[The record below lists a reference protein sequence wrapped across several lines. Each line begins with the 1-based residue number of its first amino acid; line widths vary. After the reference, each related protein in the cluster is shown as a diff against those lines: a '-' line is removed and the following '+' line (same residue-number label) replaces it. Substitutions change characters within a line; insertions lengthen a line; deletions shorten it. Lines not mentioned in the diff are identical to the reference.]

1 MAQNQY
7 EVEIKLGLD
16 KSSQLLDREIEK
28 IDKTLTDKMSKFNK
42 QFEESIKGQNLT
54 AQERFARRSDF
65 LQKNSG
71 STQSLQ
77 SQKETL
83 LSKKAQISK
92 MLGEISNI
100 GSVNSQFD
108 TIGKYLAERVDFIKQ
123 LDSWIGQY
131 TKQITEFKPVI
142 IAAEQ
147 QKAYQQKIKKERE
160 KAAKTGKVD
169 YKAETMAKRNLT
181 EEQYD
186 KEIDAMSKYYE
197 ANAKISQAEEDKIT
211 RQKEARFAE
220 EMRKITTQQKKSKMS
235 DAEFEKRRPQ
245 IEKDV
250 RAYVDKTHAGGVRS
264 LAGSD
269 KWGRKLEVRGF
280 QEGFEK
286 DSNGHYVDA
295 KGRVIKGTDTSVLR
309 TTAFA
314 PFINKEGEYVSA
326 TNSEGQLKKSIRIY
340 DPRLANVGNVGRV
353 GDLRNQTYTGI
364 ENAYNSLLNQLKN
377 LEGSGKQG
385 TEDYQKISQLVS
397 LIPEVVKDAYSNT
410 SSKEIKTAFEEAL
423 TGMKSGITALES
435 EESSIGGALYKN
447 SELSGIL
454 REQLKLK
461 GKVSKIQRWEVG
473 ELPEAPTQNKTDRTD
488 EKQIKREQIS
498 DKQKEV
504 IDQKHKDELWQSIK
518 NAKESTYNDKG
529 ELQQLGIKDF
539 LAGLSDDKQQ
549 LHEAVLSLIEQIVQT
564 TGVDIDAKQQMN
576 EVISQQSINVPIK
589 YKGEERSS
597 TLESAITG
605 TSSVKY
611 QAVLEEQRSKMAGGL
626 SEGFQRIQSA
636 LAFQQT
642 GTAGDEA
649 VKQAVERINW
659 LADIV
664 SEIGGNSELEEG
676 LRKIA
681 EGNPRFTGMDAN
693 TIANSISKIYAFSE
707 GMDASL
713 SHNLNNLNQ
722 ARQAQGLKPIK
733 EEKYREKFFKE
744 NPEIAQKYE
753 ESKAARERYDSVES
767 DKVSDKLQAFFSVVG
782 QTEEGV
788 NKFITVLAK
797 AYENLNGTISKV
809 VKADEGDRR
818 ATAPA
823 KNWVEDTVEY
833 RVSSSGNVF
842 NPNAGVNAPYYEKEG
857 IKGQEVNWEEV
868 VDGKP
873 SPALTTNLQFKAGL
887 TGNIY
892 GGNSPQEN
900 AEIAKSILEKKK
912 KELARVKALVA
923 NPKSEASKNKNLKRI
938 QEIQAEIDF
947 HYKNWDEL
955 VMAQTPVVRKG
966 KKNTGKDDFDAPVA
980 TPTNP
985 EDERIKNLKES
996 VKQSG
1001 FSQGSSFTAKNSVRR
1016 TFGGTITGIKGEGAR
1031 QVIEALLEDGKTVK
1045 YTFDSLL
1052 KQLITYSEQTATT
1065 VGDTS
1070 EQIKTNVIQDSQ
1082 QIEQA
1087 IESTPTMANETS
1099 QTEKALHQEEA
1110 AITDVNTA
1118 LDKHETEVLS
1128 AADAEQQKILV
1139 SQDLVKQLAKEENAL
1154 DKVSESAKEAEIQKG
1169 VTYTYK
1175 DLQSYDDATHT
1186 YTDTN
1191 GNKLRSIT
1199 QLGGALKGFT
1209 PSATA
1214 IADEKAFMAAIANT
1228 PKGEQLTA
1236 EKIGMTAQDFAKKK
1250 NAIISRE
1257 KGNLEHEVFDLLSK
1271 TGFSGV
1277 EGFAG
1282 KDVEVKWNGATEVV
1296 DAQEQFTRVLKEKA
1310 DLLSKLGIDNAE
1322 QLLLQAVESYTKA
1335 INNAHIQLTPFSE
1348 TPMAASFSGP
1358 KGTFDYSFTPDQI
1371 ARSSDGSPQNFI
1383 LDTKTGKTY
1392 GTESFQLAGQLY
1404 GVLANAQNP
1413 AFQKL
1418 YQESGIDTDK
1428 DFSLFIADVKDGFTQ
1443 LIQHMALTEEEF
1455 YDLLVRANDIIDG
1468 NAEPLTKDEQ
1478 ATLMNREM
1486 TTGRVF
1492 GRSETPTSEK
1502 PANNNFISY
1511 APDENGNIDKREQ
1524 SVISSYLAEYQ
1535 KLVNY
1540 QTQLNNLKK
1549 QQEELAKNGVGYT
1562 SEESQKLE
1570 QQISTMQSTVNLQK
1584 KIMAEKNLDYK
1595 VLNAPREASKIAIG
1609 DILLSD
1615 KGSELAELQWAKINA
1630 LSSNKQRKN
1639 DTSITTTQNTEA
1651 TKDLDL
1657 LLSQYKEL
1665 LSLQNQLKESN
1676 IKAES
1681 LTGDKQTAQQTESA
1695 NLQKRIEE
1703 LQQISNLTGE
1713 ITDEKR
1719 IEDEITKATY
1729 LTESERVKKLN
1740 TLRTTV
1746 GEANQKSLN
1755 IDTKYAQAAR
1765 NNNPTLQN
1773 TLTGYYRNL
1782 EEQGRIEREIVRA
1795 QNKGMSLTGNAA
1807 IENKSFIHSLQSQ
1820 KNNLANQY
1828 KYDEQKKTLNGIE
1841 LTEEQINKLEQERT
1855 RILNNNQIEM
1865 DRVGDSVNQTKGF
1878 LTQLKDNFK
1887 DSFSQIGMAIMQIF
1901 SFQQIQEVF
1910 NDFIS
1915 ATERLDQKMVD
1926 LQIAS
1931 GYTKSNIHDMMLEFN
1946 DLAKEIGKTTE
1957 EIAEAA
1963 NDWLR
1968 AGYEG
1973 QEASQLTEASMQLST
1988 LGMINSA
1995 DATSYLISVLKGWKL
2010 EATEIQGVVDRLS
2023 AVDMAAAISAGDLAE
2038 AMSRASNSAQ
2048 MAGTSLDRY
2057 IAYLTTI
2064 TDVTQK
2070 SAASVGESMKTVYA
2084 RYQNIAAG
2092 KFVAAESDIESEN
2105 YNADEWANL
2114 NDVEKALG
2122 ALGIN
2127 IRDSVSSFRDF
2138 DDIMDEIASKWNTYT
2153 DVQKSG
2159 IATSLAGVR
2168 QRENLLTLFENWD
2181 AVEKFEEIS
2190 TNAYGTAI
2198 EKMKSYTD
2206 SVEAAKN
2213 RVTVALEK
2221 WVLALNQSD
2230 TLIWFY
2236 NAVAEVS
2243 DNLVAWAGAILLA
2256 TAAMNSVGFGS
2267 TMQNAWSKFVS
2278 SCINVSMK
2286 LDKMNI
2292 STQGYFAQG
2301 GRQSLGE
2308 SLKANYTESFNV
2320 ALKENYAKSL
2330 TNTINSLDNLT
2341 DNTKKILVDGYV
2353 PMQNSMLNYT
2363 NEIKKSIASILKNTE
2378 LTDEQAALQLQK
2390 NLVGQNNAWVDAM
2403 LSTIDQEELR
2413 LRTEQITQGQ
2423 RSLTNEEKLQIATE
2437 ELARRRNDAAVRTVA
2452 DDLEGASN
2460 TSPNRA
2466 ALKGGAAIVGS
2477 GLGALAG
2484 MTIGENLLGG
2494 GWATSLGTMIGM
2506 GIGGKAT
2513 STIALAFADSMS
2525 AGGSIFTA
2533 MGASAMA
2540 LGPVLG
2546 IEIAALAI
2554 GAGYALYK
2562 KHQQKMI
2569 EEAKTAFTDA
2579 AEELTNAKSLQ
2590 ATAQK
2595 YDELSKGVDS
2605 LGRNVSLTDE
2615 EYEKFLDYSN
2625 QLVEAFP
2632 ELRVRTDE
2640 NGNAIA
2646 DMGNEMETTSDK
2658 VKRLIDSLQTLADQ
2672 RMVMG
2677 SDGERVLQDTLDTAA
2692 QEYKDALSDLNNARA
2707 DRANNYTDVTALQQQ
2722 RDQAQEELDKARE
2735 DYNDAE
2741 IKQLQDEL
2749 INAQNKLAGYQQRQA
2764 NGEKNLGSVI
2774 VLAQDNV
2781 DRAKRAYENKVGHQ
2795 DINTLE
2801 NQVADLDVKIKE
2813 AQAENKAGDAA
2824 VDAAQNAYDRA
2835 IISAKETLS
2844 ESGKAYARL
2853 IGAYEDVD
2861 DVTSNLFDNAIGSID
2876 AVDKTGNA
2884 LSPEMYKQKVRDMI
2898 NSVNGLVSDETVKTL
2913 IKATDEKINTDMTV
2927 ADANKARTQLKKYLE
2942 DTFPNIED
2950 DENLMKIVV
2959 GIGFEVVDGEI
2970 VDKQN
2975 IAQQFKDKY
2984 GFSKQPRGITE
2995 DYFNSLTVSQGQ
3007 KLFNWM
3013 GTDGYFSNGVNTNQ
3027 SIVNSMFYADRET
3040 PTKLTG
3046 ENGLINKYLEDM
3058 NAMNDLEAK
3067 IDEVFNGDKYDLKNS
3082 NLNELFAEFPET
3094 VRNSLSQ
3101 VQEALNNGDIDKN
3114 GLADQLRATYDNAYS
3129 TVLDEGKKI
3138 AETMSS
3144 EYFSDL
3150 ELPDGYIKSWSELKE
3165 AFSDV
3170 SNIFDQ
3176 LADAREEMATSGRLS
3191 IETTL
3196 ELLSTNAD
3204 YINALEIE
3212 GENIVLKT
3220 DAEEIMN
3227 KVRLQTIAVS
3237 LQAQI
3242 QEDNLRVAQLKNQL
3256 QTLMLSGTYIETSD
3270 ALVESTKAKV
3280 YAYDSEG
3287 EALANLANQYLT
3299 AANAA
3304 SLLNRAQN
3312 GETVDVGSVKAVKT
3326 IKYTPTDKSALE
3338 SKTIDLSG
3346 NSEAL
3351 QKQIEATKSEL
3362 KSLVGSFDEVV
3373 TTDKTGKVTGY
3384 DVKFKTHTDK
3394 DGNIHY
3400 DEGNIAMREH
3410 LLYSVQDMLESGNLA
3425 KAFKKGYTKP
3435 IKNAGKAAK
3444 DTKDKVLDL
3453 LKAYDSLIDKEWEAM
3468 KVFDENTL
3476 TPTGYTKYFEKKR
3489 ASLEKLAAYYEGM
3502 MQNTNLTEE
3511 ERLDAEKN
3519 YIENQKAINNLDDE
3533 EVEDKYKILELY
3545 GASINSLIL
3554 MKQQLVKTSDTYEE
3568 LLENQKDLNSL
3579 LQDEIDLRKEVS
3591 EWQQKL
3597 SDRELDYVKGSAWSN
3612 SSAYD
3617 AAMNASLAEI
3627 EKQIEATKASI
3638 QFNFSQAVY
3647 GYMTEGMS
3655 EMEAR
3660 AHVALGN
3667 SDYSKAYREAQQEYL
3682 DLIDSKTEYVVNR
3695 TSAQIEELS
3704 NKLQLLEDSKPQEWI
3719 RISDIESYYASR
3731 STLLQNQVSV
3741 YQKALEDVSD
3751 LTDEQ
3756 IKDLVDGLNEATV
3769 ALHEAKINALEDKT
3783 ELQEKQYDA
3792 IVYRINL
3799 YKDELQDAIDAIEQ
3813 AYEDE
3818 IKPLED
3824 ANKERERA
3832 IELENLLLA
3841 KKNANKEKE
3850 RVYRQGLGWVFE
3862 SNPTK
3867 LKEAQKDLDDFYKQD
3882 RLDDLNN
3889 TKDAEQQILQDRI
3902 DAWDKY
3908 LEQLEW
3914 DYKEYERL
3922 ENERILKELMNAN
3935 SEEEIRARITA
3946 DMQKFNS
3953 NVQQNYKNYT
3963 TIFQDNLLTP
3973 YRQANEQLA
3982 ELRRQRLEL
3991 LDTSDFY
3998 NKNNNQNGYIEEDDL
4013 NTYDF
4018 SDLNMKTDYHAKMM
4032 AARDKTEFD
4041 KWAAY
4046 RTEKARRDG
4055 TDISGNAIGYDAA
4068 GNPYRIKS
4076 NAEIYQEWLAQQGK
4090 NNSSNST
4097 PNRVTSTSSNFSS
4110 SNRNNSG
4117 SSSNRNNSV
4126 SSSSSSSNNKK
4137 NTPYGTNWSAN
4148 IDYGKLM
4155 LVAKDDNDFWR
4166 LAKYR
4171 TDKAYAMGITLGSA
4185 GVPSNQELY
4194 ERWKKSKGYTSSAK
4208 PSGGKNQNNVARYA
4222 TGIEEGPVTY
4232 TGLAMLHGT
4241 PSKPEYVLNS
4251 DQAYNLLRNM
4261 ATTRLPEMERTG
4273 TDNNCGTQYIVQGDV
4288 VLEGVNDPAKFWSG
4302 VTTAMGSR
4310 WNVTRKTRG

>member
-16 KSSQLLDREIEK
+16 KSTQLLDREIEK
-28 IDKTLTDKMSKFNK
+28 IDKTLTDKMSKLNK

-65 LQKNSG
+65 LQKNNS

-92 MLGEISNI
+92 MSGEISNI

-142 IAAEQ
+142 VAAEQ

-181 EEQYD
+181 EEQYN

-197 ANAKISQAEEDKIT
+197 ANAKTNQAEEDKIT

-220 EMRKITTQQKKSKMS
+220 EMKRIATQQKKSKMS
-235 DAEFEKRRPQ
+235 DTEFEKRRPQ

-250 RAYVDKTHAGGVRS
+250 RAYVDKTHAGGTRT

-269 KWGRKLEVRGF
+269 KWGRKIEVRGF
-280 QEGFEK
+280 QEGFVK
-286 DSNGHYVDA
+286 DSNDHYVDA
-295 KGRVIKGTDTSVLR
+295 KGRVVKGTDTSVLR

-326 TNSEGQLKKSIRIY
+326 TNSEGRLKKSIRVY
-340 DPRLANVGNVGRV
+340 DPRLRNIGNVGRV

-364 ENAYNSLLNQLKN
+364 ENAYNSLLNQLKI
-377 LEGSGKQG
+377 LENGGKQG
-385 TEDYQKISQLVS
+385 TEEYQKISQLAS
-397 LIPEVVKDAYSNT
+397 LIPEVIKDAYANT
-410 SSKEIKTAFEEAL
+410 SSKEIKAAFEEAL

-549 LHEAVLSLIEQIVQT
+549 LHEAVLLLIEQIVQT

-605 TSSVKY
+605 TSSAKY

-753 ESKAARERYDSVES
+753 ESKAAKERYDSVES

-782 QTEEGV
+782 QTEEGF

-809 VKADEGDRR
+809 VKTDEGDRR
-818 ATAPA
+818 VTAPA

-833 RVSSSGNVF
+833 RVSSSGNTL
-842 NPNAGVNAPYYEKEG
+842 NPNKGVNAPYYQREG
-857 IKGQEVNWEEV
+857 IRGQDVNWEEITSN
-868 VDGKP
+868 P
-873 SPALTTNLQFKAGL
+873 SPALTTNLQNKAGL

-900 AEIAKSILEKKK
+900 AEIAKSILEQKK
-912 KELARVKALVA
+912 KELARVQALVA

-955 VMAQTPVVRKG
+955 VMAQTPVIRKG

-980 TPTNP
+980 IPTNP
-985 EDERIKNLKES
+985 EAERIKNLKES

-1052 KQLITYSEQTATT
+1052 KQLITYSEQAATT

-1139 SQDLVKQLAKEENAL
+1139 SQDLVKQLAKEEGAL

-1271 TGFSGV
+1271 TGFSGI

-1296 DAQEQFTRVLKEKA
+1296 DAQEQFARVLKEKA

-1335 INNAHIQLTPFSE
+1335 INNAHIQLTSFSE

-1413 AFQKL
+1413 EFQKL

-1468 NAEPLTKDEQ
+1468 KAEPLTKDEQ

-1486 TTGRVF
+1486 TTGRIF
-1492 GRSETPTSEK
+1492 GRAEPHVFEK
-1502 PANNNFISY
+1502 AANNNFVSY
-1511 APDENGNIDKREQ
+1511 APDENGSIDKREQ
-1524 SVISSYLAEYQ
+1524 AIINAYVGEYQ
-1535 KLVNY
+1535 KLITL
-1540 QTQLNNLKK
+1540 QTELNNLQEQKNTLAQDGVNFTEDESNALNK
-1549 QQEELAKNGVGYT
+1549 QIEKQKEAIQAQIDLMSERELTLSNVDDNSAIGKTILSAKGNEDLQAKLKRIETKGEVKEAKNISSVTTAVNT
-1562 SEESQKLE
+1562 SQ
-1570 QQISTMQSTVNLQK
+1570 
-1584 KIMAEKNLDYK
+1584 
-1595 VLNAPREASKIAIG
+1595 
-1609 DILLSD
+1609 
-1615 KGSELAELQWAKINA
+1615 
-1630 LSSNKQRKN
+1630 
-1639 DTSITTTQNTEA
+1639 
-1651 TKDLDL
+1651 TKDL
-1657 LLSQYKEL
+1657 SQMLKQYTEL
-1665 LSLQNQLKESN
+1665 LDLRNKLKDSDL
-1676 IKAES
+1676 KAEG
-1681 LTGDKQTAQQTESA
+1681 LTGDKQTAQQKLSQTLREQIE
-1695 NLQKRIEE
+1695 NLEQILTINGQIVDSKTLEE
-1703 LQQISNLTGE
+1703 
-1713 ITDEKR
+1713 
-1719 IEDEITKATY
+1719 EITKATY
-1729 LTESERVKKLN
+1729 LTESERKEKLDD
-1740 TLRTTV
+1740 LRKAANEAARTSATTDV
-1746 GEANQKSLN
+1746 
-1755 IDTKYAQAAR
+1755 KYAQAAR

-1773 TLTGYYRNL
+1773 ILTGYYRNL
-1782 EEQGRIEREIVRA
+1782 EEQGRIEREIARA
-1795 QNKGMSLTGNAA
+1795 ENKGMSLTGNAA

-1820 KNNLANQY
+1820 KNNLANKY

-1841 LTEEQINKLEQERT
+1841 LTEEQINKLEQEIT

-1865 DRVGDSVNQTKGF
+1865 DRVGNSVNQTNGF
-1878 LTQLKDNFK
+1878 LTQLEDNFK

-1901 SFQQIQEVF
+1901 SFQRIQKVF

-1931 GYTKSNIHDMMLEFN
+1931 GYTKNNIHDMMLEFN

-1973 QEASQLTEASMQLST
+1973 QEVSQLTEASMQLSA
-1988 LGMINSA
+1988 LGMISSA

-2213 RVTVALEK
+2213 RITVALEK

-2267 TMQNAWSKFVS
+2267 AMQNAWSKFVS

-2286 LDKMNI
+2286 LDKMDI
-2292 STQGYFAQG
+2292 STQGYFTQG

-2341 DNTKKILVDGYV
+2341 DSTKKILVDGYV
-2353 PMQNSMLNYT
+2353 PMQNSMLNY
-2363 NEIKKSIASILKNTE
+2363 NDKIKANIASILKNTE
-2378 LTDEQAALQLQK
+2378 VTDAQAALQLQE
-2390 NLVGQNNAWVDAM
+2390 NLADQNNAWVDAM

-2437 ELARRRNDAAVRTVA
+2437 ELARRRNDAAVRTIA
-2452 DDLEGASN
+2452 DDLEGASM
-2460 TSPNRA
+2460 TSPQRA
-2466 ALKGGAAIVGS
+2466 ALKGGATMVGS

-2484 MTIGENLLGG
+2484 AAIGENLLGG

-2513 STIALAFADSMS
+2513 STIALTFVDSMK

-2533 MGASAMA
+2533 MKALPATLGPA
-2540 LGPVLG
+2540 LGIG
-2546 IEIAALAI
+2546 IAALAI
-2554 GAGYALYK
+2554 GAAYALHK

-2569 EEAKTAFTDA
+2569 EEAKTAFIDA

-2658 VKRLIDSLQTLADQ
+2658 VKGLIDSLQTLADQ
-2672 RMVMG
+2672 RGVMG
-2677 SDGERVLQDTLDTAA
+2677 SDGEKVLQDTLDTAA

-2735 DYNDAE
+2735 EYDDTE
-2741 IKQLQDEL
+2741 IKQLQDDL
-2749 INAQNKLAGYQQRQA
+2749 TNAQKKLAGYQQRKA
-2764 NGEKNLGSVI
+2764 NGEKNLNDVI
-2774 VLAQDNV
+2774 VIAQDNV
-2781 DRAKRAYENKVGHQ
+2781 DKAKEAYENKVGHQ

-2813 AQAENKAGDAA
+2813 AQAENNAGEAA

-2835 IISAKETLS
+2835 ITSAKETLS

-2853 IGAYEDVD
+2853 IGAYDDVD
-2861 DVTSNLFDNAIGSID
+2861 NVTSNLFDNAIGSID
-2876 AVDKTGNA
+2876 AVDAAGNA
-2884 LSPEMYKQKVRDMI
+2884 LSPELYKQKVRDMI
-2898 NSVNGLVSDETVKTL
+2898 NSVNSLVSDETAKTL
-2913 IKATDEKINTDMTV
+2913 IEATDEKINTDMTV

-2942 DTFPNIED
+2942 DAFPNIKD

-3046 ENGLINKYLEDM
+3046 DNGLINKYLEDM
-3058 NAMNDLEAK
+3058 NAMNDLETK
-3067 IDEVFNGDKYDLKNS
+3067 IDEVFNGNKYDLKNS

-3101 VQEALNNGDIDKN
+3101 VQKALNNGDIDEN
-3114 GLADQLRATYDNAYS
+3114 GLADELRATYDNAYS
-3129 TVLDEGKKI
+3129 AVLDEGKKI

-3176 LADAREEMATSGRLS
+3176 LADAREEMASSGRLS

-3256 QTLMLSGTYIETSD
+3256 QTLMMSGTYVEASD

-3312 GETVDVGSVKAVKT
+3312 GETVDVGSVKAVNT
-3326 IKYTPTDKSALE
+3326 IKYKPTDKTSLE

-3351 QKQIEATKSEL
+3351 QKQIEAVKSEL
-3362 KSLVGSFDEVV
+3362 QSLVGSFDEVV

-3425 KAFKKGYTKP
+3425 KAFKKGYTNP

-3468 KVFDENTL
+3468 RVFDEDTL

-3597 SDRELDYVKGSAWSN
+3597 SDRELNYVKGSAWSN

-3627 EKQIEATKASI
+3627 DKQIEAIKASI

-3660 AHVALGN
+3660 AYVALGN

-3818 IKPLED
+3818 IAPLQK
-3824 ANKERERA
+3824 ANEERSRA

-3850 RVYRQGLGWVFE
+3850 RV
-3862 SNPTK
+3862 
-3867 LKEAQKDLDDFYKQD
+3867 
-3882 RLDDLNN
+3882 
-3889 TKDAEQQILQDRI
+3889 
-3902 DAWDKY
+3902 
-3908 LEQLEW
+3908 
-3914 DYKEYERL
+3914 
-3922 ENERILKELMNAN
+3922 
-3935 SEEEIRARITA
+3935 
-3946 DMQKFNS
+3946 
-3953 NVQQNYKNYT
+3953 
-3963 TIFQDNLLTP
+3963 
-3973 YRQANEQLA
+3973 
-3982 ELRRQRLEL
+3982 
-3991 LDTSDFY
+3991 
-3998 NKNNNQNGYIEEDDL
+3998 NQNMLSI
-4013 NTYDF
+4013 
-4018 SDLNMKTDYHAKMM
+4018 KM
-4032 AARDKTEFD
+4032 
-4041 KWAAY
+4041 
-4046 RTEKARRDG
+4046 
-4055 TDISGNAIGYDAA
+4055 AI
-4068 GNPYRIKS
+4068 
-4076 NAEIYQEWLAQQGK
+4076 
-4090 NNSSNST
+4090 
-4097 PNRVTSTSSNFSS
+4097 
-4110 SNRNNSG
+4110 
-4117 SSSNRNNSV
+4117 
-4126 SSSSSSSNNKK
+4126 
-4137 NTPYGTNWSAN
+4137 
-4148 IDYGKLM
+4148 
-4155 LVAKDDNDFWR
+4155 
-4166 LAKYR
+4166 
-4171 TDKAYAMGITLGSA
+4171 
-4185 GVPSNQELY
+4185 
-4194 ERWKKSKGYTSSAK
+4194 
-4208 PSGGKNQNNVARYA
+4208 
-4222 TGIEEGPVTY
+4222 
-4232 TGLAMLHGT
+4232 
-4241 PSKPEYVLNS
+4241 
-4251 DQAYNLLRNM
+4251 
-4261 ATTRLPEMERTG
+4261 
-4273 TDNNCGTQYIVQGDV
+4273 
-4288 VLEGVNDPAKFWSG
+4288 
-4302 VTTAMGSR
+4302 
-4310 WNVTRKTRG
+4310 

>member
-16 KSSQLLDREIEK
+16 KSTQLLDREIEK
-28 IDKTLTDKMSKFNK
+28 IDKTLIDKMSKLNK

-54 AQERFARRSDF
+54 AQERFARKSDF
-65 LQKNSG
+65 LQKNNS

-92 MLGEISNI
+92 MSGEISNI

-142 IAAEQ
+142 VAAEQ

-186 KEIDAMSKYYE
+186 KEINAMSKYYE
-197 ANAKISQAEEDKIT
+197 AKAKTNQAEEDKIT

-220 EMRKITTQQKKSKMS
+220 EMKRIATQQKKSKMS
-235 DAEFEKRRPQ
+235 DVEFEKRRPQ

-250 RAYVDKTHAGGVRS
+250 RAYVDKTHAGGIRT

-269 KWGRKLEVRGF
+269 KWGRKIEVRGF
-280 QEGFEK
+280 QEGFVK
-286 DSNGHYVDA
+286 DSDDHYVDA
-295 KGRVIKGTDTSVLR
+295 KGRVVKGTDTSVLR

-326 TNSEGQLKKSIRIY
+326 TNSEGRLKKSIRVY

-364 ENAYNSLLNQLKN
+364 ENAYNSLLNQLKD
-377 LEGSGKQG
+377 LEGNGKQG
-385 TEDYQKISQLVS
+385 TEEYQKISQLIS
-397 LIPEVVKDAYSNT
+397 LIPEVIKDAYSNT
-410 SSKEIKTAFEEAL
+410 SSKEIKTAFEESL
-423 TGMKSGITALES
+423 TAMKGYTTNLEAELS
-435 EESSIGGALYKN
+435 PIGGTLYKN

-461 GKVSKIQRWEVG
+461 GKVSQIQRWEAG
-473 ELPEAPTQNKTDRTD
+473 ELPEAPTSANTDRTD
-488 EKQIKREQIS
+488 EKQIKKDQIS
-498 DKQKEV
+498 AKQQKV

-539 LAGLSDDKQQ
+539 LAGLSDDKKQ

-564 TGVDIDAKQQMN
+564 AGVDIDAKQQMS

-589 YKGEERSS
+589 YRDEERDS

-605 TSSVKY
+605 TSSAKY

-649 VKQAVERINW
+649 VKQAIERINW

-664 SEIGGNSELEEG
+664 NEIGGNSELEEG

-782 QTEEGV
+782 QTEEGF

-809 VKADEGDRR
+809 VKTDEGDRR

-833 RVSSSGNVF
+833 RVSSSGNTL
-842 NPNAGVNAPYYEKEG
+842 NPNKGVNAPYYQREG
-857 IKGQEVNWEEV
+857 IRGQDVNWEEITSN
-868 VDGKP
+868 P
-873 SPALTTNLQFKAGL
+873 SPALTTNLQNKAGL

-912 KELARVKALVA
+912 KELARVQALVA

-966 KKNTGKDDFDAPVA
+966 KKNTEKEDFDAPVA
-980 TPTNP
+980 ISTNP
-985 EDERIKNLKES
+985 ETERIKNLKES

-1052 KQLITYSEQTATT
+1052 KQLITYSEQAATT

-1087 IESTPTMANETS
+1087 TESTPTMANETS
-1099 QTEKALHQEEA
+1099 QTEKALQQEET
-1110 AITDVNTA
+1110 AITDVNAA

-1139 SQDLVKQLAKEENAL
+1139 SQDLVKQLAKEEGAL

-1282 KDVEVKWNGATEVV
+1282 KNVEVKWNGATEVV
-1296 DAQEQFTRVLKEKA
+1296 DAQEQFARVLKEKA

-1322 QLLLQAVESYTKA
+1322 QLLLQAVESYTKT

-1383 LDTKTGKTY
+1383 IDTKTGKTY

-1413 AFQKL
+1413 EFQKL

-1468 NAEPLTKDEQ
+1468 KAEPLTKDEQ

-1492 GRSETPTSEK
+1492 GRSEPLASEK
-1502 PANNNFISY
+1502 VANNNFISY
-1511 APDENGNIDKREQ
+1511 APDENGSIDKREQ
-1524 SVISSYLAEYQ
+1524 AIIGSYLTEYQ
-1535 KLVNY
+1535 KLINY

-1549 QQEELAKNGVGYT
+1549 QQEELAQNGVGYT

-1595 VLNAPREASKIAIG
+1595 VLNTPREADKVAIG
-1609 DILLSD
+1609 NVLLSD
-1615 KGSELAELQWAKINA
+1615 KGSRLATLQWAKINA
-1630 LSSNKQRKN
+1630 LSSNKQKKN
-1639 DTSITTTQNTEA
+1639 DTSVTTQQNTEA

-1782 EEQGRIEREIVRA
+1782 EEQGRIEREIARA

-1901 SFQQIQEVF
+1901 SFQQIQKVF

-1931 GYTKSNIHDMMLEFN
+1931 GYTKNSIHDMMLEFN

-1988 LGMINSA
+1988 LGMISSA

-2190 TNAYGTAI
+2190 TNAYGTAV

-2213 RVTVALEK
+2213 RITVALEK

-2267 TMQNAWSKFVS
+2267 AMQNAWSKFVS

-2286 LDKMNI
+2286 LDKMDI
-2292 STQGYFAQG
+2292 STQGYFTQG

-2341 DNTKKILVDGYV
+2341 DSTKKILVDGYV
-2353 PMQNSMLNYT
+2353 PMQNSMLNY
-2363 NEIKKSIASILKNTE
+2363 NDKIKANIASILKNTE
-2378 LTDEQAALQLQK
+2378 VTDAQAALQLQE
-2390 NLVGQNNAWVDAM
+2390 NLADQNNAWVDAM

-2437 ELARRRNDAAVRTVA
+2437 ELARRRNDAAVRTIA
-2452 DDLEGASN
+2452 DDLEGASR
-2460 TSPNRA
+2460 TSPQRA
-2466 ALKGGAAIVGS
+2466 ALKGGATMVGS

-2484 MTIGENLLGG
+2484 AAIGENFLGG

-2513 STIALAFADSMS
+2513 STIALTFVDSMK

-2533 MGASAMA
+2533 MKALPATLGPA
-2540 LGPVLG
+2540 LGIG
-2546 IEIAALAI
+2546 IAALAI
-2554 GAGYALYK
+2554 GAAYALYK

-2658 VKRLIDSLQTLADQ
+2658 VKGLIDSLQTLADQ

-2677 SDGERVLQDTLDTAA
+2677 SDGEKVLQDTLDTAA
-2692 QEYKDALSDLNNARA
+2692 QEQKDALSDLNNAKA
-2707 DRANNYTDVTALQQQ
+2707 DRANNYIDVTALQQQ

-2795 DINTLE
+2795 DITTLE

-2813 AQAENKAGDAA
+2813 AQAENNAGEAA

-2835 IISAKETLS
+2835 IISSKETLS

-2861 DVTSNLFDNAIGSID
+2861 DVTSNLLDNAIGSID
-2876 AVDKTGNA
+2876 AVDKAGNA

-2898 NSVNGLVSDETVKTL
+2898 NSVNVLVSDETVKTL
-2913 IKATDEKINTDMTV
+2913 IEATDEKINPDMTV

-3067 IDEVFNGDKYDLKNS
+3067 INEVFNGDKYDLKNF
-3082 NLNELFAEFPET
+3082 NINELFAEFPET

-3144 EYFSDL
+3144 QYFSDL

-3170 SNIFDQ
+3170 SSIFDQ
-3176 LADAREEMATSGRLS
+3176 LADAREEMASSGRLS

-3299 AANAA
+3299 TANAA

-3312 GETVDVGSVKAVKT
+3312 GETVDIGSVKAVKT

-3346 NSEAL
+3346 NTEAL

-3435 IKNAGKAAK
+3435 IKSAGKAAK

-3476 TPTGYTKYFEKKR
+3476 TPTGYTQYFEKKR

-3660 AHVALGN
+3660 AHVAFGN

-3756 IKDLVDGLNEATV
+3756 IKDLVDGLNEATI

-3841 KKNANKEKE
+3841 KKNQEREKE
-3850 RVYRQGLGWVFE
+3850 RVYRKRIGWVKCT
-3862 SNPTK
+3862 PMM
-3867 LKEAQKDLDDFYKQD
+3867 
-3882 RLDDLNN
+3882 
-3889 TKDAEQQILQDRI
+3889 
-3902 DAWDKY
+3902 
-3908 LEQLEW
+3908 
-3914 DYKEYERL
+3914 DY
-3922 ENERILKELMNAN
+3922 
-3935 SEEEIRARITA
+3935 
-3946 DMQKFNS
+3946 
-3953 NVQQNYKNYT
+3953 
-3963 TIFQDNLLTP
+3963 
-3973 YRQANEQLA
+3973 
-3982 ELRRQRLEL
+3982 
-3991 LDTSDFY
+3991 
-3998 NKNNNQNGYIEEDDL
+3998 
-4013 NTYDF
+4013 
-4018 SDLNMKTDYHAKMM
+4018 
-4032 AARDKTEFD
+4032 
-4041 KWAAY
+4041 
-4046 RTEKARRDG
+4046 
-4055 TDISGNAIGYDAA
+4055 IG
-4068 GNPYRIKS
+4068 
-4076 NAEIYQEWLAQQGK
+4076 
-4090 NNSSNST
+4090 
-4097 PNRVTSTSSNFSS
+4097 
-4110 SNRNNSG
+4110 
-4117 SSSNRNNSV
+4117 
-4126 SSSSSSSNNKK
+4126 
-4137 NTPYGTNWSAN
+4137 
-4148 IDYGKLM
+4148 
-4155 LVAKDDNDFWR
+4155 
-4166 LAKYR
+4166 
-4171 TDKAYAMGITLGSA
+4171 
-4185 GVPSNQELY
+4185 
-4194 ERWKKSKGYTSSAK
+4194 
-4208 PSGGKNQNNVARYA
+4208 
-4222 TGIEEGPVTY
+4222 
-4232 TGLAMLHGT
+4232 
-4241 PSKPEYVLNS
+4241 
-4251 DQAYNLLRNM
+4251 
-4261 ATTRLPEMERTG
+4261 
-4273 TDNNCGTQYIVQGDV
+4273 
-4288 VLEGVNDPAKFWSG
+4288 
-4302 VTTAMGSR
+4302 
-4310 WNVTRKTRG
+4310 

>member
-16 KSSQLLDREIEK
+16 KSTQLLDREIEK
-28 IDKTLTDKMSKFNK
+28 IDKTLTDKMSKLNK

-54 AQERFARRSDF
+54 TQERFARRSDF
-65 LQKNSG
+65 LQKNNS
-71 STQSLQ
+71 SIQSLQ

-92 MLGEISNI
+92 MSGEISNI

-142 IAAEQ
+142 VAAEQ

-186 KEIDAMSKYYE
+186 KEINAMSKYYE
-197 ANAKISQAEEDKIT
+197 ANAKTNQAEEDKIT

-220 EMRKITTQQKKSKMS
+220 EMKRIATQQKKSKMS
-235 DAEFEKRRPQ
+235 DVEFKKRRPQ

-250 RAYVDKTHAGGVRS
+250 RAYVDKTHAGGIRT

-269 KWGRKLEVRGF
+269 KWGRKIEVRGF
-280 QEGFEK
+280 QEGFVK
-286 DSNGHYVDA
+286 DSDDHYVDA
-295 KGRVIKGTDTSVLR
+295 KGRVVKGTDTSVLR

-326 TNSEGQLKKSIRIY
+326 TNSEGRLKKSIRVY

-364 ENAYNSLLNQLKN
+364 ENAYNSLLNQLKD
-377 LEGSGKQG
+377 LEGNGKQG
-385 TEDYQKISQLVS
+385 TEEYQKISQLIS
-397 LIPEVVKDAYSNT
+397 LIPEVIKDAYSNT
-410 SSKEIKTAFEEAL
+410 SSKEIKTAFEESL
-423 TGMKSGITALES
+423 TAMKGYTTNLEAELS
-435 EESSIGGALYKN
+435 PIGGTLYKN

-461 GKVSKIQRWEVG
+461 GKVSQIQRWEAD
-473 ELPEAPTQNKTDRTD
+473 ELPEAPTSANTDRTD
-488 EKQIKREQIS
+488 EKQIKKDQIS
-498 DKQKEV
+498 AKQQKV

-539 LAGLSDDKQQ
+539 LAGLSDDKKQ
-549 LHEAVLSLIEQIVQT
+549 LHEAVLLLIEQIVQT
-564 TGVDIDAKQQMN
+564 AGVDIDAKQQMS

-589 YKGEERSS
+589 YRDEERDS

-605 TSSVKY
+605 TSSAKY

-649 VKQAVERINW
+649 VKQAIERINW

-664 SEIGGNSELEEG
+664 NEIGGNSELEEG

-782 QTEEGV
+782 QTEEGF

-809 VKADEGDRR
+809 VKTDEGDRR
-818 ATAPA
+818 VTAPA

-833 RVSSSGNVF
+833 RVSSSGNTL
-842 NPNAGVNAPYYEKEG
+842 NPNKGVNAPYYQREG
-857 IKGQEVNWEEV
+857 IRGQDVNWEEITSNS
-868 VDGKP
+868 
-873 SPALTTNLQFKAGL
+873 SPALITNLQNKAGL

-912 KELARVKALVA
+912 KELARVQALVA

-947 HYKNWDEL
+947 HYKNLDEL

-966 KKNTGKDDFDAPVA
+966 KKNTGKEDFDAPVA
-980 TPTNP
+980 ISTNP
-985 EDERIKNLKES
+985 ETERIKNLKES

-1052 KQLITYSEQTATT
+1052 KQLITYSEQAATT

-1087 IESTPTMANETS
+1087 TESTPTMANETS
-1099 QTEKALHQEEA
+1099 QTEKALQQEET
-1110 AITDVNTA
+1110 AITDVNAA

-1128 AADAEQQKILV
+1128 AAEAEQQKILV
-1139 SQDLVKQLAKEENAL
+1139 SQDLVKQLAKEESAL

-1214 IADEKAFMAAIANT
+1214 IADEKAFMAAVANT

-1271 TGFSGV
+1271 TGFSGI

-1296 DAQEQFTRVLKEKA
+1296 DAQEQFARVLKEKA

-1413 AFQKL
+1413 EFQKL

-1468 NAEPLTKDEQ
+1468 KAEPLTKDEQ

-1492 GRSETPTSEK
+1492 GRSEPLASEK
-1502 PANNNFISY
+1502 AANNNFISY
-1511 APDENGNIDKREQ
+1511 APDENGSIDKREQ
-1524 SVISSYLAEYQ
+1524 AIIGSYLTEYQ
-1535 KLVNY
+1535 KLINY

-1549 QQEELAKNGVGYT
+1549 QQEELAQNGVGYT

-1595 VLNAPREASKIAIG
+1595 VLNTPREADKVAIG
-1609 DILLSD
+1609 NVLLSD
-1615 KGSELAELQWAKINA
+1615 KGSRLATLQLAKINA
-1630 LSSNKQRKN
+1630 LSSNKQKKN
-1639 DTSITTTQNTEA
+1639 DTSVTTQQNTEA

-1746 GEANQKSLN
+1746 GEANQNSLN

-1782 EEQGRIEREIVRA
+1782 EEQGRIEREIARA

-1901 SFQQIQEVF
+1901 SFQQIQKVF

-1931 GYTKSNIHDMMLEFN
+1931 GYTKNSIHDMMLEFN

-1973 QEASQLTEASMQLST
+1973 QEVSQLTEASMQLST
-1988 LGMINSA
+1988 LGMISSA

-2190 TNAYGTAI
+2190 TNAYGTAV

-2213 RVTVALEK
+2213 RITVALEK

-2267 TMQNAWSKFVS
+2267 AMQNAWSKFVS

-2286 LDKMNI
+2286 LDKMDI
-2292 STQGYFAQG
+2292 STQGYFTQG

-2353 PMQNSMLNYT
+2353 PMQNSMLNY
-2363 NEIKKSIASILKNTE
+2363 NDKIKANIASILKNTE
-2378 LTDEQAALQLQK
+2378 VTNAQAALQLQE
-2390 NLVGQNNAWVDAM
+2390 NLADQNNAWVDAM

-2437 ELARRRNDAAVRTVA
+2437 ELARRRNDAAVRTIA
-2452 DDLEGASN
+2452 DDLEGASR
-2460 TSPNRA
+2460 TSPQRA
-2466 ALKGGAAIVGS
+2466 ALKGGATMVGS

-2484 MTIGENLLGG
+2484 AAIGENLLGG

-2513 STIALAFADSMS
+2513 STIALTFVDSMK

-2533 MGASAMA
+2533 MKALPATLGPA
-2540 LGPVLG
+2540 LGIG
-2546 IEIAALAI
+2546 IAALAI
-2554 GAGYALYK
+2554 GAAYALYK

-2569 EEAKTAFTDA
+2569 EEAKIAFTDA

-2692 QEYKDALSDLNNARA
+2692 QEYKDALSDLNNAKA
-2707 DRANNYTDVTALQQQ
+2707 DKANNYTDVTALQQQ

-2735 DYNDAE
+2735 EYNDPE
-2741 IKQLQDEL
+2741 IKQLQDDL
-2749 INAQNKLAGYQQRQA
+2749 TNAQKKLAGYQQRKA
-2764 NGEKNLGSVI
+2764 NGEKNLNDVI
-2774 VLAQDNV
+2774 VIAQDNV
-2781 DRAKRAYENKVGHQ
+2781 DKAKKAYENKVGHQ

-2861 DVTSNLFDNAIGSID
+2861 DVTSNLLDNAIGSID
-2876 AVDKTGNA
+2876 AVDAAGNA
-2884 LSPEMYKQKVRDMI
+2884 LSPEAYKQKVRDMV
-2898 NSVNGLVSDETVKTL
+2898 NSVNKLVSDETFKTL
-2913 IKATDEKINTDMTV
+2913 LEATDEKINTDMTV
-2927 ADANKARTQLKKYLE
+2927 ADANKARTQLKEYLE
-2942 DTFPNIED
+2942 KTFPNIED
-2950 DENLMKIVV
+2950 DENLMQIVI

-2970 VDKQN
+2970 IDKQD

-3007 KLFNWM
+3007 ELFNWM

-3082 NLNELFAEFPET
+3082 NFNELFAEFPET

-3138 AETMSS
+3138 AEIMSS
-3144 EYFSDL
+3144 QYFSDL

-3170 SNIFDQ
+3170 SSIFDQ
-3176 LADAREEMATSGRLS
+3176 LADAREEMASSGRLS

-3312 GETVDVGSVKAVKT
+3312 GEIVDIGSVKAVKT

-3338 SKTIDLSG
+3338 SKTIDLSS

-3468 KVFDENTL
+3468 KVFDEKTL
-3476 TPTGYTKYFEKKR
+3476 TPTGYTQYFEKKR

-3627 EKQIEATKASI
+3627 EKQIEAIKASI

-3660 AHVALGN
+3660 AYVAFGN

-3783 ELQEKQYDA
+3783 DLQEKQYDA

-3799 YKDELQDAIDAIEQ
+3799 YKDELQDAIDAIEK

-3841 KKNANKEKE
+3841 KKNQEREKE
-3850 RVYRQGLGWVFE
+3850 RVYRKRIGWVKCT
-3862 SNPTK
+3862 PMM
-3867 LKEAQKDLDDFYKQD
+3867 
-3882 RLDDLNN
+3882 
-3889 TKDAEQQILQDRI
+3889 
-3902 DAWDKY
+3902 
-3908 LEQLEW
+3908 
-3914 DYKEYERL
+3914 DY
-3922 ENERILKELMNAN
+3922 
-3935 SEEEIRARITA
+3935 
-3946 DMQKFNS
+3946 
-3953 NVQQNYKNYT
+3953 
-3963 TIFQDNLLTP
+3963 
-3973 YRQANEQLA
+3973 
-3982 ELRRQRLEL
+3982 
-3991 LDTSDFY
+3991 
-3998 NKNNNQNGYIEEDDL
+3998 
-4013 NTYDF
+4013 
-4018 SDLNMKTDYHAKMM
+4018 
-4032 AARDKTEFD
+4032 
-4041 KWAAY
+4041 
-4046 RTEKARRDG
+4046 
-4055 TDISGNAIGYDAA
+4055 IG
-4068 GNPYRIKS
+4068 
-4076 NAEIYQEWLAQQGK
+4076 
-4090 NNSSNST
+4090 
-4097 PNRVTSTSSNFSS
+4097 
-4110 SNRNNSG
+4110 
-4117 SSSNRNNSV
+4117 
-4126 SSSSSSSNNKK
+4126 
-4137 NTPYGTNWSAN
+4137 
-4148 IDYGKLM
+4148 
-4155 LVAKDDNDFWR
+4155 
-4166 LAKYR
+4166 
-4171 TDKAYAMGITLGSA
+4171 
-4185 GVPSNQELY
+4185 
-4194 ERWKKSKGYTSSAK
+4194 
-4208 PSGGKNQNNVARYA
+4208 
-4222 TGIEEGPVTY
+4222 
-4232 TGLAMLHGT
+4232 
-4241 PSKPEYVLNS
+4241 
-4251 DQAYNLLRNM
+4251 
-4261 ATTRLPEMERTG
+4261 
-4273 TDNNCGTQYIVQGDV
+4273 
-4288 VLEGVNDPAKFWSG
+4288 
-4302 VTTAMGSR
+4302 
-4310 WNVTRKTRG
+4310 

>member
-1 MAQNQY
+1 MNEY
-7 EVEIKLGLD
+7 EVQIKLGLD
-16 KSSQLLDREIEK
+16 KSVEVLDKQIGEIEQKLQQRMENVNKSFEKSTKGKNLSPQEKFNAKYDYANNNYNNSKYVQNLEKKK
-28 IDKTLTDKMSKFNK
+28 ISLTQQRQNAVQMSKDIDSIRQGN
-42 QFEESIKGQNLT
+42 ESLPKIEDYIKS
-54 AQERFARRSDF
+54 R
-65 LQKNSG
+65 
-71 STQSLQ
+71 
-77 SQKETL
+77 
-83 LSKKAQISK
+83 I
-92 MLGEISNI
+92 
-100 GSVNSQFD
+100 
-108 TIGKYLAERVDFIKQ
+108 DFIKG
-123 LDSWIGQY
+123 LDSLVKKYGEEIESFKAIVDKGAMQDFVEAAG
-131 TKQITEFKPVI
+131 TKGKTRASTKVTSQEPAPKSTT
-142 IAAEQ
+142 
-147 QKAYQQKIKKERE
+147 QKVRELSSKADKMQGEKQARVDTYYKKIKEQ
-160 KAAKTGKVD
+160 AKSSGMSDTDFNKIKDKILSDLMIQVENEFQSGRKTVSGGKSGRTVYGYQSGGKVD
-169 YKAETMAKRNLT
+169 QTKGQLA
-181 EEQYD
+181 
-186 KEIDAMSKYYE
+186 SKYFGSF
-197 ANAKISQAEEDKIT
+197 ITEDGK
-211 RQKEARFAE
+211 
-220 EMRKITTQQKKSKMS
+220 
-235 DAEFEKRRPQ
+235 
-245 IEKDV
+245 
-250 RAYVDKTHAGGVRS
+250 
-264 LAGSD
+264 
-269 KWGRKLEVRGF
+269 
-280 QEGFEK
+280 
-286 DSNGHYVDA
+286 
-295 KGRVIKGTDTSVLR
+295 
-309 TTAFA
+309 
-314 PFINKEGEYVSA
+314 YVSGID
-326 TNSEGQLKKSIRIY
+326 SEGKSRKTVIV
-340 DPRLANVGNVGRV
+340 DDARLANPKNIGGV
-353 GDLRNQTYTGI
+353 GDLRNSSLTGLEKAFDSLMKKAVSLEESGKGDSKEYGLIKSFLSDIFSSIKDSYENTSSDEIKELLKNSLISTKSMKEIEAVRSEKGYIPNRDSALSNLLRTGLKLEGEVTKMQPNEYGWSDETANNKTDQTSEKEI
-364 ENAYNSLLNQLKN
+364 QKAAEREADSKIAERKEQDEAWNAIKNSREDIKNSLLEFN
-377 LEGSGKQG
+377 
-385 TEDYQKISQLVS
+385 
-397 LIPEVVKDAYSNT
+397 
-410 SSKEIKTAFEEAL
+410 
-423 TGMKSGITALES
+423 
-435 EESSIGGALYKN
+435 GA
-447 SELSGIL
+447 S
-454 REQLKLK
+454 
-461 GKVSKIQRWEVG
+461 
-473 ELPEAPTQNKTDRTD
+473 
-488 EKQIKREQIS
+488 
-498 DKQKEV
+498 
-504 IDQKHKDELWQSIK
+504 DEL
-518 NAKESTYNDKG
+518 T
-529 ELQQLGIKDF
+529 
-539 LAGLSDDKQQ
+539 
-549 LHEAVLSLIEQIVQT
+549 
-564 TGVDIDAKQQMN
+564 
-576 EVISQQSINVPIK
+576 
-589 YKGEERSS
+589 
-597 TLESAITG
+597 
-605 TSSVKY
+605 
-611 QAVLEEQRSKMAGGL
+611 QAVLALAEGILNTTGLDIDREKGMSEVVPKGSLDRSVSEGSKTTFGDLVNAEDYAEPVITNYNAEWEARRRRMAGGL
-626 SEGFQRIQSA
+626 GPEFQKIQGAIS
-636 LAFQQT
+636 AFQGSKNELATDDSVPQVT
-642 GTAGDEA
+642 
-649 VKQAVERINW
+649 ERLNW

-664 SEIGGNSELEEG
+664 EEINQPELAIA
-676 LRKIA
+676 LKKIA
-681 EGNPRFTGMDAN
+681 QGYPTWAGMDSD
-693 TIANSISKIYAFSE
+693 TVGNSISKIISYPE
-707 GMDASL
+707 TLKASL
-713 SHNLNNLNQ
+713 KAGHQRFNEARVKNGLEPVDYSNYENN
-722 ARQAQGLKPIK
+722 
-733 EEKYREKFFKE
+733 FFAN
-744 NPEIAQKYE
+744 NPEIKAKYE
-753 ESKAARERYDSVES
+753 TSLAAKNRFDNAEGDIS
-767 DKVSDKLQAFFSVVG
+767 DKIQAFFQIESSVEDG
-782 QTEEGV
+782 INQTIV
-788 NKFITVLAK
+788 NLNK
-797 AYENLNGTISKV
+797 AYDNLDLEISRVATIQETITDKSGKEQTV
-809 VKADEGDRR
+809 DSIKTVKKTGKEWVNSIVDYRTDTTGFKIDPNRGINR
-818 ATAPA
+818 A
-823 KNWVEDTVEY
+823 
-833 RVSSSGNVF
+833 
-842 NPNAGVNAPYYEKEG
+842 YYESTGAAPE
-857 IKGQEVNWEEV
+857 EVNWGELELN
-868 VDGKP
+868 P
-873 SPALTTNLQFKAGL
+873 TPALKTALSYKGGL
-887 TGNIY
+887 TGSLY
-892 GGNSPQEN
+892 GGKNNSEN
-900 AEIAKSILEKKK
+900 IDILKSLLESKQVELEQIKSLAENTDKEEDKKSLLNQIAEVQS
-912 KELARVKALVA
+912 
-923 NPKSEASKNKNLKRI
+923 
-938 QEIQAEIDF
+938 EIDF
-947 HYKNWDEL
+947 YTEDLNKLILLETNPITYKN
-955 VMAQTPVVRKG
+955 RG
-966 KKNTGKDDFDAPVA
+966 KKKTA
-980 TPTNP
+980 TTAIAEKKEDPT
-985 EDERIKNLKES
+985 KQLKEKIRS
-996 VKQSG
+996 SG
-1001 FSQGSSFTAKNSVRR
+1001 LSAGSSFSAKNSKRGE
-1016 TFGGTITGIKGEGAR
+1016 FSGTIQNINGQGQN
-1031 QVIEALLEDGKTVK
+1031 QVIEALLDSGETVR
-1045 YTFDSLL
+1045 YTFEGLL
-1052 KQLITYSEQTATT
+1052 NQLVSYSDKASQEVVA
-1065 VGDTS
+1065 
-1070 EQIKTNVIQDSQ
+1070 NVEEVQK
-1082 QIEQA
+1082 A
-1087 IESTPTMANETS
+1087 
-1099 QTEKALHQEEA
+1099 TEKVGNDTGVIKPEETA
-1110 AITDVNTA
+1110 SLENNTTNWQ
-1118 LDKHETEVLS
+1118 KHSTAVDEATE
-1128 AADAEQQKILV
+1128 AEQKKYIV
-1139 SQDLVKQLAKEENAL
+1139 SEKLASQLKEEQNATEDL
-1154 DKVSESAKEAEIQKG
+1154 NSALKDHSKLTERGSVS
-1169 VTYTYK
+1169 YTYK

-1209 PSATA
+1209 PFATA

-1277 EGFAG
+1277 EGFTG

-1296 DAQEQFTRVLKEKA
+1296 DAQEQFARVLKEKA
-1310 DLLSKLGIDNAE
+1310 ELLSKLGIDNAE

-1455 YDLLVRANDIIDG
+1455 YDLLARANDIIDG

-1486 TTGRVF
+1486 TTGRIF
-1492 GRSETPTSEK
+1492 GRSESPVSEK
-1502 PANNNFISY
+1502 AVNNNFVSY
-1511 APDENGNIDKREQ
+1511 APDENGSIDKREQ
-1524 SVISSYLAEYQ
+1524 AIINAYVGEYQ
-1535 KLVNY
+1535 RLITL
-1540 QTQLNNLKK
+1540 QTELNNLQEQKNTLAQDGVNFTEDESNALNK
-1549 QQEELAKNGVGYT
+1549 QIEKQKEAIQAQIELMSERELTLSNVNDNSAIGKTILSTKGNEDLQAKLKRIETKGEVKEAKNISSVTTAVNT
-1562 SEESQKLE
+1562 SQ
-1570 QQISTMQSTVNLQK
+1570 
-1584 KIMAEKNLDYK
+1584 
-1595 VLNAPREASKIAIG
+1595 
-1609 DILLSD
+1609 
-1615 KGSELAELQWAKINA
+1615 
-1630 LSSNKQRKN
+1630 
-1639 DTSITTTQNTEA
+1639 
-1651 TKDLDL
+1651 TKDL
-1657 LLSQYKEL
+1657 SQMLKQYTEL
-1665 LSLQNQLKESN
+1665 LDLRNKLKDSDL
-1676 IKAES
+1676 KAEG
-1681 LTGDKQTAQQTESA
+1681 LTGDKQTAQQKLSQTLREQIESLEQILTI
-1695 NLQKRIEE
+1695 NGQIVDSKTLEE
-1703 LQQISNLTGE
+1703 
-1713 ITDEKR
+1713 
-1719 IEDEITKATY
+1719 EITKATY
-1729 LTESERVKKLN
+1729 LTESERKEKLDA
-1740 TLRTTV
+1740 LRKATNEAARTSATTDV
-1746 GEANQKSLN
+1746 
-1755 IDTKYAQAAR
+1755 KYAQAAR

-1782 EEQGRIEREIVRA
+1782 EEQGRIEREIARA
-1795 QNKGMSLTGNAA
+1795 ENKGMSLTGNAA

-1865 DRVGDSVNQTKGF
+1865 DRVGNSVNQTKGF

-1901 SFQQIQEVF
+1901 SFQQIQKVF

-1931 GYTKSNIHDMMLEFN
+1931 GYTKNNIHDMMLEFN

-1988 LGMINSA
+1988 LGMISSA

-2010 EATEIQGVVDRLS
+2010 EASEIQGVVDRLS

-2048 MAGTSLDRY
+2048 MAGTTLDRY

-2092 KFVAAESDIESEN
+2092 KFVAAEADIESEN

-2213 RVTVALEK
+2213 RITVALEK

-2267 TMQNAWSKFVS
+2267 AMQNAWSKFVS

-2286 LDKMNI
+2286 LDKMDI
-2292 STQGYFAQG
+2292 STQGYFTQG

-2341 DNTKKILVDGYV
+2341 DSTKKILVDGYV
-2353 PMQNSMLNYT
+2353 PMQNSMLNY
-2363 NEIKKSIASILKNTE
+2363 NDKIKANIASILKNTE
-2378 LTDEQAALQLQK
+2378 VTDAQAALQLQE
-2390 NLVGQNNAWVDAM
+2390 NLADQNNAWVDAM

-2437 ELARRRNDAAVRTVA
+2437 ELARRRNDAAVRTIA
-2452 DDLEGASN
+2452 DDLEGASR
-2460 TSPNRA
+2460 TSPQRA
-2466 ALKGGAAIVGS
+2466 ALKGGATMVGS

-2484 MTIGENLLGG
+2484 AAIGENLLGG

-2513 STIALAFADSMS
+2513 STIALTFVDSMK

-2533 MGASAMA
+2533 MKALPATLGPA
-2540 LGPVLG
+2540 LGIG
-2546 IEIAALAI
+2546 IAALAI
-2554 GAGYALYK
+2554 GAAYALYK

-2658 VKRLIDSLQTLADQ
+2658 VKGLIDSLQTLADQ

-2677 SDGERVLQDTLDTAA
+2677 SDGEKVLQDTLDTAA

-2813 AQAENKAGDAA
+2813 AQAENNAGEAA

-2876 AVDKTGNA
+2876 AVDKAGNA

-2913 IKATDEKINTDMTV
+2913 IEATDEKINTDMTV

-3144 EYFSDL
+3144 QYFSDL

-3170 SNIFDQ
+3170 SSIFDQ
-3176 LADAREEMATSGRLS
+3176 LADAREEMASSGRLS

-3312 GETVDVGSVKAVKT
+3312 GETVDIGSVKAVKT

-3346 NSEAL
+3346 NTEAL
-3351 QKQIEATKSEL
+3351 QKQIEVTKSEL

-3468 KVFDENTL
+3468 KVFDEKTL
-3476 TPTGYTKYFEKKR
+3476 TPTGYTQYFEKKR

-3660 AHVALGN
+3660 AHVAFGN

-3756 IKDLVDGLNEATV
+3756 IKDLVDGLNEATI

-3841 KKNANKEKE
+3841 KKNQEREKE
-3850 RVYRQGLGWVFE
+3850 RVYRKRIGWVKCT
-3862 SNPTK
+3862 PMM
-3867 LKEAQKDLDDFYKQD
+3867 
-3882 RLDDLNN
+3882 
-3889 TKDAEQQILQDRI
+3889 
-3902 DAWDKY
+3902 
-3908 LEQLEW
+3908 
-3914 DYKEYERL
+3914 DY
-3922 ENERILKELMNAN
+3922 
-3935 SEEEIRARITA
+3935 
-3946 DMQKFNS
+3946 
-3953 NVQQNYKNYT
+3953 
-3963 TIFQDNLLTP
+3963 
-3973 YRQANEQLA
+3973 
-3982 ELRRQRLEL
+3982 
-3991 LDTSDFY
+3991 
-3998 NKNNNQNGYIEEDDL
+3998 
-4013 NTYDF
+4013 
-4018 SDLNMKTDYHAKMM
+4018 
-4032 AARDKTEFD
+4032 
-4041 KWAAY
+4041 
-4046 RTEKARRDG
+4046 
-4055 TDISGNAIGYDAA
+4055 IG
-4068 GNPYRIKS
+4068 
-4076 NAEIYQEWLAQQGK
+4076 
-4090 NNSSNST
+4090 
-4097 PNRVTSTSSNFSS
+4097 
-4110 SNRNNSG
+4110 
-4117 SSSNRNNSV
+4117 
-4126 SSSSSSSNNKK
+4126 
-4137 NTPYGTNWSAN
+4137 
-4148 IDYGKLM
+4148 
-4155 LVAKDDNDFWR
+4155 
-4166 LAKYR
+4166 
-4171 TDKAYAMGITLGSA
+4171 
-4185 GVPSNQELY
+4185 
-4194 ERWKKSKGYTSSAK
+4194 
-4208 PSGGKNQNNVARYA
+4208 
-4222 TGIEEGPVTY
+4222 
-4232 TGLAMLHGT
+4232 
-4241 PSKPEYVLNS
+4241 
-4251 DQAYNLLRNM
+4251 
-4261 ATTRLPEMERTG
+4261 
-4273 TDNNCGTQYIVQGDV
+4273 
-4288 VLEGVNDPAKFWSG
+4288 
-4302 VTTAMGSR
+4302 
-4310 WNVTRKTRG
+4310 

>member
-1 MAQNQY
+1 MNEY
-7 EVEIKLGLD
+7 EVQIKLGLD
-16 KSSQLLDREIEK
+16 KSVEVLDKQIGEIEQK
-28 IDKTLTDKMSKFNK
+28 LQQRMENVNK
-42 QFEESIKGQNLT
+42 SFEKSIKGKNLSSQEKFNAKYDYANNNYNNSKYVQNLEKKKISLT
-54 AQERFARRSDF
+54 QQRQNAVQMSKDIDSIG
-65 LQKNSG
+65 QG
-71 STQSLQ
+71 SESLPKIEDYIK
-77 SQKETL
+77 SR
-83 LSKKAQISK
+83 I
-92 MLGEISNI
+92 
-100 GSVNSQFD
+100 
-108 TIGKYLAERVDFIKQ
+108 DFIKG
-123 LDSWIGQY
+123 LDSLVKKYGEEIESFKAIVDKGAMQDFVEAAG
-131 TKQITEFKPVI
+131 TKGKTRASTKVTSQEPAPKSTT
-142 IAAEQ
+142 
-147 QKAYQQKIKKERE
+147 QKVRELSSKADKMQGEKQARVDTYYKKIKEQ
-160 KAAKTGKVD
+160 AKSSGMSDTDFNKIKDKILSDLMIQVENEFQSGRKTVSGGKSGRTVYGYQSGGKVD
-169 YKAETMAKRNLT
+169 QTKGQLA
-181 EEQYD
+181 
-186 KEIDAMSKYYE
+186 SKYFGSF
-197 ANAKISQAEEDKIT
+197 ITEDGK
-211 RQKEARFAE
+211 
-220 EMRKITTQQKKSKMS
+220 
-235 DAEFEKRRPQ
+235 
-245 IEKDV
+245 
-250 RAYVDKTHAGGVRS
+250 
-264 LAGSD
+264 
-269 KWGRKLEVRGF
+269 
-280 QEGFEK
+280 
-286 DSNGHYVDA
+286 
-295 KGRVIKGTDTSVLR
+295 
-309 TTAFA
+309 
-314 PFINKEGEYVSA
+314 YVSGID
-326 TNSEGQLKKSIRIY
+326 SEGKSRKTVIV
-340 DPRLANVGNVGRV
+340 DDARLANPKNIGGV
-353 GDLRNQTYTGI
+353 GDLRNSSLTGLEKAFDSLMKKAVSLEESGKGDSKEYGLIKSFLSDIFSSIKDSYENTSSDEIKELLKNSLISTKSMKEIEAVRSEKGYIPNRDSALSNLLRTGLKLEGEVTKMQPNEYGWSDETANNKTDQTSEKEI
-364 ENAYNSLLNQLKN
+364 QKAAEREADSKIAERKEQDEAWNAIKNSREDIKNSLLEFN
-377 LEGSGKQG
+377 
-385 TEDYQKISQLVS
+385 
-397 LIPEVVKDAYSNT
+397 
-410 SSKEIKTAFEEAL
+410 
-423 TGMKSGITALES
+423 
-435 EESSIGGALYKN
+435 GA
-447 SELSGIL
+447 S
-454 REQLKLK
+454 
-461 GKVSKIQRWEVG
+461 
-473 ELPEAPTQNKTDRTD
+473 
-488 EKQIKREQIS
+488 
-498 DKQKEV
+498 
-504 IDQKHKDELWQSIK
+504 DEL
-518 NAKESTYNDKG
+518 T
-529 ELQQLGIKDF
+529 
-539 LAGLSDDKQQ
+539 
-549 LHEAVLSLIEQIVQT
+549 
-564 TGVDIDAKQQMN
+564 
-576 EVISQQSINVPIK
+576 
-589 YKGEERSS
+589 
-597 TLESAITG
+597 
-605 TSSVKY
+605 
-611 QAVLEEQRSKMAGGL
+611 QAVLALAEGILNATGLDIDREKGMSEVVPKGSLDRSVSEGSKTTFGDLVNAEDYAEPVITNYNAEWEARRRRMAGGL
-626 SEGFQRIQSA
+626 GPEFQKIQGAIS
-636 LAFQQT
+636 AFQGSKNELATDDSVPQVT
-642 GTAGDEA
+642 
-649 VKQAVERINW
+649 ERLNW

-664 SEIGGNSELEEG
+664 EEINQPELAIA
-676 LRKIA
+676 LKKIA
-681 EGNPRFTGMDAN
+681 QGYPTWAGMDSD
-693 TIANSISKIYAFSE
+693 TVGNSISKIISYPE
-707 GMDASL
+707 TLKASL
-713 SHNLNNLNQ
+713 KAGHQRFNEARVKNGLEPVDYSNYENN
-722 ARQAQGLKPIK
+722 
-733 EEKYREKFFKE
+733 FFAN
-744 NPEIAQKYE
+744 NPEIKAKYE
-753 ESKAARERYDSVES
+753 TSLAAKNRFDNAEGDIS
-767 DKVSDKLQAFFSVVG
+767 DKIQAFFQIESSVEDG
-782 QTEEGV
+782 INQTIV
-788 NKFITVLAK
+788 NLNK
-797 AYENLNGTISKV
+797 AYDNLDLEISRVATIQETITDKSGKEQTV
-809 VKADEGDRR
+809 DSIKTVKKTGKEWVNSIVDYRTDTTGFKIDPNKGINR
-818 ATAPA
+818 A
-823 KNWVEDTVEY
+823 
-833 RVSSSGNVF
+833 
-842 NPNAGVNAPYYEKEG
+842 YYESTGAAPE
-857 IKGQEVNWEEV
+857 EVNWGELELN
-868 VDGKP
+868 P
-873 SPALTTNLQFKAGL
+873 TPALKTALSYKGGL
-887 TGNIY
+887 TGSLY
-892 GGNSPQEN
+892 GGKNNSEN
-900 AEIAKSILEKKK
+900 IDILKSLLESKQVELEQIKSLAENTDKEEDKKSLLNQIAEVQS
-912 KELARVKALVA
+912 
-923 NPKSEASKNKNLKRI
+923 
-938 QEIQAEIDF
+938 EIDF
-947 HYKNWDEL
+947 YTEDLNKLILLETNPITYKN
-955 VMAQTPVVRKG
+955 RG
-966 KKNTGKDDFDAPVA
+966 KKKTA
-980 TPTNP
+980 TTAIAEKKEDPT
-985 EDERIKNLKES
+985 KQLKEKIRS
-996 VKQSG
+996 SG
-1001 FSQGSSFTAKNSVRR
+1001 LSAGSSFSAKNSKRGE
-1016 TFGGTITGIKGEGAR
+1016 FSGTIQNINGQGQN
-1031 QVIEALLEDGKTVK
+1031 QVIEALLDSGETVR
-1045 YTFDSLL
+1045 YTFEGLL
-1052 KQLITYSEQTATT
+1052 NQLVSYSDKASQEVVA
-1065 VGDTS
+1065 
-1070 EQIKTNVIQDSQ
+1070 NVEEVQK
-1082 QIEQA
+1082 A
-1087 IESTPTMANETS
+1087 
-1099 QTEKALHQEEA
+1099 TEKVGNDTGVIKPEETA
-1110 AITDVNTA
+1110 SLENNTTNWQ
-1118 LDKHETEVLS
+1118 KHSTAVDEATE
-1128 AADAEQQKILV
+1128 AEQKKYIV
-1139 SQDLVKQLAKEENAL
+1139 SEKLASQLKEEQNATEDL
-1154 DKVSESAKEAEIQKG
+1154 NSALKDHSKLTERGSVS
-1169 VTYTYK
+1169 YTYK

-1277 EGFAG
+1277 EGFTG

-1296 DAQEQFTRVLKEKA
+1296 DAQEQFARVLKEKA
-1310 DLLSKLGIDNAE
+1310 ELLSKLGIDNAE

-1478 ATLMNREM
+1478 ATLMSREM

-1492 GRSETPTSEK
+1492 GRSEPPTSEK

-1524 SVISSYLAEYQ
+1524 AIIGSYLTEYQ
-1535 KLVNY
+1535 KLINY

-1549 QQEELAKNGVGYT
+1549 QQEELAQNGVGYT

-1595 VLNAPREASKIAIG
+1595 VLNTPREADKVAIG
-1609 DILLSD
+1609 NVLLSD
-1615 KGSELAELQWAKINA
+1615 KGSRLAMLQWAKTNA
-1630 LSSNKQRKN
+1630 LSSNKQKKN
-1639 DTSITTTQNTEA
+1639 DTSVTTQQNTEA

-1681 LTGDKQTAQQTESA
+1681 LTGDKQVAQQTASV
-1695 NLQKRIEE
+1695 NLQERIDKLRE
-1703 LQQISNLTGE
+1703 ISTLTGE

-1719 IEDEITKATY
+1719 IEEEITKATY
-1729 LTESERVKKLN
+1729 LTESERAKKLN

-1746 GEANQKSLN
+1746 GEANQKNLD

-1782 EEQGRIEREIVRA
+1782 EEQGRIEREIARA
-1795 QNKGMSLTGNAA
+1795 ENKGMSLTGNAA

-1865 DRVGDSVNQTKGF
+1865 DRVGNSVNQTKGF

-1901 SFQQIQEVF
+1901 SFQQIQKVF

-1931 GYTKSNIHDMMLEFN
+1931 GYTKNNIHDMMLEFN

-1988 LGMINSA
+1988 LGMISSA

-2092 KFVAAESDIESEN
+2092 KFVAAEADIESEN

-2292 STQGYFAQG
+2292 STQGYFTQG

-2341 DNTKKILVDGYV
+2341 DSTKKILVDGYV
-2353 PMQNSMLNYT
+2353 PMQNSMLNY
-2363 NEIKKSIASILKNTE
+2363 NDKIKANIASILKNTE
-2378 LTDEQAALQLQK
+2378 VTDAQAALQLQE
-2390 NLVGQNNAWVDAM
+2390 NLADQNNAWVDAM

-2437 ELARRRNDAAVRTVA
+2437 ELARRRNDAAVRTIA
-2452 DDLEGASN
+2452 DDLEGASR
-2460 TSPNRA
+2460 TSPQRA
-2466 ALKGGAAIVGS
+2466 ALKGGATMVGS

-2484 MTIGENLLGG
+2484 AAIGENLLGG

-2513 STIALAFADSMS
+2513 STMALAFADAMA
-2525 AGGSIFTA
+2525 AGGSIFTGMKA
-2533 MGASAMA
+2533 GAMA

-2546 IEIAALAI
+2546 IGVAALAI

-2605 LGRNVSLTDE
+2605 LGKNVSLTDE

-2632 ELRVRTDE
+2632 ELRIRTDE

-2707 DRANNYTDVTALQQQ
+2707 DKANNHTDVTALQQQ
-2722 RDQAQEELDKARE
+2722 RDQVQKELDKARE
-2735 DYNDAE
+2735 EYDDTE
-2741 IKQLQDEL
+2741 IKQLQDDL
-2749 INAQNKLAGYQQRQA
+2749 TNAQKKLAGYQQRKA
-2764 NGEKNLGSVI
+2764 NGEKNLNDVI
-2774 VLAQDNV
+2774 VIAQDNV
-2781 DRAKRAYENKVGHQ
+2781 DKAKKAYENKVGHQ

-2876 AVDKTGNA
+2876 AVDAAGNA
-2884 LSPEMYKQKVRDMI
+2884 LSPEAYKQRVRDMV
-2898 NSVNGLVSDETVKTL
+2898 NSVNKLVSDETFKTL
-2913 IKATDEKINTDMTV
+2913 VEATDEKINTDMTV
-2927 ADANKARTQLKKYLE
+2927 ADANKARTQLKEYLE
-2942 DTFPNIED
+2942 KTFPNIED
-2950 DENLMKIVV
+2950 DENLMKIVI

-2970 VDKQN
+2970 IDKQN
-2975 IAQQFKDKY
+2975 ITQQFKDKY

-3058 NAMNDLEAK
+3058 NAMNDLETK
-3067 IDEVFNGDKYDLKNS
+3067 INEVFNSDKYDLKNS

-3094 VRNSLSQ
+3094 VRNSLNQ
-3101 VQEALNNGDIDKN
+3101 VQDALNNGDLDEN
-3114 GLADQLRATYDNAYS
+3114 GLAEQLRATYDNAYS

-3176 LADAREEMATSGRLS
+3176 LADAREEMASSGRLS

-3256 QTLMLSGTYIETSD
+3256 QTLMMSGTYVEASD

-3312 GETVDVGSVKAVKT
+3312 GETVDVGSVKAVNT
-3326 IKYTPTDKSALE
+3326 IKYKPTDKTSLE

-3351 QKQIEATKSEL
+3351 QKQIEAVKSEL
-3362 KSLVGSFDEVV
+3362 QSLVGSFDEVV

-3384 DVKFKTHTDK
+3384 DIKFKTHTDK

-3425 KAFKKGYTKP
+3425 KAFKKGYTNP

-3468 KVFDENTL
+3468 KVFDEDTL

-3627 EKQIEATKASI
+3627 DKQIEAIKASI

-3799 YKDELQDAIDAIEQ
+3799 YKDELQDAIDAIEK

-3841 KKNANKEKE
+3841 KKNQEREKE
-3850 RVYRQGLGWVFE
+3850 RVYRKRIGWVKCT
-3862 SNPTK
+3862 PMM
-3867 LKEAQKDLDDFYKQD
+3867 
-3882 RLDDLNN
+3882 
-3889 TKDAEQQILQDRI
+3889 
-3902 DAWDKY
+3902 
-3908 LEQLEW
+3908 
-3914 DYKEYERL
+3914 DY
-3922 ENERILKELMNAN
+3922 
-3935 SEEEIRARITA
+3935 
-3946 DMQKFNS
+3946 
-3953 NVQQNYKNYT
+3953 
-3963 TIFQDNLLTP
+3963 
-3973 YRQANEQLA
+3973 
-3982 ELRRQRLEL
+3982 
-3991 LDTSDFY
+3991 
-3998 NKNNNQNGYIEEDDL
+3998 
-4013 NTYDF
+4013 
-4018 SDLNMKTDYHAKMM
+4018 
-4032 AARDKTEFD
+4032 
-4041 KWAAY
+4041 
-4046 RTEKARRDG
+4046 
-4055 TDISGNAIGYDAA
+4055 IG
-4068 GNPYRIKS
+4068 
-4076 NAEIYQEWLAQQGK
+4076 
-4090 NNSSNST
+4090 
-4097 PNRVTSTSSNFSS
+4097 
-4110 SNRNNSG
+4110 
-4117 SSSNRNNSV
+4117 
-4126 SSSSSSSNNKK
+4126 
-4137 NTPYGTNWSAN
+4137 
-4148 IDYGKLM
+4148 
-4155 LVAKDDNDFWR
+4155 
-4166 LAKYR
+4166 
-4171 TDKAYAMGITLGSA
+4171 
-4185 GVPSNQELY
+4185 
-4194 ERWKKSKGYTSSAK
+4194 
-4208 PSGGKNQNNVARYA
+4208 
-4222 TGIEEGPVTY
+4222 
-4232 TGLAMLHGT
+4232 
-4241 PSKPEYVLNS
+4241 
-4251 DQAYNLLRNM
+4251 
-4261 ATTRLPEMERTG
+4261 
-4273 TDNNCGTQYIVQGDV
+4273 
-4288 VLEGVNDPAKFWSG
+4288 
-4302 VTTAMGSR
+4302 
-4310 WNVTRKTRG
+4310 

>member
-1 MAQNQY
+1 MNEY
-7 EVEIKLGLD
+7 EVQIKLGLD
-16 KSSQLLDREIEK
+16 KSVEVLDKQIGEIEQK
-28 IDKTLTDKMSKFNK
+28 LQQRMENVNK
-42 QFEESIKGQNLT
+42 SFEKSIKGKNLSSQEKFNAKYDYANNNYNNSKYVQNL
-54 AQERFARRSDF
+54 EKKKIS
-65 LQKNSG
+65 L
-71 STQSLQ
+71 TQQRQNAVQMSKDIDSIGQGKESLPKIEDYIK
-77 SQKETL
+77 SR
-83 LSKKAQISK
+83 I
-92 MLGEISNI
+92 
-100 GSVNSQFD
+100 
-108 TIGKYLAERVDFIKQ
+108 DFIKG
-123 LDSWIGQY
+123 LDSLVKKYGEEIESFKAIVDKGAMQDFVEAAG
-131 TKQITEFKPVI
+131 TKGKTRASTKVTSQEPAPKSTT
-142 IAAEQ
+142 
-147 QKAYQQKIKKERE
+147 QKVRELSSKADKMQGEKQARVDTYYKKIKEQ
-160 KAAKTGKVD
+160 AKSSGMSDTDFNKIKDKILSDLMIQVENEFQSGRKTVSGGKSGRTVYGYQSGGKVD
-169 YKAETMAKRNLT
+169 QTKGQLA
-181 EEQYD
+181 
-186 KEIDAMSKYYE
+186 SKYFGSF
-197 ANAKISQAEEDKIT
+197 ITEDGK
-211 RQKEARFAE
+211 
-220 EMRKITTQQKKSKMS
+220 
-235 DAEFEKRRPQ
+235 
-245 IEKDV
+245 
-250 RAYVDKTHAGGVRS
+250 
-264 LAGSD
+264 
-269 KWGRKLEVRGF
+269 
-280 QEGFEK
+280 
-286 DSNGHYVDA
+286 
-295 KGRVIKGTDTSVLR
+295 
-309 TTAFA
+309 
-314 PFINKEGEYVSA
+314 YVSGID
-326 TNSEGQLKKSIRIY
+326 SEGKSRKTVIV
-340 DPRLANVGNVGRV
+340 DDARLANPKNIGGV
-353 GDLRNQTYTGI
+353 GDLRNSSLTGLEKAFDSLMKKAVSLEESGKGDSKEYGLIKSFLSDIFSSIKDSYENTSSDEIKELLKNSLISTKSMKEIEAVRSEKGYIPNRDSALSNLLRTGLKLEGEVTKMQPNEYGWSDETANNKTDQTSEKEI
-364 ENAYNSLLNQLKN
+364 QKAAEREADSKIAERKEQDEAWNAIKNSREDIKNSLLEFN
-377 LEGSGKQG
+377 
-385 TEDYQKISQLVS
+385 
-397 LIPEVVKDAYSNT
+397 
-410 SSKEIKTAFEEAL
+410 
-423 TGMKSGITALES
+423 
-435 EESSIGGALYKN
+435 GA
-447 SELSGIL
+447 S
-454 REQLKLK
+454 
-461 GKVSKIQRWEVG
+461 
-473 ELPEAPTQNKTDRTD
+473 
-488 EKQIKREQIS
+488 
-498 DKQKEV
+498 
-504 IDQKHKDELWQSIK
+504 DEL
-518 NAKESTYNDKG
+518 T
-529 ELQQLGIKDF
+529 
-539 LAGLSDDKQQ
+539 
-549 LHEAVLSLIEQIVQT
+549 
-564 TGVDIDAKQQMN
+564 
-576 EVISQQSINVPIK
+576 
-589 YKGEERSS
+589 
-597 TLESAITG
+597 
-605 TSSVKY
+605 
-611 QAVLEEQRSKMAGGL
+611 QAVLALAEGILNATGLDIDREKGMSEVVPKGSLDRSVSEGSKTTFGDLVNAEDYAEPVITNYNAEWEARRRRMAGGL
-626 SEGFQRIQSA
+626 GPEFQKIQGAIS
-636 LAFQQT
+636 AFQGSKNELATDDSVPQVT
-642 GTAGDEA
+642 
-649 VKQAVERINW
+649 ERLNW

-664 SEIGGNSELEEG
+664 EEINQPELATA
-676 LRKIA
+676 LKKIA
-681 EGNPRFTGMDAN
+681 QGYPTWAGMDSD
-693 TIANSISKIYAFSE
+693 TVGNSISKIVSYPE
-707 GMDASL
+707 TLKASL
-713 SHNLNNLNQ
+713 KAGHQRFNEARVKNGLEPVDYSNYENN
-722 ARQAQGLKPIK
+722 
-733 EEKYREKFFKE
+733 FFAN
-744 NPEIAQKYE
+744 NPEIKAKYE
-753 ESKAARERYDSVES
+753 TSLAAKNRFDNAEGDIS
-767 DKVSDKLQAFFSVVG
+767 DKIQAFFQIESSVEDG
-782 QTEEGV
+782 INQTIV
-788 NKFITVLAK
+788 NLNK
-797 AYENLNGTISKV
+797 AYDNLDLEISRVATIQETITDKV
-809 VKADEGDRR
+809 GNEQVVDSVKTIKKTGKEWVDSIVDYRTDTTGFKIDPNKGINR
-818 ATAPA
+818 A
-823 KNWVEDTVEY
+823 
-833 RVSSSGNVF
+833 
-842 NPNAGVNAPYYEKEG
+842 YYEATGAAPED
-857 IKGQEVNWEEV
+857 VNWGELELN
-868 VDGKP
+868 P
-873 SPALTTNLQFKAGL
+873 TPALKTALSYKGGL
-887 TGNIY
+887 TGSLY
-892 GGNSPQEN
+892 GGKNTSENIDILKNLLGNKKAELEQIKSLSEN
-900 AEIAKSILEKKK
+900 ADNEEDKKSLLNQ
-912 KELARVKALVA
+912 LAEVQ
-923 NPKSEASKNKNLKRI
+923 S
-938 QEIQAEIDF
+938 EIDF
-947 HYKNWDEL
+947 YTEDLNKLILLETNPVTYKN
-955 VMAQTPVVRKG
+955 KG
-966 KKNTGKDDFDAPVA
+966 KKKNTTTNTTEKKED
-980 TPTNP
+980 PT
-985 EDERIKNLKES
+985 KQLKEKVRASGLS
-996 VKQSG
+996 V
-1001 FSQGSSFTAKNSVRR
+1001 GSSFSAKNSKRGE
-1016 TFGGTITGIKGEGAR
+1016 FSGTIQNISGQGQN
-1031 QVIEALLEDGKTVK
+1031 QVVEALLNSGETVR
-1045 YTFDSLL
+1045 YTFEGLL
-1052 KQLITYSEQTATT
+1052 NQLVSYSDKA
-1065 VGDTS
+1065 
-1070 EQIKTNVIQDSQ
+1070 SQ
-1082 QIEQA
+1082 EVVSSVEEAQKA
-1087 IESTPTMANETS
+1087 
-1099 QTEKALHQEEA
+1099 TEKVDNSTEVIKPEETA
-1110 AITDVNTA
+1110 SLKSNTA
-1118 LDKHETEVLS
+1118 DWQNHSSAVEDATE
-1128 AADAEQQKILV
+1128 AEQKKYIISEKLA
-1139 SQDLVKQLAKEENAL
+1139 SQLKDEENATEDL
-1154 DKVSESAKEAEIQKG
+1154 NSALEDHSKLTERGSVS
-1169 VTYTYK
+1169 YTYK

-1186 YTDTN
+1186 YTDIS

-1199 QLGGALKGFT
+1199 QLGGALKGFV

-1250 NAIISRE
+1250 NAVVSRE

-1271 TGFSGV
+1271 TGFSGI

-1296 DAQEQFTRVLKEKA
+1296 DAQEQFARVLKEKA
-1310 DLLSKLGIDNAE
+1310 ELLSKLGIDNAE

-1348 TPMAASFSGP
+1348 TPMATSFSGP

-1478 ATLMNREM
+1478 ATLMSREM

-1492 GRSETPTSEK
+1492 GRSEPPTSEK

-1524 SVISSYLAEYQ
+1524 SVIGSYLAEYQ

-1562 SEESQKLE
+1562 SEEAQKLE
-1570 QQISTMQSTVNLQK
+1570 QQISTMQATVNLQK
-1584 KIMAEKNLDYK
+1584 KIMTEKNLDYK
-1595 VLNAPREASKIAIG
+1595 VLNAPRESSKIAIG

-1615 KGSELAELQWAKINA
+1615 KGSELASLQHGKINA
-1630 LSSNKQRKN
+1630 LGNSRQRKN

-1782 EEQGRIEREIVRA
+1782 EEQGRIEREIARA

-1901 SFQQIQEVF
+1901 SFQQIQKVF

-1931 GYTKSNIHDMMLEFN
+1931 GYTKNSIHDMMLEFN

-1988 LGMINSA
+1988 LGMISSA

-2010 EATEIQGVVDRLS
+2010 EASEIQGVVDRLS

-2048 MAGTSLDRY
+2048 MAGTTLDRY

-2092 KFVAAESDIESEN
+2092 KFVAAEADIESEN

-2127 IRDSVSSFRDF
+2127 IRDSVSSFRNF
-2138 DDIMDEIASKWNTYT
+2138 DDIMDEIDSKWNTYT

-2190 TNAYGTAI
+2190 TNAYGTAV

-2213 RVTVALEK
+2213 RITVALEK

-2236 NAVAEVS
+2236 NAVADVS

-2256 TAAMNSVGFGS
+2256 TTAMNSVGFGS

-2292 STQGYFAQG
+2292 STQGYFTQG

-2341 DNTKKILVDGYV
+2341 DSTKKILVDGYV
-2353 PMQNSMLNYT
+2353 PMQNSMLNYNT
-2363 NEIKKSIASILKNTE
+2363 KIKENIASILKNTA
-2378 LTDEQAALQLQK
+2378 LTDEQAALQLQE
-2390 NLVGQNNAWVDAM
+2390 NLADQNNAWVDAM

-2423 RSLTNEEKLQIATE
+2423 RSLTDEEKLQIATE
-2437 ELARRRNDAAVRTVA
+2437 ELARRRNDAAIRTVA
-2452 DDLEGASN
+2452 DDLEGASR
-2460 TSPNRA
+2460 TSPQRA
-2466 ALKGGAAIVGS
+2466 ALRGGATMIGS
-2477 GLGALAG
+2477 SLGALAG
-2484 MTIGENLLGG
+2484 MAIGENLLGG

-2506 GIGGKAT
+2506 GIGGEAI
-2513 STIALAFADSMS
+2513 STMALAFTDSMA

-2546 IEIAALAI
+2546 LGVAALAI

-2692 QEYKDALSDLNNARA
+2692 QEYKDAQTELNKVRN
-2707 DRANNYTDVTALQQQ
+2707 DKGNQTDVESLKKQ
-2722 RDQAQEELDKARE
+2722 RDEAQENLDKARANNNSDKE
-2735 DYNDAE
+2735 LQ
-2741 IKQLQDEL
+2741 QLQKDITKARKKEASYKQMYENGVEGSGDL
-2749 INAQNKLAGYQQRQA
+2749 YAIAADQRQKL
-2764 NGEKNLGSVI
+2764 EKEYNLKTGTSDVT
-2774 VLAQDNV
+2774 
-2781 DRAKRAYENKVGHQ
+2781 
-2795 DINTLE
+2795 TLE
-2801 NQVADLDVKIKE
+2801 NQVADLDIKIKE
-2813 AQAENKAGDAA
+2813 AEAANAAGASAIDAA
-2824 VDAAQNAYDRA
+2824 EGTFDRA
-2835 IISAKETLS
+2835 VENAKQTLG

-2853 IGAYEDVD
+2853 MGAYDDVD
-2861 DVTSNLFDNAIGSID
+2861 DVTSNLLDSAIASID
-2876 AVDKTGNA
+2876 VVDSEGNA
-2884 LSPEMYKQKVRDMI
+2884 LSPDAYKQRVRSMI
-2898 NSVNGLVSDETVKTL
+2898 NTVNEFVDNKTFTAL
-2913 IKATDEKINTDMTV
+2913 LDATNEKTTDEMTV
-2927 ADANKARTQLKKYLE
+2927 GDAVNAREKLRKYLE
-2942 DTFPNIED
+2942 DAFPNVED
-2950 DENLMKIVV
+2950 IDENSMKII
-2959 GIGFEVVDGEI
+2959 IGLGFKVVDGEI
-2970 VDKQN
+2970 VDDDN
-2975 IAQQFKDKY
+2975 ILQKFKED
-2984 GFSKQPRGITE
+2984 FGI
-2995 DYFNSLTVSQGQ
+2995 
-3007 KLFNWM
+3007 
-3013 GTDGYFSNGVNTNQ
+3013 
-3027 SIVNSMFYADRET
+3027 
-3040 PTKLTG
+3040 
-3046 ENGLINKYLEDM
+3046 
-3058 NAMNDLEAK
+3058 NDQ
-3067 IDEVFNGDKYDLKNS
+3067 NGDKISLQNLTQIEVKDARQIYEWLKDGTLEITDDMMTAVKLLQSARSMPTGNWEAMDNYMVNQTS
-3082 NLNELFAEFPET
+3082 NYSELEDKARSFFTSGDYKTKRSALEFSDYAPE
-3094 VRNSLSQ
+3094 VRAAIDNITQ
-3101 VQEALNNGDIDKN
+3101 ALNDGIYDINSDAFN
-3114 GLADQLRATYDNAYS
+3114 EAINSMMSSGLASLMSWGSEYAEAWKNLYYPEDMDVEGHINTFKELQTALKETAQCYEDLADAQKEQATNGKLSLS
-3129 TVLDEGKKI
+3129 TVLDLLTTNSNYINLLDFEKEKLVDAAGNEYEHVKAIKLKKN
-3138 AETMSS
+3138 A
-3144 EYFSDL
+3144 
-3150 ELPDGYIKSWSELKE
+3150 
-3165 AFSDV
+3165 A
-3170 SNIFDQ
+3170 
-3176 LADAREEMATSGRLS
+3176 EEMAASQLLAAQASAMLTIQELTESKATMMARAEAVQKTLADREGTTAAYGNAAGEYANAQAKNDVAQETVQTSQVMAKYAGILGGILNILDSVASGEFKGVAAAYRQGKAEVEQA
-3191 IETTL
+3191 IGNI
-3196 ELLSTNAD
+3196 STKVTD
-3204 YINALEIE
+3204 YASKITQN
-3212 GENIVLKT
+3212 KT
-3220 DAEEIMN
+3220 DAEAWM
-3227 KVRLQTIAVS
+3227 KVYSNFTNEELQT
-3237 LQAQI
+3237 
-3242 QEDNLRVAQLKNQL
+3242 
-3256 QTLMLSGTYIETSD
+3256 
-3270 ALVESTKAKV
+3270 
-3280 YAYDSEG
+3280 
-3287 EALANLANQYLT
+3287 
-3299 AANAA
+3299 
-3304 SLLNRAQN
+3304 
-3312 GETVDVGSVKAVKT
+3312 
-3326 IKYTPTDKSALE
+3326 
-3338 SKTIDLSG
+3338 
-3346 NSEAL
+3346 
-3351 QKQIEATKSEL
+3351 EL
-3362 KSLVGSFDEVV
+3362 KSLNGQLGPDGQWISGQIDN
-3373 TTDKTGKVTGY
+3373 TQKQI
-3384 DVKFKTHTDK
+3384 DVWKYFYQNLDVSDFKGAGDWLKQEKFID
-3394 DGNIHY
+3394 N
-3400 DEGNIAMREH
+3400 A
-3410 LLYSVQDMLESGNLA
+3410 
-3425 KAFKKGYTKP
+3425 
-3435 IKNAGKAAK
+3435 KNAGKAAK

-3476 TPTGYTKYFEKKR
+3476 TPTGYTQYFEKKR

-3660 AHVALGN
+3660 AHVAFGN

-3756 IKDLVDGLNEATV
+3756 IKDLVDGLNEATI

-3850 RVYRQGLGWVFE
+3850 RVYRQGIGWVYE

-3998 NKNNNQNGYIEEDDL
+3998 NKNNNQNGYIKEDDL

-4018 SDLNMKTDYHAKMM
+4018 SDLDMNTDYAAKML
-4032 AARDKTEFD
+4032 AARNEGEF
-4041 KWAAY
+4041 KRWAAY
-4046 RTEKARRDG
+4046 RDEKARRMGITIDG
-4055 TDISGNAIGYDAA
+4055 SGYGYDKA
-4068 GNPYRIKS
+4068 GNKFRYQS
-4076 NAEIYQEWLAQQGK
+4076 NDELYQQWLSGQGR

-4097 PNRVTSTSSNFSS
+4097 PNRVTSSSSNSSGS
-4110 SNRNNSG
+4110 SNRNNSSN
-4117 SSSNRNNSV
+4117 SSSGSKKNTSTIVKPSQGGSV
-4126 SSSSSSSNNKK
+4126 SSSS
-4137 NTPYGTNWSAN
+4137 YGGSD
-4148 IDYGKLM
+4148 IGKAM
-4155 LVAKDDNDFWR
+4155 LNAKTSEEFWR
-4166 LAKYR
+4166 LADQR
-4171 TDKAYAMGITLGSA
+4171 TAKIKQAKANKIDTSGWPT
-4185 GVPSNQELY
+4185 NQQLY
-4194 ERWKKSKGYTSSAK
+4194 DQWLKLHPNTNKSGFTVT
-4208 PSGGKNQNNVARYA
+4208 PYA

-4273 TDNNCGTQYIVQGDV
+4273 TDNNCGTQYIVQGDI

>member
-1 MAQNQY
+1 MNEY
-7 EVEIKLGLD
+7 EVQIKLGLD
-16 KSSQLLDREIEK
+16 KSVEVLDKQIGEIEQK
-28 IDKTLTDKMSKFNK
+28 LQQRMENVNK
-42 QFEESIKGQNLT
+42 SFEKSIKGKNLSSQEKFNAKYDYANNNYNNSKYVQNL
-54 AQERFARRSDF
+54 EKKKIS
-65 LQKNSG
+65 L
-71 STQSLQ
+71 TQQRQNAVQMSKDIDSIRQGNESLPKIEDYIK
-77 SQKETL
+77 SR
-83 LSKKAQISK
+83 I
-92 MLGEISNI
+92 
-100 GSVNSQFD
+100 
-108 TIGKYLAERVDFIKQ
+108 DFIKG
-123 LDSWIGQY
+123 LDSLVKKYGEEIESFKAIVDKGAMQDFVAAAG
-131 TKQITEFKPVI
+131 TKGKTRASTKVTSQEPAPKSTT
-142 IAAEQ
+142 
-147 QKAYQQKIKKERE
+147 QKVRELSSKADKMQGEKQARVDTYYKKIKEQ
-160 KAAKTGKVD
+160 AKSSGMSDTDFTKIKDKILSDLMIQVENEFQSGRKTVSGGKSGRTVYGYQSGGKVD
-169 YKAETMAKRNLT
+169 QTKGQLA
-181 EEQYD
+181 
-186 KEIDAMSKYYE
+186 SKYFGSF
-197 ANAKISQAEEDKIT
+197 ITEDGK
-211 RQKEARFAE
+211 
-220 EMRKITTQQKKSKMS
+220 
-235 DAEFEKRRPQ
+235 
-245 IEKDV
+245 
-250 RAYVDKTHAGGVRS
+250 
-264 LAGSD
+264 
-269 KWGRKLEVRGF
+269 
-280 QEGFEK
+280 
-286 DSNGHYVDA
+286 
-295 KGRVIKGTDTSVLR
+295 
-309 TTAFA
+309 
-314 PFINKEGEYVSA
+314 YVSGID
-326 TNSEGQLKKSIRIY
+326 SEGKSRKTVIV
-340 DPRLANVGNVGRV
+340 DDARLANPKNIGGV
-353 GDLRNQTYTGI
+353 GDLRNSSLTGL
-364 ENAYNSLLNQLKN
+364 EKAFDSLMKQAVS
-377 LEGSGKQG
+377 LEESGKG
-385 TEDYQKISQLVS
+385 DSKEYG
-397 LIPEVVKDAYSNT
+397 LIKSFLSDIFSSIKDSYENT
-410 SSKEIKTAFEEAL
+410 SSDEIKELLKNSLISTKSMKEIEAVRSEKGYIPNRDSAL
-423 TGMKSGITALES
+423 SNLLRTG
-435 EESSIGGALYKN
+435 
-447 SELSGIL
+447 
-454 REQLKLK
+454 LKLE
-461 GKVSKIQRWEVG
+461 GEVTKMQPNEYG
-473 ELPEAPTQNKTDRTD
+473 WSDETSNNKTDQTSEKEIQKAAEREADSKIAERKEQD
-488 EKQIKREQIS
+488 EAWNAIKNSREDIKDS
-498 DKQKEV
+498 LLEFNGAS
-504 IDQKHKDELWQSIK
+504 DEL
-518 NAKESTYNDKG
+518 T
-529 ELQQLGIKDF
+529 
-539 LAGLSDDKQQ
+539 
-549 LHEAVLSLIEQIVQT
+549 
-564 TGVDIDAKQQMN
+564 
-576 EVISQQSINVPIK
+576 
-589 YKGEERSS
+589 
-597 TLESAITG
+597 
-605 TSSVKY
+605 
-611 QAVLEEQRSKMAGGL
+611 QAVLALAEGILNATGLDIDREKGMSEVVPKGSLDRSVSEGSKTTFGDLVNADDYAEPVITNYNAEWEARRRRMAGGL
-626 SEGFQRIQSA
+626 GPEFQKIQGAIS
-636 LAFQQT
+636 AFQGSKNELATDDSVPQVT
-642 GTAGDEA
+642 
-649 VKQAVERINW
+649 ERLNW

-664 SEIGGNSELEEG
+664 EEINQPELATA
-676 LRKIA
+676 LKKIA
-681 EGNPRFTGMDAN
+681 QGYPTWAGMDSD
-693 TIANSISKIYAFSE
+693 TVGNSISKIVSYPE
-707 GMDASL
+707 TLKASL
-713 SHNLNNLNQ
+713 KAGHQRFNEARVKNGLEPVDYSNYENN
-722 ARQAQGLKPIK
+722 
-733 EEKYREKFFKE
+733 FFAN
-744 NPEIAQKYE
+744 NPEIKAKYDT
-753 ESKAARERYDSVES
+753 SLAAKNRFDNAEGDIS
-767 DKVSDKLQAFFSVVG
+767 DKIQAFFQIESGVEDG
-782 QTEEGV
+782 INQTIV
-788 NKFITVLAK
+788 NLNK
-797 AYENLNGTISKV
+797 AYDNLDLEISRMATIQETITDKSGKEQTV
-809 VKADEGDRR
+809 DSIKTVKKTGKEWVNSIVDYRTDTTGFKIDPNKGINR
-818 ATAPA
+818 A
-823 KNWVEDTVEY
+823 
-833 RVSSSGNVF
+833 
-842 NPNAGVNAPYYEKEG
+842 YYESTGAAPE
-857 IKGQEVNWEEV
+857 EVNWGELELN
-868 VDGKP
+868 P
-873 SPALTTNLQFKAGL
+873 TPALKTALSYKGGL
-887 TGNIY
+887 TGSLY
-892 GGNSPQEN
+892 GGKNNSEN
-900 AEIAKSILEKKK
+900 IDILKNLLKSKQAELEKIKSLAENVDNEGDKK
-912 KELARVKALVA
+912 SLLNQIAEVQ
-923 NPKSEASKNKNLKRI
+923 S
-938 QEIQAEIDF
+938 EIDF
-947 HYKNWDEL
+947 YTEDLNKLILLETNPVTYKN
-955 VMAQTPVVRKG
+955 RG
-966 KKNTGKDDFDAPVA
+966 KKKTTTTAIAEKKED
-980 TPTNP
+980 PT
-985 EDERIKNLKES
+985 KQLKE
-996 VKQSG
+996 KIRFSG
-1001 FSQGSSFTAKNSVRR
+1001 LSAGSSFSAKNSKRGE
-1016 TFGGTITGIKGEGAR
+1016 FSGTIQNINGQGQN
-1031 QVIEALLEDGKTVK
+1031 QVIEALLDSGETVR
-1045 YTFDSLL
+1045 YTFEGLL
-1052 KQLITYSEQTATT
+1052 NQLVSYSDKASQEVVA
-1065 VGDTS
+1065 
-1070 EQIKTNVIQDSQ
+1070 NVEEVQK
-1082 QIEQA
+1082 A
-1087 IESTPTMANETS
+1087 
-1099 QTEKALHQEEA
+1099 TEKVGNDTGVIKPEETA
-1110 AITDVNTA
+1110 SLENNTTNWQ
-1118 LDKHETEVLS
+1118 KHSTAVDEATE
-1128 AADAEQQKILV
+1128 AEQKKYIV
-1139 SQDLVKQLAKEENAL
+1139 SEKLASQLKEEQNATEDL
-1154 DKVSESAKEAEIQKG
+1154 NSALEDHSKLTERGSVS
-1169 VTYTYK
+1169 YTYK

-1250 NAIISRE
+1250 NTIISRE

-1271 TGFSGV
+1271 TGFSGI
-1277 EGFAG
+1277 EGFVG

-1296 DAQEQFTRVLKEKA
+1296 DAQEQFARVLKEKA

-1322 QLLLQAVESYTKA
+1322 QLLLRAVESYTKA
-1335 INNAHIQLTPFSE
+1335 INNAHIQLTSFSE

-1413 AFQKL
+1413 EFQKL

-1468 NAEPLTKDEQ
+1468 KAEPLTKDEQ

-1492 GRSETPTSEK
+1492 GRSEPLASEK
-1502 PANNNFISY
+1502 AANNNFISY
-1511 APDENGNIDKREQ
+1511 APDENGSIDKREQ
-1524 SVISSYLAEYQ
+1524 AIIGSYLTEYQ
-1535 KLVNY
+1535 KLINY

-1549 QQEELAKNGVGYT
+1549 QQEELAQNGVGYT

-1595 VLNAPREASKIAIG
+1595 VLNTPREADKVAIG
-1609 DILLSD
+1609 NVLLSD
-1615 KGSELAELQWAKINA
+1615 KGSRLATLQWAKINA
-1630 LSSNKQRKN
+1630 LSSNKQKKN
-1639 DTSITTTQNTEA
+1639 DTSVTTQQNTEA

-1782 EEQGRIEREIVRA
+1782 EEQGRIEREIARA

-1901 SFQQIQEVF
+1901 SFQQIQKVF

-1931 GYTKSNIHDMMLEFN
+1931 GYTKNSIHDMMLEFN

-1988 LGMINSA
+1988 LGMISSA

-2190 TNAYGTAI
+2190 TNAYGTAV

-2213 RVTVALEK
+2213 RITVALEK

-2267 TMQNAWSKFVS
+2267 AMQNAWSKFVS

-2286 LDKMNI
+2286 LDKMDI
-2292 STQGYFAQG
+2292 STQGYFTQG

-2341 DNTKKILVDGYV
+2341 DSTKKILVDGYV
-2353 PMQNSMLNYT
+2353 PMQNSMLNY
-2363 NEIKKSIASILKNTE
+2363 NDKIKANIASILKNTE
-2378 LTDEQAALQLQK
+2378 VTDAQAALQLQE
-2390 NLVGQNNAWVDAM
+2390 NLADQNNAWVDAM

-2437 ELARRRNDAAVRTVA
+2437 ELARRRNDAAVRTIA
-2452 DDLEGASN
+2452 DDLEGASR
-2460 TSPNRA
+2460 TSPQRA
-2466 ALKGGAAIVGS
+2466 ALKGGATMVGS

-2484 MTIGENLLGG
+2484 AAIGENLLGG

-2513 STIALAFADSMS
+2513 STIALTFVDSMK

-2533 MGASAMA
+2533 MKALPATLGPA
-2540 LGPVLG
+2540 LGIG
-2546 IEIAALAI
+2546 IAALAI
-2554 GAGYALYK
+2554 GAAYALYK

-2658 VKRLIDSLQTLADQ
+2658 VKGLIDSLQTLADQ

-2677 SDGERVLQDTLDTAA
+2677 SDGEKVLQDTLDTAA

-2813 AQAENKAGDAA
+2813 AQAENNAGEAA

-2876 AVDKTGNA
+2876 AVDKAGNA

-2913 IKATDEKINTDMTV
+2913 IEATDEKINTDMTV

-3144 EYFSDL
+3144 QYFSDL

-3170 SNIFDQ
+3170 SSIFDQ
-3176 LADAREEMATSGRLS
+3176 LADAREEMASSGRLS

-3312 GETVDVGSVKAVKT
+3312 GETVDIGSVKAVKT

-3346 NSEAL
+3346 NTEAL

-3435 IKNAGKAAK
+3435 IKSAGKAAK

-3476 TPTGYTKYFEKKR
+3476 TPTGYTQYFEKKR

-3627 EKQIEATKASI
+3627 DKQIEAVKASI

-3660 AHVALGN
+3660 AYVALGN

-3751 LTDEQ
+3751 LTDDQ

-3818 IKPLED
+3818 IAPLER
-3824 ANKERERA
+3824 ANQERERA
-3832 IELENLLLA
+3832 LELENLLLA

-3850 RVYRQGLGWVFE
+3850 RV
-3862 SNPTK
+3862 
-3867 LKEAQKDLDDFYKQD
+3867 
-3882 RLDDLNN
+3882 
-3889 TKDAEQQILQDRI
+3889 
-3902 DAWDKY
+3902 
-3908 LEQLEW
+3908 
-3914 DYKEYERL
+3914 
-3922 ENERILKELMNAN
+3922 
-3935 SEEEIRARITA
+3935 
-3946 DMQKFNS
+3946 
-3953 NVQQNYKNYT
+3953 
-3963 TIFQDNLLTP
+3963 
-3973 YRQANEQLA
+3973 
-3982 ELRRQRLEL
+3982 
-3991 LDTSDFY
+3991 
-3998 NKNNNQNGYIEEDDL
+3998 NQNMLSI
-4013 NTYDF
+4013 
-4018 SDLNMKTDYHAKMM
+4018 KM
-4032 AARDKTEFD
+4032 
-4041 KWAAY
+4041 
-4046 RTEKARRDG
+4046 
-4055 TDISGNAIGYDAA
+4055 AI
-4068 GNPYRIKS
+4068 
-4076 NAEIYQEWLAQQGK
+4076 
-4090 NNSSNST
+4090 
-4097 PNRVTSTSSNFSS
+4097 
-4110 SNRNNSG
+4110 
-4117 SSSNRNNSV
+4117 
-4126 SSSSSSSNNKK
+4126 
-4137 NTPYGTNWSAN
+4137 
-4148 IDYGKLM
+4148 
-4155 LVAKDDNDFWR
+4155 
-4166 LAKYR
+4166 
-4171 TDKAYAMGITLGSA
+4171 
-4185 GVPSNQELY
+4185 
-4194 ERWKKSKGYTSSAK
+4194 
-4208 PSGGKNQNNVARYA
+4208 
-4222 TGIEEGPVTY
+4222 
-4232 TGLAMLHGT
+4232 
-4241 PSKPEYVLNS
+4241 
-4251 DQAYNLLRNM
+4251 
-4261 ATTRLPEMERTG
+4261 
-4273 TDNNCGTQYIVQGDV
+4273 
-4288 VLEGVNDPAKFWSG
+4288 
-4302 VTTAMGSR
+4302 
-4310 WNVTRKTRG
+4310 

>member
-16 KSSQLLDREIEK
+16 KSTQLLDREIEK
-28 IDKTLTDKMSKFNK
+28 IDKTLTDKMSKLNK

-65 LQKNSG
+65 LQKNNS

-92 MLGEISNI
+92 MSGEISNI

-181 EEQYD
+181 EEQYN

-197 ANAKISQAEEDKIT
+197 ANAKTNQAEEDKIT

-220 EMRKITTQQKKSKMS
+220 EMKRIVTQQKKSKMS
-235 DAEFEKRRPQ
+235 DTEFEKRRPQ

-250 RAYVDKTHAGGVRS
+250 RAYVDKTHAGGTRT

-269 KWGRKLEVRGF
+269 KWGRKIEVRGF
-280 QEGFEK
+280 QEGFVK
-286 DSNGHYVDA
+286 DSDDRYVDA
-295 KGRVIKGTDTSVLR
+295 KGRVVKGTDTSVLR

-326 TNSEGQLKKSIRIY
+326 TNSEGRLKKSIRVY
-340 DPRLANVGNVGRV
+340 DPRLANIGNVGRV

-364 ENAYNSLLNQLKN
+364 ENAYNSLLNQLKD
-377 LEGSGKQG
+377 LKAGGKQG
-385 TEDYQKISQLVS
+385 TEEYQKISQLAS
-397 LIPEVVKDAYSNT
+397 LIPEVVKDAYTNT
-410 SSKEIKTAFEEAL
+410 SSKEIKAAFEEAL

-447 SELSGIL
+447 SELSSIL

-488 EKQIKREQIS
+488 ERQIKRDQIS
-498 DKQKEV
+498 AKQQEI
-504 IDQKHKDELWQSIK
+504 IDQKHKDELWHSIEG
-518 NAKESTYNDKG
+518 AKESTYDDKG
-529 ELQQLGIKDF
+529 ELLEKGIKDF
-539 LAGLSDDKQQ
+539 LAGLSGDKEQ
-549 LHEAVLSLIEQIVQT
+549 LHQAVLALVEQIVQT
-564 TGVDIDAKQQMN
+564 AGVDIDAKQQMN

-589 YKGEERSS
+589 YKGEERDS

-605 TSSVKY
+605 TSSAKY

-649 VKQAVERINW
+649 VKQAIERINW

-681 EGNPRFTGMDAN
+681 EGNPRFTRMDAN

-809 VKADEGDRR
+809 VKTDEGDRR
-818 ATAPA
+818 VSASAQR
-823 KNWVEDTVEY
+823 WVEDTVEY
-833 RVSSSGNVF
+833 RVSSSGNAL
-842 NPNAGVNAPYYEKEG
+842 NPNKGVNAPYYQREG
-857 IKGQEVNWEEV
+857 IRGQDVNWEEITSN
-868 VDGKP
+868 P
-873 SPALTTNLQFKAGL
+873 SPALTTNLQNKAGL

-912 KELARVKALVA
+912 KELARVQALVA

-966 KKNTGKDDFDAPVA
+966 KKNTEKNDFEVPVV
-980 TPTNP
+980 TPVNP
-985 EDERIKNLKES
+985 EAERIKNLKES

-1001 FSQGSSFTAKNSVRR
+1001 FSQGASFTAKNSVRR

-1031 QVIEALLEDGKTVK
+1031 QVVEALLEDGKTVK

-1052 KQLITYSEQTATT
+1052 KQLVTYSEQAATT

-1070 EQIKTNVIQDSQ
+1070 EQIKADVVQDVQ

-1087 IESTPTMANETS
+1087 TDSTIESKNPEPATVVTKEAT
-1099 QTEKALHQEEA
+1099 QTGNALQQEEA
-1110 AITDVNTA
+1110 AITDVNAA

-1139 SQDLVKQLAKEENAL
+1139 SQDLVKQLAKEEGAL
-1154 DKVSESAKEAEIQKG
+1154 DKVRESAKEAEIQKG

-1282 KDVEVKWNGATEVV
+1282 KDVEVKWNGVTEVV
-1296 DAQEQFTRVLKEKA
+1296 DAQEQFARVLKEKA

-1413 AFQKL
+1413 EFQKL

-1486 TTGRVF
+1486 TTGRIF
-1492 GRSETPTSEK
+1492 GRAETSVSEK
-1502 PANNNFISY
+1502 AANNNFISY
-1511 APDENGNIDKREQ
+1511 APDENGSIDKREQ
-1524 SVISSYLAEYQ
+1524 AIINAYVGEYQ
-1535 KLVNY
+1535 RLITL
-1540 QTQLNNLKK
+1540 QTELNNLQEQKNTLAQDGVNFTEDESNALNK
-1549 QQEELAKNGVGYT
+1549 QIEKQKEAIQAQIDLMSERELTLSNVNDNSAIGKTILSAKGNEDLQAKLKRIETKGEVKEAKNISSVTTAVNT
-1562 SEESQKLE
+1562 SQ
-1570 QQISTMQSTVNLQK
+1570 
-1584 KIMAEKNLDYK
+1584 
-1595 VLNAPREASKIAIG
+1595 
-1609 DILLSD
+1609 
-1615 KGSELAELQWAKINA
+1615 
-1630 LSSNKQRKN
+1630 
-1639 DTSITTTQNTEA
+1639 
-1651 TKDLDL
+1651 TKDL
-1657 LLSQYKEL
+1657 SQMLKQYTEL
-1665 LSLQNQLKESN
+1665 LNLRNKLKDSDL
-1676 IKAES
+1676 KAEG
-1681 LTGDKQTAQQTESA
+1681 LTGDKQTAQQKLSQTLREQIESLEQILTI
-1695 NLQKRIEE
+1695 NGQIVDSKILEE
-1703 LQQISNLTGE
+1703 
-1713 ITDEKR
+1713 
-1719 IEDEITKATY
+1719 EITKATY
-1729 LTESERVKKLN
+1729 LTESERKEKLDA
-1740 TLRTTV
+1740 LRKATNEAARTSATTDV
-1746 GEANQKSLN
+1746 
-1755 IDTKYAQAAR
+1755 KYAQAAR

-1782 EEQGRIEREIVRA
+1782 EEQGRIEREIARA
-1795 QNKGMSLTGNAA
+1795 ENKGMSLTGNAA

-1865 DRVGDSVNQTKGF
+1865 DRVGNSVNQTKGF

-1901 SFQQIQEVF
+1901 SFQQIQKVF

-1931 GYTKSNIHDMMLEFN
+1931 GYTKNNIHDMMLEFN

-1988 LGMINSA
+1988 LGMISSA

-2213 RVTVALEK
+2213 RITVALEK

-2267 TMQNAWSKFVS
+2267 AMQNAWSKFVS

-2286 LDKMNI
+2286 LDKMDI
-2292 STQGYFAQG
+2292 STQGYFTQG

-2341 DNTKKILVDGYV
+2341 DSTKKILVDGYV
-2353 PMQNSMLNYT
+2353 PMQNSMLNYDDK
-2363 NEIKKSIASILKNTE
+2363 IKANIASILKNTE
-2378 LTDEQAALQLQK
+2378 VTDAQAALQLQE
-2390 NLVGQNNAWVDAM
+2390 NLADQNNAWVDAM

-2437 ELARRRNDAAVRTVA
+2437 ELARRRNDAAVRTIA
-2452 DDLEGASN
+2452 DDLEGASR
-2460 TSPNRA
+2460 TSPQRA
-2466 ALKGGAAIVGS
+2466 ALKGGATMVGS

-2484 MTIGENLLGG
+2484 AAIGENLLGG

-2513 STIALAFADSMS
+2513 STIALTFVDSMK

-2533 MGASAMA
+2533 MKALPATLGPA
-2540 LGPVLG
+2540 LGIG
-2546 IEIAALAI
+2546 IAALAI
-2554 GAGYALYK
+2554 GAAYALYK

-2658 VKRLIDSLQTLADQ
+2658 VKGLIDSLQTLADQ

-2677 SDGERVLQDTLDTAA
+2677 SDGEKVLQDTLDTAA

-2707 DRANNYTDVTALQQQ
+2707 DRTNNYTDVTALQQQ

-2813 AQAENKAGDAA
+2813 AQAENNAGEAA

-2876 AVDKTGNA
+2876 AVDKAGNA

-2913 IKATDEKINTDMTV
+2913 IEATDEKINTDMTV

-3067 IDEVFNGDKYDLKNS
+3067 IDKVFNGDKYDLKNS

-3144 EYFSDL
+3144 QYFSDL

-3170 SNIFDQ
+3170 SSIFDQ
-3176 LADAREEMATSGRLS
+3176 LADAREEMASSGRLS

-3312 GETVDVGSVKAVKT
+3312 GETVDIGSVKAVKT

-3346 NSEAL
+3346 NTEAL
-3351 QKQIEATKSEL
+3351 QKQIEVTKSEL

-3435 IKNAGKAAK
+3435 IKSAGKAAK

-3476 TPTGYTKYFEKKR
+3476 TPTGYTQYFEKKR

-3660 AHVALGN
+3660 AHVAFGN

-3731 STLLQNQVSV
+3731 SALLQNQVNV

-3756 IKDLVDGLNEATV
+3756 IKDLVDGLNEATI

-3850 RVYRQGLGWVFE
+3850 RVYRQGIGWVYE

-3953 NVQQNYKNYT
+3953 NIQQNYKNYT

-4076 NAEIYQEWLAQQGK
+4076 NAEIYQEWLAQQGR

-4097 PNRVTSTSSNFSS
+4097 PNRVTSTSSSS
-4110 SNRNNSG
+4110 NRGSNRNNS
-4117 SSSNRNNSV
+4117 
-4126 SSSSSSSNNKK
+4126 SSSSSGSTK
-4137 NTPYGTNWSAN
+4137 NTSTIVKPSQGGSASSSSYGGSD
-4148 IDYGKLM
+4148 IGKAM
-4155 LVAKDDNDFWR
+4155 LNAKTSEEFWR
-4166 LAKYR
+4166 LADQR
-4171 TDKAYAMGITLGSA
+4171 TAKINQAKAKKIDTSGWPTNQQLYDQWLKLHPNTNKSGFTVTPYAS
-4185 GVPSNQELY
+4185 
-4194 ERWKKSKGYTSSAK
+4194 
-4208 PSGGKNQNNVARYA
+4208 
-4222 TGIEEGPVTY
+4222 GIEEGPVTY

>member
-1 MAQNQY
+1 MNEY
-7 EVEIKLGLD
+7 EVQIKLGLD
-16 KSSQLLDREIEK
+16 KSVEVLDKQIGEIEQK
-28 IDKTLTDKMSKFNK
+28 LQQRMENVNK
-42 QFEESIKGQNLT
+42 SFEKSIKGKNLSSQEKFNAKYDYANNNYNNSKYVQNL
-54 AQERFARRSDF
+54 EKKKIS
-65 LQKNSG
+65 L
-71 STQSLQ
+71 TQQRQNAVQMSKDIDSIGQGKESLPKIEDYIK
-77 SQKETL
+77 SR
-83 LSKKAQISK
+83 I
-92 MLGEISNI
+92 
-100 GSVNSQFD
+100 
-108 TIGKYLAERVDFIKQ
+108 DFIKG
-123 LDSWIGQY
+123 LDSLVKKYGEEIESFKAIVDKGAMQDFVEAAG
-131 TKQITEFKPVI
+131 TKGKTRASTKVTSQEPAPKSTT
-142 IAAEQ
+142 
-147 QKAYQQKIKKERE
+147 QKVRELSSKADKMQGEKQARVDTYYKKIKEQ
-160 KAAKTGKVD
+160 AKSSGMSDTDFNKIKDKILSDLMIQVENEFQSGRKTVSGGKSGRTVYGYQSGGKVD
-169 YKAETMAKRNLT
+169 QTKGQLA
-181 EEQYD
+181 
-186 KEIDAMSKYYE
+186 SKYFGSF
-197 ANAKISQAEEDKIT
+197 ITEDGK
-211 RQKEARFAE
+211 
-220 EMRKITTQQKKSKMS
+220 
-235 DAEFEKRRPQ
+235 
-245 IEKDV
+245 
-250 RAYVDKTHAGGVRS
+250 
-264 LAGSD
+264 
-269 KWGRKLEVRGF
+269 
-280 QEGFEK
+280 
-286 DSNGHYVDA
+286 
-295 KGRVIKGTDTSVLR
+295 
-309 TTAFA
+309 
-314 PFINKEGEYVSA
+314 YVSGID
-326 TNSEGQLKKSIRIY
+326 SEGKSRKTVIV
-340 DPRLANVGNVGRV
+340 DDARLANPKNIGGV
-353 GDLRNQTYTGI
+353 GDLRNSSLTGLEKAFDSLMKKAVSLEESGKGDSKEYGLIKSFLSDIFSSIKDSYENTSSDEIKELLKNSLISTKSMKEIEAVRSEKGYIPNRDSALSNLLRTGLKLEGEVTKMQPNEYGWSDETANNKTDQTSEKEI
-364 ENAYNSLLNQLKN
+364 QKAAEREADSKIAERKEQDEAWNAIKNSREDIKNSLLEFN
-377 LEGSGKQG
+377 
-385 TEDYQKISQLVS
+385 
-397 LIPEVVKDAYSNT
+397 
-410 SSKEIKTAFEEAL
+410 
-423 TGMKSGITALES
+423 
-435 EESSIGGALYKN
+435 GA
-447 SELSGIL
+447 S
-454 REQLKLK
+454 
-461 GKVSKIQRWEVG
+461 
-473 ELPEAPTQNKTDRTD
+473 
-488 EKQIKREQIS
+488 
-498 DKQKEV
+498 
-504 IDQKHKDELWQSIK
+504 DEL
-518 NAKESTYNDKG
+518 T
-529 ELQQLGIKDF
+529 
-539 LAGLSDDKQQ
+539 
-549 LHEAVLSLIEQIVQT
+549 
-564 TGVDIDAKQQMN
+564 
-576 EVISQQSINVPIK
+576 
-589 YKGEERSS
+589 
-597 TLESAITG
+597 
-605 TSSVKY
+605 
-611 QAVLEEQRSKMAGGL
+611 QAVLALAEGILNATGLDIDREKGMSEVVPKGSLDRSVSEGSKTTFGDLVNAEDYAEPVITNYNAEWEARRRRMAGGL
-626 SEGFQRIQSA
+626 GPEFQKIQGAIS
-636 LAFQQT
+636 AFQGSKNELATDDSVPQVT
-642 GTAGDEA
+642 
-649 VKQAVERINW
+649 ERLNW

-664 SEIGGNSELEEG
+664 EEINQPELATA
-676 LRKIA
+676 LKKIA
-681 EGNPRFTGMDAN
+681 QGYPTWAGMDSD
-693 TIANSISKIYAFSE
+693 TVGNSISKIVSYPE
-707 GMDASL
+707 TLKASL
-713 SHNLNNLNQ
+713 KAGHQRFNEARVKNGLEPVDYSNYENN
-722 ARQAQGLKPIK
+722 
-733 EEKYREKFFKE
+733 FFAN
-744 NPEIAQKYE
+744 NPEIKAKYE
-753 ESKAARERYDSVES
+753 TSLAAKNRFDNAEGDIS
-767 DKVSDKLQAFFSVVG
+767 DKIQAFFQIESSVEDG
-782 QTEEGV
+782 INQTIV
-788 NKFITVLAK
+788 NLNK
-797 AYENLNGTISKV
+797 AYDNLDLGISRVATIQETITDKV
-809 VKADEGDRR
+809 GNEQVVDSVKTIKKTGKEWVDSIVDYRTDTTGFKIDPNKGINR
-818 ATAPA
+818 A
-823 KNWVEDTVEY
+823 
-833 RVSSSGNVF
+833 
-842 NPNAGVNAPYYEKEG
+842 YYEATGAAPED
-857 IKGQEVNWEEV
+857 VNWGELELN
-868 VDGKP
+868 P
-873 SPALTTNLQFKAGL
+873 TPALKTALSYKGGL
-887 TGNIY
+887 TGSLY
-892 GGNSPQEN
+892 GGKNTSENIDILKNLLGNKKAELEQIKSLSEN
-900 AEIAKSILEKKK
+900 ADNEEDKKSLLNQ
-912 KELARVKALVA
+912 LAEVQ
-923 NPKSEASKNKNLKRI
+923 S
-938 QEIQAEIDF
+938 EIDF
-947 HYKNWDEL
+947 YTEDLNKLILLETNPVTYKN
-955 VMAQTPVVRKG
+955 KG
-966 KKNTGKDDFDAPVA
+966 KKKNTTTNTTEKKED
-980 TPTNP
+980 PT
-985 EDERIKNLKES
+985 KQLKEKVRASGLS
-996 VKQSG
+996 V
-1001 FSQGSSFTAKNSVRR
+1001 GSSFSAKNSKRGE
-1016 TFGGTITGIKGEGAR
+1016 FSGTIQNISGQGQN
-1031 QVIEALLEDGKTVK
+1031 QVVEALLNSGETVR
-1045 YTFDSLL
+1045 YTFEGLL
-1052 KQLITYSEQTATT
+1052 NQLVSYSDKA
-1065 VGDTS
+1065 
-1070 EQIKTNVIQDSQ
+1070 SQ
-1082 QIEQA
+1082 EVVSSVEEAQKA
-1087 IESTPTMANETS
+1087 
-1099 QTEKALHQEEA
+1099 TEKVDNSTEVIKPEETA
-1110 AITDVNTA
+1110 SLKSNTA
-1118 LDKHETEVLS
+1118 DWQNHSSAVEDATE
-1128 AADAEQQKILV
+1128 AEQKKYIISEKLA
-1139 SQDLVKQLAKEENAL
+1139 SQLKDEENATEDL
-1154 DKVSESAKEAEIQKG
+1154 NSALEDHSKLTERGSVS
-1169 VTYTYK
+1169 YTYK

-1186 YTDTN
+1186 YTDIS

-1199 QLGGALKGFT
+1199 QLGGALKGFV

-1250 NAIISRE
+1250 NAVVSRE

-1271 TGFSGV
+1271 TGFSGI

-1296 DAQEQFTRVLKEKA
+1296 DAQEQFARVLKEKA
-1310 DLLSKLGIDNAE
+1310 ELLSKLGIDNAE

-1478 ATLMNREM
+1478 ATLMSREM

-1492 GRSETPTSEK
+1492 GRSELPTSEK

-1524 SVISSYLAEYQ
+1524 SVIGSYLAEYQ

-1570 QQISTMQSTVNLQK
+1570 QQISTMQATVNLQK
-1584 KIMAEKNLDYK
+1584 KIMTEKNLDYK

-1615 KGSELAELQWAKINA
+1615 KGSELASLQHGKINA
-1630 LSSNKQRKN
+1630 LGNSRQRKN

-1703 LQQISNLTGE
+1703 LQQISNLAGE

-1782 EEQGRIEREIVRA
+1782 EEQGRIEREIARA

-1901 SFQQIQEVF
+1901 SFQQIQKVF

-1931 GYTKSNIHDMMLEFN
+1931 GYTKNSIHDMMLEFN

-1988 LGMINSA
+1988 LGMISSA

-2010 EATEIQGVVDRLS
+2010 EASEIQGVVDRLS

-2048 MAGTSLDRY
+2048 MAGTTLDRY

-2092 KFVAAESDIESEN
+2092 KFVAAEADIESEN

-2190 TNAYGTAI
+2190 TNAYGTAV

-2213 RVTVALEK
+2213 RITVALEK

-2236 NAVAEVS
+2236 NAVADVS

-2256 TAAMNSVGFGS
+2256 TTAMNSVGFGS

-2292 STQGYFAQG
+2292 STQGYFTQG

-2341 DNTKKILVDGYV
+2341 DSTKKILVDGYV
-2353 PMQNSMLNYT
+2353 PMQNSMLNYNT
-2363 NEIKKSIASILKNTE
+2363 KIKENIASILKNTT
-2378 LTDEQAALQLQK
+2378 LTDEQAALQLQE
-2390 NLVGQNNAWVDAM
+2390 NLADQNNAWVDAM

-2452 DDLEGASN
+2452 DDLEGASR
-2460 TSPNRA
+2460 TSPRRA
-2466 ALKGGAAIVGS
+2466 ALRGGATMVGS

-2513 STIALAFADSMS
+2513 STMALAFADSMA

-2533 MGASAMA
+2533 MGASAAA

-2546 IEIAALAI
+2546 LGVAALAI

-2579 AEELTNAKSLQ
+2579 ADELTNAKSLQ

-2677 SDGERVLQDTLDTAA
+2677 SDGEKVLQDTLDTAA

-2707 DRANNYTDVTALQQQ
+2707 DKANNYTDVTALQQQ
-2722 RDQAQEELDKARE
+2722 RDQVQEELDKARE
-2735 DYNDAE
+2735 EYDDTE

-2749 INAQNKLAGYQQRQA
+2749 TNAQNKLAGYQQRQA
-2764 NGEKNLGSVI
+2764 HGEENLNDVI

-2813 AQAENKAGDAA
+2813 AQAENNAGEAA

-2876 AVDKTGNA
+2876 AVDKAGNA

-2913 IKATDEKINTDMTV
+2913 IEATDEKINTDMTV

-3094 VRNSLSQ
+3094 VRNSLNQ

-3144 EYFSDL
+3144 QYFSDL

-3170 SNIFDQ
+3170 SSIFDQ
-3176 LADAREEMATSGRLS
+3176 LADAREEMASSGRLS

-3312 GETVDVGSVKAVKT
+3312 GETVDIGSVKAVKT

-3346 NSEAL
+3346 NTEAL
-3351 QKQIEATKSEL
+3351 QKQIEVTKSEL

-3410 LLYSVQDMLESGNLA
+3410 LLYSVQDMLESGNLD

-3435 IKNAGKAAK
+3435 IKSAGKAAK

-3476 TPTGYTKYFEKKR
+3476 TPTGYTQYFEKKR

-3660 AHVALGN
+3660 AHVAFGN

-3850 RVYRQGLGWVFE
+3850 RVYRQGIGWVYE

-3998 NKNNNQNGYIEEDDL
+3998 NKNNNQNGYIKEDDL

-4018 SDLNMKTDYHAKMM
+4018 SDLDMNTDYAAKML
-4032 AARDKTEFD
+4032 AARNEGEF
-4041 KWAAY
+4041 KRWAAY
-4046 RTEKARRDG
+4046 RDEKARRMGITIDG
-4055 TDISGNAIGYDAA
+4055 SGYGYDKA
-4068 GNPYRIKS
+4068 GNKFRYQS
-4076 NAEIYQEWLAQQGK
+4076 NDELYQQWLSGQGR

-4097 PNRVTSTSSNFSS
+4097 PNRITSSSNSPTSSNSGSNSS
-4110 SNRNNSG
+4110 KNNSG
-4117 SSSNRNNSV
+4117 SSS
-4126 SSSSSSSNNKK
+4126 SSSNNNKK

>member
-1 MAQNQY
+1 MNEY
-7 EVEIKLGLD
+7 EVQIKLGLD
-16 KSSQLLDREIEK
+16 KSVEVLDKQIGEIEQK
-28 IDKTLTDKMSKFNK
+28 LQQRMENVNK
-42 QFEESIKGQNLT
+42 SFEKSIKGKNLSSQEKFNAKYDYANNNYNNSKYVQNL
-54 AQERFARRSDF
+54 EKKKIS
-65 LQKNSG
+65 L
-71 STQSLQ
+71 TQQRQNAVQMSKDIDSIGQGKESLPKIEDYIK
-77 SQKETL
+77 SR
-83 LSKKAQISK
+83 I
-92 MLGEISNI
+92 
-100 GSVNSQFD
+100 
-108 TIGKYLAERVDFIKQ
+108 DFIKG
-123 LDSWIGQY
+123 LDSLVKKYGEEIESFKAIVDKGAMQDFVEAAG
-131 TKQITEFKPVI
+131 TKGKTRASTKVTSQEPAPKSTT
-142 IAAEQ
+142 
-147 QKAYQQKIKKERE
+147 QKVRELSSKADKMQGEKQARVDTYYKKIKEQ
-160 KAAKTGKVD
+160 AKSSGMSDTDFNKIKDKILSDLMIQVENEFQSGRKTVSGGKSGRTVYGYQSGGKVD
-169 YKAETMAKRNLT
+169 QTKGQLA
-181 EEQYD
+181 
-186 KEIDAMSKYYE
+186 SKYFGSF
-197 ANAKISQAEEDKIT
+197 ITEDGK
-211 RQKEARFAE
+211 
-220 EMRKITTQQKKSKMS
+220 
-235 DAEFEKRRPQ
+235 
-245 IEKDV
+245 
-250 RAYVDKTHAGGVRS
+250 
-264 LAGSD
+264 
-269 KWGRKLEVRGF
+269 
-280 QEGFEK
+280 
-286 DSNGHYVDA
+286 
-295 KGRVIKGTDTSVLR
+295 
-309 TTAFA
+309 
-314 PFINKEGEYVSA
+314 YVSGID
-326 TNSEGQLKKSIRIY
+326 SEGKSRKTVIV
-340 DPRLANVGNVGRV
+340 DDARLANPKNIGGV
-353 GDLRNQTYTGI
+353 GDLRNSSLTGLEKAFDSLMKKAVSLEESGKGDSKEYGLIKSFLSDIFSSIKDSYENTSSDEIKELLKNSLISTKSMKEIEAVRSEKGYIPNRDSALSNLLRTGLKLEGEVTKMQPNEYGWSDETANNKTDQTSEKEI
-364 ENAYNSLLNQLKN
+364 QKAAEREADSKIAERKEQDEAWNAIKNSREDIKNSLLEFN
-377 LEGSGKQG
+377 
-385 TEDYQKISQLVS
+385 
-397 LIPEVVKDAYSNT
+397 
-410 SSKEIKTAFEEAL
+410 
-423 TGMKSGITALES
+423 
-435 EESSIGGALYKN
+435 GA
-447 SELSGIL
+447 S
-454 REQLKLK
+454 
-461 GKVSKIQRWEVG
+461 
-473 ELPEAPTQNKTDRTD
+473 
-488 EKQIKREQIS
+488 
-498 DKQKEV
+498 
-504 IDQKHKDELWQSIK
+504 DEL
-518 NAKESTYNDKG
+518 T
-529 ELQQLGIKDF
+529 
-539 LAGLSDDKQQ
+539 
-549 LHEAVLSLIEQIVQT
+549 
-564 TGVDIDAKQQMN
+564 
-576 EVISQQSINVPIK
+576 
-589 YKGEERSS
+589 
-597 TLESAITG
+597 
-605 TSSVKY
+605 
-611 QAVLEEQRSKMAGGL
+611 QAVLALAEGILNATGLDIDREKGMSEVVPKGSLDRSVSEGSKTTFGDLVNADDYAEPVITNYNAEWEARRRRMAGGL
-626 SEGFQRIQSA
+626 GPEFQKIQGAIS
-636 LAFQQT
+636 AFQGSKNELATDDSVPQVT
-642 GTAGDEA
+642 
-649 VKQAVERINW
+649 ERLNW

-664 SEIGGNSELEEG
+664 EEINQPELATA

-681 EGNPRFTGMDAN
+681 QGYPTWAGMDAD
-693 TIANSISKIYAFSE
+693 TVGNSISKIISYPE
-707 GMDASL
+707 TLKASL
-713 SHNLNNLNQ
+713 KAGHQRFNEVRAKN
-722 ARQAQGLKPIK
+722 GLEAIDYNDY
-733 EEKYREKFFKE
+733 ENKFFVN
-744 NPEIAQKYE
+744 NPEIKAKYDT
-753 ESKAARERYDSVES
+753 SLAAKNRFDNTEGDIS
-767 DKVSDKLQAFFSVVG
+767 DKIQAFFQIESNVEDG
-782 QTEEGV
+782 INQTIV
-788 NKFITVLAK
+788 NLNK
-797 AYENLNGTISKV
+797 AYDNLDLEISRVATIQETITDKAGNEQV
-809 VKADEGDRR
+809 VDSVKTIKKTGKEWVDSIVDYRTDTTGFKIDPNKGINR
-818 ATAPA
+818 A
-823 KNWVEDTVEY
+823 
-833 RVSSSGNVF
+833 
-842 NPNAGVNAPYYEKEG
+842 YYEATGAAPED
-857 IKGQEVNWEEV
+857 VNWGELELN
-868 VDGKP
+868 P
-873 SPALTTNLQFKAGL
+873 TPALKTALSYKGGL
-887 TGNIY
+887 TGSLY
-892 GGNSPQEN
+892 GGKNTSENIDILKNLLENKKAELEQIKSLSEN
-900 AEIAKSILEKKK
+900 ADNEEDKKSLLNQ
-912 KELARVKALVA
+912 LAEVQ
-923 NPKSEASKNKNLKRI
+923 S
-938 QEIQAEIDF
+938 EIDF
-947 HYKNWDEL
+947 YTEDLNKLILLETNPVTYKN
-955 VMAQTPVVRKG
+955 KG
-966 KKNTGKDDFDAPVA
+966 KKKNTTTNTTEKKED
-980 TPTNP
+980 PT
-985 EDERIKNLKES
+985 KQLKEKVRASGLS
-996 VKQSG
+996 V
-1001 FSQGSSFTAKNSVRR
+1001 GSSFSAKNSKRGE
-1016 TFGGTITGIKGEGAR
+1016 FSGTIQNISGQGQN
-1031 QVIEALLEDGKTVK
+1031 QVVEALLNSGETVR
-1045 YTFDSLL
+1045 YTFEGLL
-1052 KQLITYSEQTATT
+1052 NQLVSYSDKA
-1065 VGDTS
+1065 
-1070 EQIKTNVIQDSQ
+1070 SQ
-1082 QIEQA
+1082 EVVSSVEEAQKA
-1087 IESTPTMANETS
+1087 
-1099 QTEKALHQEEA
+1099 TEKVDNSTEVIKPEETA
-1110 AITDVNTA
+1110 SLKSNTA
-1118 LDKHETEVLS
+1118 DWQNHSSAVEDATE
-1128 AADAEQQKILV
+1128 AEQKKYIISEKLA
-1139 SQDLVKQLAKEENAL
+1139 SQLKDEENATEDL
-1154 DKVSESAKEAEIQKG
+1154 NSALEDHSKLTERGSVS
-1169 VTYTYK
+1169 YTYK

-1186 YTDTN
+1186 YTDIS

-1282 KDVEVKWNGATEVV
+1282 KDVEVKWNGVTEVV
-1296 DAQEQFTRVLKEKA
+1296 DAQEQFARVLKEKA

-1413 AFQKL
+1413 EFQKL

-1486 TTGRVF
+1486 TTGRIF
-1492 GRSETPTSEK
+1492 GRAETSVSEK
-1502 PANNNFISY
+1502 AANNNFISY
-1511 APDENGNIDKREQ
+1511 APDENGSIDKREQ
-1524 SVISSYLAEYQ
+1524 SVIGSYLAEYQ

-1570 QQISTMQSTVNLQK
+1570 QQISTMQATVNLQK
-1584 KIMAEKNLDYK
+1584 KIMTEKNLDYK

-1615 KGSELAELQWAKINA
+1615 KGSELASLQHGKINA
-1630 LSSNKQRKN
+1630 LGNSRQRKN

-1782 EEQGRIEREIVRA
+1782 EEQGRIEREIARA

-1901 SFQQIQEVF
+1901 SFQQIQKVF

-1931 GYTKSNIHDMMLEFN
+1931 GYTKNSIHDMMLEFN

-1988 LGMINSA
+1988 LGMISSA

-2010 EATEIQGVVDRLS
+2010 EASEIQGVVDRLS

-2048 MAGTSLDRY
+2048 MAGTTLDRY

-2213 RVTVALEK
+2213 RITVALEK

-2267 TMQNAWSKFVS
+2267 AMQNAWSKFVS

-2286 LDKMNI
+2286 LDKMDI
-2292 STQGYFAQG
+2292 STQGYFTQG

-2341 DNTKKILVDGYV
+2341 DSTKKILVDGYV
-2353 PMQNSMLNYT
+2353 PMQNSMLNY
-2363 NEIKKSIASILKNTE
+2363 NDKIKANIASILKNTE
-2378 LTDEQAALQLQK
+2378 VTDAQAALQLQE
-2390 NLVGQNNAWVDAM
+2390 NLADQNNAWVDAM

-2437 ELARRRNDAAVRTVA
+2437 ELARRRNDAAVRTIA
-2452 DDLEGASN
+2452 DDLEGASR
-2460 TSPNRA
+2460 TSPQRA
-2466 ALKGGAAIVGS
+2466 ALKGGATMVGS

-2484 MTIGENLLGG
+2484 AAIGENLLGG

-2513 STIALAFADSMS
+2513 STIALTFVDSMK

-2533 MGASAMA
+2533 MKALPATLGPA
-2540 LGPVLG
+2540 LGIG
-2546 IEIAALAI
+2546 IAALAI
-2554 GAGYALYK
+2554 GAVYALYK

-2658 VKRLIDSLQTLADQ
+2658 VKGLIDSLQTLADQ

-2677 SDGERVLQDTLDTAA
+2677 SDGEKVLQDTLDTAA

-2813 AQAENKAGDAA
+2813 AQAENNAGEAA

-2876 AVDKTGNA
+2876 AVDKAGNA

-2913 IKATDEKINTDMTV
+2913 IEATDEKINTDMTV

-3027 SIVNSMFYADRET
+3027 NIVNSMFYADRET

-3046 ENGLINKYLEDM
+3046 KNGLINKYLEDM

-3067 IDEVFNGDKYDLKNS
+3067 INEVFNNDKYDLQNS

-3101 VQEALNNGDIDKN
+3101 VQEALNNGDLDED
-3114 GLADQLRATYDNAYS
+3114 GLAEQLRATYDNAYS

-3176 LADAREEMATSGRLS
+3176 LADAREEMAASGRLS

-3227 KVRLQTIAVS
+3227 KVKLQTIAVS

-3256 QTLMLSGTYIETSD
+3256 QTLMMSGTYVEASD

-3312 GETVDVGSVKAVKT
+3312 GETVDVGSVKAVNT
-3326 IKYTPTDKSALE
+3326 IKYKPTDKTSLE

-3351 QKQIEATKSEL
+3351 QKQIEAAKSEL
-3362 KSLVGSFDEVV
+3362 QSLVGSFDEVV

-3384 DVKFKTHTDK
+3384 DVKFKTHTDE

-3400 DEGNIAMREH
+3400 DEGNTAMREH

-3435 IKNAGKAAK
+3435 IKSAGKAAK

-3476 TPTGYTKYFEKKR
+3476 TPTGYTQYFEKKR
-3489 ASLEKLAAYYEGM
+3489 ASLEKLAAYYEGLM
-3502 MQNTNLTEE
+3502 ENQNLTEE

-3533 EVEDKYKILELY
+3533 EVEDNYKLLELY
-3545 GASINSLIL
+3545 GASIQALIE
-3554 MKQQLVKTSDTYEE
+3554 MKKAHLRTADTYEE
-3568 LLENQKDLNSL
+3568 KLERQKELNSL
-3579 LQDEIDLRKEVS
+3579 IQDEIDLRKKVA
-3591 EWQQKL
+3591 EWQL
-3597 SDRELDYVKGSAWSN
+3597 ELNDIQMQYVKGTAYTNESLYDSVLN
-3612 SSAYD
+3612 SSVEA
-3617 AAMNASLAEI
+3617 I
-3627 EKQIEATKASI
+3627 EKQIEATKESI
-3638 QFNFSQAVY
+3638 EYNFKKAVEAYMKDGMSLTEAQAFVPQGNNDYSQA
-3647 GYMTEGMS
+3647 
-3655 EMEAR
+3655 
-3660 AHVALGN
+3660 
-3667 SDYSKAYREAQQEYL
+3667 YRDGISSL
-3682 DLIDSKTEYVVNR
+3682 FSLIQKKEELIFEKFK
-3695 TSAQIEELS
+3695 AQIEELE
-3704 NKLQLLEDSKPQEWI
+3704 NKLSNLEKSAPKEWVRANDINSFYESKM
-3719 RISDIESYYASR
+3719 D
-3731 STLLQNQVSV
+3731 LLQKQVAV
-3741 YQKALEDVSD
+3741 YENALKDVSRF
-3751 LTDEQ
+3751 TDDQ
-3756 IKDLVDGLNEATV
+3756 IKELVDGLNDAIV
-3769 ALHEAKINALEDKT
+3769 SIQEAKIAKQEDLI

-3792 IVYRINL
+3792 IVYRVNL
-3799 YKDELQDAIDAIEQ
+3799 YKDELQKDIDAIEE
-3813 AYEDE
+3813 AYEKE
-3818 IKPLED
+3818 VKPLED
-3824 ANKERERA
+3824 IND
-3832 IELENLLLA
+3832 ELERQIQLEDLLAA
-3841 KKNANKEKE
+3841 KKNAAKEKE
-3850 RVYRQGLGWVFE
+3850 RVYREGEHQCPRKRQL
-3862 SNPTK
+3862 
-3867 LKEAQKDLDDFYKQD
+3867 Y
-3882 RLDDLNN
+3882 RLI
-3889 TKDAEQQILQDRI
+3889 A
-3902 DAWDKY
+3902 
-3908 LEQLEW
+3908 
-3914 DYKEYERL
+3914 
-3922 ENERILKELMNAN
+3922 
-3935 SEEEIRARITA
+3935 
-3946 DMQKFNS
+3946 
-3953 NVQQNYKNYT
+3953 
-3963 TIFQDNLLTP
+3963 
-3973 YRQANEQLA
+3973 
-3982 ELRRQRLEL
+3982 
-3991 LDTSDFY
+3991 
-3998 NKNNNQNGYIEEDDL
+3998 
-4013 NTYDF
+4013 
-4018 SDLNMKTDYHAKMM
+4018 
-4032 AARDKTEFD
+4032 
-4041 KWAAY
+4041 
-4046 RTEKARRDG
+4046 
-4055 TDISGNAIGYDAA
+4055 
-4068 GNPYRIKS
+4068 
-4076 NAEIYQEWLAQQGK
+4076 
-4090 NNSSNST
+4090 
-4097 PNRVTSTSSNFSS
+4097 
-4110 SNRNNSG
+4110 
-4117 SSSNRNNSV
+4117 
-4126 SSSSSSSNNKK
+4126 
-4137 NTPYGTNWSAN
+4137 
-4148 IDYGKLM
+4148 
-4155 LVAKDDNDFWR
+4155 
-4166 LAKYR
+4166 
-4171 TDKAYAMGITLGSA
+4171 
-4185 GVPSNQELY
+4185 
-4194 ERWKKSKGYTSSAK
+4194 
-4208 PSGGKNQNNVARYA
+4208 
-4222 TGIEEGPVTY
+4222 
-4232 TGLAMLHGT
+4232 
-4241 PSKPEYVLNS
+4241 
-4251 DQAYNLLRNM
+4251 
-4261 ATTRLPEMERTG
+4261 
-4273 TDNNCGTQYIVQGDV
+4273 
-4288 VLEGVNDPAKFWSG
+4288 
-4302 VTTAMGSR
+4302 
-4310 WNVTRKTRG
+4310 

>member
-1 MAQNQY
+1 MNEY
-7 EVEIKLGLD
+7 EVQIKLGLD
-16 KSSQLLDREIEK
+16 KSVEVLDKQIGEIEQK
-28 IDKTLTDKMSKFNK
+28 LQQRMENVNK
-42 QFEESIKGQNLT
+42 SFEKSIKGKNLSSQEKFNAKYDYANNNYNNSKYVQNL
-54 AQERFARRSDF
+54 EKKKIS
-65 LQKNSG
+65 L
-71 STQSLQ
+71 TQQRQNAVQMSKDIDSIGQGKESLPKIEDYIK
-77 SQKETL
+77 SR
-83 LSKKAQISK
+83 I
-92 MLGEISNI
+92 
-100 GSVNSQFD
+100 
-108 TIGKYLAERVDFIKQ
+108 DFIKG
-123 LDSWIGQY
+123 LDSLVKKYGEEIESFKAIVDKGAMQDFVEAAG
-131 TKQITEFKPVI
+131 TKGKTRASTKVTSQEPAPKSTT
-142 IAAEQ
+142 
-147 QKAYQQKIKKERE
+147 QKVRELSSKADKMQGEKQARVDTYYKKIKEQ
-160 KAAKTGKVD
+160 AKSSGMSDTDFNKIKDKILSDLMIQVENEFQSGRKIVSGGKSGRTVYGYQSGGKVD
-169 YKAETMAKRNLT
+169 QTKGQLA
-181 EEQYD
+181 
-186 KEIDAMSKYYE
+186 SKYFGSF
-197 ANAKISQAEEDKIT
+197 ITEDGK
-211 RQKEARFAE
+211 
-220 EMRKITTQQKKSKMS
+220 
-235 DAEFEKRRPQ
+235 
-245 IEKDV
+245 
-250 RAYVDKTHAGGVRS
+250 
-264 LAGSD
+264 
-269 KWGRKLEVRGF
+269 
-280 QEGFEK
+280 
-286 DSNGHYVDA
+286 
-295 KGRVIKGTDTSVLR
+295 
-309 TTAFA
+309 
-314 PFINKEGEYVSA
+314 YVSGVD
-326 TNSEGQLKKSIRIY
+326 SEGKSRKTVIV
-340 DPRLANVGNVGRV
+340 DDVRLANPKNIGGV
-353 GDLRNQTYTGI
+353 GDLRNSSLTGLEKAFDSLMKKAVSLEESGKGDSKEYGLIKSFLSDIFSSIKDSYENTSSDEIKELLKNSLISTKSMKEIEAVRSEKGYIPNRDSALSNLLRTGLKLEGEVTKMQPNEYGWSDETANNKTDQTSEKEI
-364 ENAYNSLLNQLKN
+364 QKAAEREADSKIAERKEQDEAWNAIKNSREDIKNSLLEFN
-377 LEGSGKQG
+377 
-385 TEDYQKISQLVS
+385 
-397 LIPEVVKDAYSNT
+397 
-410 SSKEIKTAFEEAL
+410 
-423 TGMKSGITALES
+423 
-435 EESSIGGALYKN
+435 GA
-447 SELSGIL
+447 S
-454 REQLKLK
+454 
-461 GKVSKIQRWEVG
+461 
-473 ELPEAPTQNKTDRTD
+473 
-488 EKQIKREQIS
+488 
-498 DKQKEV
+498 
-504 IDQKHKDELWQSIK
+504 DEL
-518 NAKESTYNDKG
+518 T
-529 ELQQLGIKDF
+529 
-539 LAGLSDDKQQ
+539 
-549 LHEAVLSLIEQIVQT
+549 
-564 TGVDIDAKQQMN
+564 
-576 EVISQQSINVPIK
+576 
-589 YKGEERSS
+589 
-597 TLESAITG
+597 
-605 TSSVKY
+605 
-611 QAVLEEQRSKMAGGL
+611 QAVLALAEGILNATGLDIDREKGMSEVVPKGSLDRSVSEGSKTTFGDLVNAEDYAEPVITNYNAEWEARRRRMAGGFGP
-626 SEGFQRIQSA
+626 EFQKIQGAIS
-636 LAFQQT
+636 AFQGSKNELATDDSVPQVT
-642 GTAGDEA
+642 
-649 VKQAVERINW
+649 ERLNW

-664 SEIGGNSELEEG
+664 EEINQPELATA
-676 LRKIA
+676 LKKIA
-681 EGNPRFTGMDAN
+681 QGYPTWAGMDSD
-693 TIANSISKIYAFSE
+693 TVGNSISKIVSYPE
-707 GMDASL
+707 TLKASL
-713 SHNLNNLNQ
+713 KAGHQRFNE
-722 ARQAQGLKPIK
+722 ARVKNGLEAIDYNDY
-733 EEKYREKFFKE
+733 ENKFFAS
-744 NPEIAQKYE
+744 NPEIKAKYDT
-753 ESKAARERYDSVES
+753 SLAAKNRFDNTEGDIS
-767 DKVSDKLQAFFSVVG
+767 DKIQAFFQIESNVEDG
-782 QTEEGV
+782 INQTIV
-788 NKFITVLAK
+788 NLNK
-797 AYENLNGTISKV
+797 AYDNLDLEISRVATIQETITDKAGNEQV
-809 VKADEGDRR
+809 VDSVKTIKKTGKEWVDSIVDYRTDTTGFKIDPNKGINR
-818 ATAPA
+818 A
-823 KNWVEDTVEY
+823 
-833 RVSSSGNVF
+833 
-842 NPNAGVNAPYYEKEG
+842 YYESTGAAPED
-857 IKGQEVNWEEV
+857 VNWGELELN
-868 VDGKP
+868 P
-873 SPALTTNLQFKAGL
+873 TPALKTALSYKGGL
-887 TGNIY
+887 TGSLY
-892 GGNSPQEN
+892 GGKNTSENIDILKNLLENKKAELEQIKSLSEN
-900 AEIAKSILEKKK
+900 ADNEEDKKSLLNQIAETQS
-912 KELARVKALVA
+912 
-923 NPKSEASKNKNLKRI
+923 
-938 QEIQAEIDF
+938 EIDF
-947 HYKNWDEL
+947 YTEDLNKLILLETNPVTYKNKSKRKTTAVTTTEKKEDPTKQL
-955 VMAQTPVVRKG
+955 KDKVRSSG
-966 KKNTGKDDFDAPVA
+966 
-980 TPTNP
+980 
-985 EDERIKNLKES
+985 LS
-996 VKQSG
+996 V
-1001 FSQGSSFTAKNSVRR
+1001 GSSFSAKNSKRGE
-1016 TFGGTITGIKGEGAR
+1016 FSGTIQNISGQGKNQI
-1031 QVIEALLEDGKTVK
+1031 VEALLDSGETVR
-1045 YTFDSLL
+1045 YTFEGLL
-1052 KQLITYSEQTATT
+1052 NQLVSYSDKA
-1065 VGDTS
+1065 
-1070 EQIKTNVIQDSQ
+1070 SQ
-1082 QIEQA
+1082 EVVSSVEEAQKA
-1087 IESTPTMANETS
+1087 
-1099 QTEKALHQEEA
+1099 TEKVDNSTEVIKPEETASLKSNTADWQKHSSAVDEA
-1110 AITDVNTA
+1110 A
-1118 LDKHETEVLS
+1118 E
-1128 AADAEQQKILV
+1128 AEQKKYIISEKLA
-1139 SQDLVKQLAKEENAL
+1139 SQLKDEENATEDL
-1154 DKVSESAKEAEIQKG
+1154 NSALEDHSKLTERGSVS
-1169 VTYTYK
+1169 YTYK

-1186 YTDTN
+1186 YTDTS

-1199 QLGGALKGFT
+1199 QLGGALKGFM

-1214 IADEKAFMAAIANT
+1214 IADEKAFMAAIAST
-1228 PKGEQLTA
+1228 PRGEQLTA
-1236 EKIGMTAQDFAKKK
+1236 EKIGMTAQDFAKKR
-1250 NAIISRE
+1250 NAVVSRE

-1271 TGFSGV
+1271 TGFSGI

-1296 DAQEQFTRVLKEKA
+1296 DAQEQFARVLKEKA
-1310 DLLSKLGIDNAE
+1310 ELLSKLGIDNAE

-1413 AFQKL
+1413 EFQKL

-1468 NAEPLTKDEQ
+1468 KAEPLTKDEQ

-1486 TTGRVF
+1486 ATGRVF
-1492 GRSETPTSEK
+1492 GRSEPPVSEK
-1502 PANNNFISY
+1502 AVNNNFISY

-1524 SVISSYLAEYQ
+1524 SVIGSYLAEYQ

-1570 QQISTMQSTVNLQK
+1570 QQISTMQATVNLQK
-1584 KIMAEKNLDYK
+1584 KIMTEKNLDYK

-1615 KGSELAELQWAKINA
+1615 KGSELASLQHGKINA
-1630 LSSNKQRKN
+1630 LGNSRQRKN

-1782 EEQGRIEREIVRA
+1782 EEQGRIEREIARA

-1901 SFQQIQEVF
+1901 SFQQIQKVF

-1931 GYTKSNIHDMMLEFN
+1931 GYTKNSIHDMMLEFN

-1988 LGMINSA
+1988 LGMISSA

-2010 EATEIQGVVDRLS
+2010 EASEIQGVVDRLS

-2048 MAGTSLDRY
+2048 MAGTTLDRY

-2092 KFVAAESDIESEN
+2092 KFVAAEADIESEN

-2213 RVTVALEK
+2213 RITVALEK

-2267 TMQNAWSKFVS
+2267 AMQNAWSKFVS

-2286 LDKMNI
+2286 LDKMDI
-2292 STQGYFAQG
+2292 STQGYFTQG

-2341 DNTKKILVDGYV
+2341 DSTKKILVDGYV
-2353 PMQNSMLNYT
+2353 PMQNSMLNY
-2363 NEIKKSIASILKNTE
+2363 NDKIKANIASILKNTE
-2378 LTDEQAALQLQK
+2378 VTDAQAALQLQE
-2390 NLVGQNNAWVDAM
+2390 NLADQNNAWVDAM

-2437 ELARRRNDAAVRTVA
+2437 ELARRRNDAAVRTIA
-2452 DDLEGASN
+2452 DDLEGASR
-2460 TSPNRA
+2460 TSPQRA
-2466 ALKGGAAIVGS
+2466 ALKGGATMVGS

-2513 STIALAFADSMS
+2513 STMALAFADSMA

-2533 MGASAMA
+2533 MGASAAA

-2546 IEIAALAI
+2546 LGVAALAI

-2579 AEELTNAKSLQ
+2579 ADELTNAKSLQ

-2677 SDGERVLQDTLDTAA
+2677 SDGEKVLQDTLDTAA
-2692 QEYKDALSDLNNARA
+2692 QEYKDAQTELNKVRN
-2707 DRANNYTDVTALQQQ
+2707 DKGNQTDVESLKKQ
-2722 RDQAQEELDKARE
+2722 RDEAQENLDKARANNNSDKE
-2735 DYNDAE
+2735 LQQLQKDITEARKKEASYKQMYENGVEGSGDLYAIAADQRQKLEKDYNLKTGTSD
-2741 IKQLQDEL
+2741 
-2749 INAQNKLAGYQQRQA
+2749 
-2764 NGEKNLGSVI
+2764 VT
-2774 VLAQDNV
+2774 
-2781 DRAKRAYENKVGHQ
+2781 
-2795 DINTLE
+2795 TLE
-2801 NQVADLDVKIKE
+2801 NQVADLDIKIKE
-2813 AQAENKAGDAA
+2813 AEAANAAGASAIDAA
-2824 VDAAQNAYDRA
+2824 EGTFDRA
-2835 IISAKETLS
+2835 VENAKQTLG

-2853 IGAYEDVD
+2853 MGAYDDVD
-2861 DVTSNLFDNAIGSID
+2861 DVTSNLLDSAIASID
-2876 AVDKTGNA
+2876 VVDSEGNA
-2884 LSPEMYKQKVRDMI
+2884 LSPDAYKQRVRSMI
-2898 NSVNGLVSDETVKTL
+2898 NTVNEFVNDKTFTAL
-2913 IKATDEKINTDMTV
+2913 LDATNEKTTDEMTV
-2927 ADANKARTQLKKYLE
+2927 GDAANAREKLRKYLE
-2942 DTFPNIED
+2942 DAFPNVED
-2950 DENLMKIVV
+2950 IDENSMKII
-2959 GIGFEVVDGEI
+2959 IGLGFKVVDGEI
-2970 VDKQN
+2970 VDDDN
-2975 IAQQFKDKY
+2975 ILQKFKED
-2984 GFSKQPRGITE
+2984 FGIS
-2995 DYFNSLTVSQGQ
+2995 DQ
-3007 KLFNWM
+3007 
-3013 GTDGYFSNGVNTNQ
+3013 
-3027 SIVNSMFYADRET
+3027 
-3040 PTKLTG
+3040 
-3046 ENGLINKYLEDM
+3046 
-3058 NAMNDLEAK
+3058 
-3067 IDEVFNGDKYDLKNS
+3067 NGDKISLQNLTQIEVKDARQIYEWLKDGTLEITDDMMTAVKLLQSARSMPTGNWEAMDDYMVNQTS
-3082 NLNELFAEFPET
+3082 NYSKLEDKARSFFTSGDYKTKRSALEFSDYAPE
-3094 VRNSLSQ
+3094 VRAAIDNITQ
-3101 VQEALNNGDIDKN
+3101 ALNDGIYDINSDAFN
-3114 GLADQLRATYDNAYS
+3114 EAINSMMSSGLASLMSWGSEYAEAWKNLYYPEDMDVEGHINTFKELQTALKETAQCYEDLADAQKEQATNGKLSLS
-3129 TVLDEGKKI
+3129 TVLDLLTTNSNYINLLDFEKEKLVDAAGNEYEHVKAIKLKKN
-3138 AETMSS
+3138 A
-3144 EYFSDL
+3144 
-3150 ELPDGYIKSWSELKE
+3150 
-3165 AFSDV
+3165 A
-3170 SNIFDQ
+3170 
-3176 LADAREEMATSGRLS
+3176 EEMAASQLLAAQASAMLTIQELTESKATMMARAEAVQKTLADREGTTAAYGNAAGEYANAQAKNDVAQ
-3191 IETTL
+3191 ETTQASQVMAKYAGIL
-3196 ELLSTNAD
+3196 GGILNILDSVASGEFKGVAAA
-3204 YINALEIE
+3204 YRQGKAEIE
-3212 GENIVLKT
+3212 QAIGDISTKVTDYASKITQNKT
-3220 DAEEIMN
+3220 DAEAWM
-3227 KVRLQTIAVS
+3227 KVYSNFTNEELQT
-3237 LQAQI
+3237 
-3242 QEDNLRVAQLKNQL
+3242 
-3256 QTLMLSGTYIETSD
+3256 
-3270 ALVESTKAKV
+3270 
-3280 YAYDSEG
+3280 
-3287 EALANLANQYLT
+3287 
-3299 AANAA
+3299 
-3304 SLLNRAQN
+3304 
-3312 GETVDVGSVKAVKT
+3312 
-3326 IKYTPTDKSALE
+3326 
-3338 SKTIDLSG
+3338 
-3346 NSEAL
+3346 
-3351 QKQIEATKSEL
+3351 EL
-3362 KSLVGSFDEVV
+3362 KSLNGQLGPDGQWISGQIDN
-3373 TTDKTGKVTGY
+3373 TQKQI
-3384 DVKFKTHTDK
+3384 DVWKYFYQNLDVSDFKGAGDWLKQEKFID
-3394 DGNIHY
+3394 N
-3400 DEGNIAMREH
+3400 A
-3410 LLYSVQDMLESGNLA
+3410 
-3425 KAFKKGYTKP
+3425 
-3435 IKNAGKAAK
+3435 KNAGKAAK

-3468 KVFDENTL
+3468 KVFDEDTL

-3627 EKQIEATKASI
+3627 DKQIEAVKASI

-3655 EMEAR
+3655 EMDAR
-3660 AHVALGN
+3660 AYVAFGN

-3751 LTDEQ
+3751 LTDDQ

-3799 YKDELQDAIDAIEQ
+3799 YKDELQDAIDAIEK

-3818 IKPLED
+3818 IAPLER
-3824 ANKERERA
+3824 ANQERERA

-3841 KKNANKEKE
+3841 KKNQEREKE
-3850 RVYRQGLGWVFE
+3850 RVYRKRIGWVKCT
-3862 SNPTK
+3862 PMV
-3867 LKEAQKDLDDFYKQD
+3867 
-3882 RLDDLNN
+3882 
-3889 TKDAEQQILQDRI
+3889 
-3902 DAWDKY
+3902 
-3908 LEQLEW
+3908 
-3914 DYKEYERL
+3914 DY
-3922 ENERILKELMNAN
+3922 
-3935 SEEEIRARITA
+3935 
-3946 DMQKFNS
+3946 
-3953 NVQQNYKNYT
+3953 
-3963 TIFQDNLLTP
+3963 
-3973 YRQANEQLA
+3973 
-3982 ELRRQRLEL
+3982 
-3991 LDTSDFY
+3991 
-3998 NKNNNQNGYIEEDDL
+3998 
-4013 NTYDF
+4013 
-4018 SDLNMKTDYHAKMM
+4018 
-4032 AARDKTEFD
+4032 
-4041 KWAAY
+4041 
-4046 RTEKARRDG
+4046 
-4055 TDISGNAIGYDAA
+4055 IG
-4068 GNPYRIKS
+4068 
-4076 NAEIYQEWLAQQGK
+4076 
-4090 NNSSNST
+4090 
-4097 PNRVTSTSSNFSS
+4097 
-4110 SNRNNSG
+4110 
-4117 SSSNRNNSV
+4117 
-4126 SSSSSSSNNKK
+4126 
-4137 NTPYGTNWSAN
+4137 
-4148 IDYGKLM
+4148 
-4155 LVAKDDNDFWR
+4155 
-4166 LAKYR
+4166 
-4171 TDKAYAMGITLGSA
+4171 
-4185 GVPSNQELY
+4185 
-4194 ERWKKSKGYTSSAK
+4194 
-4208 PSGGKNQNNVARYA
+4208 
-4222 TGIEEGPVTY
+4222 
-4232 TGLAMLHGT
+4232 
-4241 PSKPEYVLNS
+4241 
-4251 DQAYNLLRNM
+4251 
-4261 ATTRLPEMERTG
+4261 
-4273 TDNNCGTQYIVQGDV
+4273 
-4288 VLEGVNDPAKFWSG
+4288 
-4302 VTTAMGSR
+4302 
-4310 WNVTRKTRG
+4310 

>member
-1 MAQNQY
+1 MNEY
-7 EVEIKLGLD
+7 EVQIKLGLD
-16 KSSQLLDREIEK
+16 KSVEVLDKQIGEIEQK
-28 IDKTLTDKMSKFNK
+28 LQQRMENVNK
-42 QFEESIKGQNLT
+42 SFEKSIKGKNLSSQEKFNAKYDYANNNYNNSKYVQNL
-54 AQERFARRSDF
+54 EKKKIS
-65 LQKNSG
+65 L
-71 STQSLQ
+71 TQQRQNAVQMSKDIDSIGQGKESLPKIEDYIK
-77 SQKETL
+77 SR
-83 LSKKAQISK
+83 I
-92 MLGEISNI
+92 
-100 GSVNSQFD
+100 
-108 TIGKYLAERVDFIKQ
+108 DFIKG
-123 LDSWIGQY
+123 LDSLVKKYGEEIESFKAIVDKGAMQDFVEAAG
-131 TKQITEFKPVI
+131 TKGKTRASTKVTSQEPAPKSTT
-142 IAAEQ
+142 
-147 QKAYQQKIKKERE
+147 QKVRELSSKADKMQGEKQARVDTYYKKIKEQ
-160 KAAKTGKVD
+160 AKSSGMSDTDFNKIKDKILSDLMIQVENEFQSGRKTVSGGKSGRTVYGYQSGGKVD
-169 YKAETMAKRNLT
+169 QTKGQLA
-181 EEQYD
+181 
-186 KEIDAMSKYYE
+186 SKYFGSF
-197 ANAKISQAEEDKIT
+197 ITEDGK
-211 RQKEARFAE
+211 
-220 EMRKITTQQKKSKMS
+220 
-235 DAEFEKRRPQ
+235 
-245 IEKDV
+245 
-250 RAYVDKTHAGGVRS
+250 
-264 LAGSD
+264 
-269 KWGRKLEVRGF
+269 
-280 QEGFEK
+280 
-286 DSNGHYVDA
+286 
-295 KGRVIKGTDTSVLR
+295 
-309 TTAFA
+309 
-314 PFINKEGEYVSA
+314 YVSGID
-326 TNSEGQLKKSIRIY
+326 SEGKSRKTVIV
-340 DPRLANVGNVGRV
+340 DDARLANPKNIGGV
-353 GDLRNQTYTGI
+353 GDLRNSSLTGLEKAFDSLMKKAVSLEESGKGDSKEYGLIKSFLSDIFSSIKDSYENTSSDEIKELLKNSLISTKSMKEIEAVRSEKGYIPNRDSALSNLLRTGLKLEGEVTKMQPNEYGWSDETANNKTDQTSEKEI
-364 ENAYNSLLNQLKN
+364 QKAAEREADSKIAERKEQDEAWNAIKNSREDIKNSLLEFNGASDELTQAVLA
-377 LEGSGKQG
+377 LAEGILNATGLDIDREKGMSEVVPKGSLDRSVSEESKTTFG
-385 TEDYQKISQLVS
+385 DLVNTEDYAEPVITNYNA
-397 LIPEVVKDAYSNT
+397 EW
-410 SSKEIKTAFEEAL
+410 EA
-423 TGMKSGITALES
+423 
-435 EESSIGGALYKN
+435 
-447 SELSGIL
+447 
-454 REQLKLK
+454 R
-461 GKVSKIQRWEVG
+461 R
-473 ELPEAPTQNKTDRTD
+473 R
-488 EKQIKREQIS
+488 R
-498 DKQKEV
+498 
-504 IDQKHKDELWQSIK
+504 
-518 NAKESTYNDKG
+518 
-529 ELQQLGIKDF
+529 
-539 LAGLSDDKQQ
+539 
-549 LHEAVLSLIEQIVQT
+549 
-564 TGVDIDAKQQMN
+564 
-576 EVISQQSINVPIK
+576 
-589 YKGEERSS
+589 
-597 TLESAITG
+597 
-605 TSSVKY
+605 
-611 QAVLEEQRSKMAGGL
+611 MAGGL
-626 SEGFQRIQSA
+626 GPEFQKIQGAIS
-636 LAFQQT
+636 AFQGSKNELATDDSVPQVT
-642 GTAGDEA
+642 
-649 VKQAVERINW
+649 ERLNW

-664 SEIGGNSELEEG
+664 EEINQPELATA
-676 LRKIA
+676 LKKIA
-681 EGNPRFTGMDAN
+681 QGYPTWAGMDSD
-693 TIANSISKIYAFSE
+693 TVGNSISKIVSYPE
-707 GMDASL
+707 TLKASL
-713 SHNLNNLNQ
+713 KAGHQRFNEARVKNGLEPVDYSNYENN
-722 ARQAQGLKPIK
+722 
-733 EEKYREKFFKE
+733 FFAN
-744 NPEIAQKYE
+744 NPEIKAKYE
-753 ESKAARERYDSVES
+753 TSLAAKNRFDNAEGDIS
-767 DKVSDKLQAFFSVVG
+767 DKIQAFFQIESSVEDG
-782 QTEEGV
+782 INQTIV
-788 NKFITVLAK
+788 NLNK
-797 AYENLNGTISKV
+797 AYDNLDLEISRVATIQETITDKV
-809 VKADEGDRR
+809 GNEQVVDSVKTIKKTGKEWVDSIVDYRTDTTGFKIDPNKGINR
-818 ATAPA
+818 A
-823 KNWVEDTVEY
+823 
-833 RVSSSGNVF
+833 
-842 NPNAGVNAPYYEKEG
+842 YYEATGAAPED
-857 IKGQEVNWEEV
+857 VNWGELELN
-868 VDGKP
+868 P
-873 SPALTTNLQFKAGL
+873 TPALKTALSYKGGL
-887 TGNIY
+887 TGSLY
-892 GGNSPQEN
+892 GGKNTSENIDILKNLLGNKKAELEQIKSLSEN
-900 AEIAKSILEKKK
+900 ADNEEDKKSLLNQ
-912 KELARVKALVA
+912 LAEVQ
-923 NPKSEASKNKNLKRI
+923 S
-938 QEIQAEIDF
+938 EIDF
-947 HYKNWDEL
+947 YTEDLNKLILLETNPVTYKN
-955 VMAQTPVVRKG
+955 KG
-966 KKNTGKDDFDAPVA
+966 KKKNTTTNTTEKKED
-980 TPTNP
+980 PT
-985 EDERIKNLKES
+985 KQLKEKVRASGLS
-996 VKQSG
+996 V
-1001 FSQGSSFTAKNSVRR
+1001 GSSFSAKNSKRGG
-1016 TFGGTITGIKGEGAR
+1016 FSGTIQNISGQGQN
-1031 QVIEALLEDGKTVK
+1031 QVVEALLNSGETVR
-1045 YTFDSLL
+1045 YTFEGLL
-1052 KQLITYSEQTATT
+1052 NQLVSYSDKA
-1065 VGDTS
+1065 
-1070 EQIKTNVIQDSQ
+1070 SQ
-1082 QIEQA
+1082 EVVSSVEEAQKA
-1087 IESTPTMANETS
+1087 
-1099 QTEKALHQEEA
+1099 TEKVDNSTEVIKPEETA
-1110 AITDVNTA
+1110 SLKSNTA
-1118 LDKHETEVLS
+1118 DWQNHSSAVEDATE
-1128 AADAEQQKILV
+1128 AEQKKYIISEKLA
-1139 SQDLVKQLAKEENAL
+1139 SQLKDEENATEDL
-1154 DKVSESAKEAEIQKG
+1154 NSALEDHSKLTERG
-1169 VTYTYK
+1169 SVNYTYK

-1186 YTDTN
+1186 YTDIS

-1199 QLGGALKGFT
+1199 QLGGALKGFV

-1250 NAIISRE
+1250 NAVVSRE

-1271 TGFSGV
+1271 TGFSGI

-1296 DAQEQFTRVLKEKA
+1296 DAQEQFARVLKEKA
-1310 DLLSKLGIDNAE
+1310 ELLSKLGIDNAE

-1478 ATLMNREM
+1478 AILMNREM

-1524 SVISSYLAEYQ
+1524 SVIGSYLAEYQ

-1570 QQISTMQSTVNLQK
+1570 QQISTMQATVNLQK
-1584 KIMAEKNLDYK
+1584 KIMTEKNLDYK

-1615 KGSELAELQWAKINA
+1615 KGSELASLQHGKINA
-1630 LSSNKQRKN
+1630 LGNSRQRKN
-1639 DTSITTTQNTEA
+1639 DTSITATQNTEA

-1782 EEQGRIEREIVRA
+1782 EEQGRIEREIARA

-1901 SFQQIQEVF
+1901 SFQQIQKVF

-1931 GYTKSNIHDMMLEFN
+1931 GYTKNSIHDMMLEFN

-1973 QEASQLTEASMQLST
+1973 QEVSQLTEASMQLST
-1988 LGMINSA
+1988 LGMISSA

-2010 EATEIQGVVDRLS
+2010 EASEIQGVVDRLS

-2048 MAGTSLDRY
+2048 MAGTTLDRY

-2092 KFVAAESDIESEN
+2092 KFVAAEADIESEN

-2213 RVTVALEK
+2213 RITVALEK

-2267 TMQNAWSKFVS
+2267 AMQNAWSKFVS

-2286 LDKMNI
+2286 LDKMDI
-2292 STQGYFAQG
+2292 STQGYFTQG

-2341 DNTKKILVDGYV
+2341 DSTKKILVDGYV
-2353 PMQNSMLNYT
+2353 PMQNSMLNY
-2363 NEIKKSIASILKNTE
+2363 NDKIKANIASILKNTE
-2378 LTDEQAALQLQK
+2378 VTDAQAALQLQE
-2390 NLVGQNNAWVDAM
+2390 NLADQNNAWVDAM

-2437 ELARRRNDAAVRTVA
+2437 ELARRRNDAAVRTIA
-2452 DDLEGASN
+2452 DDLEGASR
-2460 TSPNRA
+2460 TSPQRA
-2466 ALKGGAAIVGS
+2466 ALKGGATMVGS

-2484 MTIGENLLGG
+2484 AAIGENLLGG

-2513 STIALAFADSMS
+2513 STMALAFADAMA
-2525 AGGSIFTA
+2525 AGGSIFTGMKA
-2533 MGASAMA
+2533 GAMA

-2546 IEIAALAI
+2546 IGVAALAI

-2658 VKRLIDSLQTLADQ
+2658 VKGLIDSLQTLADQ

-2677 SDGERVLQDTLDTAA
+2677 SDGEKVLQDTLDTAA

-2813 AQAENKAGDAA
+2813 AQAENNAGEAA

-2876 AVDKTGNA
+2876 AVDKAGNA

-2913 IKATDEKINTDMTV
+2913 IEATDEKINTDMTV

-3114 GLADQLRATYDNAYS
+3114 GLADQLKATYDNAYS

-3144 EYFSDL
+3144 QYFSDL

-3170 SNIFDQ
+3170 SSIFDQ
-3176 LADAREEMATSGRLS
+3176 LADAREEMASSGRLS

-3312 GETVDVGSVKAVKT
+3312 GETVDIGSVKAVKT

-3346 NSEAL
+3346 NTEAL
-3351 QKQIEATKSEL
+3351 QKQIEVTKSEL

-3435 IKNAGKAAK
+3435 IKSAGKAAK

-3476 TPTGYTKYFEKKR
+3476 TPTGYTQYFEKKR

-3597 SDRELDYVKGSAWSN
+3597 SDRELNYVKGSAWSN

-3660 AHVALGN
+3660 AYVVIGN

-3731 STLLQNQVSV
+3731 SALLQNQVNV

-3756 IKDLVDGLNEATV
+3756 IKDLVDGLNEATI

-3841 KKNANKEKE
+3841 KKNQEREKE
-3850 RVYRQGLGWVFE
+3850 RVYREGEHQCPRKRQL
-3862 SNPTK
+3862 
-3867 LKEAQKDLDDFYKQD
+3867 Y
-3882 RLDDLNN
+3882 RLI
-3889 TKDAEQQILQDRI
+3889 A
-3902 DAWDKY
+3902 
-3908 LEQLEW
+3908 
-3914 DYKEYERL
+3914 
-3922 ENERILKELMNAN
+3922 
-3935 SEEEIRARITA
+3935 
-3946 DMQKFNS
+3946 
-3953 NVQQNYKNYT
+3953 
-3963 TIFQDNLLTP
+3963 
-3973 YRQANEQLA
+3973 
-3982 ELRRQRLEL
+3982 
-3991 LDTSDFY
+3991 
-3998 NKNNNQNGYIEEDDL
+3998 
-4013 NTYDF
+4013 
-4018 SDLNMKTDYHAKMM
+4018 
-4032 AARDKTEFD
+4032 
-4041 KWAAY
+4041 
-4046 RTEKARRDG
+4046 
-4055 TDISGNAIGYDAA
+4055 
-4068 GNPYRIKS
+4068 
-4076 NAEIYQEWLAQQGK
+4076 
-4090 NNSSNST
+4090 
-4097 PNRVTSTSSNFSS
+4097 
-4110 SNRNNSG
+4110 
-4117 SSSNRNNSV
+4117 
-4126 SSSSSSSNNKK
+4126 
-4137 NTPYGTNWSAN
+4137 
-4148 IDYGKLM
+4148 
-4155 LVAKDDNDFWR
+4155 
-4166 LAKYR
+4166 
-4171 TDKAYAMGITLGSA
+4171 
-4185 GVPSNQELY
+4185 
-4194 ERWKKSKGYTSSAK
+4194 
-4208 PSGGKNQNNVARYA
+4208 
-4222 TGIEEGPVTY
+4222 
-4232 TGLAMLHGT
+4232 
-4241 PSKPEYVLNS
+4241 
-4251 DQAYNLLRNM
+4251 
-4261 ATTRLPEMERTG
+4261 
-4273 TDNNCGTQYIVQGDV
+4273 
-4288 VLEGVNDPAKFWSG
+4288 
-4302 VTTAMGSR
+4302 
-4310 WNVTRKTRG
+4310 

>member
-1 MAQNQY
+1 MNEY
-7 EVEIKLGLD
+7 EVQIKLGLD
-16 KSSQLLDREIEK
+16 KSVEVLDKQIGKIEQK
-28 IDKTLTDKMSKFNK
+28 LQQRMKNVNK
-42 QFEESIKGQNLT
+42 SFEKSIKGKNLSSQEKFNAKYDYANNNYNNSKYVQNL
-54 AQERFARRSDF
+54 EKKKIS
-65 LQKNSG
+65 L
-71 STQSLQ
+71 TQQRQNAVQMSKDIDSIRQGNESLPKIEDYIK
-77 SQKETL
+77 SR
-83 LSKKAQISK
+83 I
-92 MLGEISNI
+92 
-100 GSVNSQFD
+100 
-108 TIGKYLAERVDFIKQ
+108 DFIKG
-123 LDSWIGQY
+123 LDSLVKKYGEEIESFKAIVDKGAMQDFVAAAG
-131 TKQITEFKPVI
+131 TKGKTRASTKVTSQEPAPKSTT
-142 IAAEQ
+142 
-147 QKAYQQKIKKERE
+147 QKVRELSSKADKMQGEKQARVDTYYKKIKEQ
-160 KAAKTGKVD
+160 AKSSGMSDTDFTKIKDKILSDLMIQVENEFQSGRKTVSGGKSGRTVYGYQSGGKVD
-169 YKAETMAKRNLT
+169 QTKGQLA
-181 EEQYD
+181 
-186 KEIDAMSKYYE
+186 SKYFGSF
-197 ANAKISQAEEDKIT
+197 ITEDGK
-211 RQKEARFAE
+211 
-220 EMRKITTQQKKSKMS
+220 
-235 DAEFEKRRPQ
+235 
-245 IEKDV
+245 
-250 RAYVDKTHAGGVRS
+250 
-264 LAGSD
+264 
-269 KWGRKLEVRGF
+269 
-280 QEGFEK
+280 
-286 DSNGHYVDA
+286 
-295 KGRVIKGTDTSVLR
+295 
-309 TTAFA
+309 
-314 PFINKEGEYVSA
+314 YVSGID
-326 TNSEGQLKKSIRIY
+326 SEGKSRKTVIV
-340 DPRLANVGNVGRV
+340 DDARLANPKNIGGV
-353 GDLRNQTYTGI
+353 GDLRNSSLTGL
-364 ENAYNSLLNQLKN
+364 EKAFDSLMKQAVS
-377 LEGSGKQG
+377 LEESGKG
-385 TEDYQKISQLVS
+385 DSKEYG
-397 LIPEVVKDAYSNT
+397 LIKSFLSDIFSSIKDSYENT
-410 SSKEIKTAFEEAL
+410 SSDEIKELLKNSLISTKSMKEIEAVRSEKGYIPNRDSAL
-423 TGMKSGITALES
+423 SNLLRTG
-435 EESSIGGALYKN
+435 
-447 SELSGIL
+447 
-454 REQLKLK
+454 LKLE
-461 GKVSKIQRWEVG
+461 GEVTKMQPNEYG
-473 ELPEAPTQNKTDRTD
+473 WSDETSNNKTDQTSEKEIQKAAEREADSKIAERKEQD
-488 EKQIKREQIS
+488 EAWNAIKNSREDIKDS
-498 DKQKEV
+498 LLEFNGAS
-504 IDQKHKDELWQSIK
+504 DEL
-518 NAKESTYNDKG
+518 T
-529 ELQQLGIKDF
+529 
-539 LAGLSDDKQQ
+539 
-549 LHEAVLSLIEQIVQT
+549 
-564 TGVDIDAKQQMN
+564 
-576 EVISQQSINVPIK
+576 
-589 YKGEERSS
+589 
-597 TLESAITG
+597 
-605 TSSVKY
+605 
-611 QAVLEEQRSKMAGGL
+611 QAVLALAEGILNATGLDIDREKGMSEVVPKGSLDRSVSEGSKTTFGDLVNADDYAEPVITNYNAEWEARRRRMAGGL
-626 SEGFQRIQSA
+626 GPEFQKIQGAISA
-636 LAFQQT
+636 FLGSKNELATDDSVPQVT
-642 GTAGDEA
+642 
-649 VKQAVERINW
+649 ERLNW

-664 SEIGGNSELEEG
+664 EEINQPELATA
-676 LRKIA
+676 LKKIA
-681 EGNPRFTGMDAN
+681 QGYPTWAGMGSD
-693 TIANSISKIYAFSE
+693 TVGNSISKIVSYPE
-707 GMDASL
+707 TLKASL
-713 SHNLNNLNQ
+713 KAGHQRFNEARVKNGLEPVDYSNYENN
-722 ARQAQGLKPIK
+722 
-733 EEKYREKFFKE
+733 FFAN
-744 NPEIAQKYE
+744 NPEIKAKYDT
-753 ESKAARERYDSVES
+753 SLAAKNRFDNAEGDIS
-767 DKVSDKLQAFFSVVG
+767 DKIQAFFQIESGVEDG
-782 QTEEGV
+782 INQTIV
-788 NKFITVLAK
+788 NLNK
-797 AYENLNGTISKV
+797 AYDNLDLEISRVATIQKTITDKSGKEQTV
-809 VKADEGDRR
+809 DSIKTVKKTGKEWVNSIVDYRTDATGFKIDPNKGINR
-818 ATAPA
+818 A
-823 KNWVEDTVEY
+823 
-833 RVSSSGNVF
+833 
-842 NPNAGVNAPYYEKEG
+842 YYESTGAAPE
-857 IKGQEVNWEEV
+857 EVNWGELELN
-868 VDGKP
+868 P
-873 SPALTTNLQFKAGL
+873 TPALKTALSYKDGL
-887 TGNIY
+887 TGSLY
-892 GGNSPQEN
+892 GGKNNSEN
-900 AEIAKSILEKKK
+900 IDILKNLLKSKQAELEKIKSLAENVDNEGDKK
-912 KELARVKALVA
+912 SLLNQIAEVQ
-923 NPKSEASKNKNLKRI
+923 S
-938 QEIQAEIDF
+938 EIDF
-947 HYKNWDEL
+947 YTEDLNKLILLETNPVTYKN
-955 VMAQTPVVRKG
+955 RG
-966 KKNTGKDDFDAPVA
+966 KKKTTTTAIAEKKED
-980 TPTNP
+980 PT
-985 EDERIKNLKES
+985 KQLKE
-996 VKQSG
+996 KIRFSG
-1001 FSQGSSFTAKNSVRR
+1001 LSAGSSFSAKNSKRGE
-1016 TFGGTITGIKGEGAR
+1016 FSGTIQNINGQGQN
-1031 QVIEALLEDGKTVK
+1031 QVIEALLDSGETVR
-1045 YTFDSLL
+1045 YTFEGLL
-1052 KQLITYSEQTATT
+1052 NQLVSYSDKASQEVVA
-1065 VGDTS
+1065 
-1070 EQIKTNVIQDSQ
+1070 NVEEVQK
-1082 QIEQA
+1082 A
-1087 IESTPTMANETS
+1087 
-1099 QTEKALHQEEA
+1099 TEKVGNDTGVIKPEETA
-1110 AITDVNTA
+1110 SLENNTTNWQ
-1118 LDKHETEVLS
+1118 KHSTAVDEATE
-1128 AADAEQQKILV
+1128 AEQKKYIV
-1139 SQDLVKQLAKEENAL
+1139 SEKLASQLKEEQNATEDL
-1154 DKVSESAKEAEIQKG
+1154 NSALEDHSKLTERGSVS
-1169 VTYTYK
+1169 YTYK

-1209 PSATA
+1209 PSVTA

-1250 NAIISRE
+1250 NTIISRE

-1271 TGFSGV
+1271 TGFSGI

-1296 DAQEQFTRVLKEKA
+1296 DAQEQFARVLKEKA

-1322 QLLLQAVESYTKA
+1322 QLLLRAVESYTKA
-1335 INNAHIQLTPFSE
+1335 INNAHIQLTSFSE

-1413 AFQKL
+1413 EFQKL

-1468 NAEPLTKDEQ
+1468 KAEPLTKDEQ

-1492 GRSETPTSEK
+1492 GRSEPLASEK
-1502 PANNNFISY
+1502 AANNNFISY
-1511 APDENGNIDKREQ
+1511 APDENGSIDKREQ
-1524 SVISSYLAEYQ
+1524 AIIGSYLTEYQ
-1535 KLVNY
+1535 KLINY

-1549 QQEELAKNGVGYT
+1549 QQEELAQNGVGYT

-1595 VLNAPREASKIAIG
+1595 VLNTPREADKVAIG
-1609 DILLSD
+1609 NVLLSD
-1615 KGSELAELQWAKINA
+1615 KGSRLATLQWAKINA
-1630 LSSNKQRKN
+1630 LSSNKQKKN
-1639 DTSITTTQNTEA
+1639 DTSVTTQQNTEA

-1782 EEQGRIEREIVRA
+1782 EEQGRIEREIARA

-1901 SFQQIQEVF
+1901 SFQQIQKVF

-1915 ATERLDQKMVD
+1915 ATERLDQKMAD

-1931 GYTKSNIHDMMLEFN
+1931 GYTKNSIHDMMLEFN

-1957 EIAEAA
+1957 EIAEAV
-1963 NDWLR
+1963 NGWLR

-1988 LGMINSA
+1988 LGMISSA

-2190 TNAYGTAI
+2190 TNAYGTAV

-2213 RVTVALEK
+2213 RITVALEK

-2267 TMQNAWSKFVS
+2267 AMQNAWSKFVS

-2286 LDKMNI
+2286 LDKMDI
-2292 STQGYFAQG
+2292 STQGYFTQG

-2341 DNTKKILVDGYV
+2341 DSTKKILVDGYV
-2353 PMQNSMLNYT
+2353 PMQNSMLNY
-2363 NEIKKSIASILKNTE
+2363 NDKIKANIASILKNTE
-2378 LTDEQAALQLQK
+2378 VTDAQAALQLQE
-2390 NLVGQNNAWVDAM
+2390 NLADRNNAWVDAM

-2437 ELARRRNDAAVRTVA
+2437 ELARRRNDAAVKTIA
-2452 DDLEGASN
+2452 DDLEGASR
-2460 TSPNRA
+2460 TSPQRA
-2466 ALKGGAAIVGS
+2466 ALKGGATMVGS

-2484 MTIGENLLGG
+2484 AAIGENLLGG

-2513 STIALAFADSMS
+2513 STIALTFVDSMK

-2533 MGASAMA
+2533 MKALPATLGPA
-2540 LGPVLG
+2540 LGIG
-2546 IEIAALAI
+2546 IAALAI
-2554 GAGYALYK
+2554 GAAYALYK

-2569 EEAKTAFTDA
+2569 EEAKIAFTDA

-2658 VKRLIDSLQTLADQ
+2658 VKGLIDSLQTLADQ

-2677 SDGERVLQDTLDTAA
+2677 SDGEKVLQDTLDTAA

-2813 AQAENKAGDAA
+2813 AQAENNAGEAA

-2876 AVDKTGNA
+2876 AVDKAGNA

-2913 IKATDEKINTDMTV
+2913 IEATDEKINTDMTV

-3144 EYFSDL
+3144 QYFSDL

-3170 SNIFDQ
+3170 SSIFDQ
-3176 LADAREEMATSGRLS
+3176 LADAREEMASSGRLS

-3312 GETVDVGSVKAVKT
+3312 GETVDIGSVKAVKT

-3346 NSEAL
+3346 NTEAL
-3351 QKQIEATKSEL
+3351 QKQIEVTKSEL

-3435 IKNAGKAAK
+3435 IKSAGKAAK

-3476 TPTGYTKYFEKKR
+3476 TPTGYTQYFEKKR

-3627 EKQIEATKASI
+3627 DKQIEAVKASI

-3660 AHVALGN
+3660 AYVAFGN

-3841 KKNANKEKE
+3841 KKNQEREKE
-3850 RVYRQGLGWVFE
+3850 RVYRKRIGWVKCT
-3862 SNPTK
+3862 PMM
-3867 LKEAQKDLDDFYKQD
+3867 
-3882 RLDDLNN
+3882 
-3889 TKDAEQQILQDRI
+3889 
-3902 DAWDKY
+3902 
-3908 LEQLEW
+3908 
-3914 DYKEYERL
+3914 DY
-3922 ENERILKELMNAN
+3922 
-3935 SEEEIRARITA
+3935 
-3946 DMQKFNS
+3946 
-3953 NVQQNYKNYT
+3953 
-3963 TIFQDNLLTP
+3963 
-3973 YRQANEQLA
+3973 
-3982 ELRRQRLEL
+3982 
-3991 LDTSDFY
+3991 
-3998 NKNNNQNGYIEEDDL
+3998 
-4013 NTYDF
+4013 
-4018 SDLNMKTDYHAKMM
+4018 
-4032 AARDKTEFD
+4032 
-4041 KWAAY
+4041 
-4046 RTEKARRDG
+4046 
-4055 TDISGNAIGYDAA
+4055 IG
-4068 GNPYRIKS
+4068 
-4076 NAEIYQEWLAQQGK
+4076 
-4090 NNSSNST
+4090 
-4097 PNRVTSTSSNFSS
+4097 
-4110 SNRNNSG
+4110 
-4117 SSSNRNNSV
+4117 
-4126 SSSSSSSNNKK
+4126 
-4137 NTPYGTNWSAN
+4137 
-4148 IDYGKLM
+4148 
-4155 LVAKDDNDFWR
+4155 
-4166 LAKYR
+4166 
-4171 TDKAYAMGITLGSA
+4171 
-4185 GVPSNQELY
+4185 
-4194 ERWKKSKGYTSSAK
+4194 
-4208 PSGGKNQNNVARYA
+4208 
-4222 TGIEEGPVTY
+4222 
-4232 TGLAMLHGT
+4232 
-4241 PSKPEYVLNS
+4241 
-4251 DQAYNLLRNM
+4251 
-4261 ATTRLPEMERTG
+4261 
-4273 TDNNCGTQYIVQGDV
+4273 
-4288 VLEGVNDPAKFWSG
+4288 
-4302 VTTAMGSR
+4302 
-4310 WNVTRKTRG
+4310 

>member
-1 MAQNQY
+1 MNEY
-7 EVEIKLGLD
+7 EVQIKLGLD
-16 KSSQLLDREIEK
+16 KSVEVLDKQIGEIEQK
-28 IDKTLTDKMSKFNK
+28 LQQRMENVNK
-42 QFEESIKGQNLT
+42 SFEKSIKGKNLSSQEKFNAKYDYANNNYNNSKYVQNL
-54 AQERFARRSDF
+54 EKKKIS
-65 LQKNSG
+65 L
-71 STQSLQ
+71 TQQRQNAVQMSKDIDSIRQGNESLPKIEDYIK
-77 SQKETL
+77 SR
-83 LSKKAQISK
+83 I
-92 MLGEISNI
+92 
-100 GSVNSQFD
+100 
-108 TIGKYLAERVDFIKQ
+108 DFIKG
-123 LDSWIGQY
+123 LDSLVKKYGEEIESFKAIVDKGAMQDFVAAAG
-131 TKQITEFKPVI
+131 TKGKTRASTKVTSQEPAPKSTT
-142 IAAEQ
+142 
-147 QKAYQQKIKKERE
+147 QKVRELSSKADKMQGEKQARVDTYYKKIKEQ
-160 KAAKTGKVD
+160 AKSSGMSDTDFTKIKDKILSDLMIQVENEFQSGRKTVSGGKSGRTVYGYQSGGKVD
-169 YKAETMAKRNLT
+169 QTKGQLA
-181 EEQYD
+181 
-186 KEIDAMSKYYE
+186 SKYFGSF
-197 ANAKISQAEEDKIT
+197 ITEDGK
-211 RQKEARFAE
+211 
-220 EMRKITTQQKKSKMS
+220 
-235 DAEFEKRRPQ
+235 
-245 IEKDV
+245 
-250 RAYVDKTHAGGVRS
+250 
-264 LAGSD
+264 
-269 KWGRKLEVRGF
+269 
-280 QEGFEK
+280 
-286 DSNGHYVDA
+286 
-295 KGRVIKGTDTSVLR
+295 
-309 TTAFA
+309 
-314 PFINKEGEYVSA
+314 YVSGID
-326 TNSEGQLKKSIRIY
+326 SEGKSRKTVIV
-340 DPRLANVGNVGRV
+340 DDARLANPKNIGGV
-353 GDLRNQTYTGI
+353 GDLRNSSLTGL
-364 ENAYNSLLNQLKN
+364 EKAFDSLMKQAVS
-377 LEGSGKQG
+377 LEESGKG
-385 TEDYQKISQLVS
+385 DSKEYG
-397 LIPEVVKDAYSNT
+397 LIKSFLSDIFSSIKDSYENT
-410 SSKEIKTAFEEAL
+410 SSDEIKELLKNSLISTKSMKEIEAVRSEKGYIPNRDSAL
-423 TGMKSGITALES
+423 SNLLRTG
-435 EESSIGGALYKN
+435 
-447 SELSGIL
+447 
-454 REQLKLK
+454 LKLE
-461 GKVSKIQRWEVG
+461 GEVTKMQPNEYG
-473 ELPEAPTQNKTDRTD
+473 WSDETSNNKTDQTSEKEIQKAAEREADSKIAERKEQD
-488 EKQIKREQIS
+488 EAWNAIKNSREDIKDS
-498 DKQKEV
+498 LLEFNGAS
-504 IDQKHKDELWQSIK
+504 DEL
-518 NAKESTYNDKG
+518 T
-529 ELQQLGIKDF
+529 
-539 LAGLSDDKQQ
+539 
-549 LHEAVLSLIEQIVQT
+549 
-564 TGVDIDAKQQMN
+564 
-576 EVISQQSINVPIK
+576 
-589 YKGEERSS
+589 
-597 TLESAITG
+597 
-605 TSSVKY
+605 
-611 QAVLEEQRSKMAGGL
+611 QAVLALAEGILNATGLDIDREKGMSEVVPKGSLDRSVSEGSKTTFGDLVNADDYAEPVITNYNAEWEARRRRMAGGL
-626 SEGFQRIQSA
+626 GPEFQKIQGAIS
-636 LAFQQT
+636 AFQGSKNELATDDSVPQVT
-642 GTAGDEA
+642 
-649 VKQAVERINW
+649 ERLNW

-664 SEIGGNSELEEG
+664 EEINQPELATA
-676 LRKIA
+676 LKKIA
-681 EGNPRFTGMDAN
+681 QGYPTWAGMDSD
-693 TIANSISKIYAFSE
+693 TVGNSISKIVSYPE
-707 GMDASL
+707 TLKASL
-713 SHNLNNLNQ
+713 KAGHQRFNEARVKNGLEPVDYSNYENN
-722 ARQAQGLKPIK
+722 
-733 EEKYREKFFKE
+733 FFAN
-744 NPEIAQKYE
+744 NPEIKAKYDT
-753 ESKAARERYDSVES
+753 SLAAKNRFDNAEGDIS
-767 DKVSDKLQAFFSVVG
+767 DKIQAFFQIESGVEDG
-782 QTEEGV
+782 INQTIV
-788 NKFITVLAK
+788 NLNK
-797 AYENLNGTISKV
+797 AYDNLDLEISRVATIQETITDKSGKEQTV
-809 VKADEGDRR
+809 DSIKTVKKTGKEWVNSIVDYRTDTTGFKIDPNKGINR
-818 ATAPA
+818 A
-823 KNWVEDTVEY
+823 
-833 RVSSSGNVF
+833 
-842 NPNAGVNAPYYEKEG
+842 YYESTGAAPE
-857 IKGQEVNWEEV
+857 EVNWGELELN
-868 VDGKP
+868 P
-873 SPALTTNLQFKAGL
+873 TPALKTALSYKGGL
-887 TGNIY
+887 TGSLY
-892 GGNSPQEN
+892 GGKNNSEN
-900 AEIAKSILEKKK
+900 IDILKNLLKSKQAELEKIKSLAENVDNEGDKK
-912 KELARVKALVA
+912 SLLNQIAEVQ
-923 NPKSEASKNKNLKRI
+923 S
-938 QEIQAEIDF
+938 EIDF
-947 HYKNWDEL
+947 YTEDLNKLILLETNPVTYKN
-955 VMAQTPVVRKG
+955 RG
-966 KKNTGKDDFDAPVA
+966 KKKTTTTAIAEKKED
-980 TPTNP
+980 PT
-985 EDERIKNLKES
+985 KQLKE
-996 VKQSG
+996 KIRFSG
-1001 FSQGSSFTAKNSVRR
+1001 LSAGSSFSAKNSKRGE
-1016 TFGGTITGIKGEGAR
+1016 FSGTIQNINGQGQN
-1031 QVIEALLEDGKTVK
+1031 QVIEALLDSGETVR
-1045 YTFDSLL
+1045 YTFEGLL
-1052 KQLITYSEQTATT
+1052 NQLVSYSDKASQEVVA
-1065 VGDTS
+1065 
-1070 EQIKTNVIQDSQ
+1070 NVEEVQK
-1082 QIEQA
+1082 A
-1087 IESTPTMANETS
+1087 
-1099 QTEKALHQEEA
+1099 TEKVGNDTGVIKPEETA
-1110 AITDVNTA
+1110 SLENNTTNWQ
-1118 LDKHETEVLS
+1118 KHSTAVDEATE
-1128 AADAEQQKILV
+1128 AEQKKYIV
-1139 SQDLVKQLAKEENAL
+1139 SEKLASQLKEEQNATEDL
-1154 DKVSESAKEAEIQKG
+1154 NSALEDHSKLTERGSVS
-1169 VTYTYK
+1169 YTYK

-1250 NAIISRE
+1250 NTIISRE

-1271 TGFSGV
+1271 TGFSGI
-1277 EGFAG
+1277 EGFVG

-1296 DAQEQFTRVLKEKA
+1296 DAQEQFARVLKEKA

-1322 QLLLQAVESYTKA
+1322 QLLLRAVESYTKA
-1335 INNAHIQLTPFSE
+1335 INNAHIQLTSFSE

-1413 AFQKL
+1413 EFQKL

-1468 NAEPLTKDEQ
+1468 KAEPLTKDEQ

-1492 GRSETPTSEK
+1492 GRSEPLASEK
-1502 PANNNFISY
+1502 AANNNFISY
-1511 APDENGNIDKREQ
+1511 APDENGSIDKREQ
-1524 SVISSYLAEYQ
+1524 AIIGSYLTEYQ
-1535 KLVNY
+1535 KLINY

-1549 QQEELAKNGVGYT
+1549 QQEELAQNGVGYT

-1595 VLNAPREASKIAIG
+1595 VLNTPREADKVAIG
-1609 DILLSD
+1609 NVLLSD
-1615 KGSELAELQWAKINA
+1615 KGSRLATLQWAKINA
-1630 LSSNKQRKN
+1630 LSSNKQKKN
-1639 DTSITTTQNTEA
+1639 DTSVTTQQNTEA

-1782 EEQGRIEREIVRA
+1782 EEQGRIEREIARA

-1901 SFQQIQEVF
+1901 SFQQIQKVF

-1931 GYTKSNIHDMMLEFN
+1931 GYTKNSIHDMMLEFN

-1988 LGMINSA
+1988 LGMISSA

-2190 TNAYGTAI
+2190 TNAYGTAV

-2213 RVTVALEK
+2213 RITVALEK

-2267 TMQNAWSKFVS
+2267 AMQNAWSKFVS

-2286 LDKMNI
+2286 LDKMDI
-2292 STQGYFAQG
+2292 STQGYFTQG

-2341 DNTKKILVDGYV
+2341 DSTKKILVDGYV
-2353 PMQNSMLNYT
+2353 PMQNSMLNY
-2363 NEIKKSIASILKNTE
+2363 NDKIKANIASILKNTE
-2378 LTDEQAALQLQK
+2378 VTDAQAALQLQE
-2390 NLVGQNNAWVDAM
+2390 NLADQNNAWVDAM

-2437 ELARRRNDAAVRTVA
+2437 ELARRRNDAAVRTIA
-2452 DDLEGASN
+2452 DDLEGASR
-2460 TSPNRA
+2460 TSPQRA
-2466 ALKGGAAIVGS
+2466 ALKGGATMVGS

-2484 MTIGENLLGG
+2484 AAIGENLLGG

-2513 STIALAFADSMS
+2513 STIALTFVDSMK

-2533 MGASAMA
+2533 MKALPATLGPA
-2540 LGPVLG
+2540 LGIG
-2546 IEIAALAI
+2546 IAALAI
-2554 GAGYALYK
+2554 GAAYALYK

-2658 VKRLIDSLQTLADQ
+2658 VKGLIDSLQTLADQ

-2677 SDGERVLQDTLDTAA
+2677 SDGEKVLQDTLDTAA

-2813 AQAENKAGDAA
+2813 AQAENNAGEAA

-2876 AVDKTGNA
+2876 AVDKAGNA

-2913 IKATDEKINTDMTV
+2913 IEATDEKINTDMTV

-3144 EYFSDL
+3144 QYFSDL

-3170 SNIFDQ
+3170 SSIFDQ
-3176 LADAREEMATSGRLS
+3176 LADAREEMASSGRLS

-3312 GETVDVGSVKAVKT
+3312 GETVDIGSVKAVKT

-3346 NSEAL
+3346 NTEAL
-3351 QKQIEATKSEL
+3351 QKQIEVTKSEL

-3435 IKNAGKAAK
+3435 IKSAGKAAK

-3476 TPTGYTKYFEKKR
+3476 TPTGYTQYFEKKR

-3627 EKQIEATKASI
+3627 DKQIEAVKASI

-3660 AHVALGN
+3660 AYVAFGN

-3818 IKPLED
+3818 IAPLER
-3824 ANKERERA
+3824 ANQERERA
-3832 IELENLLLA
+3832 LELENLLLA

-3850 RVYRQGLGWVFE
+3850 RV
-3862 SNPTK
+3862 
-3867 LKEAQKDLDDFYKQD
+3867 
-3882 RLDDLNN
+3882 
-3889 TKDAEQQILQDRI
+3889 
-3902 DAWDKY
+3902 
-3908 LEQLEW
+3908 
-3914 DYKEYERL
+3914 
-3922 ENERILKELMNAN
+3922 
-3935 SEEEIRARITA
+3935 
-3946 DMQKFNS
+3946 
-3953 NVQQNYKNYT
+3953 
-3963 TIFQDNLLTP
+3963 
-3973 YRQANEQLA
+3973 
-3982 ELRRQRLEL
+3982 
-3991 LDTSDFY
+3991 
-3998 NKNNNQNGYIEEDDL
+3998 NQNMLSI
-4013 NTYDF
+4013 
-4018 SDLNMKTDYHAKMM
+4018 KM
-4032 AARDKTEFD
+4032 
-4041 KWAAY
+4041 
-4046 RTEKARRDG
+4046 
-4055 TDISGNAIGYDAA
+4055 AI
-4068 GNPYRIKS
+4068 
-4076 NAEIYQEWLAQQGK
+4076 
-4090 NNSSNST
+4090 
-4097 PNRVTSTSSNFSS
+4097 
-4110 SNRNNSG
+4110 
-4117 SSSNRNNSV
+4117 
-4126 SSSSSSSNNKK
+4126 
-4137 NTPYGTNWSAN
+4137 
-4148 IDYGKLM
+4148 
-4155 LVAKDDNDFWR
+4155 
-4166 LAKYR
+4166 
-4171 TDKAYAMGITLGSA
+4171 
-4185 GVPSNQELY
+4185 
-4194 ERWKKSKGYTSSAK
+4194 
-4208 PSGGKNQNNVARYA
+4208 
-4222 TGIEEGPVTY
+4222 
-4232 TGLAMLHGT
+4232 
-4241 PSKPEYVLNS
+4241 
-4251 DQAYNLLRNM
+4251 
-4261 ATTRLPEMERTG
+4261 
-4273 TDNNCGTQYIVQGDV
+4273 
-4288 VLEGVNDPAKFWSG
+4288 
-4302 VTTAMGSR
+4302 
-4310 WNVTRKTRG
+4310 

>member
-1 MAQNQY
+1 MNEY
-7 EVEIKLGLD
+7 EVQIKLGLD
-16 KSSQLLDREIEK
+16 KSVEVLDKQIGEIEQK
-28 IDKTLTDKMSKFNK
+28 LQQRMENVNK
-42 QFEESIKGQNLT
+42 SFEKSIKGKNLSSQEKFNAKYDYANNNYNNSKYVQNL
-54 AQERFARRSDF
+54 EKKKIS
-65 LQKNSG
+65 L
-71 STQSLQ
+71 TQQRQNAVQMSKDIDSIGQGNESLPKIEDYIK
-77 SQKETL
+77 SR
-83 LSKKAQISK
+83 I
-92 MLGEISNI
+92 
-100 GSVNSQFD
+100 
-108 TIGKYLAERVDFIKQ
+108 DFIKG
-123 LDSWIGQY
+123 LDSLVKKYGEEIESFKAIVDKGAMQDFVEAAG
-131 TKQITEFKPVI
+131 TKGKTRASTKVTSQEPAPKSTT
-142 IAAEQ
+142 
-147 QKAYQQKIKKERE
+147 QKVRELSSKADKMQGEKQARVDTYYKKIKEQ
-160 KAAKTGKVD
+160 AKSSGMSDTDFNKIKDKILSDLMIQVENEFQSGRKIVSGGKSGRTVYGYQSGGKVD
-169 YKAETMAKRNLT
+169 QTKGQLA
-181 EEQYD
+181 
-186 KEIDAMSKYYE
+186 SKYFGSF
-197 ANAKISQAEEDKIT
+197 ITEDGK
-211 RQKEARFAE
+211 
-220 EMRKITTQQKKSKMS
+220 
-235 DAEFEKRRPQ
+235 
-245 IEKDV
+245 
-250 RAYVDKTHAGGVRS
+250 
-264 LAGSD
+264 
-269 KWGRKLEVRGF
+269 
-280 QEGFEK
+280 
-286 DSNGHYVDA
+286 
-295 KGRVIKGTDTSVLR
+295 
-309 TTAFA
+309 
-314 PFINKEGEYVSA
+314 YVSGID
-326 TNSEGQLKKSIRIY
+326 SEGKSRKTVIV
-340 DPRLANVGNVGRV
+340 DDARLANPKNIGGV
-353 GDLRNQTYTGI
+353 GDLRNSSLTGLEKAFDSLMKKAVSLEESGKGDSKEYGLIKSFLSDIFSSIKDSYENTSSDEIKELLKNSLISTKSMKEIEAIRSEKGYIPNRDSALSNLLRTGLKLEGEVTKMQPNEYGWSDETANNKTDQTSEKEI
-364 ENAYNSLLNQLKN
+364 QKAAEREADSKIAERKEQDEAWNAIKNSREDIKNSLLEFN
-377 LEGSGKQG
+377 
-385 TEDYQKISQLVS
+385 
-397 LIPEVVKDAYSNT
+397 
-410 SSKEIKTAFEEAL
+410 
-423 TGMKSGITALES
+423 
-435 EESSIGGALYKN
+435 GA
-447 SELSGIL
+447 S
-454 REQLKLK
+454 
-461 GKVSKIQRWEVG
+461 
-473 ELPEAPTQNKTDRTD
+473 
-488 EKQIKREQIS
+488 
-498 DKQKEV
+498 
-504 IDQKHKDELWQSIK
+504 DEL
-518 NAKESTYNDKG
+518 T
-529 ELQQLGIKDF
+529 
-539 LAGLSDDKQQ
+539 
-549 LHEAVLSLIEQIVQT
+549 
-564 TGVDIDAKQQMN
+564 
-576 EVISQQSINVPIK
+576 
-589 YKGEERSS
+589 
-597 TLESAITG
+597 
-605 TSSVKY
+605 
-611 QAVLEEQRSKMAGGL
+611 QAVLALAEGILNATGLDIDREKGMSEVVPKGSLDRSVSEGSKTTFGDLVNAEDYAEPVITNYNAEWEARRRRMAGGL
-626 SEGFQRIQSA
+626 GPEFQKIQGAIS
-636 LAFQQT
+636 AFQGSKNELATDDSVPQVT
-642 GTAGDEA
+642 
-649 VKQAVERINW
+649 ERLNW

-664 SEIGGNSELEEG
+664 EEINQPELATA
-676 LRKIA
+676 LKKIA
-681 EGNPRFTGMDAN
+681 QGYPTWAGMDSD
-693 TIANSISKIYAFSE
+693 TVGNSISKIVSYPE
-707 GMDASL
+707 TLKASL
-713 SHNLNNLNQ
+713 KAGHQRFNEARVKNGLEPVDYSNYENN
-722 ARQAQGLKPIK
+722 
-733 EEKYREKFFKE
+733 FFAN
-744 NPEIAQKYE
+744 NPEIKAKYE
-753 ESKAARERYDSVES
+753 TSLAAKNRFDNAEGDIS
-767 DKVSDKLQAFFSVVG
+767 DKIQAFFQIESSVEDG
-782 QTEEGV
+782 INQTIV
-788 NKFITVLAK
+788 NLNK
-797 AYENLNGTISKV
+797 AYDNLDLEISRVATIQETITDKV
-809 VKADEGDRR
+809 GNEQVVDSVKTIKKTGKEWVDSIVDYRTDTTGFKIDPNKGINR
-818 ATAPA
+818 A
-823 KNWVEDTVEY
+823 
-833 RVSSSGNVF
+833 
-842 NPNAGVNAPYYEKEG
+842 YYEATGAAPED
-857 IKGQEVNWEEV
+857 VNWGELELN
-868 VDGKP
+868 P
-873 SPALTTNLQFKAGL
+873 TPALKTALSYKGGL
-887 TGNIY
+887 TGSLY
-892 GGNSPQEN
+892 GGKNTSENIDILKNLLGNKKAELEQIKSLSEN
-900 AEIAKSILEKKK
+900 ADNEEDKKSLLNQ
-912 KELARVKALVA
+912 LAEVQ
-923 NPKSEASKNKNLKRI
+923 S
-938 QEIQAEIDF
+938 EIDF
-947 HYKNWDEL
+947 YTEDLNKLILLETNPVTYKN
-955 VMAQTPVVRKG
+955 KG
-966 KKNTGKDDFDAPVA
+966 KKKNTTTNTTEKKED
-980 TPTNP
+980 PT
-985 EDERIKNLKES
+985 KQLKEKVRASGLS
-996 VKQSG
+996 V
-1001 FSQGSSFTAKNSVRR
+1001 GSSFSAKNSKRGE
-1016 TFGGTITGIKGEGAR
+1016 FSGTIQNISGQGQN
-1031 QVIEALLEDGKTVK
+1031 QVVEALLNSGETVR
-1045 YTFDSLL
+1045 YTFEGLL
-1052 KQLITYSEQTATT
+1052 NQLVSYSDKA
-1065 VGDTS
+1065 
-1070 EQIKTNVIQDSQ
+1070 SQ
-1082 QIEQA
+1082 EVVSSVEEAQKA
-1087 IESTPTMANETS
+1087 
-1099 QTEKALHQEEA
+1099 TEKVDNSTEVIKPEETA
-1110 AITDVNTA
+1110 SLKSNTA
-1118 LDKHETEVLS
+1118 DWQNHSSAVEDATE
-1128 AADAEQQKILV
+1128 AEQKKYIISEKLA
-1139 SQDLVKQLAKEENAL
+1139 SQLKDEENATEDL
-1154 DKVSESAKEAEIQKG
+1154 NSALEDHSKLTERGSVS
-1169 VTYTYK
+1169 YTYK

-1186 YTDTN
+1186 YTDIS

-1199 QLGGALKGFT
+1199 QLGGALKGFV

-1250 NAIISRE
+1250 NAVVSRE

-1271 TGFSGV
+1271 TGFSGI

-1296 DAQEQFTRVLKEKA
+1296 DAQEQFARVLKEKA
-1310 DLLSKLGIDNAE
+1310 ELLSKLGIDNAE

-1478 ATLMNREM
+1478 ATLMSREM

-1492 GRSETPTSEK
+1492 GRSEPPMSEK

-1524 SVISSYLAEYQ
+1524 SVIGSYLAEYQ

-1570 QQISTMQSTVNLQK
+1570 QQISTMQATVNLQK
-1584 KIMAEKNLDYK
+1584 KIMTEKNLDYK

-1615 KGSELAELQWAKINA
+1615 KGSELASLQHGKINA
-1630 LSSNKQRKN
+1630 LGNSRQRKN

-1657 LLSQYKEL
+1657 LLSQYKEF

-1773 TLTGYYRNL
+1773 TLTGYYRNF
-1782 EEQGRIEREIVRA
+1782 EEQGRIEREIARA

-1901 SFQQIQEVF
+1901 SFQQIQKVF

-1931 GYTKSNIHDMMLEFN
+1931 GYTKNSIHDMMLEFN

-1988 LGMINSA
+1988 LGMISSA

-2010 EATEIQGVVDRLS
+2010 EASEIQGVVDRLS

-2048 MAGTSLDRY
+2048 MAGTTLDRY

-2092 KFVAAESDIESEN
+2092 KFVAAEADIESEN

-2213 RVTVALEK
+2213 RITVALEK

-2267 TMQNAWSKFVS
+2267 AMQNAWSKFVS

-2286 LDKMNI
+2286 LDKMDI
-2292 STQGYFAQG
+2292 STQGYFTQG

-2341 DNTKKILVDGYV
+2341 DSTKKILVDGYV
-2353 PMQNSMLNYT
+2353 PMQNSMLNY
-2363 NEIKKSIASILKNTE
+2363 NDKIKANIASILKNTE
-2378 LTDEQAALQLQK
+2378 VTDAQAALQLQE
-2390 NLVGQNNAWVDAM
+2390 NLADQNNAWVDAM

-2437 ELARRRNDAAVRTVA
+2437 ELARRRNDAAVRTIA
-2452 DDLEGASN
+2452 DDLEGASR
-2460 TSPNRA
+2460 TSPQRA
-2466 ALKGGAAIVGS
+2466 ALKGGATMVGS

-2484 MTIGENLLGG
+2484 AAIGENLLGG

-2513 STIALAFADSMS
+2513 STIALTFVDSMK

-2533 MGASAMA
+2533 MKALPATLGPA
-2540 LGPVLG
+2540 LGIG
-2546 IEIAALAI
+2546 IAALAI
-2554 GAGYALYK
+2554 GAAYALYK

-2658 VKRLIDSLQTLADQ
+2658 VKGLIDSLQTLADQ

-2677 SDGERVLQDTLDTAA
+2677 SDGEKVLQDTLDTAA

-2722 RDQAQEELDKARE
+2722 RDEAQEELDKARE

-2813 AQAENKAGDAA
+2813 AQAENNAGEAA

-2853 IGAYEDVD
+2853 IGAYEGVD

-2876 AVDKTGNA
+2876 AVDKAGNA

-2913 IKATDEKINTDMTV
+2913 IEATDEKINTDMTV
-2927 ADANKARTQLKKYLE
+2927 ADANKARTQLKEYLE
-2942 DTFPNIED
+2942 KTFPNIED

-3058 NAMNDLEAK
+3058 NAMNDLETK
-3067 IDEVFNGDKYDLKNS
+3067 INEVFNSDKYDLKNS

-3101 VQEALNNGDIDKN
+3101 VQDALNNGDLDEN
-3114 GLADQLRATYDNAYS
+3114 GLAEQLRATYDNAYS

-3144 EYFSDL
+3144 QYFSDL

-3176 LADAREEMATSGRLS
+3176 LADAREEMAASGRLS

-3256 QTLMLSGTYIETSD
+3256 QTLMMSGTYVEASD

-3312 GETVDVGSVKAVKT
+3312 GETVDIGSVKAVKT

-3338 SKTIDLSG
+3338 SKTVDLSG
-3346 NSEAL
+3346 NTEAL
-3351 QKQIEATKSEL
+3351 QKQIEVTKSEL

-3425 KAFKKGYTKP
+3425 KAFKKGYTNP

-3476 TPTGYTKYFEKKR
+3476 TPTGYTQYFEKKR

-3597 SDRELDYVKGSAWSN
+3597 SDRELDYVKGNAWSN

-3647 GYMTEGMS
+3647 GYMTEGMN

-3660 AHVALGN
+3660 AYVALGN

-3818 IKPLED
+3818 IAPLER
-3824 ANKERERA
+3824 ANQERERA
-3832 IELENLLLA
+3832 LELENLLLA
-3841 KKNANKEKE
+3841 KKNQEREKE
-3850 RVYRQGLGWVFE
+3850 RVYRKRIGWVKCT
-3862 SNPTK
+3862 PMM
-3867 LKEAQKDLDDFYKQD
+3867 
-3882 RLDDLNN
+3882 
-3889 TKDAEQQILQDRI
+3889 
-3902 DAWDKY
+3902 
-3908 LEQLEW
+3908 
-3914 DYKEYERL
+3914 DY
-3922 ENERILKELMNAN
+3922 
-3935 SEEEIRARITA
+3935 
-3946 DMQKFNS
+3946 
-3953 NVQQNYKNYT
+3953 
-3963 TIFQDNLLTP
+3963 
-3973 YRQANEQLA
+3973 
-3982 ELRRQRLEL
+3982 
-3991 LDTSDFY
+3991 
-3998 NKNNNQNGYIEEDDL
+3998 
-4013 NTYDF
+4013 
-4018 SDLNMKTDYHAKMM
+4018 
-4032 AARDKTEFD
+4032 
-4041 KWAAY
+4041 
-4046 RTEKARRDG
+4046 
-4055 TDISGNAIGYDAA
+4055 IG
-4068 GNPYRIKS
+4068 
-4076 NAEIYQEWLAQQGK
+4076 
-4090 NNSSNST
+4090 
-4097 PNRVTSTSSNFSS
+4097 
-4110 SNRNNSG
+4110 
-4117 SSSNRNNSV
+4117 
-4126 SSSSSSSNNKK
+4126 
-4137 NTPYGTNWSAN
+4137 
-4148 IDYGKLM
+4148 
-4155 LVAKDDNDFWR
+4155 
-4166 LAKYR
+4166 
-4171 TDKAYAMGITLGSA
+4171 
-4185 GVPSNQELY
+4185 
-4194 ERWKKSKGYTSSAK
+4194 
-4208 PSGGKNQNNVARYA
+4208 
-4222 TGIEEGPVTY
+4222 
-4232 TGLAMLHGT
+4232 
-4241 PSKPEYVLNS
+4241 
-4251 DQAYNLLRNM
+4251 
-4261 ATTRLPEMERTG
+4261 
-4273 TDNNCGTQYIVQGDV
+4273 
-4288 VLEGVNDPAKFWSG
+4288 
-4302 VTTAMGSR
+4302 
-4310 WNVTRKTRG
+4310 

>member
-16 KSSQLLDREIEK
+16 KSTQLLDREIEK
-28 IDKTLTDKMSKFNK
+28 IDKTLIDKMSKLNK

-65 LQKNSG
+65 LQKNNS

-92 MLGEISNI
+92 MSGEISNI

-181 EEQYD
+181 EEQYN

-197 ANAKISQAEEDKIT
+197 ANAKINQAEEDKIT

-220 EMRKITTQQKKSKMS
+220 EMKRIVTQQKKSKMS
-235 DAEFEKRRPQ
+235 DTEFEKRRPQ

-250 RAYVDKTHAGGVRS
+250 RAYVDKTHAGGTRT

-269 KWGRKLEVRGF
+269 KWGRKIEVRGF
-280 QEGFEK
+280 QEGFVK
-286 DSNGHYVDA
+286 DSDDRYVDA
-295 KGRVIKGTDTSVLR
+295 KGRVVKGTDTSVLR

-326 TNSEGQLKKSIRIY
+326 TNSEGRLKKSIRVY
-340 DPRLANVGNVGRV
+340 DPRLANIGNVGRV

-364 ENAYNSLLNQLKN
+364 ENAYNSLLNQLKD
-377 LEGSGKQG
+377 LKAGGKQG
-385 TEDYQKISQLVS
+385 TEEYQKISQLAS
-397 LIPEVVKDAYSNT
+397 LIPEVVKDAYTNT
-410 SSKEIKTAFEEAL
+410 SSKEIKAAFEEAL

-447 SELSGIL
+447 SELSSIL

-488 EKQIKREQIS
+488 ERQIKRDQIS
-498 DKQKEV
+498 AKQQEV
-504 IDQKHKDELWQSIK
+504 IDQKHKDELWHSIEG
-518 NAKESTYNDKG
+518 AKESTYDDKG
-529 ELQQLGIKDF
+529 ELLEKGIKDF
-539 LAGLSDDKQQ
+539 LAGLSGDKEQ
-549 LHEAVLSLIEQIVQT
+549 LHQAVLALVEQIVQT
-564 TGVDIDAKQQMN
+564 AGVDIDAKQQMN

-589 YKGEERSS
+589 YKGEERDS

-605 TSSVKY
+605 TSSAKY

-649 VKQAVERINW
+649 VKQAIERINW

-681 EGNPRFTGMDAN
+681 EGNPRFTRMDAN

-809 VKADEGDRR
+809 VKTDEGDRR
-818 ATAPA
+818 VTASA
-823 KNWVEDTVEY
+823 QRWVEDTVEY
-833 RVSSSGNVF
+833 RVSSSGNAL
-842 NPNAGVNAPYYEKEG
+842 NPNKGVNAPYYQREG
-857 IKGQEVNWEEV
+857 IRGQDVNWEEITSN
-868 VDGKP
+868 P
-873 SPALTTNLQFKAGL
+873 SPALTTNLQNKAGL

-912 KELARVKALVA
+912 KELARVQALVA

-966 KKNTGKDDFDAPVA
+966 KKNTEKNDFEVPVV
-980 TPTNP
+980 TPVNP
-985 EDERIKNLKES
+985 EAERIKNLKES

-1001 FSQGSSFTAKNSVRR
+1001 FSQGASFTAKNSVRR

-1031 QVIEALLEDGKTVK
+1031 QVVEALLEDGKTVK

-1052 KQLITYSEQTATT
+1052 KQLVTYSEQAATT

-1070 EQIKTNVIQDSQ
+1070 EQIKADVVQDVQ

-1087 IESTPTMANETS
+1087 TDSTIESKNPEPATVVTKEAT
-1099 QTEKALHQEEA
+1099 QTGNALQQEEA
-1110 AITDVNTA
+1110 AITDVNAA

-1139 SQDLVKQLAKEENAL
+1139 SQDLVKQLAKEEGAL

-1214 IADEKAFMAAIANT
+1214 IAEEKAFMAAIANT

-1282 KDVEVKWNGATEVV
+1282 KDVEVKWNGVTEVV
-1296 DAQEQFTRVLKEKA
+1296 DAQEQFARVLKEKA

-1413 AFQKL
+1413 EFQKL

-1486 TTGRVF
+1486 TTGRIF
-1492 GRSETPTSEK
+1492 GRAETSVSEK
-1502 PANNNFISY
+1502 AANNNFISY
-1511 APDENGNIDKREQ
+1511 APDENGSIDKREQ
-1524 SVISSYLAEYQ
+1524 AIINAYVGEYQ
-1535 KLVNY
+1535 RLITL
-1540 QTQLNNLKK
+1540 QTELNNLQEQKNTLAQDGVNFTEDESNALNK
-1549 QQEELAKNGVGYT
+1549 QIEKQKEAIQAQIDLMSERELTLSNVNDNSAIGKTILSAKGNEDLQAKLKRIETKGEVKEAKNISSVTTAVNT
-1562 SEESQKLE
+1562 SQ
-1570 QQISTMQSTVNLQK
+1570 
-1584 KIMAEKNLDYK
+1584 
-1595 VLNAPREASKIAIG
+1595 
-1609 DILLSD
+1609 
-1615 KGSELAELQWAKINA
+1615 
-1630 LSSNKQRKN
+1630 
-1639 DTSITTTQNTEA
+1639 
-1651 TKDLDL
+1651 TKDL
-1657 LLSQYKEL
+1657 SQMLKQYTEL
-1665 LSLQNQLKESN
+1665 LNLRNKLKDSDL
-1676 IKAES
+1676 KAEG
-1681 LTGDKQTAQQTESA
+1681 LTGDKQTAQQKLSQILREQIESLEQILTI
-1695 NLQKRIEE
+1695 NGQIVDSKTLEE
-1703 LQQISNLTGE
+1703 
-1713 ITDEKR
+1713 
-1719 IEDEITKATY
+1719 EITKATY
-1729 LTESERVKKLN
+1729 LTESERKEKLDA
-1740 TLRTTV
+1740 LRKATNEAARTSATTDV
-1746 GEANQKSLN
+1746 
-1755 IDTKYAQAAR
+1755 KYAQAAR

-1782 EEQGRIEREIVRA
+1782 EEQGRIEREIARA
-1795 QNKGMSLTGNAA
+1795 ENKGMSLTGNAA

-1865 DRVGDSVNQTKGF
+1865 DRVGNSVNQTKGF

-1901 SFQQIQEVF
+1901 SFQQIQKVF

-1931 GYTKSNIHDMMLEFN
+1931 GYTKNNIHDMMLEFN
-1946 DLAKEIGKTTE
+1946 GLAKEIGKTTE

-1988 LGMINSA
+1988 LGMISSA

-2010 EATEIQGVVDRLS
+2010 EATEIQEVVDRLS

-2213 RVTVALEK
+2213 RITVALEK

-2267 TMQNAWSKFVS
+2267 AMQNAWSKFVS

-2286 LDKMNI
+2286 LDKMDI
-2292 STQGYFAQG
+2292 STQGYFTQG

-2341 DNTKKILVDGYV
+2341 DSTKKILVDGYV
-2353 PMQNSMLNYT
+2353 SMQNSMLNY
-2363 NEIKKSIASILKNTE
+2363 NDKIKANIASILKNTE
-2378 LTDEQAALQLQK
+2378 VTDAQAALQLQE
-2390 NLVGQNNAWVDAM
+2390 NLADQNNAWVDAM

-2437 ELARRRNDAAVRTVA
+2437 ELARRRNDAAVRTIA
-2452 DDLEGASN
+2452 DDLEGASM
-2460 TSPNRA
+2460 TSPQRA
-2466 ALKGGAAIVGS
+2466 ALKGGATMVGS

-2484 MTIGENLLGG
+2484 AAIGENLLGG

-2513 STIALAFADSMS
+2513 STIALTFVDSMK

-2533 MGASAMA
+2533 MKALPATLGPA
-2540 LGPVLG
+2540 LGIG
-2546 IEIAALAI
+2546 IAALAI
-2554 GAGYALYK
+2554 GAAYALYK

-2658 VKRLIDSLQTLADQ
+2658 VKGLIDSLQTLADQ

-2677 SDGERVLQDTLDTAA
+2677 SDGEKVLQDTLDTAA

-2813 AQAENKAGDAA
+2813 AQAENNAGEAA

-2876 AVDKTGNA
+2876 AVDKAGNA

-2913 IKATDEKINTDMTV
+2913 IEATDEKINTDMTV

-2950 DENLMKIVV
+2950 DENLMRIVV

-3144 EYFSDL
+3144 QYFSDL

-3170 SNIFDQ
+3170 SSIFDQ
-3176 LADAREEMATSGRLS
+3176 LADAREEMASSGRLS

-3312 GETVDVGSVKAVKT
+3312 GETVDIGSVKAVKT

-3346 NSEAL
+3346 NTEAL
-3351 QKQIEATKSEL
+3351 QKQIEVTKSEL

-3435 IKNAGKAAK
+3435 IKSAGKAAK

-3476 TPTGYTKYFEKKR
+3476 TPTGYTQYFEKKR

-3660 AHVALGN
+3660 AHVAFGN

-3731 STLLQNQVSV
+3731 STLLQNQVNV

-3756 IKDLVDGLNEATV
+3756 IKDLVDGLNEATI

-3841 KKNANKEKE
+3841 KKNQEREKE
-3850 RVYRQGLGWVFE
+3850 RVYRKRIGWVKCT
-3862 SNPTK
+3862 PMM
-3867 LKEAQKDLDDFYKQD
+3867 
-3882 RLDDLNN
+3882 
-3889 TKDAEQQILQDRI
+3889 
-3902 DAWDKY
+3902 
-3908 LEQLEW
+3908 
-3914 DYKEYERL
+3914 DY
-3922 ENERILKELMNAN
+3922 
-3935 SEEEIRARITA
+3935 
-3946 DMQKFNS
+3946 
-3953 NVQQNYKNYT
+3953 
-3963 TIFQDNLLTP
+3963 
-3973 YRQANEQLA
+3973 
-3982 ELRRQRLEL
+3982 
-3991 LDTSDFY
+3991 
-3998 NKNNNQNGYIEEDDL
+3998 
-4013 NTYDF
+4013 
-4018 SDLNMKTDYHAKMM
+4018 
-4032 AARDKTEFD
+4032 
-4041 KWAAY
+4041 
-4046 RTEKARRDG
+4046 
-4055 TDISGNAIGYDAA
+4055 IG
-4068 GNPYRIKS
+4068 
-4076 NAEIYQEWLAQQGK
+4076 
-4090 NNSSNST
+4090 
-4097 PNRVTSTSSNFSS
+4097 
-4110 SNRNNSG
+4110 
-4117 SSSNRNNSV
+4117 
-4126 SSSSSSSNNKK
+4126 
-4137 NTPYGTNWSAN
+4137 
-4148 IDYGKLM
+4148 
-4155 LVAKDDNDFWR
+4155 
-4166 LAKYR
+4166 
-4171 TDKAYAMGITLGSA
+4171 
-4185 GVPSNQELY
+4185 
-4194 ERWKKSKGYTSSAK
+4194 
-4208 PSGGKNQNNVARYA
+4208 
-4222 TGIEEGPVTY
+4222 
-4232 TGLAMLHGT
+4232 
-4241 PSKPEYVLNS
+4241 
-4251 DQAYNLLRNM
+4251 
-4261 ATTRLPEMERTG
+4261 
-4273 TDNNCGTQYIVQGDV
+4273 
-4288 VLEGVNDPAKFWSG
+4288 
-4302 VTTAMGSR
+4302 
-4310 WNVTRKTRG
+4310 

>member
-16 KSSQLLDREIEK
+16 KSTQLLDREIEK
-28 IDKTLTDKMSKFNK
+28 IDKTLTDKMSKLNK

-65 LQKNSG
+65 LQKNNS

-92 MLGEISNI
+92 MSGEISNI

-147 QKAYQQKIKKERE
+147 QKAYQQKMKKERE

-181 EEQYD
+181 EEQYN

-197 ANAKISQAEEDKIT
+197 ANAKTNQAEEDKIT

-220 EMRKITTQQKKSKMS
+220 EMKRIVTQQKKSKML
-235 DAEFEKRRPQ
+235 DTEFEKRRPQ

-250 RAYVDKTHAGGVRS
+250 RAYVDKTHAGGTRT

-269 KWGRKLEVRGF
+269 KWGRKIEVRGF
-280 QEGFEK
+280 QEGFVK
-286 DSNGHYVDA
+286 DSDDRYVDA
-295 KGRVIKGTDTSVLR
+295 KGRVVKGTDTSVLR

-326 TNSEGQLKKSIRIY
+326 TNSEGRLKKSIRVY
-340 DPRLANVGNVGRV
+340 DPRLANIGNVGRV

-364 ENAYNSLLNQLKN
+364 ENAYNSLLNQLKD
-377 LEGSGKQG
+377 LKAGGKQG
-385 TEDYQKISQLVS
+385 TEEYQKISQLAS
-397 LIPEVVKDAYSNT
+397 LIPEVVKDAYTNT
-410 SSKEIKTAFEEAL
+410 SSKEIKAAFEEAL

-447 SELSGIL
+447 SELSSIL

-488 EKQIKREQIS
+488 ERQIKRDQIS
-498 DKQKEV
+498 AKQQEV
-504 IDQKHKDELWQSIK
+504 IDQKHKDELWHSIEG
-518 NAKESTYNDKG
+518 AKESTYDDKG
-529 ELQQLGIKDF
+529 ELLEKGIKDF
-539 LAGLSDDKQQ
+539 LSGLSGDKEQ
-549 LHEAVLSLIEQIVQT
+549 LHQAVLALVEQIVQT
-564 TGVDIDAKQQMN
+564 AGVDIDAKQQMN

-589 YKGEERSS
+589 YKGEERDS
-597 TLESAITG
+597 TLESAIIG
-605 TSSVKY
+605 TSSAKY

-649 VKQAVERINW
+649 VKQAIERINW

-681 EGNPRFTGMDAN
+681 EGNPRFTRMDAN

-733 EEKYREKFFKE
+733 EEKYREKFFRE

-767 DKVSDKLQAFFSVVG
+767 DKVNDKLQAFFSVVG

-809 VKADEGDRR
+809 VKTDEGDRR
-818 ATAPA
+818 VTASA
-823 KNWVEDTVEY
+823 QRWVEDTVEY
-833 RVSSSGNVF
+833 RVSSSGNAL
-842 NPNAGVNAPYYEKEG
+842 NPNKGVNAPYYQREG
-857 IKGQEVNWEEV
+857 IRGQDVNWEEITSN
-868 VDGKP
+868 P
-873 SPALTTNLQFKAGL
+873 SPALTTNLQNKAGL

-912 KELARVKALVA
+912 KELARVQALVV

-966 KKNTGKDDFDAPVA
+966 KKNTEKNDFEVPVV
-980 TPTNP
+980 TPVNP
-985 EDERIKNLKES
+985 EAERIKNLKES

-1001 FSQGSSFTAKNSVRR
+1001 FSQGASFTAKNSVRR

-1031 QVIEALLEDGKTVK
+1031 QVVEALLEDGKTVK

-1052 KQLITYSEQTATT
+1052 KQLVTYSEQAATT

-1070 EQIKTNVIQDSQ
+1070 EQIKADVVQDVQ

-1087 IESTPTMANETS
+1087 TDSTIESKNPEPATVVTKEAT
-1099 QTEKALHQEEA
+1099 QTGNALQQEEA
-1110 AITDVNTA
+1110 AITDVNVA

-1139 SQDLVKQLAKEENAL
+1139 SQDLVKQLAKEEGAL
-1154 DKVSESAKEAEIQKG
+1154 DKVSESAKEVEIQKG

-1214 IADEKAFMAAIANT
+1214 IAEEKAFMAAIANT

-1282 KDVEVKWNGATEVV
+1282 KDVEVKWNGVTEVV
-1296 DAQEQFTRVLKEKA
+1296 DAQEQFARVLKEKA

-1413 AFQKL
+1413 EFQKL

-1486 TTGRVF
+1486 TTGRIF
-1492 GRSETPTSEK
+1492 GRAETSVSEK
-1502 PANNNFISY
+1502 AANNNFISY
-1511 APDENGNIDKREQ
+1511 APDENGSIDKREQ
-1524 SVISSYLAEYQ
+1524 AIINAYVGEYQ
-1535 KLVNY
+1535 RLITL
-1540 QTQLNNLKK
+1540 QTELNNLQEQKNTLAQDGVNFTEDESNALNK
-1549 QQEELAKNGVGYT
+1549 QIEKQKEAIQAQIDLMSERELTLSNVNDNSAIGKTILSAKGNEDLQAKLKRIETKGEVKEAKNISSVTTAVNT
-1562 SEESQKLE
+1562 SQ
-1570 QQISTMQSTVNLQK
+1570 
-1584 KIMAEKNLDYK
+1584 
-1595 VLNAPREASKIAIG
+1595 
-1609 DILLSD
+1609 
-1615 KGSELAELQWAKINA
+1615 
-1630 LSSNKQRKN
+1630 
-1639 DTSITTTQNTEA
+1639 
-1651 TKDLDL
+1651 TKDL
-1657 LLSQYKEL
+1657 SQMLKQYTEL
-1665 LSLQNQLKESN
+1665 LNLRNKLKDSDL
-1676 IKAES
+1676 KAEG
-1681 LTGDKQTAQQTESA
+1681 LTGDKQTAQQKLSQTLREQIESLEQILTI
-1695 NLQKRIEE
+1695 NGQIVDSKTLEE
-1703 LQQISNLTGE
+1703 
-1713 ITDEKR
+1713 
-1719 IEDEITKATY
+1719 EITKATY
-1729 LTESERVKKLN
+1729 LTESERKEKLDA
-1740 TLRTTV
+1740 LRKATNEAARTSATTDV
-1746 GEANQKSLN
+1746 
-1755 IDTKYAQAAR
+1755 KYAQAAR

-1782 EEQGRIEREIVRA
+1782 EEQGRIEREIARA
-1795 QNKGMSLTGNAA
+1795 ENKGMSLTGNAA

-1865 DRVGDSVNQTKGF
+1865 DRVGNSVNQTKGF

-1901 SFQQIQEVF
+1901 SFQQIQKVF

-1931 GYTKSNIHDMMLEFN
+1931 GYTKNNIHDMMLEFN
-1946 DLAKEIGKTTE
+1946 GLAKEIGKTTE

-1988 LGMINSA
+1988 LGMISSA

-2213 RVTVALEK
+2213 RITVALEK

-2267 TMQNAWSKFVS
+2267 AMQNAWSKFVS

-2286 LDKMNI
+2286 LDKMDI
-2292 STQGYFAQG
+2292 STQGYFTQG

-2341 DNTKKILVDGYV
+2341 DSTKKILVDGYV
-2353 PMQNSMLNYT
+2353 PMQNSMLNY
-2363 NEIKKSIASILKNTE
+2363 NDKIKANIASILKNTE
-2378 LTDEQAALQLQK
+2378 VTDAQAALQLQE
-2390 NLVGQNNAWVDAM
+2390 NLADQNNAWVDAM

-2437 ELARRRNDAAVRTVA
+2437 ELARRRNDAAVRTIA
-2452 DDLEGASN
+2452 DDLEGASR
-2460 TSPNRA
+2460 TSPQRA
-2466 ALKGGAAIVGS
+2466 ALKGGATMVGS

-2484 MTIGENLLGG
+2484 AAIGENLLGG

-2513 STIALAFADSMS
+2513 STIALTFVDSMK

-2533 MGASAMA
+2533 MKALPATLGPA
-2540 LGPVLG
+2540 LGIG
-2546 IEIAALAI
+2546 IAALAI
-2554 GAGYALYK
+2554 GAAYALYK

-2615 EYEKFLDYSN
+2615 EYEKFLDCSN

-2658 VKRLIDSLQTLADQ
+2658 VKGLIDSLQTLADQ

-2677 SDGERVLQDTLDTAA
+2677 SDGEKVLQDTLDTAA
-2692 QEYKDALSDLNNARA
+2692 QEYKDALSDLNNAKA

-2813 AQAENKAGDAA
+2813 AQAENNAGEAA

-2876 AVDKTGNA
+2876 AVDKAGNA

-2898 NSVNGLVSDETVKTL
+2898 NSVNALVSDETVKTL
-2913 IKATDEKINTDMTV
+2913 IEATDEKINTDMTV

-2950 DENLMKIVV
+2950 DENLMRIVV
-2959 GIGFEVVDGEI
+2959 GIGFEVIDGEI

-2995 DYFNSLTVSQGQ
+2995 DYFNSLTVSQAQ

-3046 ENGLINKYLEDM
+3046 ENGLFNKYLEDM

-3082 NLNELFAEFPET
+3082 NFNELFAEFPET

-3114 GLADQLRATYDNAYS
+3114 GLADQLRAIYDNAYS

-3144 EYFSDL
+3144 QYFSDL

-3170 SNIFDQ
+3170 SSIFDQ
-3176 LADAREEMATSGRLS
+3176 LADAREKMASSGRLS

-3312 GETVDVGSVKAVKT
+3312 GEIVDIGSVKAVKT

-3338 SKTIDLSG
+3338 SKTVDLSG
-3346 NSEAL
+3346 NTEAL
-3351 QKQIEATKSEL
+3351 QKQIEVTKSEL

-3435 IKNAGKAAK
+3435 IKSAGKAAK

-3476 TPTGYTKYFEKKR
+3476 TPTGYTQYFEKKR

-3660 AHVALGN
+3660 AHVAFGN

-3731 STLLQNQVSV
+3731 STLLQNQVNV

-3756 IKDLVDGLNEATV
+3756 IKDLVDGLNEATI

-3841 KKNANKEKE
+3841 KKNQEREKE
-3850 RVYRQGLGWVFE
+3850 RVYRKRIGWVKCT
-3862 SNPTK
+3862 PMM
-3867 LKEAQKDLDDFYKQD
+3867 
-3882 RLDDLNN
+3882 
-3889 TKDAEQQILQDRI
+3889 
-3902 DAWDKY
+3902 
-3908 LEQLEW
+3908 
-3914 DYKEYERL
+3914 DY
-3922 ENERILKELMNAN
+3922 
-3935 SEEEIRARITA
+3935 
-3946 DMQKFNS
+3946 
-3953 NVQQNYKNYT
+3953 
-3963 TIFQDNLLTP
+3963 
-3973 YRQANEQLA
+3973 
-3982 ELRRQRLEL
+3982 
-3991 LDTSDFY
+3991 
-3998 NKNNNQNGYIEEDDL
+3998 
-4013 NTYDF
+4013 
-4018 SDLNMKTDYHAKMM
+4018 
-4032 AARDKTEFD
+4032 
-4041 KWAAY
+4041 
-4046 RTEKARRDG
+4046 
-4055 TDISGNAIGYDAA
+4055 IG
-4068 GNPYRIKS
+4068 
-4076 NAEIYQEWLAQQGK
+4076 
-4090 NNSSNST
+4090 
-4097 PNRVTSTSSNFSS
+4097 
-4110 SNRNNSG
+4110 
-4117 SSSNRNNSV
+4117 
-4126 SSSSSSSNNKK
+4126 
-4137 NTPYGTNWSAN
+4137 
-4148 IDYGKLM
+4148 
-4155 LVAKDDNDFWR
+4155 
-4166 LAKYR
+4166 
-4171 TDKAYAMGITLGSA
+4171 
-4185 GVPSNQELY
+4185 
-4194 ERWKKSKGYTSSAK
+4194 
-4208 PSGGKNQNNVARYA
+4208 
-4222 TGIEEGPVTY
+4222 
-4232 TGLAMLHGT
+4232 
-4241 PSKPEYVLNS
+4241 
-4251 DQAYNLLRNM
+4251 
-4261 ATTRLPEMERTG
+4261 
-4273 TDNNCGTQYIVQGDV
+4273 
-4288 VLEGVNDPAKFWSG
+4288 
-4302 VTTAMGSR
+4302 
-4310 WNVTRKTRG
+4310 

>member
-16 KSSQLLDREIEK
+16 KSTQLLDREIEK
-28 IDKTLTDKMSKFNK
+28 IDKTLTDKMSKLNK

-65 LQKNSG
+65 LQKNNS

-92 MLGEISNI
+92 MSGEISNI

-108 TIGKYLAERVDFIKQ
+108 TIGKYLAERVGFIKQ

-142 IAAEQ
+142 VAAEQ

-186 KEIDAMSKYYE
+186 KEINAMSKYYE
-197 ANAKISQAEEDKIT
+197 ANAKTNQAEEDKIT

-220 EMRKITTQQKKSKMS
+220 EMKRIATQQKKSKMS
-235 DAEFEKRRPQ
+235 DVEFKKRRPQ

-250 RAYVDKTHAGGVRS
+250 RAYVDKTHAGGIRT

-269 KWGRKLEVRGF
+269 KWGRKIEVRGF
-280 QEGFEK
+280 QEGFVK
-286 DSNGHYVDA
+286 DSDDHYVDA
-295 KGRVIKGTDTSVLR
+295 KGRVVKGTDTSVLR

-326 TNSEGQLKKSIRIY
+326 TNSEGRLKKSIRVY

-364 ENAYNSLLNQLKN
+364 ENAYNSLLNQLKD
-377 LEGSGKQG
+377 LEGNGKQG
-385 TEDYQKISQLVS
+385 TEEYQKISQLIS
-397 LIPEVVKDAYSNT
+397 LIPEVIKDAYSNT
-410 SSKEIKTAFEEAL
+410 SSKEIKTAFEESL
-423 TGMKSGITALES
+423 TAMKGYTTNLEAELS
-435 EESSIGGALYKN
+435 PIGGTLYKN

-461 GKVSKIQRWEVG
+461 GKVSQIQRWEAG
-473 ELPEAPTQNKTDRTD
+473 ELPEAPTSANTDRTD
-488 EKQIKREQIS
+488 EKQIKKDQIS
-498 DKQKEV
+498 AKQQKV

-539 LAGLSDDKQQ
+539 LAGLSDDKKQ
-549 LHEAVLSLIEQIVQT
+549 LHEAVLLLIEQIVQT
-564 TGVDIDAKQQMN
+564 AGVDIDAKQQMS

-589 YKGEERSS
+589 YRDEERDS

-605 TSSVKY
+605 TSSAKY

-649 VKQAVERINW
+649 VKQAIERINW

-664 SEIGGNSELEEG
+664 NEIGGNSELEEG

-782 QTEEGV
+782 QTEEGF

-809 VKADEGDRR
+809 VKTDEGDRR
-818 ATAPA
+818 VTAPA

-833 RVSSSGNVF
+833 RVSSSGNTL
-842 NPNAGVNAPYYEKEG
+842 NPNKGVNAPYYQREG
-857 IKGQEVNWEEV
+857 IRGQDVNWEEITSN
-868 VDGKP
+868 P
-873 SPALTTNLQFKAGL
+873 SPALTTNLQNKAGL

-912 KELARVKALVA
+912 KELARVQALVA
-923 NPKSEASKNKNLKRI
+923 NPKSEVSKNKNLKRI

-966 KKNTGKDDFDAPVA
+966 KKNTGKEDFDAPVA
-980 TPTNP
+980 ISTNP
-985 EDERIKNLKES
+985 ETERIKNLKES

-1052 KQLITYSEQTATT
+1052 KQLITYSEQAATT

-1087 IESTPTMANETS
+1087 TESTPTMANETS
-1099 QTEKALHQEEA
+1099 QTEKALQQEET
-1110 AITDVNTA
+1110 AITDVNAA

-1128 AADAEQQKILV
+1128 AAGAEQQKILV
-1139 SQDLVKQLAKEENAL
+1139 SQDLVKQLAKEEGAL

-1175 DLQSYDDATHT
+1175 NLQSYDDATHT

-1199 QLGGALKGFT
+1199 QLGGALKGFI

-1214 IADEKAFMAAIANT
+1214 IADEKAFMAAIAST

-1296 DAQEQFTRVLKEKA
+1296 DAQEQFARVLKEKA
-1310 DLLSKLGIDNAE
+1310 ELLSKLGIDNAE

-1468 NAEPLTKDEQ
+1468 KAEPLTKDEQ

-1486 TTGRVF
+1486 TTGRIF
-1492 GRSETPTSEK
+1492 GRAEPHVFEK
-1502 PANNNFISY
+1502 AANNNFVSY
-1511 APDENGNIDKREQ
+1511 APDENGSIDKREQ
-1524 SVISSYLAEYQ
+1524 AIINAYVGEYQ
-1535 KLVNY
+1535 KLITL
-1540 QTQLNNLKK
+1540 QTELNNLQEQKNTLAQDGVNFTEDESNALNK
-1549 QQEELAKNGVGYT
+1549 QIEKQKEAIQAQIDLMSERELTLSNVDDNSAIGKTILSAKGNEDLQAKLKRIETKGEVKEAKNISSVTTAVNT
-1562 SEESQKLE
+1562 SQ
-1570 QQISTMQSTVNLQK
+1570 
-1584 KIMAEKNLDYK
+1584 
-1595 VLNAPREASKIAIG
+1595 
-1609 DILLSD
+1609 
-1615 KGSELAELQWAKINA
+1615 
-1630 LSSNKQRKN
+1630 
-1639 DTSITTTQNTEA
+1639 
-1651 TKDLDL
+1651 TKDL
-1657 LLSQYKEL
+1657 SQMLKQYTEL
-1665 LSLQNQLKESN
+1665 LDLRNELKDSDL
-1676 IKAES
+1676 KAEG
-1681 LTGDKQTAQQTESA
+1681 LTGDKQTAQQKLSQTLREQIE
-1695 NLQKRIEE
+1695 NLEQILTINGQIVDSKTLEE
-1703 LQQISNLTGE
+1703 
-1713 ITDEKR
+1713 
-1719 IEDEITKATY
+1719 EITKATY
-1729 LTESERVKKLN
+1729 LTESERKEKLDA
-1740 TLRTTV
+1740 LRKATNKAARTSATTDV
-1746 GEANQKSLN
+1746 
-1755 IDTKYAQAAR
+1755 KYAQAAR

-1782 EEQGRIEREIVRA
+1782 EEQGRIEREIARA
-1795 QNKGMSLTGNAA
+1795 ENKGMSLTGNAA

-1820 KNNLANQY
+1820 KNNLANKY

-1865 DRVGDSVNQTKGF
+1865 DRVGNSVNQTKGF

-1901 SFQQIQEVF
+1901 SFQQIQKVF

-1931 GYTKSNIHDMMLEFN
+1931 GYTKNNIHDMMLEFN

-1988 LGMINSA
+1988 LGMISSA

-2127 IRDSVSSFRDF
+2127 IRDSVSSFRNF

-2213 RVTVALEK
+2213 RITVALEK

-2267 TMQNAWSKFVS
+2267 AMQNAWSKFVS

-2286 LDKMNI
+2286 LDKMDI
-2292 STQGYFAQG
+2292 STQGYFTQG

-2341 DNTKKILVDGYV
+2341 DSTKKILVDGYV
-2353 PMQNSMLNYT
+2353 PMQNSMLNY
-2363 NEIKKSIASILKNTE
+2363 NDKIKANIASILKNTE
-2378 LTDEQAALQLQK
+2378 VTDAQAALQLQE
-2390 NLVGQNNAWVDAM
+2390 NLADQNNAWVDAM

-2437 ELARRRNDAAVRTVA
+2437 ELARRRNDAAVRTIA
-2452 DDLEGASN
+2452 DDLEGASR
-2460 TSPNRA
+2460 TSPQRA
-2466 ALKGGAAIVGS
+2466 ALKGGATMVGS

-2484 MTIGENLLGG
+2484 AAIGENLLGG

-2513 STIALAFADSMS
+2513 STIALTFVDSMK

-2533 MGASAMA
+2533 MKALPATLGPA
-2540 LGPVLG
+2540 LGIG
-2546 IEIAALAI
+2546 IAALAI
-2554 GAGYALYK
+2554 GAAYALYK

-2658 VKRLIDSLQTLADQ
+2658 VKGLIDSLQTLADQ

-2677 SDGERVLQDTLDTAA
+2677 SDGEKVLQDTLDTAA

-2813 AQAENKAGDAA
+2813 AQAENNAGEAA
-2824 VDAAQNAYDRA
+2824 VDAAQNGYDRA

-2876 AVDKTGNA
+2876 AVDKAGNA

-2913 IKATDEKINTDMTV
+2913 IEATDEKINTDMTV

-3144 EYFSDL
+3144 QYFSDL

-3170 SNIFDQ
+3170 SSIFDQ
-3176 LADAREEMATSGRLS
+3176 LADAREEMASSGRLS

-3312 GETVDVGSVKAVKT
+3312 GETVDIGSVKAVKT

-3338 SKTIDLSG
+3338 SKTIDLSS

-3468 KVFDENTL
+3468 KVFDEKTL
-3476 TPTGYTKYFEKKR
+3476 TPTGYTQYFEKKR

-3627 EKQIEATKASI
+3627 DKQIEAVKASI

-3660 AHVALGN
+3660 AYVAFGN

-3719 RISDIESYYASR
+3719 RISDIESYYASS

-3756 IKDLVDGLNEATV
+3756 IKDLVDGLNEATI

-3818 IKPLED
+3818 IAPLQK
-3824 ANKERERA
+3824 ANEERSRA

-3850 RVYRQGLGWVFE
+3850 RV
-3862 SNPTK
+3862 
-3867 LKEAQKDLDDFYKQD
+3867 
-3882 RLDDLNN
+3882 
-3889 TKDAEQQILQDRI
+3889 
-3902 DAWDKY
+3902 
-3908 LEQLEW
+3908 
-3914 DYKEYERL
+3914 
-3922 ENERILKELMNAN
+3922 
-3935 SEEEIRARITA
+3935 
-3946 DMQKFNS
+3946 
-3953 NVQQNYKNYT
+3953 
-3963 TIFQDNLLTP
+3963 
-3973 YRQANEQLA
+3973 
-3982 ELRRQRLEL
+3982 
-3991 LDTSDFY
+3991 
-3998 NKNNNQNGYIEEDDL
+3998 NQNMLSI
-4013 NTYDF
+4013 
-4018 SDLNMKTDYHAKMM
+4018 KM
-4032 AARDKTEFD
+4032 
-4041 KWAAY
+4041 
-4046 RTEKARRDG
+4046 
-4055 TDISGNAIGYDAA
+4055 AI
-4068 GNPYRIKS
+4068 
-4076 NAEIYQEWLAQQGK
+4076 
-4090 NNSSNST
+4090 
-4097 PNRVTSTSSNFSS
+4097 
-4110 SNRNNSG
+4110 
-4117 SSSNRNNSV
+4117 
-4126 SSSSSSSNNKK
+4126 
-4137 NTPYGTNWSAN
+4137 
-4148 IDYGKLM
+4148 
-4155 LVAKDDNDFWR
+4155 
-4166 LAKYR
+4166 
-4171 TDKAYAMGITLGSA
+4171 
-4185 GVPSNQELY
+4185 
-4194 ERWKKSKGYTSSAK
+4194 
-4208 PSGGKNQNNVARYA
+4208 
-4222 TGIEEGPVTY
+4222 
-4232 TGLAMLHGT
+4232 
-4241 PSKPEYVLNS
+4241 
-4251 DQAYNLLRNM
+4251 
-4261 ATTRLPEMERTG
+4261 
-4273 TDNNCGTQYIVQGDV
+4273 
-4288 VLEGVNDPAKFWSG
+4288 
-4302 VTTAMGSR
+4302 
-4310 WNVTRKTRG
+4310 

>member
-1 MAQNQY
+1 MNEY
-7 EVEIKLGLD
+7 EVQIKLGLD
-16 KSSQLLDREIEK
+16 KSVEVLDKQIGEIEQK
-28 IDKTLTDKMSKFNK
+28 LQQRMENVNK
-42 QFEESIKGQNLT
+42 SFEKSIKGKNLSSQEKFNAKYDYANNNYNNSKYVQNL
-54 AQERFARRSDF
+54 EKKKIS
-65 LQKNSG
+65 L
-71 STQSLQ
+71 TQQRQNAVQMSKDIDSIGQGKESLPKIEDYIK
-77 SQKETL
+77 SR
-83 LSKKAQISK
+83 I
-92 MLGEISNI
+92 
-100 GSVNSQFD
+100 
-108 TIGKYLAERVDFIKQ
+108 DFIKG
-123 LDSWIGQY
+123 LDSLVKKYGEEIESFKAIVDKGAMQDFVEAAG
-131 TKQITEFKPVI
+131 TKGKTRASTKVTSQEPTPKSTT
-142 IAAEQ
+142 
-147 QKAYQQKIKKERE
+147 QKVRELSSKADKMQGEKQARVDTYYKKIKEQ
-160 KAAKTGKVD
+160 AKSSGMSDTDFNKIKDKILSDLMIQVENEFQSGRKTVSGGKSGRTVYGYQSGGKVD
-169 YKAETMAKRNLT
+169 QTKGQLA
-181 EEQYD
+181 
-186 KEIDAMSKYYE
+186 SKYFGSF
-197 ANAKISQAEEDKIT
+197 ITEDGK
-211 RQKEARFAE
+211 
-220 EMRKITTQQKKSKMS
+220 
-235 DAEFEKRRPQ
+235 
-245 IEKDV
+245 
-250 RAYVDKTHAGGVRS
+250 
-264 LAGSD
+264 
-269 KWGRKLEVRGF
+269 
-280 QEGFEK
+280 
-286 DSNGHYVDA
+286 
-295 KGRVIKGTDTSVLR
+295 
-309 TTAFA
+309 
-314 PFINKEGEYVSA
+314 YVSGVD
-326 TNSEGQLKKSIRIY
+326 SEGKSRKTVIV
-340 DPRLANVGNVGRV
+340 DDARLANPKNIGGV
-353 GDLRNQTYTGI
+353 GDLRNSSLTGLEKAFDSLMKKAVSLEESGKGDSKEYGLIKSFLSDIFSSIKDSYENTSSDEIKELLKNSLISTKSMKEIEAVRSEKGYIPNRDSALSNLLRTGLKLEGEVTKMQPNEYGWSDETANNKTDQTSEKEI
-364 ENAYNSLLNQLKN
+364 QKAAEREADSKIAERKEQDEAWNAIKNSREDIKNSLLEFN
-377 LEGSGKQG
+377 
-385 TEDYQKISQLVS
+385 
-397 LIPEVVKDAYSNT
+397 
-410 SSKEIKTAFEEAL
+410 
-423 TGMKSGITALES
+423 
-435 EESSIGGALYKN
+435 GA
-447 SELSGIL
+447 S
-454 REQLKLK
+454 
-461 GKVSKIQRWEVG
+461 
-473 ELPEAPTQNKTDRTD
+473 
-488 EKQIKREQIS
+488 
-498 DKQKEV
+498 
-504 IDQKHKDELWQSIK
+504 DEL
-518 NAKESTYNDKG
+518 T
-529 ELQQLGIKDF
+529 
-539 LAGLSDDKQQ
+539 
-549 LHEAVLSLIEQIVQT
+549 
-564 TGVDIDAKQQMN
+564 
-576 EVISQQSINVPIK
+576 
-589 YKGEERSS
+589 
-597 TLESAITG
+597 
-605 TSSVKY
+605 
-611 QAVLEEQRSKMAGGL
+611 QAVLALAEGILNATGLDIDREKGMSEVVPKGSLDRSVSEGSKTTFGDLVNAEDYAEPVITNYNAEWEARRRRMAGGL
-626 SEGFQRIQSA
+626 GPEFQKIQGAIS
-636 LAFQQT
+636 AFQGSKNELATDDSVPQVT
-642 GTAGDEA
+642 
-649 VKQAVERINW
+649 ERLNW

-664 SEIGGNSELEEG
+664 EEINQPELATA
-676 LRKIA
+676 LKKIA
-681 EGNPRFTGMDAN
+681 QGYPTWAGMDSD
-693 TIANSISKIYAFSE
+693 TVGNSISKIVSYPE
-707 GMDASL
+707 TLKASL
-713 SHNLNNLNQ
+713 KAGHQRFNEARVKNGLEPVDYSNYENN
-722 ARQAQGLKPIK
+722 
-733 EEKYREKFFKE
+733 FFAN
-744 NPEIAQKYE
+744 NPEIKAKYE
-753 ESKAARERYDSVES
+753 TSLAAKNRFDNAEGDIS
-767 DKVSDKLQAFFSVVG
+767 DKIQAFFQIESSVEDG
-782 QTEEGV
+782 INQTIV
-788 NKFITVLAK
+788 NLNK
-797 AYENLNGTISKV
+797 AYDNLDLEISRVATIQETITDKSGKEQTV
-809 VKADEGDRR
+809 DSIKTVKKTGKEWVNSIVDYRTDTTGFKIDPNKGINR
-818 ATAPA
+818 A
-823 KNWVEDTVEY
+823 
-833 RVSSSGNVF
+833 
-842 NPNAGVNAPYYEKEG
+842 YYESTGAAPE
-857 IKGQEVNWEEV
+857 EVNWGELELN
-868 VDGKP
+868 P
-873 SPALTTNLQFKAGL
+873 TPALKTALSYKGGL
-887 TGNIY
+887 TGSLY
-892 GGNSPQEN
+892 GGKNNSENIDILKSLLESKQVELEQIKSLFEN
-900 AEIAKSILEKKK
+900 ADNEEDKKSLLNQ
-912 KELARVKALVA
+912 LAEVQ
-923 NPKSEASKNKNLKRI
+923 S
-938 QEIQAEIDF
+938 EIDF
-947 HYKNWDEL
+947 YTEDLNKLILLETNPVTYKN
-955 VMAQTPVVRKG
+955 KG
-966 KKNTGKDDFDAPVA
+966 KKKNTTTNTTEKKED
-980 TPTNP
+980 PT
-985 EDERIKNLKES
+985 KQLKEKVRASGLS
-996 VKQSG
+996 V
-1001 FSQGSSFTAKNSVRR
+1001 GSSFSAKNSKRGE
-1016 TFGGTITGIKGEGAR
+1016 FSGTIQNISGQGQN
-1031 QVIEALLEDGKTVK
+1031 QVVEALLNSGETVR
-1045 YTFDSLL
+1045 YTFEGLL
-1052 KQLITYSEQTATT
+1052 NQLVSYSDKA
-1065 VGDTS
+1065 
-1070 EQIKTNVIQDSQ
+1070 SQ
-1082 QIEQA
+1082 EVVSSVEEAQKA
-1087 IESTPTMANETS
+1087 
-1099 QTEKALHQEEA
+1099 TEKVDNSTEVIKPEETA
-1110 AITDVNTA
+1110 SLKSNTA
-1118 LDKHETEVLS
+1118 DWQNHSSAVEDATE
-1128 AADAEQQKILV
+1128 AEQKKYIISEKLA
-1139 SQDLVKQLAKEENAL
+1139 SQLKDEENATEDL
-1154 DKVSESAKEAEIQKG
+1154 NSALEDHSKLTERGSVS
-1169 VTYTYK
+1169 YTYK

-1186 YTDTN
+1186 YTDIS

-1199 QLGGALKGFT
+1199 QLGGALKGFV

-1250 NAIISRE
+1250 NAVVSRE

-1271 TGFSGV
+1271 TGFSGI

-1296 DAQEQFTRVLKEKA
+1296 DAQEQFARVLKEKA
-1310 DLLSKLGIDNAE
+1310 ELLSKLGIDNAE

-1478 ATLMNREM
+1478 AILMNREM

-1492 GRSETPTSEK
+1492 GRSEPPTSEK

-1524 SVISSYLAEYQ
+1524 SVIGSYLAEYQ

-1570 QQISTMQSTVNLQK
+1570 QQISTMQATVNLQK
-1584 KIMAEKNLDYK
+1584 KIMTEKNLDYK
-1595 VLNAPREASKIAIG
+1595 VLNAPREANKIAIG

-1615 KGSELAELQWAKINA
+1615 KGSELASLQHGKINA
-1630 LSSNKQRKN
+1630 LGNSRQRKN

-1782 EEQGRIEREIVRA
+1782 EEQGRIEREIARA

-1901 SFQQIQEVF
+1901 SFQQIQKVF

-1973 QEASQLTEASMQLST
+1973 QEVSQLTNASMQLST

-2010 EATEIQGVVDRLS
+2010 EATEIQGVVDKLT
-2023 AVDMAAAISAGDLAE
+2023 AVDMQAAISAGDLAE

-2213 RVTVALEK
+2213 RITVALEK

-2267 TMQNAWSKFVS
+2267 AMQNAWSKFVS

-2286 LDKMNI
+2286 LDKMDI
-2292 STQGYFAQG
+2292 STQGYFTQG

-2341 DNTKKILVDGYV
+2341 DSTKKILVDGYV
-2353 PMQNSMLNYT
+2353 PMQNSMLNY
-2363 NEIKKSIASILKNTE
+2363 NDKIKANIASILKNTE
-2378 LTDEQAALQLQK
+2378 VTDAQAALQLQE
-2390 NLVGQNNAWVDAM
+2390 NLADQNNAWVDAM

-2437 ELARRRNDAAVRTVA
+2437 ELARRRNDAAVRTIA
-2452 DDLEGASN
+2452 DDLEGASR
-2460 TSPNRA
+2460 TSPQRA
-2466 ALKGGAAIVGS
+2466 ALKGGATMVGS

-2513 STIALAFADSMS
+2513 STMALAFADSMA

-2533 MGASAMA
+2533 MGASAAA

-2546 IEIAALAI
+2546 LGVAALAI

-2569 EEAKTAFTDA
+2569 EEAKAAFTDA
-2579 AEELTNAKSLQ
+2579 ADELTNAKSLQ

-2692 QEYKDALSDLNNARA
+2692 QEYKDAQTELNKVRNDKGNQTNVESLKKQRDEAQKNLNKA
-2707 DRANNYTDVTALQQQ
+2707 RANNTSDKEIQQLQKDLTEARKKEASYKQMYENGVSGSGDLYRMATGQRQKLEKEYNLKTGTSDVT
-2722 RDQAQEELDKARE
+2722 
-2735 DYNDAE
+2735 
-2741 IKQLQDEL
+2741 
-2749 INAQNKLAGYQQRQA
+2749 
-2764 NGEKNLGSVI
+2764 
-2774 VLAQDNV
+2774 
-2781 DRAKRAYENKVGHQ
+2781 
-2795 DINTLE
+2795 TLE
-2801 NQVADLDVKIKE
+2801 NQVADLDIKIKE
-2813 AQAENKAGDAA
+2813 AEAANAAGASAIDAA
-2824 VDAAQNAYDRA
+2824 EGTFNRVVESTKQ
-2835 IISAKETLS
+2835 TLS

-2853 IGAYEDVD
+2853 MGAYDDID
-2861 DVTSNLFDNAIGSID
+2861 DVTSDLLDSAIAAID
-2876 AVDKTGNA
+2876 VVDSEGNA
-2884 LSPEMYKQKVRDMI
+2884 LSPDAYKQRVRSMISAVNDFVDDKTFTALLDATNEKV
-2898 NSVNGLVSDETVKTL
+2898 
-2913 IKATDEKINTDMTV
+2913 TDEMTV
-2927 ADANKARTQLKKYLE
+2927 GDATEAREKLRQYLE
-2942 DTFPNIED
+2942 DAFPDVED
-2950 DENLMKIVV
+2950 IDENSMKII
-2959 GIGFEVVDGEI
+2959 IGLGFKVVDGEI
-2970 VDKQN
+2970 VDDDNILQKFKEDFGISDQN
-2975 IAQQFKDKY
+2975 GDKISLQNLTQIEVKDARQIYEWLKDGTLEITDDMMTAVKLLQSARSMPTGNWEAMDNYMVNQTSNYSGLEDKARSFFKSGDYKTKRSALE
-2984 GFSKQPRGITE
+2984 FSDYTPEVRAAIDNITQAL
-2995 DYFNSLTVSQGQ
+2995 N
-3007 KLFNWM
+3007 
-3013 GTDGYFSNGVNTNQ
+3013 DGVYEIDSDAFDEA
-3027 SIVNSMFYADRET
+3027 INSMMSSGLANLMSWGSEYAEAWKNLYYPEDMDVEGHISTFKELQTALKETAQCYEDLADAQEEQATNGKLSLSTILDLLTTNSNYINLLDFEKEKLVDAAGNEYEHIKAIKLKKNAAEEMAASQLLAAQASAMLTIQELTESKATMMARAEAVQKTLADREGT
-3040 PTKLTG
+3040 TAAYGNAAG
-3046 ENGLINKYLEDM
+3046 EYA
-3058 NAMNDLEAK
+3058 NAQAKNDVAQ
-3067 IDEVFNGDKYDLKNS
+3067 
-3082 NLNELFAEFPET
+3082 ET
-3094 VRNSLSQ
+3094 VQTTQ
-3101 VQEALNNGDIDKN
+3101 VMAKYAGILGGILNILDSVASGEFKGVAAAYRQGKAEVEQAIGDI
-3114 GLADQLRATYDNAYS
+3114 S
-3129 TVLDEGKKI
+3129 TKVTDYASKI
-3138 AETMSS
+3138 TQ
-3144 EYFSDL
+3144 
-3150 ELPDGYIKSWSELKE
+3150 
-3165 AFSDV
+3165 
-3170 SNIFDQ
+3170 N
-3176 LADAREEMATSGRLS
+3176 
-3191 IETTL
+3191 
-3196 ELLSTNAD
+3196 
-3204 YINALEIE
+3204 
-3212 GENIVLKT
+3212 KT
-3220 DAEEIMN
+3220 DAEAWM
-3227 KVRLQTIAVS
+3227 KVYSNFSNEELQT
-3237 LQAQI
+3237 
-3242 QEDNLRVAQLKNQL
+3242 
-3256 QTLMLSGTYIETSD
+3256 
-3270 ALVESTKAKV
+3270 
-3280 YAYDSEG
+3280 
-3287 EALANLANQYLT
+3287 
-3299 AANAA
+3299 
-3304 SLLNRAQN
+3304 
-3312 GETVDVGSVKAVKT
+3312 
-3326 IKYTPTDKSALE
+3326 
-3338 SKTIDLSG
+3338 
-3346 NSEAL
+3346 
-3351 QKQIEATKSEL
+3351 EL
-3362 KSLVGSFDEVV
+3362 KSLQGQYGPDGQWISGQIDN
-3373 TTDKTGKVTGY
+3373 TQKQI
-3384 DVKFKTHTDK
+3384 DVWKYFYQNLDVSDFKGAGDWLKQEKFID
-3394 DGNIHY
+3394 N
-3400 DEGNIAMREH
+3400 A
-3410 LLYSVQDMLESGNLA
+3410 
-3425 KAFKKGYTKP
+3425 
-3435 IKNAGKAAK
+3435 KNAGKTAK

-3468 KVFDENTL
+3468 KVFDEDTL

-3627 EKQIEATKASI
+3627 EKQIEAVKASM

-3655 EMEAR
+3655 EAEAR
-3660 AHVALGN
+3660 AYVALGN
-3667 SDYSKAYREAQQEYL
+3667 SEYSKRYREDQQNYL
-3682 DLIDSKTEYVVNR
+3682 DLIDKQVEYTVNR

-3704 NKLQLLEDSKPQEWI
+3704 NKLQLLEDSKPQEWT

-3731 STLLQNQVSV
+3731 SALLQSQIEV

-3751 LTDEQ
+3751 LTDDQ

-3769 ALHEAKINALEDKT
+3769 ALHEAKINAVEDKID
-3783 ELQEKQYDA
+3783 LQEKQYDA

-3818 IKPLED
+3818 IKPLER
-3824 ANKERERA
+3824 ANQERERA
-3832 IELENLLLA
+3832 LELENLLLA
-3841 KKNANKEKE
+3841 KKNANKQKD

-3867 LKEAQKDLDDFYKQD
+3867 LREAQKDLDDFYKQD

-3946 DMQKFNS
+3946 DMEKFNS
-3953 NVQQNYKNYT
+3953 NAQQNYKNYT

-3982 ELRRQRLEL
+3982 ELRRQRLDL

-3998 NKNNNQNGYIEEDDL
+3998 NKNNNPNGYYDEDDL

-4018 SDLNMKTDYHAKMM
+4018 SDLDMNTDYAAKML
-4032 AARDKTEFD
+4032 AARDENEFK

-4046 RTEKARRDG
+4046 RDEKARRMGITLDG
-4055 TDISGNAIGYDAA
+4055 NGYGYDGA
-4068 GNPYRIKS
+4068 GNKFRYQS
-4076 NAEIYQEWLAQQGK
+4076 NDELYQQWLSGQGR

-4097 PNRVTSTSSNFSS
+4097 PNRVTSSSSNSSNS
-4110 SNRNNSG
+4110 SNRNNSNSNSSG
-4117 SSSNRNNSV
+4117 SNKNTSTIVKPSQGGSA
-4126 SSSSSSSNNKK
+4126 SSSSWGGSDI
-4137 NTPYGTNWSAN
+4137 GTA
-4148 IDYGKLM
+4148 M
-4155 LVAKDDNDFWR
+4155 LNAKTSDEFWR
-4166 LAKYR
+4166 LADQR
-4171 TDKAYAMGITLGSA
+4171 TAKLKQAKAA
-4185 GVPSNQELY
+4185 GQDISKWPTNQQLY
-4194 ERWKKSKGYTSSAK
+4194 DQWLKLHPNTNKSGFTVT
-4208 PSGGKNQNNVARYA
+4208 PYA

-4251 DQAYNLLRNM
+4251 DQTYNLLRNM

>member
-7 EVEIKLGLD
+7 KVEIKLGLD
-16 KSSQLLDREIEK
+16 KSTQLLDREIEK
-28 IDKTLTDKMSKFNK
+28 IDKTLTDKMSKLNK

-65 LQKNSG
+65 LQKNNS
-71 STQSLQ
+71 SIQSLQ

-92 MLGEISNI
+92 MSGEISNI

-181 EEQYD
+181 EEQYN

-197 ANAKISQAEEDKIT
+197 ANAKTNQAEEDKIT

-220 EMRKITTQQKKSKMS
+220 EMKRIVTQQKKSKMS
-235 DAEFEKRRPQ
+235 DTEFEKRRPQ

-250 RAYVDKTHAGGVRS
+250 RAYVDKTHAGGTRT

-269 KWGRKLEVRGF
+269 KWGRKIEVRGF
-280 QEGFEK
+280 QEGFVK
-286 DSNGHYVDA
+286 DSDDRYVDA
-295 KGRVIKGTDTSVLR
+295 KGRVVKGTDTSVLR

-326 TNSEGQLKKSIRIY
+326 TNSEGRLKKSIRVY
-340 DPRLANVGNVGRV
+340 DPRLANIGNVGRV
-353 GDLRNQTYTGI
+353 GDLRNQTYTRI
-364 ENAYNSLLNQLKN
+364 ENAYNSLLNQLKD
-377 LEGSGKQG
+377 LKAGGKQG
-385 TEDYQKISQLVS
+385 TEEYQKISQLAS
-397 LIPEVVKDAYSNT
+397 LIPEVVKDAYTNT
-410 SSKEIKTAFEEAL
+410 SSKEIKAAFEEAL
-423 TGMKSGITALES
+423 TRMKSGITALES
-435 EESSIGGALYKN
+435 EESSIGGVLYKN
-447 SELSGIL
+447 SELSSIL

-488 EKQIKREQIS
+488 ERQIKRDQIS
-498 DKQKEV
+498 AKQQEV
-504 IDQKHKDELWQSIK
+504 IDQKHKDKLWHSIEG
-518 NAKESTYNDKG
+518 AKESTYDDKG
-529 ELQQLGIKDF
+529 ELLEKGIKDF
-539 LAGLSDDKQQ
+539 LAGLSGDKEQ
-549 LHEAVLSLIEQIVQT
+549 LHQAVLALVEQIVQT
-564 TGVDIDAKQQMN
+564 AGVDIDAKPQMN

-589 YKGEERSS
+589 YKGEERDS
-597 TLESAITG
+597 TLESAIIG
-605 TSSVKY
+605 TSSAKY

-649 VKQAVERINW
+649 VKQAIERINW

-681 EGNPRFTGMDAN
+681 EGNPRFTSMDAN
-693 TIANSISKIYAFSE
+693 TIANSVSKIYAFSE

-713 SHNLNNLNQ
+713 SYNLNNLNQ

-733 EEKYREKFFKE
+733 EEKYREKFFRE

-809 VKADEGDRR
+809 VKTDEGDRR
-818 ATAPA
+818 ATASVQR
-823 KNWVEDTVEY
+823 WVEDTVEY
-833 RVSSSGNVF
+833 RVSSSGKAL
-842 NPNAGVNAPYYEKEG
+842 NPNKGVNAPYYQREG
-857 IKGQEVNWEEV
+857 IRGQDVNWEEIISN
-868 VDGKP
+868 P
-873 SPALTTNLQFKAGL
+873 SPALITNLQNKAGL

-912 KELARVKALVA
+912 KELARVQALVV

-966 KKNTGKDDFDAPVA
+966 KKNTEKNDFEVPVV
-980 TPTNP
+980 TPVNP
-985 EDERIKNLKES
+985 EAERIKNLKES

-1001 FSQGSSFTAKNSVRR
+1001 FSQGASFTAKNSVRR

-1031 QVIEALLEDGKTVK
+1031 QVVEALLEDGKTVK

-1052 KQLITYSEQTATT
+1052 KQLVTYSEQAATT

-1070 EQIKTNVIQDSQ
+1070 EQIKADVVQDVQ

-1087 IESTPTMANETS
+1087 TDSTIESKNPEPATVVTKEAT
-1099 QTEKALHQEEA
+1099 QTGNALQQEEA
-1110 AITDVNTA
+1110 AITDVNAA

-1128 AADAEQQKILV
+1128 AAEAEQQKILV
-1139 SQDLVKQLAKEENAL
+1139 SQDLVKQLAKEESAL

-1214 IADEKAFMAAIANT
+1214 IADEKAFMAAVANT

-1236 EKIGMTAQDFAKKK
+1236 EKIDMTAQDFAKKK

-1271 TGFSGV
+1271 TGFSGI

-1296 DAQEQFTRVLKEKA
+1296 DAQEQFARVLKEKA

-1413 AFQKL
+1413 EFQKL

-1468 NAEPLTKDEQ
+1468 KAEPLTKDEQ

-1486 TTGRVF
+1486 TTGRIF
-1492 GRSETPTSEK
+1492 GRAEPPVFEK
-1502 PANNNFISY
+1502 AANNNFVSY
-1511 APDENGNIDKREQ
+1511 APDENGSIDKREQ
-1524 SVISSYLAEYQ
+1524 AIINAYVGEYQ
-1535 KLVNY
+1535 KLITL
-1540 QTQLNNLKK
+1540 QTELNNLQEQKNTLAQDGVNFTEDESNALNK
-1549 QQEELAKNGVGYT
+1549 QIEKQKEAIQAQIDLMSERELTLSNVDDNSALGKTILSAKGNEDLQAKLKRIETKGEVKEAKNISSVTTAVNT
-1562 SEESQKLE
+1562 SQ
-1570 QQISTMQSTVNLQK
+1570 
-1584 KIMAEKNLDYK
+1584 
-1595 VLNAPREASKIAIG
+1595 
-1609 DILLSD
+1609 
-1615 KGSELAELQWAKINA
+1615 
-1630 LSSNKQRKN
+1630 
-1639 DTSITTTQNTEA
+1639 
-1651 TKDLDL
+1651 TKDL
-1657 LLSQYKEL
+1657 SQMLKQYTEL
-1665 LSLQNQLKESN
+1665 LDLRNKLKDSDL
-1676 IKAES
+1676 KAEG
-1681 LTGDKQTAQQTESA
+1681 LTGDKQTAQQKLSQTLREQIE
-1695 NLQKRIEE
+1695 NLEQILTINGQIVDSKTLEE
-1703 LQQISNLTGE
+1703 
-1713 ITDEKR
+1713 
-1719 IEDEITKATY
+1719 EITKATY
-1729 LTESERVKKLN
+1729 LTESERKEKLDALRKATNEAARTSATTDVKY
-1740 TLRTTV
+1740 
-1746 GEANQKSLN
+1746 S
-1755 IDTKYAQAAR
+1755 QAAR

-1782 EEQGRIEREIVRA
+1782 EEQGRIEREIARA
-1795 QNKGMSLTGNAA
+1795 ENKGMSLTGNAA

-1865 DRVGDSVNQTKGF
+1865 DRVGNSVNQTKGF

-1901 SFQQIQEVF
+1901 SFQQIQKVF

-1931 GYTKSNIHDMMLEFN
+1931 GYTKNNIHDMMLEFN

-1988 LGMINSA
+1988 LGMISSA

-2057 IAYLTTI
+2057 VAYLTTI

-2190 TNAYGTAI
+2190 TNAYGTAV

-2213 RVTVALEK
+2213 RITVALEK

-2236 NAVAEVS
+2236 NAVAKVS

-2267 TMQNAWSKFVS
+2267 AMQNAWSKFVS

-2286 LDKMNI
+2286 LDKMDI
-2292 STQGYFAQG
+2292 STQGYFTQG

-2341 DNTKKILVDGYV
+2341 DSTKKILVDGYV
-2353 PMQNSMLNYT
+2353 PMQNSMLNY
-2363 NEIKKSIASILKNTE
+2363 NDKIKANIASILKNTE
-2378 LTDEQAALQLQK
+2378 VTDAQAALQLQE
-2390 NLVGQNNAWVDAM
+2390 NLADQNNAWVDAM

-2437 ELARRRNDAAVRTVA
+2437 ELARRRNDAAVRTIA
-2452 DDLEGASN
+2452 DDLEGASG
-2460 TSPNRA
+2460 TSPQRA
-2466 ALKGGAAIVGS
+2466 ALKGGATMVGS

-2484 MTIGENLLGG
+2484 AAIGENLLGG

-2513 STIALAFADSMS
+2513 STIALTFVDSMK

-2533 MGASAMA
+2533 MKALPKILGPA
-2540 LGPVLG
+2540 LGIG
-2546 IEIAALAI
+2546 IATLAI
-2554 GAGYALYK
+2554 GAAYALYK

-2658 VKRLIDSLQTLADQ
+2658 VNGLIDSLQTLADQ

-2677 SDGERVLQDTLDTAA
+2677 SDGEKVLQDTLDTAA

-2735 DYNDAE
+2735 EYDDPE
-2741 IKQLQDEL
+2741 IKQLQDDL
-2749 INAQNKLAGYQQRQA
+2749 TNAQKKLAGYQQRKA
-2764 NGEKNLGSVI
+2764 NGEKNLNDVI
-2774 VLAQDNV
+2774 VIAQDNV
-2781 DRAKRAYENKVGHQ
+2781 DKAKKAYENKVGHQ

-2876 AVDKTGNA
+2876 AVDAAGNA
-2884 LSPEMYKQKVRDMI
+2884 LSPEAYKQKVRDMV
-2898 NSVNGLVSDETVKTL
+2898 NSVNELVSDETFKTL
-2913 IKATDEKINTDMTV
+2913 VEATDEKINTDMTV
-2927 ADANKARTQLKKYLE
+2927 ADANKARTQLKEYLE
-2942 DTFPNIED
+2942 KTFPNIED
-2950 DENLMKIVV
+2950 DENLMKIVI

-2970 VDKQN
+2970 IDKQD

-3007 KLFNWM
+3007 MLFNWM

-3058 NAMNDLEAK
+3058 NAMNDLETK
-3067 IDEVFNGDKYDLKNS
+3067 INEVFNSGKYDLKNS

-3094 VRNSLSQ
+3094 VRNSLIQ
-3101 VQEALNNGDIDKN
+3101 VQDALNNGDLDEN
-3114 GLADQLRATYDNAYS
+3114 GLAEQLRATYDNAYS

-3176 LADAREEMATSGRLS
+3176 LADAREEMASSGRLS

-3220 DAEEIMN
+3220 NAEEIMN

-3242 QEDNLRVAQLKNQL
+3242 QEDDLKVAQLKNQL

-3312 GETVDVGSVKAVKT
+3312 GETVDVGSVKAVKS

-3362 KSLVGSFDEVV
+3362 NSLVGSFDEVV

-3410 LLYSVQDMLESGNLA
+3410 LLYSVYDMLESGNLA

-3476 TPTGYTKYFEKKR
+3476 TPTGYTQYFEKKR

-3502 MQNTNLTEE
+3502 MQNTKLTEE

-3597 SDRELDYVKGSAWSN
+3597 SDRELNYVKGSAWSN

-3627 EKQIEATKASI
+3627 DKQIEAIKASI

-3647 GYMTEGMS
+3647 NYMTEGMS

-3660 AHVALGN
+3660 AYVALGN

-3818 IKPLED
+3818 IAPLQK
-3824 ANKERERA
+3824 ANEERSRA

-3850 RVYRQGLGWVFE
+3850 RV
-3862 SNPTK
+3862 
-3867 LKEAQKDLDDFYKQD
+3867 
-3882 RLDDLNN
+3882 
-3889 TKDAEQQILQDRI
+3889 
-3902 DAWDKY
+3902 
-3908 LEQLEW
+3908 
-3914 DYKEYERL
+3914 
-3922 ENERILKELMNAN
+3922 
-3935 SEEEIRARITA
+3935 
-3946 DMQKFNS
+3946 
-3953 NVQQNYKNYT
+3953 
-3963 TIFQDNLLTP
+3963 
-3973 YRQANEQLA
+3973 
-3982 ELRRQRLEL
+3982 
-3991 LDTSDFY
+3991 
-3998 NKNNNQNGYIEEDDL
+3998 NQNMLSI
-4013 NTYDF
+4013 
-4018 SDLNMKTDYHAKMM
+4018 KM
-4032 AARDKTEFD
+4032 
-4041 KWAAY
+4041 
-4046 RTEKARRDG
+4046 
-4055 TDISGNAIGYDAA
+4055 AI
-4068 GNPYRIKS
+4068 
-4076 NAEIYQEWLAQQGK
+4076 
-4090 NNSSNST
+4090 
-4097 PNRVTSTSSNFSS
+4097 
-4110 SNRNNSG
+4110 
-4117 SSSNRNNSV
+4117 
-4126 SSSSSSSNNKK
+4126 
-4137 NTPYGTNWSAN
+4137 
-4148 IDYGKLM
+4148 
-4155 LVAKDDNDFWR
+4155 
-4166 LAKYR
+4166 
-4171 TDKAYAMGITLGSA
+4171 
-4185 GVPSNQELY
+4185 
-4194 ERWKKSKGYTSSAK
+4194 
-4208 PSGGKNQNNVARYA
+4208 
-4222 TGIEEGPVTY
+4222 
-4232 TGLAMLHGT
+4232 
-4241 PSKPEYVLNS
+4241 
-4251 DQAYNLLRNM
+4251 
-4261 ATTRLPEMERTG
+4261 
-4273 TDNNCGTQYIVQGDV
+4273 
-4288 VLEGVNDPAKFWSG
+4288 
-4302 VTTAMGSR
+4302 
-4310 WNVTRKTRG
+4310 

>member
-1 MAQNQY
+1 MNEY
-7 EVEIKLGLD
+7 EVQIKLGLD
-16 KSSQLLDREIEK
+16 KSVEVLDKQIGEIEQK
-28 IDKTLTDKMSKFNK
+28 LQQRMENVNK
-42 QFEESIKGQNLT
+42 SFEKSIKGKNLSSQEKFNAKYDYANNNYNNSKYVQNL
-54 AQERFARRSDF
+54 EKKKIS
-65 LQKNSG
+65 L
-71 STQSLQ
+71 TQQRQNAVQMSKDIDSIRQGNESLPKIEDYIK
-77 SQKETL
+77 SR
-83 LSKKAQISK
+83 I
-92 MLGEISNI
+92 
-100 GSVNSQFD
+100 
-108 TIGKYLAERVDFIKQ
+108 DFIKG
-123 LDSWIGQY
+123 LDSLVKKYGEEIESFKAIVDKGAMQDFVAAAG
-131 TKQITEFKPVI
+131 TKGKTRASTKVTSQEPAPKSTT
-142 IAAEQ
+142 
-147 QKAYQQKIKKERE
+147 QKVRELSSKADKMQGEKQARVDTYYKKIKEQ
-160 KAAKTGKVD
+160 AKSSGMSDTNFTKIKDKILSDLMIQVENEFQSGRKTVSGGKSGRTVYGYQSGGKVD
-169 YKAETMAKRNLT
+169 QTKGQLA
-181 EEQYD
+181 
-186 KEIDAMSKYYE
+186 SKYFGSF
-197 ANAKISQAEEDKIT
+197 ITEDGK
-211 RQKEARFAE
+211 
-220 EMRKITTQQKKSKMS
+220 
-235 DAEFEKRRPQ
+235 
-245 IEKDV
+245 
-250 RAYVDKTHAGGVRS
+250 
-264 LAGSD
+264 
-269 KWGRKLEVRGF
+269 
-280 QEGFEK
+280 
-286 DSNGHYVDA
+286 
-295 KGRVIKGTDTSVLR
+295 
-309 TTAFA
+309 
-314 PFINKEGEYVSA
+314 YVSGID
-326 TNSEGQLKKSIRIY
+326 SEGKSRKTVIV
-340 DPRLANVGNVGRV
+340 DDARLANPKNIGGV
-353 GDLRNQTYTGI
+353 GDLRNSSLTGL
-364 ENAYNSLLNQLKN
+364 EKAFDSLMKQAVS
-377 LEGSGKQG
+377 LEESGKG
-385 TEDYQKISQLVS
+385 DSKEYG
-397 LIPEVVKDAYSNT
+397 LIKSFLSDIFSSIKDSYENT
-410 SSKEIKTAFEEAL
+410 SSDEIKELLKNSLISTKSMKEIEAVRSEKGYIPNRDSAL
-423 TGMKSGITALES
+423 SNLLRTG
-435 EESSIGGALYKN
+435 
-447 SELSGIL
+447 
-454 REQLKLK
+454 LKLE
-461 GKVSKIQRWEVG
+461 GEVTKMQPNEYG
-473 ELPEAPTQNKTDRTD
+473 WSDETSNNKTDQTSEKEIQKAAEREADSKIAERKEQD
-488 EKQIKREQIS
+488 EAWNAIKNSREDIKDS
-498 DKQKEV
+498 LLEFNGAS
-504 IDQKHKDELWQSIK
+504 DEL
-518 NAKESTYNDKG
+518 T
-529 ELQQLGIKDF
+529 
-539 LAGLSDDKQQ
+539 
-549 LHEAVLSLIEQIVQT
+549 
-564 TGVDIDAKQQMN
+564 
-576 EVISQQSINVPIK
+576 
-589 YKGEERSS
+589 
-597 TLESAITG
+597 
-605 TSSVKY
+605 
-611 QAVLEEQRSKMAGGL
+611 QAVLALAEGILNATGLDIDREKGMSEVVPKGSLDRSVSEGSKTTFGDLVNVDDYAEPVITNYNAEWEARRRRMAGGL
-626 SEGFQRIQSA
+626 GPEFQKIQGAIS
-636 LAFQQT
+636 AFQGSKNELATDDSVPQVT
-642 GTAGDEA
+642 
-649 VKQAVERINW
+649 ERLNW

-664 SEIGGNSELEEG
+664 EEINQPELATA
-676 LRKIA
+676 LKKIA
-681 EGNPRFTGMDAN
+681 QGYPTWAGMDSD
-693 TIANSISKIYAFSE
+693 TVGNSISKIVSYPE
-707 GMDASL
+707 ILKASL
-713 SHNLNNLNQ
+713 KAGHQRFNEARVKNGLEPVDYSNYENN
-722 ARQAQGLKPIK
+722 
-733 EEKYREKFFKE
+733 FFAN
-744 NPEIAQKYE
+744 NPEIKAKYDT
-753 ESKAARERYDSVES
+753 SLAAKNRFDNAEGDIS
-767 DKVSDKLQAFFSVVG
+767 DKIQAFFQIESGVEDG
-782 QTEEGV
+782 INQTIV
-788 NKFITVLAK
+788 NLNK
-797 AYENLNGTISKV
+797 AYDNLDLEISRVATIQETITDKSGKEQTV
-809 VKADEGDRR
+809 DSIKTVKKTGKEWVNSIVDYRTDTTGFKIDPNKGINR
-818 ATAPA
+818 A
-823 KNWVEDTVEY
+823 
-833 RVSSSGNVF
+833 
-842 NPNAGVNAPYYEKEG
+842 YYESTGAAPE
-857 IKGQEVNWEEV
+857 EVNWGELELN
-868 VDGKP
+868 P
-873 SPALTTNLQFKAGL
+873 TPALKTALSYKGGL
-887 TGNIY
+887 TGSLY
-892 GGNSPQEN
+892 GGKNNSEN
-900 AEIAKSILEKKK
+900 IDILKNLLKSKQAELEKIKSLAENVDNEGDKK
-912 KELARVKALVA
+912 SLLNQIAEVQ
-923 NPKSEASKNKNLKRI
+923 S
-938 QEIQAEIDF
+938 EIDF
-947 HYKNWDEL
+947 YTEDLNKLILLETNPVTYKN
-955 VMAQTPVVRKG
+955 RG
-966 KKNTGKDDFDAPVA
+966 KKKTTTTAIAEKKED
-980 TPTNP
+980 PT
-985 EDERIKNLKES
+985 KQLKEKIRS
-996 VKQSG
+996 SG
-1001 FSQGSSFTAKNSVRR
+1001 LSAGSSFSAKNSKRGE
-1016 TFGGTITGIKGEGAR
+1016 FSGTIQNINGQGQN
-1031 QVIEALLEDGKTVK
+1031 QVIEALLDSGETVR
-1045 YTFDSLL
+1045 YTFEGLL
-1052 KQLITYSEQTATT
+1052 NQLVSYSDKASQEVVA
-1065 VGDTS
+1065 
-1070 EQIKTNVIQDSQ
+1070 NVEEVQK
-1082 QIEQA
+1082 A
-1087 IESTPTMANETS
+1087 
-1099 QTEKALHQEEA
+1099 TEKVGNDTGVIKPEETA
-1110 AITDVNTA
+1110 SLENNTTNWQ
-1118 LDKHETEVLS
+1118 KHSTAVDEATE
-1128 AADAEQQKILV
+1128 AEQKKYIV
-1139 SQDLVKQLAKEENAL
+1139 SEKLASQLKEEQNATEDL
-1154 DKVSESAKEAEIQKG
+1154 NSALEDHSKLTERGSVS
-1169 VTYTYK
+1169 YTYK

-1296 DAQEQFTRVLKEKA
+1296 DAQEQFARVLKEKA

-1413 AFQKL
+1413 EFQKL

-1468 NAEPLTKDEQ
+1468 KAEPLTKDEQ

-1486 TTGRVF
+1486 TTGRIF
-1492 GRSETPTSEK
+1492 GRAEPPVFEK
-1502 PANNNFISY
+1502 AANNNFVSY
-1511 APDENGNIDKREQ
+1511 APDENGSIDKREQ
-1524 SVISSYLAEYQ
+1524 AIINAYVGEYQ
-1535 KLVNY
+1535 KLITL
-1540 QTQLNNLKK
+1540 QTELNNLQEQKNTLAQDGVNFTEDESNALNK
-1549 QQEELAKNGVGYT
+1549 QIEKQKEAIQAQIDLMSERELTLSNVDDNSAIGKTILSAKGNEDLQAKLKRIETKGEVKEAKNISSVTTAVNT
-1562 SEESQKLE
+1562 SQ
-1570 QQISTMQSTVNLQK
+1570 
-1584 KIMAEKNLDYK
+1584 
-1595 VLNAPREASKIAIG
+1595 
-1609 DILLSD
+1609 
-1615 KGSELAELQWAKINA
+1615 
-1630 LSSNKQRKN
+1630 
-1639 DTSITTTQNTEA
+1639 
-1651 TKDLDL
+1651 TKDL
-1657 LLSQYKEL
+1657 SQMLKQYTEL
-1665 LSLQNQLKESN
+1665 LDLRNKLKDSDL
-1676 IKAES
+1676 KAEG
-1681 LTGDKQTAQQTESA
+1681 LTGDKQTAQQKLSQTLREQIE
-1695 NLQKRIEE
+1695 NLEQILTINGQIVDSKTLEE
-1703 LQQISNLTGE
+1703 
-1713 ITDEKR
+1713 
-1719 IEDEITKATY
+1719 EITKATY
-1729 LTESERVKKLN
+1729 LTESERKEKLDA
-1740 TLRTTV
+1740 LRKATNEAARTSATTDV
-1746 GEANQKSLN
+1746 
-1755 IDTKYAQAAR
+1755 KYAQAAR

-1782 EEQGRIEREIVRA
+1782 EEQGRIEREIARA
-1795 QNKGMSLTGNAA
+1795 ENKGMSLTGNAA

-1865 DRVGDSVNQTKGF
+1865 DRAGNSVNQTKGF

-1901 SFQQIQEVF
+1901 SFQQIQKVF

-1931 GYTKSNIHDMMLEFN
+1931 GYTKNNIHDMMLEFN

-1988 LGMINSA
+1988 LGMISSA

-2092 KFVAAESDIESEN
+2092 KFVAAEADIESEN

-2213 RVTVALEK
+2213 RITVALEK

-2267 TMQNAWSKFVS
+2267 AMQNAWSKFVS

-2292 STQGYFAQG
+2292 STQGYFTQG

-2437 ELARRRNDAAVRTVA
+2437 ELARRRNDAAVKTVA

-2466 ALKGGAAIVGS
+2466 ALKGGVAMVGS

-2506 GIGGKAT
+2506 DIGGKAI

-2692 QEYKDALSDLNNARA
+2692 QEYKDALSDLNNAKA
-2707 DRANNYTDVTALQQQ
+2707 DKANNYTDITALQQQ
-2722 RDQAQEELDKARE
+2722 RDQVQKELDKARE
-2735 DYNDAE
+2735 EYDDTE
-2741 IKQLQDEL
+2741 IKQLQDDL
-2749 INAQNKLAGYQQRQA
+2749 TNAQKKLTGYQQRKA
-2764 NGEKNLGSVI
+2764 NGEKNLNDVI
-2774 VLAQDNV
+2774 VIAQDNV
-2781 DRAKRAYENKVGHQ
+2781 DKAKRAYENKVGHQ

-2801 NQVADLDVKIKE
+2801 NQVADLDVRIKE
-2813 AQAENKAGDAA
+2813 AQAENNAGTAA

-2835 IISAKETLS
+2835 ITSAKETLS

-2853 IGAYEDVD
+2853 IGAYADVD

-2876 AVDKTGNA
+2876 AVDAAGNA

-2898 NSVNGLVSDETVKTL
+2898 NSVNSLVSDETVKTL
-2913 IKATDEKINTDMTV
+2913 IEATDEKINTDMTV
-2927 ADANKARTQLKKYLE
+2927 ADANKARTQLKEYLE
-2942 DTFPNIED
+2942 KTFPNIED

-2975 IAQQFKDKY
+2975 ITQQFKDKY

-3046 ENGLINKYLEDM
+3046 DNGLINKYLEDM

-3067 IDEVFNGDKYDLKNS
+3067 INGVFNGDKYDLKNS

-3101 VQEALNNGDIDKN
+3101 VQEALNNGDIDEN

-3176 LADAREEMATSGRLS
+3176 LADAREEMASSGRLS

-3312 GETVDVGSVKAVKT
+3312 GETVDIGSVKAVKT

-3338 SKTIDLSG
+3338 GKTIDLSG

-3351 QKQIEATKSEL
+3351 QKQIESVKTEL

-3435 IKNAGKAAK
+3435 IKSAGKAAK

-3476 TPTGYTKYFEKKR
+3476 TPTGYTQYFEKKR

-3568 LLENQKDLNSL
+3568 LLENQKDLNNL

-3660 AHVALGN
+3660 AHVAFGN

-3741 YQKALEDVSD
+3741 YQKELEDVSD

-3756 IKDLVDGLNEATV
+3756 IKDLVDGLNEATI

-3867 LKEAQKDLDDFYKQD
+3867 LREAQKDLDDFYKQD

-3953 NVQQNYKNYT
+3953 NIQQNYKNYT

-3998 NKNNNQNGYIEEDDL
+3998 NKNNNQNGYIKEDDL

-4018 SDLNMKTDYHAKMM
+4018 SDLDMNTDYAAKML
-4032 AARDKTEFD
+4032 AARDEGEF
-4041 KWAAY
+4041 KRWAAY
-4046 RTEKARRDG
+4046 RDEKARRQGITLDG
-4055 TDISGNAIGYDAA
+4055 SGYGYDKA
-4068 GNPYRIKS
+4068 GNKFRYQS
-4076 NAEIYQEWLAQQGK
+4076 NNELYQQWLSGQGR

-4097 PNRVTSTSSNFSS
+4097 PNRVASSSNSSTSS
-4110 SNRNNSG
+4110 NSG
-4117 SSSNRNNSV
+4117 SSSSKNNSG

-4241 PSKPEYVLNS
+4241 PSKPEYILNS

>member
-1 MAQNQY
+1 MNEY
-7 EVEIKLGLD
+7 EVQIKLGLD
-16 KSSQLLDREIEK
+16 KSVEVLDKQIGEIEQK
-28 IDKTLTDKMSKFNK
+28 LQQRMENVNK
-42 QFEESIKGQNLT
+42 NFEKSIKGKNLSTQEKFDSKYDYTNNNYNNSKYVQNLEKKKT
-54 AQERFARRSDF
+54 SLTQQRQNAVQMSKDIDSIG
-65 LQKNSG
+65 QG
-71 STQSLQ
+71 SEALPKIEEYIKSR
-77 SQKETL
+77 
-83 LSKKAQISK
+83 I
-92 MLGEISNI
+92 
-100 GSVNSQFD
+100 
-108 TIGKYLAERVDFIKQ
+108 DFIKG
-123 LDSWIGQY
+123 LDSLVKKYGEEIESFKVIVDKGAMQDFVAAAGTKGKTRASTKVTSQEPAPKSTTQKVRELSSKADKMQGEKQARVDTYYKKIKEQAKSSGMSDTDFNKIKDKILSDLMIQVENEFQSGRKTVSGGKSGRTVYGYQSGGRIDQTKGQLASKY
-131 TKQITEFKPVI
+131 FGSFITED
-142 IAAEQ
+142 
-147 QKAYQQKIKKERE
+147 
-160 KAAKTGKVD
+160 GK
-169 YKAETMAKRNLT
+169 
-181 EEQYD
+181 
-186 KEIDAMSKYYE
+186 
-197 ANAKISQAEEDKIT
+197 
-211 RQKEARFAE
+211 
-220 EMRKITTQQKKSKMS
+220 
-235 DAEFEKRRPQ
+235 
-245 IEKDV
+245 
-250 RAYVDKTHAGGVRS
+250 
-264 LAGSD
+264 
-269 KWGRKLEVRGF
+269 
-280 QEGFEK
+280 
-286 DSNGHYVDA
+286 
-295 KGRVIKGTDTSVLR
+295 
-309 TTAFA
+309 
-314 PFINKEGEYVSA
+314 YVSGID
-326 TNSEGQLKKSIRIY
+326 SEGKSRKTVIV
-340 DPRLANVGNVGRV
+340 DDARLANPKNIGGV
-353 GDLRNQTYTGI
+353 GDLRNSSLTGLEKAFDGLMKQAVSLEESGKGNSKEYSRI
-364 ENAYNSLLNQLKN
+364 KSLL
-377 LEGSGKQG
+377 S
-385 TEDYQKISQLVS
+385 DIFSS
-397 LIPEVVKDAYSNT
+397 IKDSYENT
-410 SSKEIKTAFEEAL
+410 SSSEIKELLKNSLISTKSMKEIEAVRSEKGYIPNRDSAL
-423 TGMKSGITALES
+423 SNLLRSG
-435 EESSIGGALYKN
+435 
-447 SELSGIL
+447 
-454 REQLKLK
+454 LKLE
-461 GKVSKIQRWEVG
+461 GEVTKMQPNEYG
-473 ELPEAPTQNKTDRTD
+473 WSDETANNKTDQTSEKEIQKAAEREADFKIAERKEQD
-488 EKQIKREQIS
+488 EA
-498 DKQKEV
+498 
-504 IDQKHKDELWQSIK
+504 WNSIK
-518 NAKESTYNDKG
+518 NSRED
-529 ELQQLGIKDF
+529 IKDSLLEF
-539 LAGLSDDKQQ
+539 NGASDE
-549 LHEAVLSLIEQIVQT
+549 LT
-564 TGVDIDAKQQMN
+564 
-576 EVISQQSINVPIK
+576 
-589 YKGEERSS
+589 
-597 TLESAITG
+597 
-605 TSSVKY
+605 
-611 QAVLEEQRSKMAGGL
+611 QAVLALAEGILNATGLDIDREKGMSEVVPKGSLDRSASEGSKTTFGDLVNADDYAEPVITNYNAEWEARRRRMAGGL
-626 SEGFQRIQSA
+626 GPEFQKIQGAIS
-636 LAFQQT
+636 AFQGGKNELATDDSVPQVT
-642 GTAGDEA
+642 
-649 VKQAVERINW
+649 ERLNW

-664 SEIGGNSELEEG
+664 EEINQPELATA

-681 EGNPRFTGMDAN
+681 QGYPAWAGMDSD
-693 TIANSISKIYAFSE
+693 TVGNSISKIISYPE
-707 GMDASL
+707 TLKASL
-713 SHNLNNLNQ
+713 KAGHQRFNEVRAKN
-722 ARQAQGLKPIK
+722 GLEAIDYNDY
-733 EEKYREKFFKE
+733 ENKFFAN
-744 NPEIAQKYE
+744 NPEIKAKYDT
-753 ESKAARERYDSVES
+753 SLAAKNRFDNTEGDIS
-767 DKVSDKLQAFFSVVG
+767 DKIQAFFQIESNVEDG
-782 QTEEGV
+782 INQTIV
-788 NKFITVLAK
+788 NLNK
-797 AYENLNGTISKV
+797 AYDNLDLEISRVATIQETITDKAGNEQV
-809 VKADEGDRR
+809 VDSVKTIKKTGKEWVDSIVDYRTDTTGFKIDPNKGINR
-818 ATAPA
+818 A
-823 KNWVEDTVEY
+823 
-833 RVSSSGNVF
+833 
-842 NPNAGVNAPYYEKEG
+842 YYEATGAAPED
-857 IKGQEVNWEEV
+857 VNWGELELN
-868 VDGKP
+868 P
-873 SPALTTNLQFKAGL
+873 TPALKTALSYKGGL
-887 TGNIY
+887 TGSLY
-892 GGNSPQEN
+892 GGKNTSENIDILKNLLENKKAELEQIKSLSEN
-900 AEIAKSILEKKK
+900 ADNEEDKKSLLNQ
-912 KELARVKALVA
+912 LAEVQ
-923 NPKSEASKNKNLKRI
+923 S
-938 QEIQAEIDF
+938 EIDF
-947 HYKNWDEL
+947 YTEDLNKLILLETNPVTYKN
-955 VMAQTPVVRKG
+955 KG
-966 KKNTGKDDFDAPVA
+966 KKKNTA
-980 TPTNP
+980 TNTTEKKEDPT
-985 EDERIKNLKES
+985 KQLKEKVRASGLS
-996 VKQSG
+996 V
-1001 FSQGSSFTAKNSVRR
+1001 GSSFSAKNSKRGE
-1016 TFGGTITGIKGEGAR
+1016 FSGTIQNISGQGQN
-1031 QVIEALLEDGKTVK
+1031 QVVEALLNSGETVR
-1045 YTFDSLL
+1045 YTFEGLL
-1052 KQLITYSEQTATT
+1052 NQLVSYSDKA
-1065 VGDTS
+1065 
-1070 EQIKTNVIQDSQ
+1070 SQ
-1082 QIEQA
+1082 EVVSSVEEAQKA
-1087 IESTPTMANETS
+1087 
-1099 QTEKALHQEEA
+1099 TEKVDNSTEVIKPEETA
-1110 AITDVNTA
+1110 SLKSNTA
-1118 LDKHETEVLS
+1118 DWQNHSSAVEDATE
-1128 AADAEQQKILV
+1128 AEQKKYIISEKLA
-1139 SQDLVKQLAKEENAL
+1139 SQLKDEENATEDL
-1154 DKVSESAKEAEIQKG
+1154 NSALEDHSKLTERGSVS
-1169 VTYTYK
+1169 YTYK

-1191 GNKLRSIT
+1191 GNRLRSIT

-1214 IADEKAFMAAIANT
+1214 IADEKAFMAAIAST

-1250 NAIISRE
+1250 NAVVSRE

-1296 DAQEQFTRVLKEKA
+1296 DAQEQFARVLKEKA
-1310 DLLSKLGIDNAE
+1310 ELLSKLGIDNAE

-1492 GRSETPTSEK
+1492 GRSEPPASEK

-1639 DTSITTTQNTEA
+1639 DTSIITTQNTEA

-1782 EEQGRIEREIVRA
+1782 EEQGRIEREIARA

-1901 SFQQIQEVF
+1901 SFQQIQKVF

-1931 GYTKSNIHDMMLEFN
+1931 GYTKNSIHDMMLEFN

-1988 LGMINSA
+1988 LGMISSA

-2010 EATEIQGVVDRLS
+2010 EASEIQGVVDRLS

-2048 MAGTSLDRY
+2048 MAGTTLDRY

-2092 KFVAAESDIESEN
+2092 KFVAAEADIESEN

-2190 TNAYGTAI
+2190 TNAYGTAV

-2213 RVTVALEK
+2213 RITVALEK

-2236 NAVAEVS
+2236 NAVADVS

-2256 TAAMNSVGFGS
+2256 TTAMNSVGFGS

-2292 STQGYFAQG
+2292 STQGYFTQG

-2341 DNTKKILVDGYV
+2341 DSTKKILVDGYV
-2353 PMQNSMLNYT
+2353 PMQNSMLNY
-2363 NEIKKSIASILKNTE
+2363 NDGIKKNIAIILKNTA
-2378 LTDEQAALQLQK
+2378 LTDEQAALQLQE
-2390 NLVGQNNAWVDAM
+2390 NLADQNNAWVDAM

-2437 ELARRRNDAAVRTVA
+2437 ELARRRNDAAVKTVA
-2452 DDLEGASN
+2452 DDLEGASR
-2460 TSPNRA
+2460 TSPQRA
-2466 ALKGGAAIVGS
+2466 ALSGGATMGGS
-2477 GLGALAG
+2477 VLGALAG

-2513 STIALAFADSMS
+2513 STMALAFADSMA

-2533 MGASAMA
+2533 MGASAAA

-2546 IEIAALAI
+2546 LGVAALAI

-2579 AEELTNAKSLQ
+2579 AEKLTNAKSLQ

-2632 ELRVRTDE
+2632 ELRIRTDE

-2658 VKRLIDSLQTLADQ
+2658 VERLIDSLQTLADQ

-2677 SDGERVLQDTLDTAA
+2677 SDGERVLQDTLDTTA
-2692 QEYKDALSDLNNARA
+2692 QEYKDAQTELNKVRN
-2707 DRANNYTDVTALQQQ
+2707 DKGNQTNVESLKKQ
-2722 RDQAQEELDKARE
+2722 RDEAQKNLDKARANNTS
-2735 DYNDAE
+2735 DKE
-2741 IKQLQDEL
+2741 IQQLQKEL
-2749 INAQNKLAGYQQRQA
+2749 TEARKKEASYKQMYENGVSGSGDLYRMATGQRQKL
-2764 NGEKNLGSVI
+2764 EKEYNLKTGTSDVT
-2774 VLAQDNV
+2774 
-2781 DRAKRAYENKVGHQ
+2781 
-2795 DINTLE
+2795 TLE

-2813 AQAENKAGDAA
+2813 AEAANAAGASAIDAA
-2824 VDAAQNAYDRA
+2824 EGTYNRA
-2835 IISAKETLS
+2835 IENAKQTLG

-2853 IGAYEDVD
+2853 MGAYDDVD
-2861 DVTSNLFDNAIGSID
+2861 DVTSNLLDSAIASID
-2876 AVDKTGNA
+2876 AVDSEGNA
-2884 LSPEMYKQKVRDMI
+2884 LSPDAYKQRVRSMI
-2898 NSVNGLVSDETVKTL
+2898 NTVNEFVNDKTFTTL
-2913 IKATDEKINTDMTV
+2913 LDATNEKTTDEMTV
-2927 ADANKARTQLKKYLE
+2927 GDATNAREKLRKYLE
-2942 DTFPNIED
+2942 DAFPDVEAI
-2950 DENLMKIVV
+2950 DENSMKIIV
-2959 GIGFEVVDGEI
+2959 GLGFKVVDGEI
-2970 VDKQN
+2970 VDDDN
-2975 IAQQFKDKY
+2975 ILQKFKED
-2984 GFSKQPRGITE
+2984 FGIS
-2995 DYFNSLTVSQGQ
+2995 DQ
-3007 KLFNWM
+3007 
-3013 GTDGYFSNGVNTNQ
+3013 
-3027 SIVNSMFYADRET
+3027 
-3040 PTKLTG
+3040 
-3046 ENGLINKYLEDM
+3046 
-3058 NAMNDLEAK
+3058 
-3067 IDEVFNGDKYDLKNS
+3067 NGDKISLQNLTQIEVKDAKQIYEWLKDGTLEITDDMMTAVKLLQSARSMPVGNWEAMDNYMVNQTS
-3082 NLNELFAEFPET
+3082 NYSGLEDKARSFFQSGDYKTKRSALEFSDYTPE
-3094 VRNSLSQ
+3094 VRAAIDNITQ
-3101 VQEALNNGDIDKN
+3101 ALNDGVYDINSDAFN
-3114 GLADQLRATYDNAYS
+3114 EAINSMMSSGLASLMSWGSEYAEAWKNLYYPEDMDVEGHINTFKELQTALKETAQCYEDLADAQKEQATNGKLSLS
-3129 TVLDEGKKI
+3129 TVLDLLTTNSNYINLLDFEKEKLVDAAGNEYEHVKAIKLKKN
-3138 AETMSS
+3138 A
-3144 EYFSDL
+3144 
-3150 ELPDGYIKSWSELKE
+3150 
-3165 AFSDV
+3165 A
-3170 SNIFDQ
+3170 
-3176 LADAREEMATSGRLS
+3176 EEMAASQLLAAQASAMLTIQELTESKATMMARAEAVQKTLADREGTTAAYGNAAGEYANAQAKNDVAQETVQTTQVMAKYAGILGGILNILDSVATGEKKS
-3191 IETTL
+3191 IGEAYR
-3196 ELLSTNAD
+3196 EGKAQIEQAIGNISTKVTD
-3204 YINALEIE
+3204 YASKITQN
-3212 GENIVLKT
+3212 KT
-3220 DAEEIMN
+3220 DAEAWM
-3227 KVRLQTIAVS
+3227 KVYSNFTNEELQT
-3237 LQAQI
+3237 
-3242 QEDNLRVAQLKNQL
+3242 
-3256 QTLMLSGTYIETSD
+3256 
-3270 ALVESTKAKV
+3270 
-3280 YAYDSEG
+3280 
-3287 EALANLANQYLT
+3287 
-3299 AANAA
+3299 
-3304 SLLNRAQN
+3304 
-3312 GETVDVGSVKAVKT
+3312 
-3326 IKYTPTDKSALE
+3326 
-3338 SKTIDLSG
+3338 
-3346 NSEAL
+3346 
-3351 QKQIEATKSEL
+3351 EL
-3362 KSLVGSFDEVV
+3362 KSLNGQLGPDGQWISGQIDN
-3373 TTDKTGKVTGY
+3373 TQKQI
-3384 DVKFKTHTDK
+3384 DVWKYFYQNLDVSDFKGAGDWLKQEKFID
-3394 DGNIHY
+3394 N
-3400 DEGNIAMREH
+3400 A
-3410 LLYSVQDMLESGNLA
+3410 
-3425 KAFKKGYTKP
+3425 
-3435 IKNAGKAAK
+3435 KNAGKTAK

-3468 KVFDENTL
+3468 KVFDEKTL
-3476 TPTGYTKYFEKKR
+3476 TPTGYTQYFEKKR

-3655 EMEAR
+3655 EMDAR
-3660 AHVALGN
+3660 AYVALGN

-3751 LTDEQ
+3751 LTDDQ

-3818 IKPLED
+3818 IAPLQK
-3824 ANKERERA
+3824 ANEERSRA

-3850 RVYRQGLGWVFE
+3850 RV
-3862 SNPTK
+3862 
-3867 LKEAQKDLDDFYKQD
+3867 
-3882 RLDDLNN
+3882 
-3889 TKDAEQQILQDRI
+3889 
-3902 DAWDKY
+3902 
-3908 LEQLEW
+3908 
-3914 DYKEYERL
+3914 
-3922 ENERILKELMNAN
+3922 
-3935 SEEEIRARITA
+3935 
-3946 DMQKFNS
+3946 
-3953 NVQQNYKNYT
+3953 
-3963 TIFQDNLLTP
+3963 
-3973 YRQANEQLA
+3973 
-3982 ELRRQRLEL
+3982 
-3991 LDTSDFY
+3991 
-3998 NKNNNQNGYIEEDDL
+3998 NQNMLSI
-4013 NTYDF
+4013 
-4018 SDLNMKTDYHAKMM
+4018 KM
-4032 AARDKTEFD
+4032 
-4041 KWAAY
+4041 
-4046 RTEKARRDG
+4046 
-4055 TDISGNAIGYDAA
+4055 AI
-4068 GNPYRIKS
+4068 
-4076 NAEIYQEWLAQQGK
+4076 
-4090 NNSSNST
+4090 
-4097 PNRVTSTSSNFSS
+4097 
-4110 SNRNNSG
+4110 
-4117 SSSNRNNSV
+4117 
-4126 SSSSSSSNNKK
+4126 
-4137 NTPYGTNWSAN
+4137 
-4148 IDYGKLM
+4148 
-4155 LVAKDDNDFWR
+4155 
-4166 LAKYR
+4166 
-4171 TDKAYAMGITLGSA
+4171 
-4185 GVPSNQELY
+4185 
-4194 ERWKKSKGYTSSAK
+4194 
-4208 PSGGKNQNNVARYA
+4208 
-4222 TGIEEGPVTY
+4222 
-4232 TGLAMLHGT
+4232 
-4241 PSKPEYVLNS
+4241 
-4251 DQAYNLLRNM
+4251 
-4261 ATTRLPEMERTG
+4261 
-4273 TDNNCGTQYIVQGDV
+4273 
-4288 VLEGVNDPAKFWSG
+4288 
-4302 VTTAMGSR
+4302 
-4310 WNVTRKTRG
+4310 

>member
-1 MAQNQY
+1 MNEY
-7 EVEIKLGLD
+7 EVQIKLGLD
-16 KSSQLLDREIEK
+16 KSVEVLDKQIGEIEQK
-28 IDKTLTDKMSKFNK
+28 LQQRMENVNK
-42 QFEESIKGQNLT
+42 SFEKSIKGKNLSSQEKFNAKYDYANNNYNNSKYVQNLEKKKISLT
-54 AQERFARRSDF
+54 QQRQNAVQMSKDIDSIG
-65 LQKNSG
+65 QG
-71 STQSLQ
+71 SESLPKIEDYIK
-77 SQKETL
+77 SR
-83 LSKKAQISK
+83 I
-92 MLGEISNI
+92 
-100 GSVNSQFD
+100 
-108 TIGKYLAERVDFIKQ
+108 DFIKG
-123 LDSWIGQY
+123 LDSLVKKYGEEIESFKAIVDKGAMQDFVAAAG
-131 TKQITEFKPVI
+131 TKGKNRASTKVTSQEPAPKSTT
-142 IAAEQ
+142 
-147 QKAYQQKIKKERE
+147 QKVRELSSKADKMQGEKQARVDTYYKKIKEQ
-160 KAAKTGKVD
+160 AKSSGMSDTDFNKIKDKILSDLMIQVENEFQSGRKTVSGGKSGRTVYGYQSGGKVD
-169 YKAETMAKRNLT
+169 QTKGQLA
-181 EEQYD
+181 
-186 KEIDAMSKYYE
+186 SKYFGSF
-197 ANAKISQAEEDKIT
+197 ITEDGK
-211 RQKEARFAE
+211 
-220 EMRKITTQQKKSKMS
+220 
-235 DAEFEKRRPQ
+235 
-245 IEKDV
+245 
-250 RAYVDKTHAGGVRS
+250 
-264 LAGSD
+264 
-269 KWGRKLEVRGF
+269 
-280 QEGFEK
+280 
-286 DSNGHYVDA
+286 
-295 KGRVIKGTDTSVLR
+295 
-309 TTAFA
+309 
-314 PFINKEGEYVSA
+314 YVSGID
-326 TNSEGQLKKSIRIY
+326 SEGKSRKTVIV
-340 DPRLANVGNVGRV
+340 DDARLANPKNIGGV
-353 GDLRNQTYTGI
+353 GDLRNSSLTGL
-364 ENAYNSLLNQLKN
+364 EKAFDSLMKQAVS
-377 LEGSGKQG
+377 LEESGKG
-385 TEDYQKISQLVS
+385 DSKEYG
-397 LIPEVVKDAYSNT
+397 LIKNFLSDIFSSIKDSYENT
-410 SSKEIKTAFEEAL
+410 SSDEIKELLKNSLISTKSMKEIEAVRSEKGYIPNRDSAL
-423 TGMKSGITALES
+423 SNLLRTG
-435 EESSIGGALYKN
+435 
-447 SELSGIL
+447 
-454 REQLKLK
+454 LKLE
-461 GKVSKIQRWEVG
+461 GEVTKMQPNEYG
-473 ELPEAPTQNKTDRTD
+473 WSDETSNNKTDQTSEKEIQKAAEREADSKIAERKEQD
-488 EKQIKREQIS
+488 EAWNAIKNSREDIKDSLLEFNGAS
-498 DKQKEV
+498 DK
-504 IDQKHKDELWQSIK
+504 L
-518 NAKESTYNDKG
+518 T
-529 ELQQLGIKDF
+529 
-539 LAGLSDDKQQ
+539 
-549 LHEAVLSLIEQIVQT
+549 
-564 TGVDIDAKQQMN
+564 
-576 EVISQQSINVPIK
+576 
-589 YKGEERSS
+589 
-597 TLESAITG
+597 
-605 TSSVKY
+605 
-611 QAVLEEQRSKMAGGL
+611 QAVLALAEGILNATGLDIDREKGMSEVVPKGSLDRNVSEGSKTTFGDLVNAEDYAEPVITNYNAEWEARRRRMAGGL
-626 SEGFQRIQSA
+626 GPEFQKIQGAIS
-636 LAFQQT
+636 AFQGSKNELATDDSVPQVT
-642 GTAGDEA
+642 
-649 VKQAVERINW
+649 ERLNW

-664 SEIGGNSELEEG
+664 EEINQPELATA
-676 LRKIA
+676 LKKIA
-681 EGNPRFTGMDAN
+681 QGYPTWAGMDSD
-693 TIANSISKIYAFSE
+693 TVGNSISKIVSYPE
-707 GMDASL
+707 TLKASL
-713 SHNLNNLNQ
+713 KAGHQRFNEARVKNGLEPVDYSNYENN
-722 ARQAQGLKPIK
+722 
-733 EEKYREKFFKE
+733 FFAN
-744 NPEIAQKYE
+744 NPEIKAKYDT
-753 ESKAARERYDSVES
+753 SLAAKNRFDNAEGDIS
-767 DKVSDKLQAFFSVVG
+767 DKIQAFFQIESGVEDG
-782 QTEEGV
+782 INQTIV
-788 NKFITVLAK
+788 NLNK
-797 AYENLNGTISKV
+797 AYDNLDLEISRVATIQETITDKSGKEQTV
-809 VKADEGDRR
+809 DSIKTVKKTGKEWVNSIVDYRTDTTGFKIDPNKGINR
-818 ATAPA
+818 A
-823 KNWVEDTVEY
+823 
-833 RVSSSGNVF
+833 
-842 NPNAGVNAPYYEKEG
+842 YYESTGAAPE
-857 IKGQEVNWEEV
+857 EVNWGELELN
-868 VDGKP
+868 P
-873 SPALTTNLQFKAGL
+873 TPALKTALSYKGGL
-887 TGNIY
+887 TGSLY
-892 GGNSPQEN
+892 GGKNNSEN
-900 AEIAKSILEKKK
+900 IDILKNLLKSKQAELEKIKS
-912 KELARVKALVA
+912 LAEDVD
-923 NPKSEASKNKNLKRI
+923 NEGDEKSLLNQIAEVQS
-938 QEIQAEIDF
+938 EIDF
-947 HYKNWDEL
+947 YREDLSKLILLETNPVTYKN
-955 VMAQTPVVRKG
+955 RG
-966 KKNTGKDDFDAPVA
+966 KKKTTTTTIAEKKED
-980 TPTNP
+980 PT
-985 EDERIKNLKES
+985 KQLKEKIRS
-996 VKQSG
+996 SG
-1001 FSQGSSFTAKNSVRR
+1001 LSAGSSFSAKNSKRGE
-1016 TFGGTITGIKGEGAR
+1016 FSGTIQNINGQGQN
-1031 QVIEALLEDGKTVK
+1031 QVIEALLDSGETVR
-1045 YTFDSLL
+1045 YTFEGLL
-1052 KQLITYSEQTATT
+1052 NQLVSYSDKASQE
-1065 VGDTS
+1065 VV
-1070 EQIKTNVIQDSQ
+1070 TNVEEVQK
-1082 QIEQA
+1082 A
-1087 IESTPTMANETS
+1087 
-1099 QTEKALHQEEA
+1099 TEKVGNDTGAIKPEETA
-1110 AITDVNTA
+1110 SLENNTTNWQ
-1118 LDKHETEVLS
+1118 KHSTAVDEATE
-1128 AADAEQQKILV
+1128 AEQKKYIV
-1139 SQDLVKQLAKEENAL
+1139 SEKLASQLKEEQNATEDL
-1154 DKVSESAKEAEIQKG
+1154 NSALEDHSKLTERGSVS
-1169 VTYTYK
+1169 YTYK
-1175 DLQSYDDATHT
+1175 DLQSYDDVTHT

-1199 QLGGALKGFT
+1199 QLGGALKGFI

-1296 DAQEQFTRVLKEKA
+1296 DAQEQFARVLKEKA

-1413 AFQKL
+1413 EFKKL

-1455 YDLLVRANDIIDG
+1455 YDLLVRANNIIDG
-1468 NAEPLTKDEQ
+1468 KAEPLTKDEQ
-1478 ATLMNREM
+1478 ATFMNREM
-1486 TTGRVF
+1486 TTGRIF
-1492 GRSETPTSEK
+1492 GRTEPPVSEK
-1502 PANNNFISY
+1502 AANNNFVSY
-1511 APDENGNIDKREQ
+1511 APDENGGIDKREQ
-1524 SVISSYLAEYQ
+1524 AIINAYVGEYQ
-1535 KLVNY
+1535 RLITL
-1540 QTQLNNLKK
+1540 QTELNNLQEQKNTLAQDGVNFTEDESNALNK
-1549 QQEELAKNGVGYT
+1549 QIEKQKEAIQAQIDLMSERELTLSNVNDNSAIGKTILSAKGNEDLQAKLKRIETKGEVKEAKNIQNVTTAVNT
-1562 SEESQKLE
+1562 SQ
-1570 QQISTMQSTVNLQK
+1570 
-1584 KIMAEKNLDYK
+1584 
-1595 VLNAPREASKIAIG
+1595 
-1609 DILLSD
+1609 
-1615 KGSELAELQWAKINA
+1615 
-1630 LSSNKQRKN
+1630 
-1639 DTSITTTQNTEA
+1639 
-1651 TKDLDL
+1651 TKDLNQML
-1657 LLSQYKEL
+1657 KQYTEL
-1665 LSLQNQLKESN
+1665 LDLRNKLKDSDL
-1676 IKAES
+1676 KAEG
-1681 LTGDKQTAQQTESA
+1681 LTGDKQAAQQKLSQTLREQIESLEQILTI
-1695 NLQKRIEE
+1695 NGQIVDSKTLEE
-1703 LQQISNLTGE
+1703 
-1713 ITDEKR
+1713 
-1719 IEDEITKATY
+1719 EITKATY
-1729 LTESERVKKLN
+1729 LTESERKEKLDA
-1740 TLRTTV
+1740 LRKATNEAARTSATTDV
-1746 GEANQKSLN
+1746 
-1755 IDTKYAQAAR
+1755 KYAQAAR

-1782 EEQGRIEREIVRA
+1782 EEQGRIEREIARA
-1795 QNKGMSLTGNAA
+1795 ENKGMSLTGNAA

-1887 DSFSQIGMAIMQIF
+1887 DSFSEIGMAIMSIF

-1931 GYTKSNIHDMMLEFN
+1931 GYTKNNIHDMMLEFN

-1988 LGMINSA
+1988 LGMISSA

-2092 KFVAAESDIESEN
+2092 KFVAAEADIENEN

-2213 RVTVALEK
+2213 RITVALEK

-2292 STQGYFAQG
+2292 STQGYFTQG

-2320 ALKENYAKSL
+2320 ALKENYARSL

-2341 DNTKKILVDGYV
+2341 DSTKKILVDGYV
-2353 PMQNSMLNYT
+2353 PMQNSMLNYNT
-2363 NEIKKSIASILKNTE
+2363 KIKENIASILKNTA
-2378 LTDEQAALQLQK
+2378 LTDEQAALQLQE
-2390 NLVGQNNAWVDAM
+2390 NLADQNNAWVDAM

-2452 DDLEGASN
+2452 DDLEGASR
-2460 TSPNRA
+2460 TSPRRA
-2466 ALKGGAAIVGS
+2466 ALSGGATMVGS

-2513 STIALAFADSMS
+2513 STMALAFADSMS

-2533 MGASAMA
+2533 LGASAAA

-2546 IEIAALAI
+2546 LGVAALAI

-2707 DRANNYTDVTALQQQ
+2707 DKANNYTDVTALQQQ

-2735 DYNDAE
+2735 DYNDVE

-2749 INAQNKLAGYQQRQA
+2749 TNAQNKLTGYQQRQA
-2764 NGEKNLGSVI
+2764 KGEKNLGSVI

-2813 AQAENKAGDAA
+2813 AQAENNAGEAA

-2876 AVDKTGNA
+2876 AVDEAGNA
-2884 LSPEMYKQKVRDMI
+2884 LSPEKYKQKVRDII

-2913 IKATDEKINTDMTV
+2913 IEATDEKVNTDMTV

-2942 DTFPNIED
+2942 DTFPNIKD

-2970 VDKQN
+2970 IDKQN

-2995 DYFNSLTVSQGQ
+2995 DYFNSLTISQGQ

-3027 SIVNSMFYADRET
+3027 NIVNSMFYADRET

-3046 ENGLINKYLEDM
+3046 DNGLINKYLEDM

-3082 NLNELFAEFPET
+3082 NLNELFAKFPET

-3101 VQEALNNGDIDKN
+3101 VQEALNNGNIDKN

-3176 LADAREEMATSGRLS
+3176 LADAREEMASSGRLS

-3351 QKQIEATKSEL
+3351 QKQIEAVKSEL

-3373 TTDKTGKVTGY
+3373 TTDNTGKVTGY
-3384 DVKFKTHTDK
+3384 DVKFKTHTDE

-3425 KAFKKGYTKP
+3425 NAFKKGYTNP
-3435 IKNAGKAAK
+3435 IKSAGKAAKNAGKAAK

-3476 TPTGYTKYFEKKR
+3476 QPTGYTAYFEKKR
-3489 ASLEKLAAYYEGM
+3489 ASLERLAGYYEGL
-3502 MQNTNLTEE
+3502 MQNENLTEE

-3533 EVEDKYKILELY
+3533 EVEDNYKILELY
-3545 GASINSLIL
+3545 GASIQALIE
-3554 MKQQLVKTSDTYEE
+3554 MKKAHLRTADTYEE
-3568 LLENQKDLNSL
+3568 KLERQKELNSL
-3579 LQDEIDLRKEVS
+3579 IQDEIDLRKKVA
-3591 EWQQKL
+3591 EWQL
-3597 SDRELDYVKGSAWSN
+3597 ELNDIQMQYVKGTAYSNESLYDSVLN
-3612 SSAYD
+3612 SSIEA
-3617 AAMNASLAEI
+3617 I
-3627 EKQIEATKASI
+3627 EKQIEATKESI
-3638 QFNFSQAVY
+3638 EYNFNKAVEAYMKDGMSLTEAQAFAPQGNNDYSQA
-3647 GYMTEGMS
+3647 
-3655 EMEAR
+3655 
-3660 AHVALGN
+3660 
-3667 SDYSKAYREAQQEYL
+3667 YRDGISSL
-3682 DLIDSKTEYVVNR
+3682 FSLIQKKEELIFEKFK
-3695 TSAQIEELS
+3695 AQIEELED
-3704 NKLQLLEDSKPQEWI
+3704 KLSTLEKSAPKEWI
-3719 RISDIESYYASR
+3719 RANDINSFYESKMD
-3731 STLLQNQVSV
+3731 LLQKQVEV
-3741 YQKALEDVSD
+3741 YENALKDVSRF
-3751 LTDEQ
+3751 TDDQ
-3756 IKDLVDGLNEATV
+3756 IKELVDGLNDAIV
-3769 ALHEAKINALEDKT
+3769 SIQEAKIAKQEELI

-3799 YKDELQDAIDAIEQ
+3799 YKDELQKDIDAIEE
-3813 AYEDE
+3813 AYEKE
-3818 IKPLED
+3818 VKPLED
-3824 ANKERERA
+3824 IND
-3832 IELENLLLA
+3832 ELERQIQLEDLLAA
-3841 KKNANKEKE
+3841 KKNAAKEKE
-3850 RVYRQGLGWVFE
+3850 RVYREGIGWVTFLM
-3862 SNPTK
+3862 P
-3867 LKEAQKDLDDFYKQD
+3867 LM
-3882 RLDDLNN
+3882 
-3889 TKDAEQQILQDRI
+3889 
-3902 DAWDKY
+3902 
-3908 LEQLEW
+3908 
-3914 DYKEYERL
+3914 DY
-3922 ENERILKELMNAN
+3922 
-3935 SEEEIRARITA
+3935 
-3946 DMQKFNS
+3946 
-3953 NVQQNYKNYT
+3953 
-3963 TIFQDNLLTP
+3963 
-3973 YRQANEQLA
+3973 
-3982 ELRRQRLEL
+3982 
-3991 LDTSDFY
+3991 
-3998 NKNNNQNGYIEEDDL
+3998 
-4013 NTYDF
+4013 
-4018 SDLNMKTDYHAKMM
+4018 
-4032 AARDKTEFD
+4032 
-4041 KWAAY
+4041 
-4046 RTEKARRDG
+4046 
-4055 TDISGNAIGYDAA
+4055 IG
-4068 GNPYRIKS
+4068 
-4076 NAEIYQEWLAQQGK
+4076 
-4090 NNSSNST
+4090 
-4097 PNRVTSTSSNFSS
+4097 
-4110 SNRNNSG
+4110 
-4117 SSSNRNNSV
+4117 
-4126 SSSSSSSNNKK
+4126 
-4137 NTPYGTNWSAN
+4137 
-4148 IDYGKLM
+4148 
-4155 LVAKDDNDFWR
+4155 
-4166 LAKYR
+4166 
-4171 TDKAYAMGITLGSA
+4171 
-4185 GVPSNQELY
+4185 
-4194 ERWKKSKGYTSSAK
+4194 
-4208 PSGGKNQNNVARYA
+4208 
-4222 TGIEEGPVTY
+4222 
-4232 TGLAMLHGT
+4232 
-4241 PSKPEYVLNS
+4241 
-4251 DQAYNLLRNM
+4251 
-4261 ATTRLPEMERTG
+4261 
-4273 TDNNCGTQYIVQGDV
+4273 
-4288 VLEGVNDPAKFWSG
+4288 
-4302 VTTAMGSR
+4302 
-4310 WNVTRKTRG
+4310 

>member
-1 MAQNQY
+1 MNEY
-7 EVEIKLGLD
+7 EVQIKLGLD
-16 KSSQLLDREIEK
+16 KSVEVLDKQIGEIEQK
-28 IDKTLTDKMSKFNK
+28 LQQRMENVNK
-42 QFEESIKGQNLT
+42 SFEKSIKGKNLSPQEKFNAKYDYANNNYNNSKYVQNL
-54 AQERFARRSDF
+54 EKKKIS
-65 LQKNSG
+65 L
-71 STQSLQ
+71 TQQRQNAVQMSKDIDSIGQGNESLPKIEDYIK
-77 SQKETL
+77 SR
-83 LSKKAQISK
+83 I
-92 MLGEISNI
+92 
-100 GSVNSQFD
+100 
-108 TIGKYLAERVDFIKQ
+108 DFIKG
-123 LDSWIGQY
+123 LDSLVKKYGEEIESFKAIVDKGAMQDFVAAAG
-131 TKQITEFKPVI
+131 TKGKTRASTKVTSQEPAPKSTT
-142 IAAEQ
+142 
-147 QKAYQQKIKKERE
+147 QKVRELSSKADKMQGEKQARVDTYYKKIKEQ
-160 KAAKTGKVD
+160 AKSSGMSDTDFNKIKDKILSDLMIQVENEFQSGRKTVSGGKSGRIVYGYQSGGKVD
-169 YKAETMAKRNLT
+169 QTKGQLA
-181 EEQYD
+181 
-186 KEIDAMSKYYE
+186 SKYFGSF
-197 ANAKISQAEEDKIT
+197 ITEDGK
-211 RQKEARFAE
+211 
-220 EMRKITTQQKKSKMS
+220 
-235 DAEFEKRRPQ
+235 
-245 IEKDV
+245 
-250 RAYVDKTHAGGVRS
+250 
-264 LAGSD
+264 
-269 KWGRKLEVRGF
+269 
-280 QEGFEK
+280 
-286 DSNGHYVDA
+286 
-295 KGRVIKGTDTSVLR
+295 
-309 TTAFA
+309 
-314 PFINKEGEYVSA
+314 YVSGID
-326 TNSEGQLKKSIRIY
+326 SEGKSRKTVIV
-340 DPRLANVGNVGRV
+340 DDARLANPKNIGGV
-353 GDLRNQTYTGI
+353 GDLRNSSLTGLEKAFDSLMKKAVSLEESGKGDSKEYGLI
-364 ENAYNSLLNQLKN
+364 KSFLSDIFSSIKDSYENTSSDEIKELLKNSLISTKSMKEIEAVRSEKGYIPNRDSALSNLLRTGLK
-377 LEGSGKQG
+377 LEGEVTKMQPNEYGWSDETANNKTDQTSEKEIQKVAEKEADSKIAERKEQDEAWNAIKNSREDIRDSLLEFNGASDELTQAVLALAEGILNATGLDIDREKG
-385 TEDYQKISQLVS
+385 MSEVVPKGSLDRNVSEGSKTTFGDLVNTEDYAEPVITNYNA
-397 LIPEVVKDAYSNT
+397 EW
-410 SSKEIKTAFEEAL
+410 EA
-423 TGMKSGITALES
+423 
-435 EESSIGGALYKN
+435 
-447 SELSGIL
+447 
-454 REQLKLK
+454 R
-461 GKVSKIQRWEVG
+461 R
-473 ELPEAPTQNKTDRTD
+473 R
-488 EKQIKREQIS
+488 R
-498 DKQKEV
+498 
-504 IDQKHKDELWQSIK
+504 
-518 NAKESTYNDKG
+518 
-529 ELQQLGIKDF
+529 
-539 LAGLSDDKQQ
+539 
-549 LHEAVLSLIEQIVQT
+549 
-564 TGVDIDAKQQMN
+564 
-576 EVISQQSINVPIK
+576 
-589 YKGEERSS
+589 
-597 TLESAITG
+597 
-605 TSSVKY
+605 
-611 QAVLEEQRSKMAGGL
+611 MAGGL
-626 SEGFQRIQSA
+626 GPEFQKIQGAIS
-636 LAFQQT
+636 AFQGSKSELATDDSVPQVT
-642 GTAGDEA
+642 
-649 VKQAVERINW
+649 ERLNW

-664 SEIGGNSELEEG
+664 EEINQPELAAA

-681 EGNPRFTGMDAN
+681 QGYPTWAGMDSD
-693 TIANSISKIYAFSE
+693 TVGNSISKIISYP
-707 GMDASL
+707 DTLKASL
-713 SHNLNNLNQ
+713 KAGHQRFNEARAKNGLEAIDYSNYENN
-722 ARQAQGLKPIK
+722 
-733 EEKYREKFFKE
+733 FFAN
-744 NPEIAQKYE
+744 NPEIKAKYDT
-753 ESKAARERYDSVES
+753 SLAAKNRFDNAEGDIS
-767 DKVSDKLQAFFSVVG
+767 DKIQAFFQIESSVEDG
-782 QTEEGV
+782 INQTIV
-788 NKFITVLAK
+788 NLNK
-797 AYENLNGTISKV
+797 AYDNLDLEISRVATIQETITDKSGKEQTV
-809 VKADEGDRR
+809 DSIKTVKKTGKEWVGSIVDYRTDTTGFKIDPNKGINR
-818 ATAPA
+818 A
-823 KNWVEDTVEY
+823 
-833 RVSSSGNVF
+833 
-842 NPNAGVNAPYYEKEG
+842 YYESTGAAPE
-857 IKGQEVNWEEV
+857 EVNWGELELN
-868 VDGKP
+868 P
-873 SPALTTNLQFKAGL
+873 TPALKTALSYKGGL
-887 TGNIY
+887 TGSLY
-892 GGNSPQEN
+892 GGKNNSENIDILKSLLESKQAELEQIKSLAEN
-900 AEIAKSILEKKK
+900 ADKEEDKKSLLNQIAEVQS
-912 KELARVKALVA
+912 
-923 NPKSEASKNKNLKRI
+923 
-938 QEIQAEIDF
+938 EIDF
-947 HYKNWDEL
+947 YTEDLNKLILLETNPVTYKN
-955 VMAQTPVVRKG
+955 RG
-966 KKNTGKDDFDAPVA
+966 KKKA
-980 TPTNP
+980 TTTAIAEKKEDPT
-985 EDERIKNLKES
+985 KQLKEKIRS
-996 VKQSG
+996 SG
-1001 FSQGSSFTAKNSVRR
+1001 LSAGSSFSAKNSKRGE
-1016 TFGGTITGIKGEGAR
+1016 FSGTIQNINGQGQN
-1031 QVIEALLEDGKTVK
+1031 QVIEALLDSGETVR
-1045 YTFDSLL
+1045 YTFEGLL
-1052 KQLITYSEQTATT
+1052 NQLVSYSDKASQE
-1065 VGDTS
+1065 VV
-1070 EQIKTNVIQDSQ
+1070 TNVEEAQK
-1082 QIEQA
+1082 A
-1087 IESTPTMANETS
+1087 
-1099 QTEKALHQEEA
+1099 TEKVDNDTGVIKPEETA
-1110 AITDVNTA
+1110 SLENNTTNWQ
-1118 LDKHETEVLS
+1118 KHSTAVDEATE
-1128 AADAEQQKILV
+1128 AEQKKYIV
-1139 SQDLVKQLAKEENAL
+1139 SEKLASQLKEEQNATEDL
-1154 DKVSESAKEAEIQKG
+1154 NSALEDHSKLTERGSVS
-1169 VTYTYK
+1169 YTYK

-1186 YTDTN
+1186 YTDTK

-1282 KDVEVKWNGATEVV
+1282 KDVEVKWNGATEIV
-1296 DAQEQFTRVLKEKA
+1296 DAQEQFARVLKEKA

-1413 AFQKL
+1413 EFQKL

-1468 NAEPLTKDEQ
+1468 KAEPLTKDEQ
-1478 ATLMNREM
+1478 AALMNREM

-1492 GRSETPTSEK
+1492 GRSESPVSEK
-1502 PANNNFISY
+1502 TANNNFVSY
-1511 APDENGNIDKREQ
+1511 APDENGSIDKREQ
-1524 SVISSYLAEYQ
+1524 AIINAYVGEYQ
-1535 KLVNY
+1535 RLITL
-1540 QTQLNNLKK
+1540 QTELNNLQEQKNTLAQDGVNFTEDESNALNK
-1549 QQEELAKNGVGYT
+1549 QIEKQKEAIQAQIDLMSERELTLSNVNDNSAIGKTILSAKGNEDLQAKLKRIETKGEVKEAKNISSVTTAVNT
-1562 SEESQKLE
+1562 SQ
-1570 QQISTMQSTVNLQK
+1570 
-1584 KIMAEKNLDYK
+1584 
-1595 VLNAPREASKIAIG
+1595 
-1609 DILLSD
+1609 
-1615 KGSELAELQWAKINA
+1615 
-1630 LSSNKQRKN
+1630 
-1639 DTSITTTQNTEA
+1639 
-1651 TKDLDL
+1651 TKDL
-1657 LLSQYKEL
+1657 SQMLKQYTEL
-1665 LSLQNQLKESN
+1665 LGLRNKLKDSDL
-1676 IKAES
+1676 KAEG
-1681 LTGDKQTAQQTESA
+1681 LTGDKQTAQQQLSQTLREQIE
-1695 NLQKRIEE
+1695 NLEQILTINGQIVDSKTLEE
-1703 LQQISNLTGE
+1703 
-1713 ITDEKR
+1713 
-1719 IEDEITKATY
+1719 EITKATY
-1729 LTESERVKKLN
+1729 LTESERKEKLDA
-1740 TLRTTV
+1740 LRKATNEAARTSATTDV
-1746 GEANQKSLN
+1746 
-1755 IDTKYAQAAR
+1755 KYAQAAR

-1782 EEQGRIEREIVRA
+1782 EEQGRIEREIARA
-1795 QNKGMSLTGNAA
+1795 ENKGMSLTGNAV

-1901 SFQQIQEVF
+1901 SFQQIQKVF

-1973 QEASQLTEASMQLST
+1973 QEASQLTNASMQLST

-2010 EATEIQGVVDRLS
+2010 EATEIQGVVDKLT
-2023 AVDMAAAISAGDLAE
+2023 AVDMQAAISAGDLAE

-2236 NAVAEVS
+2236 NAVADVS

-2292 STQGYFAQG
+2292 STQGYFTQG

-2341 DNTKKILVDGYV
+2341 DSTKKILVDGYV
-2353 PMQNSMLNYT
+2353 PMQNSMLNYNT
-2363 NEIKKSIASILKNTE
+2363 KIKENIASILKNTA
-2378 LTDEQAALQLQK
+2378 LTDEQAALQLRE
-2390 NLVGQNNAWVDAM
+2390 NLADQNNAWVDAM

-2423 RSLTNEEKLQIATE
+2423 RSLTDEEKLQIATE

-2452 DDLEGASN
+2452 DDLEGSSRI
-2460 TSPNRA
+2460 SPQRA
-2466 ALKGGAAIVGS
+2466 ALKGGATMVGS

-2484 MTIGENLLGG
+2484 MAIGENLLGV

-2513 STIALAFADSMS
+2513 STIALTFVDSMK

-2533 MGASAMA
+2533 MKALPAA
-2540 LGPVLG
+2540 LGPALG
-2546 IEIAALAI
+2546 IGIAALAI
-2554 GAGYALYK
+2554 GAAYALYK

-2579 AEELTNAKSLQ
+2579 AEKLTNAKSLQ

-2677 SDGERVLQDTLDTAA
+2677 SDGEKVLQDTLDTAT
-2692 QEYKDALSDLNNARA
+2692 QEYKDALSDLNNARS
-2707 DRANNYTDVTALQQQ
+2707 DKANNYTDVTALEQQ
-2722 RDQAQEELDKARE
+2722 REQAQKELDRARK
-2735 DYNDAE
+2735 DYNDTE

-2749 INAQNKLAGYQQRQA
+2749 TKAENRLADYQQRRA
-2764 NGEKNLGSVI
+2764 NGEKNLNDVI
-2774 VLAQDNV
+2774 VVAQDNV
-2781 DRAKRAYENKVGHQ
+2781 NKAREAYEYKVGHQ
-2795 DINTLE
+2795 DINSLE
-2801 NQVADLDVKIKE
+2801 KQVADLDIKIKE
-2813 AQAENKAGDAA
+2813 AQAENNAGEAA

-2853 IGAYEDVD
+2853 IGAYDDVD
-2861 DVTSNLFDNAIGSID
+2861 NVTSNLFDNAIGSID
-2876 AVDKTGNA
+2876 AVDAAGNA
-2884 LSPEMYKQKVRDMI
+2884 LSPELYKQKVRDMI
-2898 NSVNGLVSDETVKTL
+2898 NSVNSLVSDETAKTL
-2913 IKATDEKINTDMTV
+2913 IEATDEKINTDMTV
-2927 ADANKARTQLKKYLE
+2927 ADANKARTQLKEYLE

-2959 GIGFEVVDGEI
+2959 GIGFEIVDGEI

-3144 EYFSDL
+3144 QYFSDL

-3170 SNIFDQ
+3170 SSIFDQ
-3176 LADAREEMATSGRLS
+3176 LADAREEMASSGRLS

-3312 GETVDVGSVKAVKT
+3312 GETVDIGSVKAVKT

-3346 NSEAL
+3346 NTEAL
-3351 QKQIEATKSEL
+3351 QKQIEVTKSEL

-3410 LLYSVQDMLESGNLA
+3410 LLYSAQDMLESGNLA

-3435 IKNAGKAAK
+3435 IKSAGKAAK

-3476 TPTGYTKYFEKKR
+3476 TPTGYTQYFEKKR
-3489 ASLEKLAAYYEGM
+3489 ASLEKLAAYYVGM

-3568 LLENQKDLNSL
+3568 LLENQKDLNNL

-3660 AHVALGN
+3660 AHVAIGN

-3818 IKPLED
+3818 IAPLQK
-3824 ANKERERA
+3824 ANEERSRA

-3850 RVYRQGLGWVFE
+3850 RV
-3862 SNPTK
+3862 
-3867 LKEAQKDLDDFYKQD
+3867 
-3882 RLDDLNN
+3882 
-3889 TKDAEQQILQDRI
+3889 
-3902 DAWDKY
+3902 
-3908 LEQLEW
+3908 
-3914 DYKEYERL
+3914 
-3922 ENERILKELMNAN
+3922 
-3935 SEEEIRARITA
+3935 
-3946 DMQKFNS
+3946 
-3953 NVQQNYKNYT
+3953 
-3963 TIFQDNLLTP
+3963 
-3973 YRQANEQLA
+3973 
-3982 ELRRQRLEL
+3982 
-3991 LDTSDFY
+3991 
-3998 NKNNNQNGYIEEDDL
+3998 NQNMLSI
-4013 NTYDF
+4013 
-4018 SDLNMKTDYHAKMM
+4018 KM
-4032 AARDKTEFD
+4032 
-4041 KWAAY
+4041 
-4046 RTEKARRDG
+4046 
-4055 TDISGNAIGYDAA
+4055 AI
-4068 GNPYRIKS
+4068 
-4076 NAEIYQEWLAQQGK
+4076 
-4090 NNSSNST
+4090 
-4097 PNRVTSTSSNFSS
+4097 
-4110 SNRNNSG
+4110 
-4117 SSSNRNNSV
+4117 
-4126 SSSSSSSNNKK
+4126 
-4137 NTPYGTNWSAN
+4137 
-4148 IDYGKLM
+4148 
-4155 LVAKDDNDFWR
+4155 
-4166 LAKYR
+4166 
-4171 TDKAYAMGITLGSA
+4171 
-4185 GVPSNQELY
+4185 
-4194 ERWKKSKGYTSSAK
+4194 
-4208 PSGGKNQNNVARYA
+4208 
-4222 TGIEEGPVTY
+4222 
-4232 TGLAMLHGT
+4232 
-4241 PSKPEYVLNS
+4241 
-4251 DQAYNLLRNM
+4251 
-4261 ATTRLPEMERTG
+4261 
-4273 TDNNCGTQYIVQGDV
+4273 
-4288 VLEGVNDPAKFWSG
+4288 
-4302 VTTAMGSR
+4302 
-4310 WNVTRKTRG
+4310 

>member
-1 MAQNQY
+1 MNEY
-7 EVEIKLGLD
+7 EVQIKLGLD
-16 KSSQLLDREIEK
+16 KSVEVLDKQIGEIEQK
-28 IDKTLTDKMSKFNK
+28 LQQRMENVNK
-42 QFEESIKGQNLT
+42 NFEKSIKGKNLS
-54 AQERFARRSDF
+54 AQERFNAKYDYANNNYN
-65 LQKNSG
+65 NSKYVQNLEKKKT
-71 STQSLQ
+71 SLTQQRQNAVQMSKDIDSIGQ
-77 SQKETL
+77 GNETL
-83 LSKKAQISK
+83 PKIEEYIKSRI
-92 MLGEISNI
+92 
-100 GSVNSQFD
+100 
-108 TIGKYLAERVDFIKQ
+108 DFIKG
-123 LDSWIGQY
+123 LDSLVKKYGEEIESFKAIVDKRAMQDFVSAVG
-131 TKQITEFKPVI
+131 TKGKTRASTKVTSQEPAPKSTT
-142 IAAEQ
+142 
-147 QKAYQQKIKKERE
+147 QKVRELSSKADKMQEEKQARVDTYYKKIKEQ
-160 KAAKTGKVD
+160 AKSSGMSDTNFNKIKDKILSDLMIQVENEFQSGRKTVSGGKSGRTVYGYQSGGKVD
-169 YKAETMAKRNLT
+169 QTKGQLA
-181 EEQYD
+181 
-186 KEIDAMSKYYE
+186 SKYFGSF
-197 ANAKISQAEEDKIT
+197 ITEDGK
-211 RQKEARFAE
+211 
-220 EMRKITTQQKKSKMS
+220 
-235 DAEFEKRRPQ
+235 
-245 IEKDV
+245 
-250 RAYVDKTHAGGVRS
+250 
-264 LAGSD
+264 
-269 KWGRKLEVRGF
+269 
-280 QEGFEK
+280 
-286 DSNGHYVDA
+286 
-295 KGRVIKGTDTSVLR
+295 
-309 TTAFA
+309 
-314 PFINKEGEYVSA
+314 YVSGID
-326 TNSEGQLKKSIRIY
+326 SEGKSRKTVIV
-340 DPRLANVGNVGRV
+340 DDARLANPKNIGGV
-353 GDLRNQTYTGI
+353 GDLRNSSLTGL
-364 ENAYNSLLNQLKN
+364 EKAFDSLMKQAVS
-377 LEGSGKQG
+377 LEESGKG
-385 TEDYQKISQLVS
+385 DSKEYG
-397 LIPEVVKDAYSNT
+397 LIKNFLSDIFSSIKDSYENT
-410 SSKEIKTAFEEAL
+410 SSDEIKELLKNSLISTKSMKEIEAVRSEKGYIPNRDSAL
-423 TGMKSGITALES
+423 SNLLRTG
-435 EESSIGGALYKN
+435 
-447 SELSGIL
+447 
-454 REQLKLK
+454 LKLE
-461 GKVSKIQRWEVG
+461 GEVTKMQPNEYG
-473 ELPEAPTQNKTDRTD
+473 WSDETSNNKTDQTSEKEIQKAAEREADSKIIERKEQD
-488 EKQIKREQIS
+488 EAWNAIKNSREDIKDS
-498 DKQKEV
+498 LLEFNGAS
-504 IDQKHKDELWQSIK
+504 DEL
-518 NAKESTYNDKG
+518 T
-529 ELQQLGIKDF
+529 
-539 LAGLSDDKQQ
+539 
-549 LHEAVLSLIEQIVQT
+549 
-564 TGVDIDAKQQMN
+564 
-576 EVISQQSINVPIK
+576 
-589 YKGEERSS
+589 
-597 TLESAITG
+597 
-605 TSSVKY
+605 
-611 QAVLEEQRSKMAGGL
+611 QAVLALAEGILNATGLDIDREKGMSEVVPKGSLDRSVSEGSKTTFGDLVNAEDYAEPVITNYNAEWEARRRRMAGGL
-626 SEGFQRIQSA
+626 GPEFQKIQGAIS
-636 LAFQQT
+636 AFQGSKNELATDDSVPQVT
-642 GTAGDEA
+642 
-649 VKQAVERINW
+649 ERLNW

-664 SEIGGNSELEEG
+664 EEINQPELASA
-676 LRKIA
+676 LKKIA
-681 EGNPRFTGMDAN
+681 QGYPTWAGMDSD
-693 TIANSISKIYAFSE
+693 TVGNSISKIVSYPE
-707 GMDASL
+707 TLKASL
-713 SHNLNNLNQ
+713 KAGHQRFNEARVKNGLEPVDYSNYENN
-722 ARQAQGLKPIK
+722 
-733 EEKYREKFFKE
+733 FFAN
-744 NPEIAQKYE
+744 NPEIKAKYDTSLAAKNRFDNAEGDISDKIQSFFQIESSVE
-753 ESKAARERYDSVES
+753 EGINQTIVNLNKAYDNLDLEISRVATIQETITDKSGKEQTVDSVKTVKKTGKEW
-767 DKVSDKLQAFFSVVG
+767 
-782 QTEEGV
+782 V
-788 NKFITVLAK
+788 NSIVDYRTDTTGFKIDPNK
-797 AYENLNGTISKV
+797 GIN
-809 VKADEGDRR
+809 R
-818 ATAPA
+818 A
-823 KNWVEDTVEY
+823 
-833 RVSSSGNVF
+833 
-842 NPNAGVNAPYYEKEG
+842 YYESTGAAPE
-857 IKGQEVNWEEV
+857 EVNWGELELN
-868 VDGKP
+868 P
-873 SPALTTNLQFKAGL
+873 TPALKTALSYKGGL
-887 TGNIY
+887 TGSLY
-892 GGNSPQEN
+892 GGKNNSEN
-900 AEIAKSILEKKK
+900 IDIL
-912 KELARVKALVA
+912 
-923 NPKSEASKNKNLKRI
+923 KNLLESK
-938 QEIQAEIDF
+938 QAELEQIKSLAENSDKEEDKKSLLNQIAEVQSEIDF
-947 HYKNWDEL
+947 YTEDLNKLILLETNPITYKN
-955 VMAQTPVVRKG
+955 RG
-966 KKNTGKDDFDAPVA
+966 KKKATTTVVA
-980 TPTNP
+980 EKKEDPT
-985 EDERIKNLKES
+985 KQLKERVRSSGLS
-996 VKQSG
+996 V
-1001 FSQGSSFTAKNSVRR
+1001 GSSFSAKNSKRGE
-1016 TFGGTITGIKGEGAR
+1016 FSGTIQNINGQGQN
-1031 QVIEALLEDGKTVK
+1031 QVIEALLDSGETVR
-1045 YTFDSLL
+1045 YTFEGLL
-1052 KQLITYSEQTATT
+1052 NQLVSYSDKASQEI
-1065 VGDTS
+1065 VS
-1070 EQIKTNVIQDSQ
+1070 NVEEAQK
-1082 QIEQA
+1082 A
-1087 IESTPTMANETS
+1087 
-1099 QTEKALHQEEA
+1099 TEKVDNDTEIIKPEETA
-1110 AITDVNTA
+1110 SLENNTA
-1118 LDKHETEVLS
+1118 NWQKHSTAVDDATE
-1128 AADAEQQKILV
+1128 AEQKKYIISEKLA
-1139 SQDLVKQLAKEENAL
+1139 SQLKEEQNATEDL
-1154 DKVSESAKEAEIQKG
+1154 NSALEDHSKLTERGSVS
-1169 VTYTYK
+1169 YTYK

-1236 EKIGMTAQDFAKKK
+1236 EKIGMTVQDFAKKK

-1271 TGFSGV
+1271 TGFSGI

-1296 DAQEQFTRVLKEKA
+1296 DAQEQFARVLKEKA

-1413 AFQKL
+1413 EFQKL

-1443 LIQHMALTEEEF
+1443 LVQHMALTEEEF

-1468 NAEPLTKDEQ
+1468 KAEPLTKDEQ

-1492 GRSETPTSEK
+1492 GRSESPVSEK
-1502 PANNNFISY
+1502 AANNNFVSY
-1511 APDENGNIDKREQ
+1511 APDENGSIDKREQ
-1524 SVISSYLAEYQ
+1524 AIINAYVGEYQ
-1535 KLVNY
+1535 RLITL
-1540 QTQLNNLKK
+1540 QTELNNLQEQKNTLAQDGVNFTEDESNALNK
-1549 QQEELAKNGVGYT
+1549 QIEKQKEAIQAQIDLMSERELTLSNVNDNSAIGKTILSAKGNEDLQAKLKRIETKGEVKEAKNISSVTTAVNT
-1562 SEESQKLE
+1562 SQ
-1570 QQISTMQSTVNLQK
+1570 
-1584 KIMAEKNLDYK
+1584 
-1595 VLNAPREASKIAIG
+1595 
-1609 DILLSD
+1609 
-1615 KGSELAELQWAKINA
+1615 
-1630 LSSNKQRKN
+1630 
-1639 DTSITTTQNTEA
+1639 
-1651 TKDLDL
+1651 TKDL
-1657 LLSQYKEL
+1657 SQMLKQYTEL
-1665 LSLQNQLKESN
+1665 LNLRNKLKDSDL
-1676 IKAES
+1676 KAEG
-1681 LTGDKQTAQQTESA
+1681 LTGDKQTAQQKLSQTLREQIESLEQILTI
-1695 NLQKRIEE
+1695 NGQIVNSKTLEE
-1703 LQQISNLTGE
+1703 
-1713 ITDEKR
+1713 
-1719 IEDEITKATY
+1719 EITKATY
-1729 LTESERVKKLN
+1729 LTESERKEKLDA
-1740 TLRTTV
+1740 LRKATNEAARTSATTDV
-1746 GEANQKSLN
+1746 
-1755 IDTKYAQAAR
+1755 KYAQAAR

-1782 EEQGRIEREIVRA
+1782 EEQGRIEREIARA
-1795 QNKGMSLTGNAA
+1795 ENKGMSLTGNAA

-1865 DRVGDSVNQTKGF
+1865 DRVGNSVNQTKGF

-1901 SFQQIQEVF
+1901 SFQQIQKVF

-1931 GYTKSNIHDMMLEFN
+1931 GYTKNNIHDMMLEFN

-1988 LGMINSA
+1988 LGMISSA

-2127 IRDSVSSFRDF
+2127 IRDSVSSFRNF

-2213 RVTVALEK
+2213 RITVALEK

-2292 STQGYFAQG
+2292 STQGYFTQG

-2341 DNTKKILVDGYV
+2341 DSTKKILVDGYV
-2353 PMQNSMLNYT
+2353 PMQNSMLNYNT
-2363 NEIKKSIASILKNTE
+2363 KIKENIASILKNTA
-2378 LTDEQAALQLQK
+2378 LTDEQAALQLQE
-2390 NLVGQNNAWVDAM
+2390 NLADQNNAWVDAM

-2437 ELARRRNDAAVRTVA
+2437 ELARRRNDAAVRTIA
-2452 DDLEGASN
+2452 DDLEGASR
-2460 TSPNRA
+2460 TSPRRA
-2466 ALKGGAAIVGS
+2466 ALSGGATMVGS

-2513 STIALAFADSMS
+2513 STMALAFADSMA

-2546 IEIAALAI
+2546 IGIAALAI
-2554 GAGYALYK
+2554 GAGYALWK

-2569 EEAKTAFTDA
+2569 EEAKTAFTEA

-2876 AVDKTGNA
+2876 AVDKAGNA

-2913 IKATDEKINTDMTV
+2913 IEATDEKINTDMTV

-3027 SIVNSMFYADRET
+3027 SIVNSMLYADRET

-3101 VQEALNNGDIDKN
+3101 VQEALNNGDIDEN

-3176 LADAREEMATSGRLS
+3176 LADAREEMASSGRLS

-3351 QKQIEATKSEL
+3351 QKQIESVKSEL

-3476 TPTGYTKYFEKKR
+3476 TPTGYTQYFEKKR

-3627 EKQIEATKASI
+3627 DKQIEAIKASI

-3660 AHVALGN
+3660 AYVAFGN

-3719 RISDIESYYASR
+3719 RISDIESYYANR
-3731 STLLQNQVSV
+3731 STLLQNQVNV

-3756 IKDLVDGLNEATV
+3756 IKDLVDGLNEATI

-3818 IKPLED
+3818 IKPLER
-3824 ANKERERA
+3824 ANQERERA
-3832 IELENLLLA
+3832 LELENLLLA

-3850 RVYRQGLGWVFE
+3850 RVYRKRIGWVKCT
-3862 SNPTK
+3862 PMM
-3867 LKEAQKDLDDFYKQD
+3867 
-3882 RLDDLNN
+3882 
-3889 TKDAEQQILQDRI
+3889 
-3902 DAWDKY
+3902 
-3908 LEQLEW
+3908 
-3914 DYKEYERL
+3914 DY
-3922 ENERILKELMNAN
+3922 
-3935 SEEEIRARITA
+3935 
-3946 DMQKFNS
+3946 
-3953 NVQQNYKNYT
+3953 
-3963 TIFQDNLLTP
+3963 
-3973 YRQANEQLA
+3973 
-3982 ELRRQRLEL
+3982 
-3991 LDTSDFY
+3991 
-3998 NKNNNQNGYIEEDDL
+3998 
-4013 NTYDF
+4013 
-4018 SDLNMKTDYHAKMM
+4018 
-4032 AARDKTEFD
+4032 
-4041 KWAAY
+4041 
-4046 RTEKARRDG
+4046 
-4055 TDISGNAIGYDAA
+4055 IG
-4068 GNPYRIKS
+4068 
-4076 NAEIYQEWLAQQGK
+4076 
-4090 NNSSNST
+4090 
-4097 PNRVTSTSSNFSS
+4097 
-4110 SNRNNSG
+4110 
-4117 SSSNRNNSV
+4117 
-4126 SSSSSSSNNKK
+4126 
-4137 NTPYGTNWSAN
+4137 
-4148 IDYGKLM
+4148 
-4155 LVAKDDNDFWR
+4155 
-4166 LAKYR
+4166 
-4171 TDKAYAMGITLGSA
+4171 
-4185 GVPSNQELY
+4185 
-4194 ERWKKSKGYTSSAK
+4194 
-4208 PSGGKNQNNVARYA
+4208 
-4222 TGIEEGPVTY
+4222 
-4232 TGLAMLHGT
+4232 
-4241 PSKPEYVLNS
+4241 
-4251 DQAYNLLRNM
+4251 
-4261 ATTRLPEMERTG
+4261 
-4273 TDNNCGTQYIVQGDV
+4273 
-4288 VLEGVNDPAKFWSG
+4288 
-4302 VTTAMGSR
+4302 
-4310 WNVTRKTRG
+4310 

>member
-16 KSSQLLDREIEK
+16 KSTQLLDREIEK
-28 IDKTLTDKMSKFNK
+28 IDKTLTDKMSKLNK

-65 LQKNSG
+65 LQKNNS

-92 MLGEISNI
+92 MSGEISNI

-181 EEQYD
+181 EEQYN

-197 ANAKISQAEEDKIT
+197 ANAKTNQAEEDKIT

-220 EMRKITTQQKKSKMS
+220 EMKRIVTQQKKSKMS
-235 DAEFEKRRPQ
+235 DTEFEKRRPQ

-250 RAYVDKTHAGGVRS
+250 RAYVDKTHAGGTRT

-269 KWGRKLEVRGF
+269 KWGRKIEVRGF
-280 QEGFEK
+280 QEGFVK
-286 DSNGHYVDA
+286 DSDDRYVDA
-295 KGRVIKGTDTSVLR
+295 KGRVVKGTDTSVLR

-326 TNSEGQLKKSIRIY
+326 TNSEGRLKKSIRVY
-340 DPRLANVGNVGRV
+340 DPRLANIGNVGRV

-364 ENAYNSLLNQLKN
+364 ENAYNSLLNQLKD
-377 LEGSGKQG
+377 LKAGGKQG
-385 TEDYQKISQLVS
+385 TEEYQKISQLAS
-397 LIPEVVKDAYSNT
+397 LIPEVVKDAYTNT
-410 SSKEIKTAFEEAL
+410 SSKEIKAAFEEAL

-447 SELSGIL
+447 SELSSIL

-488 EKQIKREQIS
+488 ERQIKRDQIS
-498 DKQKEV
+498 AKQQEV
-504 IDQKHKDELWQSIK
+504 IDQKHKDELWHSIEG
-518 NAKESTYNDKG
+518 AKESTYDDKG
-529 ELQQLGIKDF
+529 ELLEKGIKDF
-539 LAGLSDDKQQ
+539 LAGLSGDKEQ
-549 LHEAVLSLIEQIVQT
+549 LHQAVLALVEQIVQT
-564 TGVDIDAKQQMN
+564 AGVDIDAKQQMN

-589 YKGEERSS
+589 YKGEERDS

-605 TSSVKY
+605 TSSAKY

-642 GTAGDEA
+642 ETAGDEA
-649 VKQAVERINW
+649 VKQAIERINW

-681 EGNPRFTGMDAN
+681 EGNPRFTRMDAN

-733 EEKYREKFFKE
+733 EEKYREKFFRE

-809 VKADEGDRR
+809 VKTDEGDRR
-818 ATAPA
+818 ATASA
-823 KNWVEDTVEY
+823 QRWVEDTVEY
-833 RVSSSGNVF
+833 RVSSSGNAL
-842 NPNAGVNAPYYEKEG
+842 NPNKGVNAPYYQREG
-857 IKGQEVNWEEV
+857 IRGQDVNWEEITSN
-868 VDGKP
+868 P
-873 SPALTTNLQFKAGL
+873 SPALTTNLQNKAGL

-912 KELARVKALVA
+912 KELARVQALVV

-966 KKNTGKDDFDAPVA
+966 KKNTEKNDFEVPVV
-980 TPTNP
+980 TPVNP
-985 EDERIKNLKES
+985 EAERIKNLKES

-1001 FSQGSSFTAKNSVRR
+1001 FSQGASFTAKNSVRR

-1031 QVIEALLEDGKTVK
+1031 QVVEALLEDGKTVK

-1052 KQLITYSEQTATT
+1052 KQLVTYSEQAATT

-1070 EQIKTNVIQDSQ
+1070 EQIKADVVQDVQ
-1082 QIEQA
+1082 QIEQVTDST
-1087 IESTPTMANETS
+1087 IESKNPEPATVVTKEAT
-1099 QTEKALHQEEA
+1099 QTGNALQQEES
-1110 AITDVNTA
+1110 AITDVNAA

-1199 QLGGALKGFT
+1199 QLGGALKGFI

-1214 IADEKAFMAAIANT
+1214 IADEKAFMAAIAST

-1296 DAQEQFTRVLKEKA
+1296 DAQKQFARVLKEKA

-1348 TPMAASFSGP
+1348 TPMAASFNGP

-1413 AFQKL
+1413 EFQKL

-1486 TTGRVF
+1486 TTGRIF
-1492 GRSETPTSEK
+1492 GRSESSASEK
-1502 PANNNFISY
+1502 VANNNFVSY
-1511 APDENGNIDKREQ
+1511 APDENGSIDKREQ
-1524 SVISSYLAEYQ
+1524 AIINAYVGEYQ
-1535 KLVNY
+1535 RLITL
-1540 QTQLNNLKK
+1540 QTELNNLQEQKNTLAQDGVNFTEDESNALNK
-1549 QQEELAKNGVGYT
+1549 QIQKQKEAIQAQIDLMSERELTLSNVNDNSAIGKTILSAKGNEDLQAKLKRIETKGEVKEAKNISSVTTAVNT
-1562 SEESQKLE
+1562 SQ
-1570 QQISTMQSTVNLQK
+1570 
-1584 KIMAEKNLDYK
+1584 
-1595 VLNAPREASKIAIG
+1595 
-1609 DILLSD
+1609 
-1615 KGSELAELQWAKINA
+1615 
-1630 LSSNKQRKN
+1630 
-1639 DTSITTTQNTEA
+1639 
-1651 TKDLDL
+1651 TKDL
-1657 LLSQYKEL
+1657 SQMLKQYTEL
-1665 LSLQNQLKESN
+1665 LGLRNKLKDSDL
-1676 IKAES
+1676 KAEG
-1681 LTGDKQTAQQTESA
+1681 LTGDKQTAQQQLSQTLREQIE
-1695 NLQKRIEE
+1695 NLEQILTINGQIVDSKTLEE
-1703 LQQISNLTGE
+1703 
-1713 ITDEKR
+1713 
-1719 IEDEITKATY
+1719 EITKATY
-1729 LTESERVKKLN
+1729 LTESERKEKLDD
-1740 TLRTTV
+1740 LRKATNEAARTSATTDV
-1746 GEANQKSLN
+1746 
-1755 IDTKYAQAAR
+1755 KYAQAAR

-1782 EEQGRIEREIVRA
+1782 EEQGRIEREIARA
-1795 QNKGMSLTGNAA
+1795 ENKGMSLTGNAA

-1887 DSFSQIGMAIMQIF
+1887 DSFSQIGMAIMSIF

-2190 TNAYGTAI
+2190 TNAYGTAV

-2213 RVTVALEK
+2213 RITVALEK

-2267 TMQNAWSKFVS
+2267 AMQNAWSKFVS

-2286 LDKMNI
+2286 LDKMDI
-2292 STQGYFAQG
+2292 STQGYFTQG

-2341 DNTKKILVDGYV
+2341 DSTKKILVDGYV
-2353 PMQNSMLNYT
+2353 PMQNSMLNY
-2363 NEIKKSIASILKNTE
+2363 NDKIKANIASILKNTE
-2378 LTDEQAALQLQK
+2378 VTDAQAALQLQE
-2390 NLVGQNNAWVDAM
+2390 NLADQNNAWVDAM

-2437 ELARRRNDAAVRTVA
+2437 ELARRRNDAAVRTIA
-2452 DDLEGASN
+2452 DDLEGASR
-2460 TSPNRA
+2460 TSPQRA
-2466 ALKGGAAIVGS
+2466 ALKGGATMVGS

-2484 MTIGENLLGG
+2484 AAIGENLLGG

-2513 STIALAFADSMS
+2513 STIALTFVDSMK

-2533 MGASAMA
+2533 MKALPATLGPA
-2540 LGPVLG
+2540 LGIG
-2546 IEIAALAI
+2546 IAALAI
-2554 GAGYALYK
+2554 GAAYALYK

-2658 VKRLIDSLQTLADQ
+2658 VKGLIDSLQTLADQ

-2677 SDGERVLQDTLDTAA
+2677 SDGEKVLQDTLDTAA
-2692 QEYKDALSDLNNARA
+2692 QEYKDALLDLNNARA

-2813 AQAENKAGDAA
+2813 AQAENNAGEAA

-2876 AVDKTGNA
+2876 AVDKAGNA

-2913 IKATDEKINTDMTV
+2913 IEATDEKINTDMTV

-3144 EYFSDL
+3144 QYFSDL

-3170 SNIFDQ
+3170 SSIFDQ
-3176 LADAREEMATSGRLS
+3176 LADAREEMASSGRLS

-3237 LQAQI
+3237 LQTQI

-3312 GETVDVGSVKAVKT
+3312 GETVDIGSVKAVKT

-3346 NSEAL
+3346 NTEAL
-3351 QKQIEATKSEL
+3351 QKQIEVTKSEL

-3410 LLYSVQDMLESGNLA
+3410 FLYSVYDMLESGNLA

-3435 IKNAGKAAK
+3435 IKSAGKAAK

-3476 TPTGYTKYFEKKR
+3476 TPTGYTQYFEKKR

-3660 AHVALGN
+3660 AHVAFGN

-3850 RVYRQGLGWVFE
+3850 RV
-3862 SNPTK
+3862 
-3867 LKEAQKDLDDFYKQD
+3867 
-3882 RLDDLNN
+3882 
-3889 TKDAEQQILQDRI
+3889 
-3902 DAWDKY
+3902 
-3908 LEQLEW
+3908 
-3914 DYKEYERL
+3914 
-3922 ENERILKELMNAN
+3922 
-3935 SEEEIRARITA
+3935 
-3946 DMQKFNS
+3946 
-3953 NVQQNYKNYT
+3953 
-3963 TIFQDNLLTP
+3963 
-3973 YRQANEQLA
+3973 
-3982 ELRRQRLEL
+3982 
-3991 LDTSDFY
+3991 
-3998 NKNNNQNGYIEEDDL
+3998 NQNMLSI
-4013 NTYDF
+4013 
-4018 SDLNMKTDYHAKMM
+4018 KM
-4032 AARDKTEFD
+4032 
-4041 KWAAY
+4041 
-4046 RTEKARRDG
+4046 
-4055 TDISGNAIGYDAA
+4055 AI
-4068 GNPYRIKS
+4068 
-4076 NAEIYQEWLAQQGK
+4076 
-4090 NNSSNST
+4090 
-4097 PNRVTSTSSNFSS
+4097 
-4110 SNRNNSG
+4110 
-4117 SSSNRNNSV
+4117 
-4126 SSSSSSSNNKK
+4126 
-4137 NTPYGTNWSAN
+4137 
-4148 IDYGKLM
+4148 
-4155 LVAKDDNDFWR
+4155 
-4166 LAKYR
+4166 
-4171 TDKAYAMGITLGSA
+4171 
-4185 GVPSNQELY
+4185 
-4194 ERWKKSKGYTSSAK
+4194 
-4208 PSGGKNQNNVARYA
+4208 
-4222 TGIEEGPVTY
+4222 
-4232 TGLAMLHGT
+4232 
-4241 PSKPEYVLNS
+4241 
-4251 DQAYNLLRNM
+4251 
-4261 ATTRLPEMERTG
+4261 
-4273 TDNNCGTQYIVQGDV
+4273 
-4288 VLEGVNDPAKFWSG
+4288 
-4302 VTTAMGSR
+4302 
-4310 WNVTRKTRG
+4310 

>member
-16 KSSQLLDREIEK
+16 KSTQLLDREIEK
-28 IDKTLTDKMSKFNK
+28 IDKTLTDKMSKLNK

-65 LQKNSG
+65 LQKNNS

-92 MLGEISNI
+92 MSGEISNI

-181 EEQYD
+181 EEQYN

-197 ANAKISQAEEDKIT
+197 ANAKTNQAEEDKIT

-220 EMRKITTQQKKSKMS
+220 EMKRIVTQQKKSKMS
-235 DAEFEKRRPQ
+235 DTEFEKRRPQ

-250 RAYVDKTHAGGVRS
+250 RAYVDKTHAGGTRT

-269 KWGRKLEVRGF
+269 KWGRKIEVRGF
-280 QEGFEK
+280 QEGFVK
-286 DSNGHYVDA
+286 DSDDRYVDA
-295 KGRVIKGTDTSVLR
+295 KGRVVKGTDTSVLR

-326 TNSEGQLKKSIRIY
+326 TNSEGRLKKSIRVY
-340 DPRLANVGNVGRV
+340 DPRLANIGNVGRV

-364 ENAYNSLLNQLKN
+364 ENAYNSLLNQLKD
-377 LEGSGKQG
+377 LKAGGKQG
-385 TEDYQKISQLVS
+385 TEEYQKISQLAS
-397 LIPEVVKDAYSNT
+397 LIPEVVKDAYTNT
-410 SSKEIKTAFEEAL
+410 SSKEIKAAFEEAL

-447 SELSGIL
+447 SELSSIL

-488 EKQIKREQIS
+488 ERQIKRDQIS
-498 DKQKEV
+498 AKQQEI
-504 IDQKHKDELWQSIK
+504 IDQKHKDELWHSIEG
-518 NAKESTYNDKG
+518 AKESTYDDKG
-529 ELQQLGIKDF
+529 ELLEKGIKDF
-539 LAGLSDDKQQ
+539 LAGLSGDKEQ
-549 LHEAVLSLIEQIVQT
+549 LHQAVLALVEQIVQT
-564 TGVDIDAKQQMN
+564 AGVDIDAKQQMN

-589 YKGEERSS
+589 YKGEERDS

-605 TSSVKY
+605 TSSAKY

-649 VKQAVERINW
+649 VKQAIERINW

-681 EGNPRFTGMDAN
+681 EGNPRFTRMDAN

-809 VKADEGDRR
+809 VKTDEGDRR
-818 ATAPA
+818 VTASA
-823 KNWVEDTVEY
+823 QRWVEDTVEY
-833 RVSSSGNVF
+833 RVSSSGNAL
-842 NPNAGVNAPYYEKEG
+842 NPNKGVNAPYYQREG
-857 IKGQEVNWEEV
+857 IRGQDVNWEEITSN
-868 VDGKP
+868 P
-873 SPALTTNLQFKAGL
+873 SPALTTNLQNKAGL

-912 KELARVKALVA
+912 KELARVQALVA

-966 KKNTGKDDFDAPVA
+966 KKNTEKNDFEVPVV
-980 TPTNP
+980 TPVNP
-985 EDERIKNLKES
+985 EAERIKNLKES

-1001 FSQGSSFTAKNSVRR
+1001 FSQGASFTAKNSVRR

-1031 QVIEALLEDGKTVK
+1031 QVVEALLEDGKTVK

-1052 KQLITYSEQTATT
+1052 KQLVTYSEQAATT

-1070 EQIKTNVIQDSQ
+1070 EQIKADVVQDVQ

-1087 IESTPTMANETS
+1087 TDSTIESKNPEPATVVTKEAT
-1099 QTEKALHQEEA
+1099 QTGNALQQEEA
-1110 AITDVNTA
+1110 AITDVNAA

-1139 SQDLVKQLAKEENAL
+1139 SQDLVKQLAKEEGAL
-1154 DKVSESAKEAEIQKG
+1154 DKVRESAKEAEIQKG

-1282 KDVEVKWNGATEVV
+1282 KDVEVKWNGVTEVV
-1296 DAQEQFTRVLKEKA
+1296 DAQEQFARVLKEKA

-1413 AFQKL
+1413 EFQKL

-1486 TTGRVF
+1486 TTGRIF
-1492 GRSETPTSEK
+1492 GRAETSVSEK
-1502 PANNNFISY
+1502 AANNNFISY
-1511 APDENGNIDKREQ
+1511 APDENGSIDKREQ
-1524 SVISSYLAEYQ
+1524 AIINAYVGEYQ
-1535 KLVNY
+1535 RLITL
-1540 QTQLNNLKK
+1540 QTELNNLQEQKNTLAQDGVNFTEDESNALNK
-1549 QQEELAKNGVGYT
+1549 QIEKQKEAIQAQIDLMSERELTLSNVNDNSAIGKTILSAKGNEDLQAKLKRIETKGEVKEAKNISSVTTAVNT
-1562 SEESQKLE
+1562 SQ
-1570 QQISTMQSTVNLQK
+1570 
-1584 KIMAEKNLDYK
+1584 
-1595 VLNAPREASKIAIG
+1595 
-1609 DILLSD
+1609 
-1615 KGSELAELQWAKINA
+1615 
-1630 LSSNKQRKN
+1630 
-1639 DTSITTTQNTEA
+1639 
-1651 TKDLDL
+1651 TKDL
-1657 LLSQYKEL
+1657 SQMLKQYTEL
-1665 LSLQNQLKESN
+1665 LNLRNKLKDSDL
-1676 IKAES
+1676 KAEG
-1681 LTGDKQTAQQTESA
+1681 LTGDKQTAQQKLSQTLREQIESLEQILTI
-1695 NLQKRIEE
+1695 NGQIVDSKILEE
-1703 LQQISNLTGE
+1703 
-1713 ITDEKR
+1713 
-1719 IEDEITKATY
+1719 EITKATY
-1729 LTESERVKKLN
+1729 LTESERKEKLDA
-1740 TLRTTV
+1740 LRKATNEAARTSATTDV
-1746 GEANQKSLN
+1746 
-1755 IDTKYAQAAR
+1755 KYAQAAR

-1782 EEQGRIEREIVRA
+1782 EEQGRIEREIARA
-1795 QNKGMSLTGNAA
+1795 ENKGMSLTGNAA

-1865 DRVGDSVNQTKGF
+1865 DRVGNSVNQTKGF

-1901 SFQQIQEVF
+1901 SFQQIQKVF

-1931 GYTKSNIHDMMLEFN
+1931 GYTKNNIHDMMLEFN

-1988 LGMINSA
+1988 LGMISSA

-2213 RVTVALEK
+2213 RITVALEK

-2267 TMQNAWSKFVS
+2267 AMQNAWSKFVS

-2286 LDKMNI
+2286 LDKMDI
-2292 STQGYFAQG
+2292 STQGYFTQG

-2341 DNTKKILVDGYV
+2341 DSTKKILVDGYV
-2353 PMQNSMLNYT
+2353 PMQNSMLNYDDK
-2363 NEIKKSIASILKNTE
+2363 IKANIASILKNTE
-2378 LTDEQAALQLQK
+2378 VTDAQAALQLQE
-2390 NLVGQNNAWVDAM
+2390 NLADQNNAWVDAM

-2437 ELARRRNDAAVRTVA
+2437 ELARRRNDAAVRTIA
-2452 DDLEGASN
+2452 DDLEGASR
-2460 TSPNRA
+2460 TSPQRA
-2466 ALKGGAAIVGS
+2466 ALKGGATMVGS

-2484 MTIGENLLGG
+2484 AAIGENLLGG

-2513 STIALAFADSMS
+2513 STIALTFVDSMK

-2533 MGASAMA
+2533 MKALPATLGPA
-2540 LGPVLG
+2540 LGIG
-2546 IEIAALAI
+2546 IAALAI
-2554 GAGYALYK
+2554 GAAYALYK

-2658 VKRLIDSLQTLADQ
+2658 VKGLIDSLQTLADQ

-2677 SDGERVLQDTLDTAA
+2677 SDGEKVLQDTLDTAA

-2707 DRANNYTDVTALQQQ
+2707 DRTNNYTDVTALQQQ

-2813 AQAENKAGDAA
+2813 AQAENNAGEAA

-2876 AVDKTGNA
+2876 AVDKAGNA

-2913 IKATDEKINTDMTV
+2913 IEATDEKINTDMTV

-3067 IDEVFNGDKYDLKNS
+3067 IDKVFNGDKYDLKNS

-3144 EYFSDL
+3144 QYFSDL

-3170 SNIFDQ
+3170 SSIFDQ
-3176 LADAREEMATSGRLS
+3176 LADAREEMASSGRLS

-3312 GETVDVGSVKAVKT
+3312 GETVDIGSVKAVKT

-3346 NSEAL
+3346 NTEAL
-3351 QKQIEATKSEL
+3351 QKQIEVTKSEL

-3435 IKNAGKAAK
+3435 IKSAGKAAK

-3476 TPTGYTKYFEKKR
+3476 TPTGYTQYFEKKR

-3502 MQNTNLTEE
+3502 MQNTKLTEE

-3655 EMEAR
+3655 EMDAR
-3660 AHVALGN
+3660 AYVALGN

-3731 STLLQNQVSV
+3731 SVLLQNQVSV

-3751 LTDEQ
+3751 LTDDQ

-3799 YKDELQDAIDAIEQ
+3799 YKDELQDAIDAIEK

-3841 KKNANKEKE
+3841 KKNQEREKE
-3850 RVYRQGLGWVFE
+3850 RVYRKRIGWVKCT
-3862 SNPTK
+3862 PMM
-3867 LKEAQKDLDDFYKQD
+3867 
-3882 RLDDLNN
+3882 
-3889 TKDAEQQILQDRI
+3889 
-3902 DAWDKY
+3902 
-3908 LEQLEW
+3908 
-3914 DYKEYERL
+3914 DY
-3922 ENERILKELMNAN
+3922 
-3935 SEEEIRARITA
+3935 
-3946 DMQKFNS
+3946 
-3953 NVQQNYKNYT
+3953 
-3963 TIFQDNLLTP
+3963 
-3973 YRQANEQLA
+3973 
-3982 ELRRQRLEL
+3982 
-3991 LDTSDFY
+3991 
-3998 NKNNNQNGYIEEDDL
+3998 
-4013 NTYDF
+4013 
-4018 SDLNMKTDYHAKMM
+4018 
-4032 AARDKTEFD
+4032 
-4041 KWAAY
+4041 
-4046 RTEKARRDG
+4046 
-4055 TDISGNAIGYDAA
+4055 IG
-4068 GNPYRIKS
+4068 
-4076 NAEIYQEWLAQQGK
+4076 
-4090 NNSSNST
+4090 
-4097 PNRVTSTSSNFSS
+4097 
-4110 SNRNNSG
+4110 
-4117 SSSNRNNSV
+4117 
-4126 SSSSSSSNNKK
+4126 
-4137 NTPYGTNWSAN
+4137 
-4148 IDYGKLM
+4148 
-4155 LVAKDDNDFWR
+4155 
-4166 LAKYR
+4166 
-4171 TDKAYAMGITLGSA
+4171 
-4185 GVPSNQELY
+4185 
-4194 ERWKKSKGYTSSAK
+4194 
-4208 PSGGKNQNNVARYA
+4208 
-4222 TGIEEGPVTY
+4222 
-4232 TGLAMLHGT
+4232 
-4241 PSKPEYVLNS
+4241 
-4251 DQAYNLLRNM
+4251 
-4261 ATTRLPEMERTG
+4261 
-4273 TDNNCGTQYIVQGDV
+4273 
-4288 VLEGVNDPAKFWSG
+4288 
-4302 VTTAMGSR
+4302 
-4310 WNVTRKTRG
+4310 

>member
-16 KSSQLLDREIEK
+16 KSTQLLDREIEK
-28 IDKTLTDKMSKFNK
+28 IDKTLTDKMSKLNK

-65 LQKNSG
+65 LQKNNS

-92 MLGEISNI
+92 MSGEISNI

-142 IAAEQ
+142 VAAEQ

-186 KEIDAMSKYYE
+186 KEINAMSKYYE
-197 ANAKISQAEEDKIT
+197 ANAKTNQAEEDKIT

-220 EMRKITTQQKKSKMS
+220 EMKRIATQQKKSKMS
-235 DAEFEKRRPQ
+235 DVEFEKRRPQ

-250 RAYVDKTHAGGVRS
+250 RAYVDKTHAGGIRT

-269 KWGRKLEVRGF
+269 KWGRKIEVRGF
-280 QEGFEK
+280 QEGFVK
-286 DSNGHYVDA
+286 DSDDHYIDA
-295 KGRVIKGTDTSVLR
+295 KGRVVKGTDTSVLR

-326 TNSEGQLKKSIRIY
+326 TNSEGRLKKSIRVY
-340 DPRLANVGNVGRV
+340 DPHLANVGNVGRV

-364 ENAYNSLLNQLKN
+364 ENAYNSLLNQLKD
-377 LEGSGKQG
+377 LEGNGKQG
-385 TEDYQKISQLVS
+385 TEEYQKISQLIS
-397 LIPEVVKDAYSNT
+397 LIPEVIKDAYSNT
-410 SSKEIKTAFEEAL
+410 SSKEIKTAFEESL
-423 TGMKSGITALES
+423 TAMKGYTTNLEAELS
-435 EESSIGGALYKN
+435 PIGGTLYKN

-461 GKVSKIQRWEVG
+461 GKVSQIQRWEAG
-473 ELPEAPTQNKTDRTD
+473 ELPEAPTSANTDRTD
-488 EKQIKREQIS
+488 EKQIKKDQIS
-498 DKQKEV
+498 AKQQKV

-539 LAGLSDDKQQ
+539 LAGLSDDKKQ
-549 LHEAVLSLIEQIVQT
+549 LYEAVLSLIEQIVQT
-564 TGVDIDAKQQMN
+564 AGVDIDAKQQMS

-589 YKGEERSS
+589 YRDEERDS

-605 TSSVKY
+605 TSSAKY

-649 VKQAVERINW
+649 VKQAIERINW

-664 SEIGGNSELEEG
+664 NEIGGNSELEEG

-782 QTEEGV
+782 QTEEGF

-809 VKADEGDRR
+809 VKTDEGDRR
-818 ATAPA
+818 VTAPA

-833 RVSSSGNVF
+833 RVSSSGNTL
-842 NPNAGVNAPYYEKEG
+842 NPNKGVNAPYYQREG
-857 IKGQEVNWEEV
+857 IRGQDVNWEEITSN
-868 VDGKP
+868 P
-873 SPALTTNLQFKAGL
+873 SPALTTNLQNKAGL

-912 KELARVKALVA
+912 KELARVQALVA

-966 KKNTGKDDFDAPVA
+966 KKNTGKEDFDAPVA
-980 TPTNP
+980 ISTNP
-985 EDERIKNLKES
+985 ETERIKNLKES

-1001 FSQGSSFTAKNSVRR
+1001 FSQGFSFTAKNSVRR

-1052 KQLITYSEQTATT
+1052 KQLITYSEQAATT
-1065 VGDTS
+1065 VEDTS

-1087 IESTPTMANETS
+1087 TESTPTMANETS
-1099 QTEKALHQEEA
+1099 QTEKALQQEET
-1110 AITDVNTA
+1110 AITDVNAA

-1128 AADAEQQKILV
+1128 AAEAEQQKILV
-1139 SQDLVKQLAKEENAL
+1139 SQDLVKQLAKEESAL

-1214 IADEKAFMAAIANT
+1214 IADEKAFMAAVANT

-1271 TGFSGV
+1271 TGFSGI

-1296 DAQEQFTRVLKEKA
+1296 DAQEQFARVLKEKA

-1413 AFQKL
+1413 EFQKL

-1468 NAEPLTKDEQ
+1468 KAEPLTKDEQ

-1486 TTGRVF
+1486 TTGRIF
-1492 GRSETPTSEK
+1492 GRAEPPVFEK
-1502 PANNNFISY
+1502 AANNNFVSY
-1511 APDENGNIDKREQ
+1511 APDENGSIDKREQ
-1524 SVISSYLAEYQ
+1524 AIINAYVGEYQ
-1535 KLVNY
+1535 KLITL
-1540 QTQLNNLKK
+1540 QTELNNLQEQKNTLAQDGVNFTEDESNALNK
-1549 QQEELAKNGVGYT
+1549 QIEKQKEAIQAQIDLMSERELTLSNVDDNSAIGKTILSAKGNEDLQAKLKRIETKGEVKEAKNISSVTTAVNT
-1562 SEESQKLE
+1562 SQ
-1570 QQISTMQSTVNLQK
+1570 
-1584 KIMAEKNLDYK
+1584 
-1595 VLNAPREASKIAIG
+1595 
-1609 DILLSD
+1609 
-1615 KGSELAELQWAKINA
+1615 
-1630 LSSNKQRKN
+1630 
-1639 DTSITTTQNTEA
+1639 
-1651 TKDLDL
+1651 TKDL
-1657 LLSQYKEL
+1657 SQMLKQYTEL
-1665 LSLQNQLKESN
+1665 LDLRNKLKDSDL
-1676 IKAES
+1676 KAEG
-1681 LTGDKQTAQQTESA
+1681 LTGDKQTAQQKLSQTLREQIE
-1695 NLQKRIEE
+1695 NLEQILTINGQIVDSKTLEE
-1703 LQQISNLTGE
+1703 
-1713 ITDEKR
+1713 
-1719 IEDEITKATY
+1719 EITKATY
-1729 LTESERVKKLN
+1729 LTESERKEKLDA
-1740 TLRTTV
+1740 LRKATNEAARTSATTDV
-1746 GEANQKSLN
+1746 
-1755 IDTKYAQAAR
+1755 KYAQAAR

-1782 EEQGRIEREIVRA
+1782 EEQGRIEREIARA
-1795 QNKGMSLTGNAA
+1795 ENKGMSLTGNAA

-1865 DRVGDSVNQTKGF
+1865 DRVGNSVNQTKGF

-1901 SFQQIQEVF
+1901 SFQQIQKVF

-1931 GYTKSNIHDMMLEFN
+1931 GYTKNNIHDMMLEFN

-1988 LGMINSA
+1988 LGMISSA

-2092 KFVAAESDIESEN
+2092 KFVATEADIESEN

-2213 RVTVALEK
+2213 RITVALEK

-2267 TMQNAWSKFVS
+2267 AMQNAWSKFVS

-2292 STQGYFAQG
+2292 STQGYFTQG

-2437 ELARRRNDAAVRTVA
+2437 ELARRRNDAAVKTVA

-2466 ALKGGAAIVGS
+2466 ALKGGVAMVGS

-2506 GIGGKAT
+2506 GIGGKAI

-2546 IEIAALAI
+2546 IGIAALAI

-2692 QEYKDALSDLNNARA
+2692 QEYKDALSDLNNAKA
-2707 DRANNYTDVTALQQQ
+2707 DKANNYTDITALQQQ
-2722 RDQAQEELDKARE
+2722 RDQVQKELDKARE
-2735 DYNDAE
+2735 EYDDTE
-2741 IKQLQDEL
+2741 IKQLQDDL
-2749 INAQNKLAGYQQRQA
+2749 TNAQKKLTGYQQRKA
-2764 NGEKNLGSVI
+2764 NGEKNLNDVI
-2774 VLAQDNV
+2774 VIAQDNV
-2781 DRAKRAYENKVGHQ
+2781 DKAKRAYENKVGHQ

-2801 NQVADLDVKIKE
+2801 NQVADLDIRIKE
-2813 AQAENKAGDAA
+2813 AQAENNAGTAA

-2835 IISAKETLS
+2835 ITSAKETLS

-2853 IGAYEDVD
+2853 IGAYADVD

-2876 AVDKTGNA
+2876 AVDAAGNA

-2898 NSVNGLVSDETVKTL
+2898 NSVNSLVSDETVKTL
-2913 IKATDEKINTDMTV
+2913 IEATDEKINTDMTV
-2927 ADANKARTQLKKYLE
+2927 ADANKARTQLKEYLE
-2942 DTFPNIED
+2942 KTFPNIED

-2975 IAQQFKDKY
+2975 ITQQFKDKY

-3007 KLFNWM
+3007 KLFDWM

-3046 ENGLINKYLEDM
+3046 DNGLINKYLEDM

-3067 IDEVFNGDKYDLKNS
+3067 INEVFNGDKYDLKNS

-3094 VRNSLSQ
+3094 VRNNLSQ
-3101 VQEALNNGDIDKN
+3101 VQEALNNGDIDEN

-3176 LADAREEMATSGRLS
+3176 LADAREEMASSGRLS

-3312 GETVDVGSVKAVKT
+3312 GETVDIGSVKAVKT

-3338 SKTIDLSG
+3338 GKTIDLSG

-3351 QKQIEATKSEL
+3351 QKQIESVKTEL

-3435 IKNAGKAAK
+3435 IKSAGKAAK

-3476 TPTGYTKYFEKKR
+3476 TPTGYTQYFEKKR

-3660 AHVALGN
+3660 AHVAFGN

-3850 RVYRQGLGWVFE
+3850 RV
-3862 SNPTK
+3862 
-3867 LKEAQKDLDDFYKQD
+3867 
-3882 RLDDLNN
+3882 
-3889 TKDAEQQILQDRI
+3889 
-3902 DAWDKY
+3902 
-3908 LEQLEW
+3908 
-3914 DYKEYERL
+3914 
-3922 ENERILKELMNAN
+3922 
-3935 SEEEIRARITA
+3935 
-3946 DMQKFNS
+3946 
-3953 NVQQNYKNYT
+3953 
-3963 TIFQDNLLTP
+3963 
-3973 YRQANEQLA
+3973 
-3982 ELRRQRLEL
+3982 
-3991 LDTSDFY
+3991 
-3998 NKNNNQNGYIEEDDL
+3998 NQNMLSI
-4013 NTYDF
+4013 
-4018 SDLNMKTDYHAKMM
+4018 KM
-4032 AARDKTEFD
+4032 
-4041 KWAAY
+4041 
-4046 RTEKARRDG
+4046 
-4055 TDISGNAIGYDAA
+4055 AI
-4068 GNPYRIKS
+4068 
-4076 NAEIYQEWLAQQGK
+4076 
-4090 NNSSNST
+4090 
-4097 PNRVTSTSSNFSS
+4097 
-4110 SNRNNSG
+4110 
-4117 SSSNRNNSV
+4117 
-4126 SSSSSSSNNKK
+4126 
-4137 NTPYGTNWSAN
+4137 
-4148 IDYGKLM
+4148 
-4155 LVAKDDNDFWR
+4155 
-4166 LAKYR
+4166 
-4171 TDKAYAMGITLGSA
+4171 
-4185 GVPSNQELY
+4185 
-4194 ERWKKSKGYTSSAK
+4194 
-4208 PSGGKNQNNVARYA
+4208 
-4222 TGIEEGPVTY
+4222 
-4232 TGLAMLHGT
+4232 
-4241 PSKPEYVLNS
+4241 
-4251 DQAYNLLRNM
+4251 
-4261 ATTRLPEMERTG
+4261 
-4273 TDNNCGTQYIVQGDV
+4273 
-4288 VLEGVNDPAKFWSG
+4288 
-4302 VTTAMGSR
+4302 
-4310 WNVTRKTRG
+4310 

>member
-16 KSSQLLDREIEK
+16 KSTQLLDREIEK
-28 IDKTLTDKMSKFNK
+28 IDKTLTDKMSKLNK

-65 LQKNSG
+65 LQKNNS

-92 MLGEISNI
+92 MSGEISNI

-108 TIGKYLAERVDFIKQ
+108 TIGKYLTERVDFIKQ

-142 IAAEQ
+142 VAAEQ

-160 KAAKTGKVD
+160 KAVKTGKVD

-186 KEIDAMSKYYE
+186 KEINAMSKYYE
-197 ANAKISQAEEDKIT
+197 ANAKTNQAEEDKIT

-220 EMRKITTQQKKSKMS
+220 EMKRIATQQKKSKMS
-235 DAEFEKRRPQ
+235 DVEFEKRRPQ

-250 RAYVDKTHAGGVRS
+250 RAYVDKTHAGGIRT

-269 KWGRKLEVRGF
+269 KWGRKIEVRGF
-280 QEGFEK
+280 QEGFVK
-286 DSNGHYVDA
+286 DSDDHYVDA
-295 KGRVIKGTDTSVLR
+295 KGRVVKGTDTSVLR

-326 TNSEGQLKKSIRIY
+326 TNSEGRLKKSIRVY

-364 ENAYNSLLNQLKN
+364 ENAYNSLLNQLKD
-377 LEGSGKQG
+377 LEGNGKQG
-385 TEDYQKISQLVS
+385 TEEYQKISQLIS
-397 LIPEVVKDAYSNT
+397 LIPEVIKDAYSNT
-410 SSKEIKTAFEEAL
+410 SSKEIKTAFEESL
-423 TGMKSGITALES
+423 TAMKGYTTNLKAELSP
-435 EESSIGGALYKN
+435 IGGTLYKN

-461 GKVSKIQRWEVG
+461 GKVSQIQRWEAG
-473 ELPEAPTQNKTDRTD
+473 ELPEAPTSANTDRTD
-488 EKQIKREQIS
+488 EKQIKKDQIS
-498 DKQKEV
+498 AKQQKV

-539 LAGLSDDKQQ
+539 LAGLSDDKKQ

-564 TGVDIDAKQQMN
+564 AGVDIDAKQQMS

-589 YKGEERSS
+589 YRDEERDS

-605 TSSVKY
+605 TSSAKY

-649 VKQAVERINW
+649 VKQAIERINW

-664 SEIGGNSELEEG
+664 NEIGGNSELEEG

-782 QTEEGV
+782 QTEEGF

-809 VKADEGDRR
+809 VKTDEGDRR
-818 ATAPA
+818 VTAPA

-833 RVSSSGNVF
+833 RVSSSGNTL
-842 NPNAGVNAPYYEKEG
+842 NPNKGVNAPYYQREG
-857 IKGQEVNWEEV
+857 IRGQDVNWEEITSN
-868 VDGKP
+868 P
-873 SPALTTNLQFKAGL
+873 SPALTTNLQNKAGL

-912 KELARVKALVA
+912 KELARVQALVA

-966 KKNTGKDDFDAPVA
+966 KKNTGKEDFDAPVA
-980 TPTNP
+980 ISTNP
-985 EDERIKNLKES
+985 ETERIKNLKES

-1052 KQLITYSEQTATT
+1052 KQLITYSEQAATT

-1082 QIEQA
+1082 QIEQTT
-1087 IESTPTMANETS
+1087 ESTPTMANETS
-1099 QTEKALHQEEA
+1099 QTEKALQQEET
-1110 AITDVNTA
+1110 AITDVNAA

-1139 SQDLVKQLAKEENAL
+1139 SQDLVKQLAKEEGAL

-1175 DLQSYDDATHT
+1175 NLQSYDDATHT

-1271 TGFSGV
+1271 TGFSGI

-1296 DAQEQFTRVLKEKA
+1296 DAQEQFARVLKEKA

-1358 KGTFDYSFTPDQI
+1358 KGTFDYSFTPDQV

-1404 GVLANAQNP
+1404 GILANAQNSE
-1413 AFQKL
+1413 FQKL

-1468 NAEPLTKDEQ
+1468 KAEPLTKDEQ

-1492 GRSETPTSEK
+1492 GRSEPPVSEK
-1502 PANNNFISY
+1502 AANNNFVSY
-1511 APDENGNIDKREQ
+1511 APDENGSIDKREQ
-1524 SVISSYLAEYQ
+1524 AIINAYVGEYQ
-1535 KLVNY
+1535 KLITL
-1540 QTQLNNLKK
+1540 QTELNNLQEQKNTLAQDGVNFTEDESNALNK
-1549 QQEELAKNGVGYT
+1549 QIEKQKEAIQAQIDLMSERELTLSNVDDNSAIGKTILSAKGNEDLQAKLKRIETKGEVKEAKNISSVTTAVNT
-1562 SEESQKLE
+1562 SQ
-1570 QQISTMQSTVNLQK
+1570 
-1584 KIMAEKNLDYK
+1584 
-1595 VLNAPREASKIAIG
+1595 
-1609 DILLSD
+1609 
-1615 KGSELAELQWAKINA
+1615 
-1630 LSSNKQRKN
+1630 
-1639 DTSITTTQNTEA
+1639 
-1651 TKDLDL
+1651 TKDL
-1657 LLSQYKEL
+1657 SQMLKQYTEL
-1665 LSLQNQLKESN
+1665 LDLRNKLKDSDL
-1676 IKAES
+1676 KAEG
-1681 LTGDKQTAQQTESA
+1681 LTGDKQTAQQKLSQTLREQIE
-1695 NLQKRIEE
+1695 NLEQILTINGQIVDSKTLEE
-1703 LQQISNLTGE
+1703 
-1713 ITDEKR
+1713 
-1719 IEDEITKATY
+1719 EITKATY
-1729 LTESERVKKLN
+1729 LTESERKEKLDA
-1740 TLRTTV
+1740 LRKATNEAARTSATTDV
-1746 GEANQKSLN
+1746 
-1755 IDTKYAQAAR
+1755 KYAQAAR

-1782 EEQGRIEREIVRA
+1782 EEQGRIEREIARA
-1795 QNKGMSLTGNAA
+1795 ENKGMSLTGNAA

-1865 DRVGDSVNQTKGF
+1865 DRVGNSVNQTNGF

-1931 GYTKSNIHDMMLEFN
+1931 GYTKNNIHDMMLEFN

-1968 AGYEG
+1968 AGYEE

-1988 LGMINSA
+1988 LGMISSA

-2213 RVTVALEK
+2213 RITVALEK

-2267 TMQNAWSKFVS
+2267 AMQNAWSKFVS

-2286 LDKMNI
+2286 LDKMDI
-2292 STQGYFAQG
+2292 STQGYFTQG

-2353 PMQNSMLNYT
+2353 PMQNSMLNY
-2363 NEIKKSIASILKNTE
+2363 NDKIKANIASILKNTDV
-2378 LTDEQAALQLQK
+2378 TDAQAALQLQE
-2390 NLVGQNNAWVDAM
+2390 NLADQNNAWVDAM

-2437 ELARRRNDAAVRTVA
+2437 ELARRRNDAAVRTIA
-2452 DDLEGASN
+2452 DDLEGASR
-2460 TSPNRA
+2460 TSPQRA
-2466 ALKGGAAIVGS
+2466 VLKGGAIMVGS

-2484 MTIGENLLGG
+2484 AAIGENLLGG

-2513 STIALAFADSMS
+2513 STIALTFVDSMK

-2533 MGASAMA
+2533 MKALPATLGPA
-2540 LGPVLG
+2540 LGIG
-2546 IEIAALAI
+2546 IAALAI
-2554 GAGYALYK
+2554 GAAYALYK

-2707 DRANNYTDVTALQQQ
+2707 DKYNNYTDVTALQQQ

-2735 DYNDAE
+2735 EYDDTE
-2741 IKQLQDEL
+2741 IKQLQDDL
-2749 INAQNKLAGYQQRQA
+2749 TNAQKKLAGYQQRKA
-2764 NGEKNLGSVI
+2764 NGEKNLNDVI
-2774 VLAQDNV
+2774 VIAQDNV
-2781 DRAKRAYENKVGHQ
+2781 DKAKKAYENKVGHQ

-2876 AVDKTGNA
+2876 AVDAAGNA
-2884 LSPEMYKQKVRDMI
+2884 LSPEAYKQRVRDMV
-2898 NSVNGLVSDETVKTL
+2898 NSVNKLVSDETFKTL
-2913 IKATDEKINTDMTV
+2913 VEATDEKINTDMTV
-2927 ADANKARTQLKKYLE
+2927 ADANKARTQLKEYLE
-2942 DTFPNIED
+2942 KTFPNIED
-2950 DENLMKIVV
+2950 DENLMKIVI

-2970 VDKQN
+2970 IDKQN
-2975 IAQQFKDKY
+2975 ITQQFKDKY

-3058 NAMNDLEAK
+3058 NAMNDLETK
-3067 IDEVFNGDKYDLKNS
+3067 INEVFNSDKYDLKNS
-3082 NLNELFAEFPET
+3082 NFNELFAEFPET
-3094 VRNSLSQ
+3094 VRNSLNQ
-3101 VQEALNNGDIDKN
+3101 VQDALNNGDLDEN
-3114 GLADQLRATYDNAYS
+3114 GLAEQLRATYDNAYS

-3176 LADAREEMATSGRLS
+3176 LADAREEMASSGRLS

-3256 QTLMLSGTYIETSD
+3256 QTLMMSGTYVEASD

-3312 GETVDVGSVKAVKT
+3312 GEIVDVGSVKAVNT
-3326 IKYTPTDKSALE
+3326 IKYKPTDKTSLE

-3351 QKQIEATKSEL
+3351 QKQIEAVKSEL
-3362 KSLVGSFDEVV
+3362 QSLVGSFDEVV

-3425 KAFKKGYTKP
+3425 KAFKKGYTNP

-3468 KVFDENTL
+3468 RVFDEDTL

-3627 EKQIEATKASI
+3627 DKQIEAIKASI

-3660 AHVALGN
+3660 AYVALGN

-3818 IKPLED
+3818 IAPLQK
-3824 ANKERERA
+3824 ANEERSRA

-3850 RVYRQGLGWVFE
+3850 RV
-3862 SNPTK
+3862 
-3867 LKEAQKDLDDFYKQD
+3867 
-3882 RLDDLNN
+3882 
-3889 TKDAEQQILQDRI
+3889 
-3902 DAWDKY
+3902 
-3908 LEQLEW
+3908 
-3914 DYKEYERL
+3914 
-3922 ENERILKELMNAN
+3922 
-3935 SEEEIRARITA
+3935 
-3946 DMQKFNS
+3946 
-3953 NVQQNYKNYT
+3953 
-3963 TIFQDNLLTP
+3963 
-3973 YRQANEQLA
+3973 
-3982 ELRRQRLEL
+3982 
-3991 LDTSDFY
+3991 
-3998 NKNNNQNGYIEEDDL
+3998 NQNMLSI
-4013 NTYDF
+4013 
-4018 SDLNMKTDYHAKMM
+4018 KM
-4032 AARDKTEFD
+4032 
-4041 KWAAY
+4041 
-4046 RTEKARRDG
+4046 
-4055 TDISGNAIGYDAA
+4055 AI
-4068 GNPYRIKS
+4068 
-4076 NAEIYQEWLAQQGK
+4076 
-4090 NNSSNST
+4090 
-4097 PNRVTSTSSNFSS
+4097 
-4110 SNRNNSG
+4110 
-4117 SSSNRNNSV
+4117 
-4126 SSSSSSSNNKK
+4126 
-4137 NTPYGTNWSAN
+4137 
-4148 IDYGKLM
+4148 
-4155 LVAKDDNDFWR
+4155 
-4166 LAKYR
+4166 
-4171 TDKAYAMGITLGSA
+4171 
-4185 GVPSNQELY
+4185 
-4194 ERWKKSKGYTSSAK
+4194 
-4208 PSGGKNQNNVARYA
+4208 
-4222 TGIEEGPVTY
+4222 
-4232 TGLAMLHGT
+4232 
-4241 PSKPEYVLNS
+4241 
-4251 DQAYNLLRNM
+4251 
-4261 ATTRLPEMERTG
+4261 
-4273 TDNNCGTQYIVQGDV
+4273 
-4288 VLEGVNDPAKFWSG
+4288 
-4302 VTTAMGSR
+4302 
-4310 WNVTRKTRG
+4310 

>member
-16 KSSQLLDREIEK
+16 KSTQLLDREIEK
-28 IDKTLTDKMSKFNK
+28 IDKTLTDKMSKLNK

-65 LQKNSG
+65 LQKNNS

-92 MLGEISNI
+92 MSGEISNI

-108 TIGKYLAERVDFIKQ
+108 TIGKYLTERVDFIKQ

-142 IAAEQ
+142 VAAEQ

-160 KAAKTGKVD
+160 KAVKTGKVD

-186 KEIDAMSKYYE
+186 KEINAMSKYYE
-197 ANAKISQAEEDKIT
+197 ANAKTNQAEEDKIT

-220 EMRKITTQQKKSKMS
+220 EMKRIATQQKKSKMS
-235 DAEFEKRRPQ
+235 DVEFEKRRPQ

-250 RAYVDKTHAGGVRS
+250 RAYVDKTHAGGIRT

-269 KWGRKLEVRGF
+269 KWGRKIEVRGF
-280 QEGFEK
+280 QEGFVK
-286 DSNGHYVDA
+286 DSDDHYVDA
-295 KGRVIKGTDTSVLR
+295 KGRVVKGTDTSVLR

-326 TNSEGQLKKSIRIY
+326 TNSEGRLKKSIRVY

-364 ENAYNSLLNQLKN
+364 ENAYNSLLNQLKD
-377 LEGSGKQG
+377 LEGNGKQG
-385 TEDYQKISQLVS
+385 TEEYQKISQLIS
-397 LIPEVVKDAYSNT
+397 LIPEVIKDAYSNT
-410 SSKEIKTAFEEAL
+410 SSKEIKTAFEESL
-423 TGMKSGITALES
+423 TAMKGYTTNLKAELSP
-435 EESSIGGALYKN
+435 IGGTLYKN

-461 GKVSKIQRWEVG
+461 GKVSQIQRWEAG
-473 ELPEAPTQNKTDRTD
+473 ELPEAPTSANTDRTD
-488 EKQIKREQIS
+488 EKQIKKDQIS
-498 DKQKEV
+498 AKQQKV

-539 LAGLSDDKQQ
+539 LAGLSDDKKQ

-564 TGVDIDAKQQMN
+564 AGVDIDAKQQMS

-589 YKGEERSS
+589 YRDEERDS

-605 TSSVKY
+605 TSSAKY

-649 VKQAVERINW
+649 VKQAIERINW

-664 SEIGGNSELEEG
+664 NEIGGNSELEEG

-782 QTEEGV
+782 QTEEGF

-809 VKADEGDRR
+809 VKTDEGDRR
-818 ATAPA
+818 VTAPA

-833 RVSSSGNVF
+833 RVSSSGNTL
-842 NPNAGVNAPYYEKEG
+842 NPNKGVNAPYYQREG
-857 IKGQEVNWEEV
+857 IRGQDVNWEEITSN
-868 VDGKP
+868 P
-873 SPALTTNLQFKAGL
+873 SPALTTNLQNKAGL

-912 KELARVKALVA
+912 KELARVQALVA

-966 KKNTGKDDFDAPVA
+966 KKNTGKEDFDAPVA
-980 TPTNP
+980 ISTNP
-985 EDERIKNLKES
+985 ETERIKNLKES

-1052 KQLITYSEQTATT
+1052 KQLITYSEQAATT

-1082 QIEQA
+1082 QIEQTT
-1087 IESTPTMANETS
+1087 ESTPTMANETS
-1099 QTEKALHQEEA
+1099 QTEKALQQEET
-1110 AITDVNTA
+1110 AITDVNAA

-1139 SQDLVKQLAKEENAL
+1139 SQDLVKQLAKEEGAL

-1175 DLQSYDDATHT
+1175 NLQSYDDATHT

-1271 TGFSGV
+1271 TGFSGI

-1296 DAQEQFTRVLKEKA
+1296 DAQEQFARVLKEKA

-1358 KGTFDYSFTPDQI
+1358 KGTFDYSFTPDQV
-1371 ARSSDGSPQNFI
+1371 ARSFDGSPQNFI

-1404 GVLANAQNP
+1404 GILANAQNSE
-1413 AFQKL
+1413 FQKL

-1468 NAEPLTKDEQ
+1468 KAEPLTKDEQ

-1492 GRSETPTSEK
+1492 GRSEPPVSEK
-1502 PANNNFISY
+1502 AANNNFVSY
-1511 APDENGNIDKREQ
+1511 APDENGSIDKREQ
-1524 SVISSYLAEYQ
+1524 AIINAYVGEYQ
-1535 KLVNY
+1535 KLITL
-1540 QTQLNNLKK
+1540 QTELNNLQEQKNTLAQDGVNFTEDESNALNK
-1549 QQEELAKNGVGYT
+1549 QIEKQKEAIQAQIDLMSERELTLSNVDDNSAIGKTILSAKGNEDLQAKLKRIETKGEVKEAKNISSVTTAVNT
-1562 SEESQKLE
+1562 SQ
-1570 QQISTMQSTVNLQK
+1570 
-1584 KIMAEKNLDYK
+1584 
-1595 VLNAPREASKIAIG
+1595 
-1609 DILLSD
+1609 
-1615 KGSELAELQWAKINA
+1615 
-1630 LSSNKQRKN
+1630 
-1639 DTSITTTQNTEA
+1639 
-1651 TKDLDL
+1651 TKDL
-1657 LLSQYKEL
+1657 SQMLKQYTEL
-1665 LSLQNQLKESN
+1665 LDLRNKLKDSDL
-1676 IKAES
+1676 KAEG
-1681 LTGDKQTAQQTESA
+1681 LTGDKQTAQQKLSQILREQIE
-1695 NLQKRIEE
+1695 NLEQILTINGQIVDSKTLEE
-1703 LQQISNLTGE
+1703 
-1713 ITDEKR
+1713 
-1719 IEDEITKATY
+1719 EITKATY
-1729 LTESERVKKLN
+1729 LTESEKKEKLDA
-1740 TLRTTV
+1740 LRKDTNEAARTSATTDV
-1746 GEANQKSLN
+1746 
-1755 IDTKYAQAAR
+1755 KYAQAAR

-1782 EEQGRIEREIVRA
+1782 EEQGRIEREIARA
-1795 QNKGMSLTGNAA
+1795 ENKGMSLTGNAA

-1820 KNNLANQY
+1820 KNNLANKY

-1865 DRVGDSVNQTKGF
+1865 DRVGNSVNQTKGF

-1901 SFQQIQEVF
+1901 SFQQIQKVF

-1931 GYTKSNIHDMMLEFN
+1931 GYTKNNIHDMMLEFN
-1946 DLAKEIGKTTE
+1946 DLAKENGKTTE

-1973 QEASQLTEASMQLST
+1973 QEAYQLTEASMQLST
-1988 LGMINSA
+1988 LGMISSA

-2114 NDVEKALG
+2114 NDVEKTLG

-2213 RVTVALEK
+2213 RITVALEK

-2267 TMQNAWSKFVS
+2267 AMQNAWSKFVS

-2286 LDKMNI
+2286 LDKMDI
-2292 STQGYFAQG
+2292 STQGYFTQG

-2353 PMQNSMLNYT
+2353 PMQNSMLNY
-2363 NEIKKSIASILKNTE
+2363 NDKIKANIASILKNTE
-2378 LTDEQAALQLQK
+2378 VTDAQAALQLQE
-2390 NLVGQNNAWVDAM
+2390 NLADQNNAWVDAM

-2413 LRTEQITQGQ
+2413 LRTEQITKGQ

-2437 ELARRRNDAAVRTVA
+2437 ELARRRNDAAVRTIA
-2452 DDLEGASN
+2452 DDLEGASR
-2460 TSPNRA
+2460 TSPQRA
-2466 ALKGGAAIVGS
+2466 ALKGGATMVGS

-2484 MTIGENLLGG
+2484 AAIGENFLGG

-2513 STIALAFADSMS
+2513 STIALTFVDSMK

-2533 MGASAMA
+2533 MKALPATLGPA
-2540 LGPVLG
+2540 LGIG
-2546 IEIAALAI
+2546 IAALAI
-2554 GAGYALYK
+2554 GAAYALYK

-2692 QEYKDALSDLNNARA
+2692 QEYKDVLSDLNNARA
-2707 DRANNYTDVTALQQQ
+2707 DKANNYTDVTALQQQ

-2735 DYNDAE
+2735 EYDDTE
-2741 IKQLQDEL
+2741 IKQLQDDL
-2749 INAQNKLAGYQQRQA
+2749 TNAQKKLAGYQQRKA
-2764 NGEKNLGSVI
+2764 NGEKNLNDVI
-2774 VLAQDNV
+2774 VIAQDNV
-2781 DRAKRAYENKVGHQ
+2781 DKAKKAYENKVEHQ

-2824 VDAAQNAYDRA
+2824 VDAAQNAYDRV

-2876 AVDKTGNA
+2876 AVDAAGNA
-2884 LSPEMYKQKVRDMI
+2884 LSPEAYKQRVRDMV
-2898 NSVNGLVSDETVKTL
+2898 NSVNKLVSDETFKTL
-2913 IKATDEKINTDMTV
+2913 VEATDEKINTDMTV
-2927 ADANKARTQLKKYLE
+2927 ADANKARTQLKEYLE
-2942 DTFPNIED
+2942 KTFPNIED
-2950 DENLMKIVV
+2950 DENLMKIVI

-2970 VDKQN
+2970 IDKQN
-2975 IAQQFKDKY
+2975 IVQQFKDKY

-3058 NAMNDLEAK
+3058 NAMNDLETK
-3067 IDEVFNGDKYDLKNS
+3067 INEVFNSDKYDLKNS

-3094 VRNSLSQ
+3094 VRNSLNQ
-3101 VQEALNNGDIDKN
+3101 VQDALNNGDLDEN
-3114 GLADQLRATYDNAYS
+3114 GLAEQLRATYDNAYS

-3176 LADAREEMATSGRLS
+3176 LADAREEMASSGRLS

-3227 KVRLQTIAVS
+3227 KVKLQTIAVS

-3256 QTLMLSGTYIETSD
+3256 QTLMMSGTYVEASD

-3312 GETVDVGSVKAVKT
+3312 GETVDVGSVKAVNT
-3326 IKYTPTDKSALE
+3326 IKYKPTDKTSLE

-3351 QKQIEATKSEL
+3351 QKQIEAVKSEL
-3362 KSLVGSFDEVV
+3362 QSLVGSFDEVV

-3425 KAFKKGYTKP
+3425 KAFKKGYTNP

-3468 KVFDENTL
+3468 RVFDEDTL

-3627 EKQIEATKASI
+3627 DKQIEAIKASI

-3660 AHVALGN
+3660 AYVALGN

-3783 ELQEKQYDA
+3783 DLQEKQYDA

-3799 YKDELQDAIDAIEQ
+3799 YKDELQDAIDAIEK

-3841 KKNANKEKE
+3841 KKNQEREKE
-3850 RVYRQGLGWVFE
+3850 RVYRKRIGWVKCT
-3862 SNPTK
+3862 PMM
-3867 LKEAQKDLDDFYKQD
+3867 
-3882 RLDDLNN
+3882 
-3889 TKDAEQQILQDRI
+3889 
-3902 DAWDKY
+3902 
-3908 LEQLEW
+3908 
-3914 DYKEYERL
+3914 DY
-3922 ENERILKELMNAN
+3922 
-3935 SEEEIRARITA
+3935 
-3946 DMQKFNS
+3946 
-3953 NVQQNYKNYT
+3953 
-3963 TIFQDNLLTP
+3963 
-3973 YRQANEQLA
+3973 
-3982 ELRRQRLEL
+3982 
-3991 LDTSDFY
+3991 
-3998 NKNNNQNGYIEEDDL
+3998 
-4013 NTYDF
+4013 
-4018 SDLNMKTDYHAKMM
+4018 
-4032 AARDKTEFD
+4032 
-4041 KWAAY
+4041 
-4046 RTEKARRDG
+4046 
-4055 TDISGNAIGYDAA
+4055 IG
-4068 GNPYRIKS
+4068 
-4076 NAEIYQEWLAQQGK
+4076 
-4090 NNSSNST
+4090 
-4097 PNRVTSTSSNFSS
+4097 
-4110 SNRNNSG
+4110 
-4117 SSSNRNNSV
+4117 
-4126 SSSSSSSNNKK
+4126 
-4137 NTPYGTNWSAN
+4137 
-4148 IDYGKLM
+4148 
-4155 LVAKDDNDFWR
+4155 
-4166 LAKYR
+4166 
-4171 TDKAYAMGITLGSA
+4171 
-4185 GVPSNQELY
+4185 
-4194 ERWKKSKGYTSSAK
+4194 
-4208 PSGGKNQNNVARYA
+4208 
-4222 TGIEEGPVTY
+4222 
-4232 TGLAMLHGT
+4232 
-4241 PSKPEYVLNS
+4241 
-4251 DQAYNLLRNM
+4251 
-4261 ATTRLPEMERTG
+4261 
-4273 TDNNCGTQYIVQGDV
+4273 
-4288 VLEGVNDPAKFWSG
+4288 
-4302 VTTAMGSR
+4302 
-4310 WNVTRKTRG
+4310 

>member
-1 MAQNQY
+1 MNEY
-7 EVEIKLGLD
+7 EVQIKLGLD
-16 KSSQLLDREIEK
+16 KSVEVLDKQIGEIEQK
-28 IDKTLTDKMSKFNK
+28 LQQRMENVNK
-42 QFEESIKGQNLT
+42 SFEKSIKGKNLSSQEKFNAKYDYANNNYNNSKYVQNL
-54 AQERFARRSDF
+54 EKKKIS
-65 LQKNSG
+65 L
-71 STQSLQ
+71 TQQRQNAVQMSKDIDSIGQGKESLPKIEDYIK
-77 SQKETL
+77 SR
-83 LSKKAQISK
+83 I
-92 MLGEISNI
+92 
-100 GSVNSQFD
+100 
-108 TIGKYLAERVDFIKQ
+108 DFIKG
-123 LDSWIGQY
+123 LDSLVKKYGEEIESFKAIVDKGAMQDFVEAAG
-131 TKQITEFKPVI
+131 TKGKTRASTKVTSQEPAPKSTT
-142 IAAEQ
+142 
-147 QKAYQQKIKKERE
+147 QKVRELSSKADKMQGEKQARVDTYYKKIKEQ
-160 KAAKTGKVD
+160 AKSSGMSDTDFNKIKDKILSDLMIQVENEFQSGRKTVSGGKSGRTVYGYQSGGKVD
-169 YKAETMAKRNLT
+169 QTKGQLA
-181 EEQYD
+181 
-186 KEIDAMSKYYE
+186 SKYFGSF
-197 ANAKISQAEEDKIT
+197 ITEDGK
-211 RQKEARFAE
+211 
-220 EMRKITTQQKKSKMS
+220 
-235 DAEFEKRRPQ
+235 
-245 IEKDV
+245 
-250 RAYVDKTHAGGVRS
+250 
-264 LAGSD
+264 
-269 KWGRKLEVRGF
+269 
-280 QEGFEK
+280 
-286 DSNGHYVDA
+286 
-295 KGRVIKGTDTSVLR
+295 
-309 TTAFA
+309 
-314 PFINKEGEYVSA
+314 YVSGID
-326 TNSEGQLKKSIRIY
+326 SEGKSRKTVIV
-340 DPRLANVGNVGRV
+340 DDARLANPKNIGGV
-353 GDLRNQTYTGI
+353 GDLRNSSLTGLEKAFDSLMKKAVSLEESGKGDSKEYGLIKSFLSDIFSSIKDSYENTSSDEIKELLKNSLISTKSMKEIEAVRSEKGYIPNRDSALSNLLRTGLKLEGEVTKMQPNEYGWSDETANNKTDQTSEKEI
-364 ENAYNSLLNQLKN
+364 QKAAEREADSKIAERKEQDEAWNAIKNSREDIKNSLLEFN
-377 LEGSGKQG
+377 
-385 TEDYQKISQLVS
+385 
-397 LIPEVVKDAYSNT
+397 
-410 SSKEIKTAFEEAL
+410 
-423 TGMKSGITALES
+423 
-435 EESSIGGALYKN
+435 GA
-447 SELSGIL
+447 S
-454 REQLKLK
+454 
-461 GKVSKIQRWEVG
+461 
-473 ELPEAPTQNKTDRTD
+473 
-488 EKQIKREQIS
+488 
-498 DKQKEV
+498 
-504 IDQKHKDELWQSIK
+504 DEL
-518 NAKESTYNDKG
+518 T
-529 ELQQLGIKDF
+529 
-539 LAGLSDDKQQ
+539 
-549 LHEAVLSLIEQIVQT
+549 
-564 TGVDIDAKQQMN
+564 
-576 EVISQQSINVPIK
+576 
-589 YKGEERSS
+589 
-597 TLESAITG
+597 
-605 TSSVKY
+605 
-611 QAVLEEQRSKMAGGL
+611 QAVLALAEGILNATGLDIDREKGMSEVVPKGSLDRSVSEGSKTTFGDLVNAEDYAEPVITNYNAEWEARRRRMAGGL
-626 SEGFQRIQSA
+626 GPEFQKIQGAIS
-636 LAFQQT
+636 AFQGSKNELATDDSVPQVT
-642 GTAGDEA
+642 
-649 VKQAVERINW
+649 ERLNW

-664 SEIGGNSELEEG
+664 EEINQPELATA
-676 LRKIA
+676 LKKIA
-681 EGNPRFTGMDAN
+681 QGYPTWAGMDSD
-693 TIANSISKIYAFSE
+693 TVGNSISKIVSYPE
-707 GMDASL
+707 TLKASL
-713 SHNLNNLNQ
+713 KAGHQRFNEARVKNGLEPVDYSNYENN
-722 ARQAQGLKPIK
+722 
-733 EEKYREKFFKE
+733 FFAN
-744 NPEIAQKYE
+744 NPEIKAKYE
-753 ESKAARERYDSVES
+753 TSLAAKNRFDNAEGDIS
-767 DKVSDKLQAFFSVVG
+767 DKIQAFFQIESSVEDG
-782 QTEEGV
+782 INQTIV
-788 NKFITVLAK
+788 NLNK
-797 AYENLNGTISKV
+797 AYDNLDLEISRVATIQETITDKV
-809 VKADEGDRR
+809 GNEQVVDSVKTIKKTGKEWVDSIVDYRTDTTGFKIDPNKGINR
-818 ATAPA
+818 A
-823 KNWVEDTVEY
+823 
-833 RVSSSGNVF
+833 
-842 NPNAGVNAPYYEKEG
+842 YYEATGAAPED
-857 IKGQEVNWEEV
+857 VNWGELELN
-868 VDGKP
+868 P
-873 SPALTTNLQFKAGL
+873 TPALKTALSYKGGL
-887 TGNIY
+887 TGSLY
-892 GGNSPQEN
+892 GGKNTSENIDILKNLLGNKKAELEQIKSLSEN
-900 AEIAKSILEKKK
+900 ADNEEDKKSLLNQ
-912 KELARVKALVA
+912 LAEVQ
-923 NPKSEASKNKNLKRI
+923 S
-938 QEIQAEIDF
+938 EIDF
-947 HYKNWDEL
+947 YTEDLNKLILLETNPVTYKN
-955 VMAQTPVVRKG
+955 KG
-966 KKNTGKDDFDAPVA
+966 KKKNTTTNTTEKKED
-980 TPTNP
+980 PT
-985 EDERIKNLKES
+985 KQLKEKVRASGLS
-996 VKQSG
+996 V
-1001 FSQGSSFTAKNSVRR
+1001 GSSFSAKNSKRGE
-1016 TFGGTITGIKGEGAR
+1016 FSGTIQNISGQR
-1031 QVIEALLEDGKTVK
+1031 QNQVVEALLNSGETVR
-1045 YTFDSLL
+1045 YTFEGLL
-1052 KQLITYSEQTATT
+1052 NQLVSYSDKA
-1065 VGDTS
+1065 
-1070 EQIKTNVIQDSQ
+1070 SQ
-1082 QIEQA
+1082 EVVSSVEEAQKA
-1087 IESTPTMANETS
+1087 
-1099 QTEKALHQEEA
+1099 TEKVDNSTEVIKPEETA
-1110 AITDVNTA
+1110 SLKSNTA
-1118 LDKHETEVLS
+1118 DWQNHSSAVEDATE
-1128 AADAEQQKILV
+1128 AEQKKYIISEKLA
-1139 SQDLVKQLAKEENAL
+1139 SQLKDEENATEDL
-1154 DKVSESAKEAEIQKG
+1154 NSALEDHSKLTERGSVS
-1169 VTYTYK
+1169 YTYK

-1186 YTDTN
+1186 YTDIS

-1199 QLGGALKGFT
+1199 QLGGALKGFV

-1250 NAIISRE
+1250 NAVVSRE

-1271 TGFSGV
+1271 TGFSGI

-1296 DAQEQFTRVLKEKA
+1296 DAQEQFARVLKEKA
-1310 DLLSKLGIDNAE
+1310 ELLSKLGIDNAE

-1478 ATLMNREM
+1478 ATLMSREM

-1492 GRSETPTSEK
+1492 GRSELPTSEK

-1524 SVISSYLAEYQ
+1524 SVIGSYLAEYQ

-1570 QQISTMQSTVNLQK
+1570 QQISTMQATVNLQK
-1584 KIMAEKNLDYK
+1584 KIMTEKNLDYK

-1615 KGSELAELQWAKINA
+1615 KGSELASLQHGKINA
-1630 LSSNKQRKN
+1630 LGNSRQRKN

-1782 EEQGRIEREIVRA
+1782 EEQGRIEREIARA

-1901 SFQQIQEVF
+1901 SFQQIQKVF

-1931 GYTKSNIHDMMLEFN
+1931 GYTKNSIHDMMLEFN

-1988 LGMINSA
+1988 LGMISSA

-2010 EATEIQGVVDRLS
+2010 EASEIQGVVDRLS

-2048 MAGTSLDRY
+2048 MAGTTLDRY

-2092 KFVAAESDIESEN
+2092 KFVAAEADIESEN

-2190 TNAYGTAI
+2190 TNAYGTAV

-2213 RVTVALEK
+2213 RITVALEK

-2236 NAVAEVS
+2236 NAVADVS

-2256 TAAMNSVGFGS
+2256 TTAMNSVGFGS

-2292 STQGYFAQG
+2292 STQGYFTQG

-2341 DNTKKILVDGYV
+2341 DSTKKILVDGYV
-2353 PMQNSMLNYT
+2353 PMQNSMLNYNT
-2363 NEIKKSIASILKNTE
+2363 KIKENIASILKNTT
-2378 LTDEQAALQLQK
+2378 LTDEQAALQLQE
-2390 NLVGQNNAWVDAM
+2390 NLADQNNAWVDAM

-2452 DDLEGASN
+2452 DDLEGASR
-2460 TSPNRA
+2460 TSPRRA
-2466 ALKGGAAIVGS
+2466 ALRGGATMVGS

-2513 STIALAFADSMS
+2513 STMALAFADSMA

-2533 MGASAMA
+2533 MGASAAA

-2546 IEIAALAI
+2546 LGVAALAI

-2579 AEELTNAKSLQ
+2579 ADELTNAKSLQ

-2677 SDGERVLQDTLDTAA
+2677 SDGEKVLQDTLDTAA

-2707 DRANNYTDVTALQQQ
+2707 DKANNYTDVTALQQQ
-2722 RDQAQEELDKARE
+2722 RDQVQEELDKARE
-2735 DYNDAE
+2735 EYDDTE

-2749 INAQNKLAGYQQRQA
+2749 TNAQNKLAGYQQRQA
-2764 NGEKNLGSVI
+2764 HGEENLNDVI

-2813 AQAENKAGDAA
+2813 AQAENNAGEAA

-2876 AVDKTGNA
+2876 AVDKAGNA

-2913 IKATDEKINTDMTV
+2913 IEATDEKINTDMTV

-3094 VRNSLSQ
+3094 VRNSLNQ

-3144 EYFSDL
+3144 QYFSDL

-3170 SNIFDQ
+3170 SSIFDQ
-3176 LADAREEMATSGRLS
+3176 LADAREEMASSGRLS

-3312 GETVDVGSVKAVKT
+3312 GETVDIGSVKAVKT

-3346 NSEAL
+3346 NTEAL
-3351 QKQIEATKSEL
+3351 QKQIEVTKSEL

-3410 LLYSVQDMLESGNLA
+3410 LLYSVQDMLESGNLD

-3435 IKNAGKAAK
+3435 IKSAGKAAK

-3476 TPTGYTKYFEKKR
+3476 TPTGYTQYFEKKR

-3660 AHVALGN
+3660 AHVAFGN

-3850 RVYRQGLGWVFE
+3850 RVYRQGIGWVYE

-3998 NKNNNQNGYIEEDDL
+3998 NKNNNQNGYIKEDDL

-4018 SDLNMKTDYHAKMM
+4018 SDLDMNTDYAAKML
-4032 AARDKTEFD
+4032 AARNEGEF
-4041 KWAAY
+4041 KRWAAY
-4046 RTEKARRDG
+4046 RDEKARRMGITIDG
-4055 TDISGNAIGYDAA
+4055 SGYGYDKA
-4068 GNPYRIKS
+4068 GNKFRYQS
-4076 NAEIYQEWLAQQGK
+4076 NDELYQQWLSGQGR

-4097 PNRVTSTSSNFSS
+4097 PNRVTSSSSNSSGS
-4110 SNRNNSG
+4110 SNRNNSSN
-4117 SSSNRNNSV
+4117 SSSGSKKNTSTIVKPSQGGSV
-4126 SSSSSSSNNKK
+4126 SSSS
-4137 NTPYGTNWSAN
+4137 YGGSD
-4148 IDYGKLM
+4148 IGKAM
-4155 LVAKDDNDFWR
+4155 LNAKTSEEFWR
-4166 LAKYR
+4166 LADQR
-4171 TDKAYAMGITLGSA
+4171 TAKIKQAKANKIDTSGWPTNQQLYDQWLKLHPNTNKSGFTVTPYAS
-4185 GVPSNQELY
+4185 
-4194 ERWKKSKGYTSSAK
+4194 
-4208 PSGGKNQNNVARYA
+4208 
-4222 TGIEEGPVTY
+4222 GIEEGPVTY

>member
-1 MAQNQY
+1 MNEY
-7 EVEIKLGLD
+7 EVQIKLGLD
-16 KSSQLLDREIEK
+16 KSVEVLDKQIGEIEQK
-28 IDKTLTDKMSKFNK
+28 LQQRMENVNK
-42 QFEESIKGQNLT
+42 NFEKSIKGKNLS
-54 AQERFARRSDF
+54 AQERFNAKYDYVNNNYNNSKYVQNLEKKKTF
-65 LQKNSG
+65 L
-71 STQSLQ
+71 TQQRQNAVQMSKDIDSIGQ
-77 SQKETL
+77 GNETL
-83 LSKKAQISK
+83 PKIEEYIKSRI
-92 MLGEISNI
+92 
-100 GSVNSQFD
+100 
-108 TIGKYLAERVDFIKQ
+108 DFIKG
-123 LDSWIGQY
+123 LDSLVKKYGEEIESFKAIVDKGAMQDFVSAVG
-131 TKQITEFKPVI
+131 TKGKTRASTKVTSQEPAPKSTT
-142 IAAEQ
+142 
-147 QKAYQQKIKKERE
+147 QKVRELSSKADKMQEEKQARVDTYYKKIKEQ
-160 KAAKTGKVD
+160 AKSSGMSDTDFTKIKDKILSDLMIQVENEFQSGRKTVSGGKSGRTVYGYQSGGKVD
-169 YKAETMAKRNLT
+169 QTKGQLA
-181 EEQYD
+181 
-186 KEIDAMSKYYE
+186 SKYFGSF
-197 ANAKISQAEEDKIT
+197 ITEDGK
-211 RQKEARFAE
+211 
-220 EMRKITTQQKKSKMS
+220 
-235 DAEFEKRRPQ
+235 
-245 IEKDV
+245 
-250 RAYVDKTHAGGVRS
+250 
-264 LAGSD
+264 
-269 KWGRKLEVRGF
+269 
-280 QEGFEK
+280 
-286 DSNGHYVDA
+286 
-295 KGRVIKGTDTSVLR
+295 
-309 TTAFA
+309 
-314 PFINKEGEYVSA
+314 YVSGID
-326 TNSEGQLKKSIRIY
+326 SEGKSRKTVIV
-340 DPRLANVGNVGRV
+340 DDARLANPKNIGGV
-353 GDLRNQTYTGI
+353 GDLRNSSLTGL
-364 ENAYNSLLNQLKN
+364 EKAFDSLMKQAVS
-377 LEGSGKQG
+377 LEESGKG
-385 TEDYQKISQLVS
+385 DSKEYG
-397 LIPEVVKDAYSNT
+397 LIKSFLSDIFSSIKDSYENT
-410 SSKEIKTAFEEAL
+410 SSDEIKELLKNSLISTKSMKEIEAVRSEKGYIPNRDSVL
-423 TGMKSGITALES
+423 SNLLRTG
-435 EESSIGGALYKN
+435 
-447 SELSGIL
+447 
-454 REQLKLK
+454 LKLE
-461 GKVSKIQRWEVG
+461 GEVTKMQPNEYG
-473 ELPEAPTQNKTDRTD
+473 WSDETSNNKTDQTSEKEIQKAAEREADSKIIERKEQD
-488 EKQIKREQIS
+488 EAWNAIKNSREDIKDS
-498 DKQKEV
+498 LLEFNGAS
-504 IDQKHKDELWQSIK
+504 DEL
-518 NAKESTYNDKG
+518 T
-529 ELQQLGIKDF
+529 
-539 LAGLSDDKQQ
+539 
-549 LHEAVLSLIEQIVQT
+549 
-564 TGVDIDAKQQMN
+564 
-576 EVISQQSINVPIK
+576 
-589 YKGEERSS
+589 
-597 TLESAITG
+597 
-605 TSSVKY
+605 
-611 QAVLEEQRSKMAGGL
+611 QAVLALAEGILNATGLDIDREKGMSEVVPKGSLDRSVSEGSKTTFGDLVNAEDYAEPVITNYNAEWEARRRRMAGGL
-626 SEGFQRIQSA
+626 GPEFQKIQGAIS
-636 LAFQQT
+636 AFQGSKNELATDDSVPQVT
-642 GTAGDEA
+642 
-649 VKQAVERINW
+649 ERLNW

-664 SEIGGNSELEEG
+664 EEINQPELASA
-676 LRKIA
+676 LKKIA
-681 EGNPRFTGMDAN
+681 QGYPTWAGMDSD
-693 TIANSISKIYAFSE
+693 TVGNSISKIVSYPE
-707 GMDASL
+707 TLKASL
-713 SHNLNNLNQ
+713 KAGHQRFNEARVKNGLEPVDYSNYENN
-722 ARQAQGLKPIK
+722 
-733 EEKYREKFFKE
+733 FFAN
-744 NPEIAQKYE
+744 NPEIKAKYDT
-753 ESKAARERYDSVES
+753 SLAAKNRFDNAEGDIS
-767 DKVSDKLQAFFSVVG
+767 DKIQAFFQIESSV
-782 QTEEGV
+782 EEGINQTIV
-788 NKFITVLAK
+788 NLNK
-797 AYENLNGTISKV
+797 AYDNLDLEISRVATIQETITDKSGKEQTV
-809 VKADEGDRR
+809 DSVKTAKKTGKEWVNSIVDYRTDTTGFKIDPNKGINR
-818 ATAPA
+818 A
-823 KNWVEDTVEY
+823 
-833 RVSSSGNVF
+833 
-842 NPNAGVNAPYYEKEG
+842 YYESTGAAPE
-857 IKGQEVNWEEV
+857 EVNWGELELN
-868 VDGKP
+868 P
-873 SPALTTNLQFKAGL
+873 TPALKTALSYKGGL
-887 TGNIY
+887 TGSLY
-892 GGNSPQEN
+892 GGKNNSEN
-900 AEIAKSILEKKK
+900 IDIL
-912 KELARVKALVA
+912 
-923 NPKSEASKNKNLKRI
+923 KNLLESK
-938 QEIQAEIDF
+938 QAELEQIKSLAEDSDKEEDKKSLLNQIAEVQSEIDF
-947 HYKNWDEL
+947 YTEDLNKLILLETNPITYKN
-955 VMAQTPVVRKG
+955 RG
-966 KKNTGKDDFDAPVA
+966 KKKATTTVVA
-980 TPTNP
+980 EKKEDPT
-985 EDERIKNLKES
+985 KQLKERVRSSGLS
-996 VKQSG
+996 V
-1001 FSQGSSFTAKNSVRR
+1001 GSSFSAKNSKRGE
-1016 TFGGTITGIKGEGAR
+1016 FSGTIQNINGQGQN
-1031 QVIEALLEDGKTVK
+1031 QVIEALLDSGETVR
-1045 YTFDSLL
+1045 YTFEGLL
-1052 KQLITYSEQTATT
+1052 NQLVSYSDKASQEIVA
-1065 VGDTS
+1065 
-1070 EQIKTNVIQDSQ
+1070 NVEEAQK
-1082 QIEQA
+1082 A
-1087 IESTPTMANETS
+1087 
-1099 QTEKALHQEEA
+1099 TEKVDNDTEVIKPEETA
-1110 AITDVNTA
+1110 SLENNTA
-1118 LDKHETEVLS
+1118 NWQKHSTAVDDATE
-1128 AADAEQQKILV
+1128 AEQKKYIISEKLA
-1139 SQDLVKQLAKEENAL
+1139 SQLKEEQNATEDL
-1154 DKVSESAKEAEIQKG
+1154 NSALEDHSKLTERGSVS
-1169 VTYTYK
+1169 YTYK

-1271 TGFSGV
+1271 TGFSGI

-1282 KDVEVKWNGATEVV
+1282 KDIEVKWNGATEVV
-1296 DAQEQFTRVLKEKA
+1296 DAQEQFARVLKEKA

-1413 AFQKL
+1413 EFQKL

-1443 LIQHMALTEEEF
+1443 LVQHMALTEEEF

-1468 NAEPLTKDEQ
+1468 KAEPLTKDEQ

-1492 GRSETPTSEK
+1492 GRSEPLASEK
-1502 PANNNFISY
+1502 AANNNFISY
-1511 APDENGNIDKREQ
+1511 APDENGSIDKREQ
-1524 SVISSYLAEYQ
+1524 AIIGSYLTEYQ
-1535 KLVNY
+1535 KLINY

-1549 QQEELAKNGVGYT
+1549 QQEELAQNGVGYT

-1595 VLNAPREASKIAIG
+1595 VLNTPREADKVAIG
-1609 DILLSD
+1609 NVLLSD
-1615 KGSELAELQWAKINA
+1615 KGSRLATLQWAKINA
-1630 LSSNKQRKN
+1630 LSSNKQKKN
-1639 DTSITTTQNTEA
+1639 DTSVTTQQNTEA

-1782 EEQGRIEREIVRA
+1782 EEQGRIEREIARA

-1887 DSFSQIGMAIMQIF
+1887 DSFSQTGMAIMQIF
-1901 SFQQIQEVF
+1901 SFQQIQKVF

-1931 GYTKSNIHDMMLEFN
+1931 GYTKNSIHDMMFEFN

-1963 NDWLR
+1963 NDLLR

-1988 LGMINSA
+1988 LGMISSA

-2190 TNAYGTAI
+2190 TNAYGTAV

-2213 RVTVALEK
+2213 RITVALEK

-2286 LDKMNI
+2286 LDKMDI
-2292 STQGYFAQG
+2292 STQGYFTQG

-2341 DNTKKILVDGYV
+2341 DSTKKILVDGYV
-2353 PMQNSMLNYT
+2353 PMQNSMLNY
-2363 NEIKKSIASILKNTE
+2363 NDKIKANIASILKNTAV
-2378 LTDEQAALQLQK
+2378 TDAQAALQLQE
-2390 NLVGQNNAWVDAM
+2390 NLADQNNAWVDAM

-2437 ELARRRNDAAVRTVA
+2437 ELARRRNDAAVRTIA
-2452 DDLEGASN
+2452 DDLEGASR
-2460 TSPNRA
+2460 TSPQRA
-2466 ALKGGAAIVGS
+2466 ALKGGATMVGS

-2484 MTIGENLLGG
+2484 AAIGKNLLGG

-2513 STIALAFADSMS
+2513 SIIALTFVDSMK

-2533 MGASAMA
+2533 MKALPEILGPA
-2540 LGPVLG
+2540 LGIG
-2546 IEIAALAI
+2546 IAALAI
-2554 GAGYALYK
+2554 GAAYALYK

-2692 QEYKDALSDLNNARA
+2692 QEYKDALSDLNNAKA
-2707 DRANNYTDVTALQQQ
+2707 DRDNNYTDVTALQQQ

-2741 IKQLQDEL
+2741 VKQLQDEL
-2749 INAQNKLAGYQQRQA
+2749 TNAQNKLAGYQQRQA

-2813 AQAENKAGDAA
+2813 AQAENNAGEAA

-2861 DVTSNLFDNAIGSID
+2861 DVTSNLLDNAIGSID
-2876 AVDKTGNA
+2876 AVDKDGNA

-2898 NSVNGLVSDETVKTL
+2898 NSVNSLVSDETVKTL
-2913 IKATDEKINTDMTV
+2913 IEATDEKINTDMTV

-2970 VDKQN
+2970 VDKQD

-3007 KLFNWM
+3007 QLFDWM

-3067 IDEVFNGDKYDLKNS
+3067 IDEVFNGDKYDLKNA
-3082 NLNELFAEFPET
+3082 NINELFAEFPET
-3094 VRNSLSQ
+3094 VRNNLSQ

-3144 EYFSDL
+3144 QYFSDL

-3170 SNIFDQ
+3170 SSIFDQ
-3176 LADAREEMATSGRLS
+3176 LADAREEMASSGRLS

-3312 GETVDVGSVKAVKT
+3312 GETVDIGSVKAVKT

-3346 NSEAL
+3346 NTEAL
-3351 QKQIEATKSEL
+3351 QKQIEVTKSEL
-3362 KSLVGSFDEVV
+3362 QSLVGSFDEVV

-3435 IKNAGKAAK
+3435 IKSAGKAAK

-3476 TPTGYTKYFEKKR
+3476 TPTGYTQYFEKKR

-3660 AHVALGN
+3660 AHVAFGN

-3850 RVYRQGLGWVFE
+3850 RVYRQGIGWVYE

-3998 NKNNNQNGYIEEDDL
+3998 NKNNNQNGYIKEDDL

-4018 SDLNMKTDYHAKMM
+4018 SDLDMNTDYAAKML
-4032 AARDKTEFD
+4032 AARNEGEF
-4041 KWAAY
+4041 KRWAAY
-4046 RTEKARRDG
+4046 RDEKARRMGITIDG
-4055 TDISGNAIGYDAA
+4055 SGYGYDKA
-4068 GNPYRIKS
+4068 GNKFRYQS
-4076 NAEIYQEWLAQQGK
+4076 NDELYQQWL
-4090 NNSSNST
+4090 
-4097 PNRVTSTSSNFSS
+4097 
-4110 SNRNNSG
+4110 SG
-4117 SSSNRNNSV
+4117 H
-4126 SSSSSSSNNKK
+4126 
-4137 NTPYGTNWSAN
+4137 GTNWSAN

>member
-16 KSSQLLDREIEK
+16 KSTQLLDREIEK
-28 IDKTLTDKMSKFNK
+28 IDKTLTDKMSKLNK

-65 LQKNSG
+65 LQKNNS

-92 MLGEISNI
+92 MSGEISNI

-142 IAAEQ
+142 VAAEQ

-186 KEIDAMSKYYE
+186 KEINAMSKYYE
-197 ANAKISQAEEDKIT
+197 ANAKTNQAEEDKIT

-220 EMRKITTQQKKSKMS
+220 EMKRIATQQKKSKMS
-235 DAEFEKRRPQ
+235 DVEFEKLRPQ

-250 RAYVDKTHAGGVRS
+250 RAYVDKTHAGGIRT

-269 KWGRKLEVRGF
+269 KWGRKIEVRGF
-280 QEGFEK
+280 QEGFVK
-286 DSNGHYVDA
+286 DSDDHYVDA
-295 KGRVIKGTDTSVLR
+295 KGRVVKGTDTSVLR

-326 TNSEGQLKKSIRIY
+326 TNSEGRLKKSIRVY

-364 ENAYNSLLNQLKN
+364 ENAYNSLLNQLKD
-377 LEGSGKQG
+377 LEGNGKQG
-385 TEDYQKISQLVS
+385 TEEYQKISQLIS
-397 LIPEVVKDAYSNT
+397 LIPEVIKDAYSNT
-410 SSKEIKTAFEEAL
+410 SSKEIKTAFEESL
-423 TGMKSGITALES
+423 TAMKGYTTNLEAELS
-435 EESSIGGALYKN
+435 PIGGTLYKN

-461 GKVSKIQRWEVG
+461 GKVSQIQRWEAG
-473 ELPEAPTQNKTDRTD
+473 ELPEAPTSANTDRTD
-488 EKQIKREQIS
+488 EKQIKKDQIS
-498 DKQKEV
+498 AKQQKV

-539 LAGLSDDKQQ
+539 LAGLSDDKKQ
-549 LHEAVLSLIEQIVQT
+549 LHEAVLLLIEQIVQT
-564 TGVDIDAKQQMN
+564 AGVDIDAKQQMS

-589 YKGEERSS
+589 YRDEERDS

-605 TSSVKY
+605 TSSAKY

-649 VKQAVERINW
+649 VKQAIERINW

-664 SEIGGNSELEEG
+664 NEIGGNSELEEG

-782 QTEEGV
+782 QTEEGF

-809 VKADEGDRR
+809 VKTDEGDRR
-818 ATAPA
+818 VTAPA

-833 RVSSSGNVF
+833 RVSSSGNTL
-842 NPNAGVNAPYYEKEG
+842 NPNKGVNAPYYQREG
-857 IKGQEVNWEEV
+857 IRGQDVNWEEITSN
-868 VDGKP
+868 P
-873 SPALTTNLQFKAGL
+873 SPALTTNLQNKAGL

-912 KELARVKALVA
+912 KELARVQALVA

-966 KKNTGKDDFDAPVA
+966 KKNTGKEDFDAPVA
-980 TPTNP
+980 ISTNP
-985 EDERIKNLKES
+985 ETERIKNLKES

-1052 KQLITYSEQTATT
+1052 KQLITYSEQAATT

-1087 IESTPTMANETS
+1087 TESTPTMANETS
-1099 QTEKALHQEEA
+1099 QTEKALQQEET
-1110 AITDVNTA
+1110 AITDVNAA

-1128 AADAEQQKILV
+1128 AAEAEQQKILV
-1139 SQDLVKQLAKEENAL
+1139 SQDLVKQLAKEESAL

-1214 IADEKAFMAAIANT
+1214 IADEKAFMAAVANT

-1236 EKIGMTAQDFAKKK
+1236 EKIGMAAQDFAKKK

-1271 TGFSGV
+1271 TGFSGI

-1296 DAQEQFTRVLKEKA
+1296 DAQEQFARVLKEKA

-1413 AFQKL
+1413 EFQKL

-1468 NAEPLTKDEQ
+1468 KAEPLTKDEQ

-1492 GRSETPTSEK
+1492 GRSEPLASEK
-1502 PANNNFISY
+1502 AANNNFISY
-1511 APDENGNIDKREQ
+1511 APDENGSIDKREQ
-1524 SVISSYLAEYQ
+1524 AIIGSYLTEYQ
-1535 KLVNY
+1535 KLINY

-1549 QQEELAKNGVGYT
+1549 QQEELAQNGVGYT

-1595 VLNAPREASKIAIG
+1595 VLNTPREADKVAIG
-1609 DILLSD
+1609 NVLLSD
-1615 KGSELAELQWAKINA
+1615 KGSRLATLQWAKINA
-1630 LSSNKQRKN
+1630 LSSNKQKKN
-1639 DTSITTTQNTEA
+1639 DTSVTTQQNTEA

-1782 EEQGRIEREIVRA
+1782 EEQGRIEREIARA

-1901 SFQQIQEVF
+1901 SFQQIQKVF

-1931 GYTKSNIHDMMLEFN
+1931 GYTKNSIHDMMLEFN

-1988 LGMINSA
+1988 LGMISSA

-2190 TNAYGTAI
+2190 TNAYGTAV

-2213 RVTVALEK
+2213 RITVALEK

-2267 TMQNAWSKFVS
+2267 AMQNAWSKFVS

-2286 LDKMNI
+2286 LDKMDI
-2292 STQGYFAQG
+2292 STQGYFTQG

-2341 DNTKKILVDGYV
+2341 DSTKKILVDGYV
-2353 PMQNSMLNYT
+2353 PMQNSMLNY
-2363 NEIKKSIASILKNTE
+2363 NDKIKANIASILKNTE
-2378 LTDEQAALQLQK
+2378 VTDAQAALQLQE
-2390 NLVGQNNAWVDAM
+2390 NLADQNNAWVDAM

-2437 ELARRRNDAAVRTVA
+2437 ELARRRNDAAVRTIA
-2452 DDLEGASN
+2452 DDLEGASR
-2460 TSPNRA
+2460 TSPQRA
-2466 ALKGGAAIVGS
+2466 ALKGGATMVGS

-2484 MTIGENLLGG
+2484 AAIGENLLGG

-2513 STIALAFADSMS
+2513 STIALTFVDSMK

-2533 MGASAMA
+2533 MKALPATLGPA
-2540 LGPVLG
+2540 LGIG
-2546 IEIAALAI
+2546 IAALAI
-2554 GAGYALYK
+2554 GAAYALYK

-2658 VKRLIDSLQTLADQ
+2658 VKGLIDSLQTLADQ

-2677 SDGERVLQDTLDTAA
+2677 SDGEKVLQDTLDTAA

-2813 AQAENKAGDAA
+2813 AQAENNAGEAA

-2876 AVDKTGNA
+2876 AVDKAGNA

-2913 IKATDEKINTDMTV
+2913 IEATDEKINTDMTV

-3144 EYFSDL
+3144 QYFSDL

-3170 SNIFDQ
+3170 SSIFDQ
-3176 LADAREEMATSGRLS
+3176 LADAREEMASSGRLS

-3312 GETVDVGSVKAVKT
+3312 GETVDIGSVKAVKT

-3346 NSEAL
+3346 NTEAL
-3351 QKQIEATKSEL
+3351 QKQIEVTKSEL

-3435 IKNAGKAAK
+3435 IKSAGKAAK

-3476 TPTGYTKYFEKKR
+3476 TPTGYTQYFEKKR

-3660 AHVALGN
+3660 AHVAFGN

-3756 IKDLVDGLNEATV
+3756 IKDLVDGLNEATI

-3841 KKNANKEKE
+3841 KKNQEREKE
-3850 RVYRQGLGWVFE
+3850 RVYRKRIGWVKCT
-3862 SNPTK
+3862 PMM
-3867 LKEAQKDLDDFYKQD
+3867 
-3882 RLDDLNN
+3882 
-3889 TKDAEQQILQDRI
+3889 
-3902 DAWDKY
+3902 
-3908 LEQLEW
+3908 
-3914 DYKEYERL
+3914 DY
-3922 ENERILKELMNAN
+3922 
-3935 SEEEIRARITA
+3935 
-3946 DMQKFNS
+3946 
-3953 NVQQNYKNYT
+3953 
-3963 TIFQDNLLTP
+3963 
-3973 YRQANEQLA
+3973 
-3982 ELRRQRLEL
+3982 
-3991 LDTSDFY
+3991 
-3998 NKNNNQNGYIEEDDL
+3998 
-4013 NTYDF
+4013 
-4018 SDLNMKTDYHAKMM
+4018 
-4032 AARDKTEFD
+4032 
-4041 KWAAY
+4041 
-4046 RTEKARRDG
+4046 
-4055 TDISGNAIGYDAA
+4055 IG
-4068 GNPYRIKS
+4068 
-4076 NAEIYQEWLAQQGK
+4076 
-4090 NNSSNST
+4090 
-4097 PNRVTSTSSNFSS
+4097 
-4110 SNRNNSG
+4110 
-4117 SSSNRNNSV
+4117 
-4126 SSSSSSSNNKK
+4126 
-4137 NTPYGTNWSAN
+4137 
-4148 IDYGKLM
+4148 
-4155 LVAKDDNDFWR
+4155 
-4166 LAKYR
+4166 
-4171 TDKAYAMGITLGSA
+4171 
-4185 GVPSNQELY
+4185 
-4194 ERWKKSKGYTSSAK
+4194 
-4208 PSGGKNQNNVARYA
+4208 
-4222 TGIEEGPVTY
+4222 
-4232 TGLAMLHGT
+4232 
-4241 PSKPEYVLNS
+4241 
-4251 DQAYNLLRNM
+4251 
-4261 ATTRLPEMERTG
+4261 
-4273 TDNNCGTQYIVQGDV
+4273 
-4288 VLEGVNDPAKFWSG
+4288 
-4302 VTTAMGSR
+4302 
-4310 WNVTRKTRG
+4310 

>member
-1 MAQNQY
+1 MNEY
-7 EVEIKLGLD
+7 EVQIKLGLD
-16 KSSQLLDREIEK
+16 KSVEVLDKQIGEIEQK
-28 IDKTLTDKMSKFNK
+28 LQQRMENVNK
-42 QFEESIKGQNLT
+42 SFEKSIKGKNLSSQEKFNAKYDYANNNYNNSKYVQNL
-54 AQERFARRSDF
+54 EKKKIS
-65 LQKNSG
+65 L
-71 STQSLQ
+71 TQQRQNAVQMSKDIDSIGQGKESLPKIEDYIK
-77 SQKETL
+77 SR
-83 LSKKAQISK
+83 I
-92 MLGEISNI
+92 
-100 GSVNSQFD
+100 
-108 TIGKYLAERVDFIKQ
+108 DFIKG
-123 LDSWIGQY
+123 LDSLVKKYGEEIESFKAIVDKGAMQDFVEAAG
-131 TKQITEFKPVI
+131 TKGKTRASTKVTSQEPAPKSTT
-142 IAAEQ
+142 
-147 QKAYQQKIKKERE
+147 QKVRELSSKADKMQGEKQARVDTYYKKIKEQ
-160 KAAKTGKVD
+160 AKSSGMSDTDFNKIKDKILSDLMIQVENEFQSGRKTVSGGKSGRTVYGYQSGGKVD
-169 YKAETMAKRNLT
+169 QTKGQLA
-181 EEQYD
+181 
-186 KEIDAMSKYYE
+186 SKYFGSF
-197 ANAKISQAEEDKIT
+197 ITEDGK
-211 RQKEARFAE
+211 
-220 EMRKITTQQKKSKMS
+220 
-235 DAEFEKRRPQ
+235 
-245 IEKDV
+245 
-250 RAYVDKTHAGGVRS
+250 
-264 LAGSD
+264 
-269 KWGRKLEVRGF
+269 
-280 QEGFEK
+280 
-286 DSNGHYVDA
+286 
-295 KGRVIKGTDTSVLR
+295 
-309 TTAFA
+309 
-314 PFINKEGEYVSA
+314 YVSGID
-326 TNSEGQLKKSIRIY
+326 SEGKSRKTVIV
-340 DPRLANVGNVGRV
+340 DDARLANPKNIGGV
-353 GDLRNQTYTGI
+353 GDLRNSSLTGLEKAFDSLMKKAVSLEESGKGDSKEYGLIKSFLSDIFSSIKDSYENTSSDEIKELLKNSLISTKSMKEIEAVRSEKGYIPNRDSALSNLLRTGLKLEGEVTKMQPNEYGWSDETANNKTDQTSEKEI
-364 ENAYNSLLNQLKN
+364 QKAAEREADSKIAERKEQDEAWNAIKNSREDIKNSLLEFNGASDELTQAVLA
-377 LEGSGKQG
+377 LAEGILNATGLDIDREKGMSEVVPKGSLDRSVSEESKTTFG
-385 TEDYQKISQLVS
+385 DLVNTEDYAEPVITNYNA
-397 LIPEVVKDAYSNT
+397 EW
-410 SSKEIKTAFEEAL
+410 EA
-423 TGMKSGITALES
+423 
-435 EESSIGGALYKN
+435 
-447 SELSGIL
+447 
-454 REQLKLK
+454 R
-461 GKVSKIQRWEVG
+461 R
-473 ELPEAPTQNKTDRTD
+473 R
-488 EKQIKREQIS
+488 R
-498 DKQKEV
+498 
-504 IDQKHKDELWQSIK
+504 
-518 NAKESTYNDKG
+518 
-529 ELQQLGIKDF
+529 
-539 LAGLSDDKQQ
+539 
-549 LHEAVLSLIEQIVQT
+549 
-564 TGVDIDAKQQMN
+564 
-576 EVISQQSINVPIK
+576 
-589 YKGEERSS
+589 
-597 TLESAITG
+597 
-605 TSSVKY
+605 
-611 QAVLEEQRSKMAGGL
+611 MAGGL
-626 SEGFQRIQSA
+626 GPEFQKIQGAIS
-636 LAFQQT
+636 AFQGSKNELATDDSVPQVT
-642 GTAGDEA
+642 
-649 VKQAVERINW
+649 ERLNW

-664 SEIGGNSELEEG
+664 EEINQPELATA
-676 LRKIA
+676 LKKIA
-681 EGNPRFTGMDAN
+681 QGYPTWAGMDSD
-693 TIANSISKIYAFSE
+693 TVGNSISKIVSYPE
-707 GMDASL
+707 TLKASL
-713 SHNLNNLNQ
+713 KAGHQRFNEARVKNGLEPVDYSNYENN
-722 ARQAQGLKPIK
+722 
-733 EEKYREKFFKE
+733 FFAN
-744 NPEIAQKYE
+744 NPEIKAKYE
-753 ESKAARERYDSVES
+753 TSLAAKNRFDNAEGDIS
-767 DKVSDKLQAFFSVVG
+767 DKIQAFFQIESSVEDG
-782 QTEEGV
+782 INQTIV
-788 NKFITVLAK
+788 NLNK
-797 AYENLNGTISKV
+797 AYDNLDLEISRVATIQETITDKV
-809 VKADEGDRR
+809 GNEQVVDSVKTIKKTGKEWVDSIVDYRTDTTGFKIDPNKGINR
-818 ATAPA
+818 A
-823 KNWVEDTVEY
+823 
-833 RVSSSGNVF
+833 
-842 NPNAGVNAPYYEKEG
+842 YYEATGAAPED
-857 IKGQEVNWEEV
+857 VNWGELELN
-868 VDGKP
+868 P
-873 SPALTTNLQFKAGL
+873 TPALKTALSYKGGL
-887 TGNIY
+887 TGSLY
-892 GGNSPQEN
+892 GGKNTSENIDILKNLLGNKKAELEQIKSLSEN
-900 AEIAKSILEKKK
+900 ADNEEDKKSLLNQ
-912 KELARVKALVA
+912 LAEVQ
-923 NPKSEASKNKNLKRI
+923 S
-938 QEIQAEIDF
+938 EIDF
-947 HYKNWDEL
+947 YTEDLNKLILLETNPVTYKN
-955 VMAQTPVVRKG
+955 KG
-966 KKNTGKDDFDAPVA
+966 KKKNTTTNTTEKKED
-980 TPTNP
+980 PT
-985 EDERIKNLKES
+985 KQLKEKVRASGLS
-996 VKQSG
+996 V
-1001 FSQGSSFTAKNSVRR
+1001 GSSFSAKNSKRGG
-1016 TFGGTITGIKGEGAR
+1016 FSGTIQNISGQGQN
-1031 QVIEALLEDGKTVK
+1031 QVVEALLNSGETVR
-1045 YTFDSLL
+1045 YTFEGLL
-1052 KQLITYSEQTATT
+1052 NQLVSYSDKA
-1065 VGDTS
+1065 
-1070 EQIKTNVIQDSQ
+1070 SQ
-1082 QIEQA
+1082 EVVSSVEEAQKA
-1087 IESTPTMANETS
+1087 
-1099 QTEKALHQEEA
+1099 TEKVDNSTEVIKPEETA
-1110 AITDVNTA
+1110 SLKSNTA
-1118 LDKHETEVLS
+1118 DWQNHSSAVEDATE
-1128 AADAEQQKILV
+1128 AEQKKYIISEKLA
-1139 SQDLVKQLAKEENAL
+1139 SQLKDEENATEDL
-1154 DKVSESAKEAEIQKG
+1154 NSALEDHSKLTERG
-1169 VTYTYK
+1169 SVNYTYK

-1186 YTDTN
+1186 YTDIS

-1199 QLGGALKGFT
+1199 QLGGALKGFV

-1250 NAIISRE
+1250 NAVVSRE

-1271 TGFSGV
+1271 TGFSGI

-1296 DAQEQFTRVLKEKA
+1296 DAQEQFARVLKEKA
-1310 DLLSKLGIDNAE
+1310 ELLSKLGIDNAE

-1478 ATLMNREM
+1478 AILMNREM

-1524 SVISSYLAEYQ
+1524 SVIGSYLAEYQ

-1570 QQISTMQSTVNLQK
+1570 QQISTMQATVNLQK
-1584 KIMAEKNLDYK
+1584 KIMTEKNLDYK

-1615 KGSELAELQWAKINA
+1615 KGSELASLQHGKINA
-1630 LSSNKQRKN
+1630 LGNSRQRKN
-1639 DTSITTTQNTEA
+1639 DTSITATQNTEA

-1782 EEQGRIEREIVRA
+1782 EEQGRIEREIARA

-1901 SFQQIQEVF
+1901 SFQQIQKVF

-1931 GYTKSNIHDMMLEFN
+1931 GYTKNSIHDMMLEFN

-1988 LGMINSA
+1988 LGMISSA

-2010 EATEIQGVVDRLS
+2010 EASEIQGVVDRLS

-2048 MAGTSLDRY
+2048 MAGTTLDRY

-2092 KFVAAESDIESEN
+2092 KFVAAEADIESEN

-2213 RVTVALEK
+2213 RITVALEK

-2267 TMQNAWSKFVS
+2267 AMQNAWSKFVS

-2286 LDKMNI
+2286 LDKMDI
-2292 STQGYFAQG
+2292 STQGYFTQG

-2341 DNTKKILVDGYV
+2341 DSTKKILVDGYV
-2353 PMQNSMLNYT
+2353 PMQNSMLNY
-2363 NEIKKSIASILKNTE
+2363 NDKIKANIASILKNTE
-2378 LTDEQAALQLQK
+2378 VTDAQAALQLQE
-2390 NLVGQNNAWVDAM
+2390 NLADQNNAWVDAM

-2437 ELARRRNDAAVRTVA
+2437 ELARRRNDAAVRTIA
-2452 DDLEGASN
+2452 DDLEGASR
-2460 TSPNRA
+2460 TSPQRA
-2466 ALKGGAAIVGS
+2466 ALKGGATMVGS

-2484 MTIGENLLGG
+2484 AAIGENLLGG

-2513 STIALAFADSMS
+2513 STMALAFADAMA
-2525 AGGSIFTA
+2525 AGGSIFTGMKA
-2533 MGASAMA
+2533 GAMA

-2546 IEIAALAI
+2546 IGVAALAI

-2658 VKRLIDSLQTLADQ
+2658 VKGLIDSLQTLADQ

-2677 SDGERVLQDTLDTAA
+2677 SDGEKVLQDTLDTAA

-2813 AQAENKAGDAA
+2813 AQAENNAGEAA

-2876 AVDKTGNA
+2876 AVDKAGNA

-2913 IKATDEKINTDMTV
+2913 IEATDEKINTDMTV

-3114 GLADQLRATYDNAYS
+3114 GLADQLKATYDNAYS

-3144 EYFSDL
+3144 QYFSDL

-3170 SNIFDQ
+3170 SSIFDQ
-3176 LADAREEMATSGRLS
+3176 LADAREEMASSGRLS

-3312 GETVDVGSVKAVKT
+3312 GETVDIGSVKAVKT

-3346 NSEAL
+3346 NTEAL
-3351 QKQIEATKSEL
+3351 QKQIEVTKSEL

-3435 IKNAGKAAK
+3435 IKSAGKAAK

-3476 TPTGYTKYFEKKR
+3476 TPTGYTQYFEKKR

-3597 SDRELDYVKGSAWSN
+3597 SDRELNYVKGSAWSN

-3660 AHVALGN
+3660 AYVVIGN

-3731 STLLQNQVSV
+3731 SALLQNQVNV

-3756 IKDLVDGLNEATV
+3756 IKDLVDGLNEATI

-3841 KKNANKEKE
+3841 KKNQEREKE
-3850 RVYRQGLGWVFE
+3850 RVYREGEHQCPRKRQL
-3862 SNPTK
+3862 
-3867 LKEAQKDLDDFYKQD
+3867 Y
-3882 RLDDLNN
+3882 RLI
-3889 TKDAEQQILQDRI
+3889 A
-3902 DAWDKY
+3902 
-3908 LEQLEW
+3908 
-3914 DYKEYERL
+3914 
-3922 ENERILKELMNAN
+3922 
-3935 SEEEIRARITA
+3935 
-3946 DMQKFNS
+3946 
-3953 NVQQNYKNYT
+3953 
-3963 TIFQDNLLTP
+3963 
-3973 YRQANEQLA
+3973 
-3982 ELRRQRLEL
+3982 
-3991 LDTSDFY
+3991 
-3998 NKNNNQNGYIEEDDL
+3998 
-4013 NTYDF
+4013 
-4018 SDLNMKTDYHAKMM
+4018 
-4032 AARDKTEFD
+4032 
-4041 KWAAY
+4041 
-4046 RTEKARRDG
+4046 
-4055 TDISGNAIGYDAA
+4055 
-4068 GNPYRIKS
+4068 
-4076 NAEIYQEWLAQQGK
+4076 
-4090 NNSSNST
+4090 
-4097 PNRVTSTSSNFSS
+4097 
-4110 SNRNNSG
+4110 
-4117 SSSNRNNSV
+4117 
-4126 SSSSSSSNNKK
+4126 
-4137 NTPYGTNWSAN
+4137 
-4148 IDYGKLM
+4148 
-4155 LVAKDDNDFWR
+4155 
-4166 LAKYR
+4166 
-4171 TDKAYAMGITLGSA
+4171 
-4185 GVPSNQELY
+4185 
-4194 ERWKKSKGYTSSAK
+4194 
-4208 PSGGKNQNNVARYA
+4208 
-4222 TGIEEGPVTY
+4222 
-4232 TGLAMLHGT
+4232 
-4241 PSKPEYVLNS
+4241 
-4251 DQAYNLLRNM
+4251 
-4261 ATTRLPEMERTG
+4261 
-4273 TDNNCGTQYIVQGDV
+4273 
-4288 VLEGVNDPAKFWSG
+4288 
-4302 VTTAMGSR
+4302 
-4310 WNVTRKTRG
+4310 